1 MLGKNNYNER
11 LRKMEMQDKQDHFSI
26 RKLSIG
32 AASVLLGFTFFGLNS
47 QSVKADTV
55 EPAQQV
61 SEESNKDNS
70 TTETKE
76 TSTKDTTKAEATTS
90 KKKTETDLSTFS
102 GLSSFLKDSKT
113 SEVKDTTAKD
123 KADTTKDK
131 ADKDT
136 ADKDKQE
143 TTTAD
148 STGNSATTPAIGSDE
163 VNKGDTA
170 DKTPTDITSSDDQN
184 SDNSKLPTDVTG
196 DTTNSGKDTD
206 TTQDSKAN
214 EAKKLA
220 NDLANDD
227 KTGDTPTVING
238 VAHVYNWNQLVYALD
253 NKECFDKDR
262 QNPDE
267 TKRISEI
274 DIMNNITADNKG
286 GQNGLDVY
294 GRTLL
299 IKSYDADGRTN
310 KYKIDFNGYHPRIRG
325 NSSEVTNLTYSNL
338 ELWCADYWGIIMTDR
353 NNSTSKPHDNSGEKI
368 GISNLTFNNIDFH
381 GSQMVHSAS
390 DTHITFTGTNTA
402 ETIYTPYKDGGASS
416 ANHQQLF
423 EFGGSDN
430 SIDFKGDFTG
440 ATFGGNVIEMG
451 GSNCYVTVEKDVKV
465 TLNPRLNS
473 DGKTLGNNPAENT
486 GAVHAIYISGTGKV
500 DVKGELNI
508 NVGIEKGDN
517 AYQGK
522 LDANRATA
530 IRLNDKASQFT
541 VESGGSVKVTT
552 NGDISDSNSG
562 NLIYDG
568 GNFTVKP
575 DGKLSIIG
583 KHMGDY
589 KGTLVQIAG
598 VANVQNGTF
607 EIRLEEDPN
616 HPYDKSDPTSAQN
629 KDAQIFGA
637 GTNPIVLV
645 DVTGSDSKLIVNN
658 PQSLVLDSHLNTATG
673 TSIIGDSSAVTITNV
688 RQKLN
693 FLGNSL
699 TLPPFHT
706 LQVSKDKTT
715 KNIVVDKLVLLN
727 GQGGKNGEYMFTPE
741 LWEKVSQLPYF
752 KIPALKNIKTLL
764 DGLAGEGNPIN
775 YDTIFSKI
783 IDAAF
788 SDPKNIGYNDIAFG
802 PANSSGFL
810 DIKPENVTATANVDA
825 SGKKDGSWTI
835 SGTVD
840 GYKSDKDGPDSDL
853 KNPFREFL
861 KLPLGTKAY
870 IMAEIDYGKGT
881 PLSLNNEIPDPPY
894 EYTNNGDNDLPTAF
908 AGEVTKSENGNYI
921 FKVNVPADVVGKI
934 NSNTKIKLTPTA
946 NFIDYN
952 PLDKDSKERPVIVSI
967 LKIAQDTAAKN
978 IKSKID
984 AANDLD
990 SQFPKSN
997 PKSKEQV
1004 ALETAINN
1012 AAEVAKTALDSGY
1025 ESGKSVYG
1033 AGNVNEVS
1041 QREEDALTH
1050 LQTAMDAAQ
1059 KVVEQIQAAEK
1070 AKDDAQ
1076 KAITTA
1082 ANNAISRVKQQSAL
1096 TDAEKAQYIDTIN
1109 SAEKTALENPSTN
1122 KNSIYNP
1129 ANTPSDI
1136 KNIQNSFNDLVNKEA
1151 AKAEVEG
1158 YTENGK
1164 KTLGVSSDEI
1174 DKALSDQLT
1183 AIEGAT
1189 DIDAT
1194 EQNAKKAILDK
1205 LKTAAKAKVQ
1215 KDATAAE
1222 TGLGVKSDTN
1232 IDQAVSDAAKA
1243 IDGHTDFNDIKN
1255 DVATGQT
1262 NVLSKYRDAAKDQ
1275 LAEIAKS
1282 DKKALGVKSDSNI
1295 DQAVD
1300 NASSLIGQSSSI
1312 EMVTGNLSQGKTNVG
1327 NSFKDSAKK
1336 QVQDYADEAKSNLG
1350 VDADAGIDAA
1360 AKTAENAI
1368 GNDSSASDIGTDI
1381 TNGKEAILAAYK
1393 QSAKKQLDQAEKDV
1407 ESKLEKVK
1415 GLTANDIEKAKQAAK
1430 DLLTNDNKTGYKDQ
1444 IDDPKTN
1451 TLEDVNTATKDGI
1464 DALNNLLISNSSLG
1478 NKNDAINAI
1487 NQARDNAIKEINDKA
1502 KYPNLSDGDRNSLIN
1517 TIKADA
1523 TEGVDN
1529 VNKDTDPAK
1538 ITADK
1543 QAAID
1548 KINSVKVVASSKDLA
1563 GLNKEKSSQL
1573 KALQDAATN
1582 AKDAIDKLPDSNLS
1596 PSDKQYYKDLIDKHA
1611 ASATN
1616 AINSAS
1622 SKDDIDT
1629 AEKDGESN
1637 INGDLI
1643 SGQVTAAKAQAIEE
1657 LNKEKSVDKK
1667 VINNAHKDGTL
1678 GDDDWEKALDAID
1691 NAYTTAITAVSN
1703 DHTPADV
1710 VTDKNTGINAMKA
1723 VADSVSQDQDKADLA
1738 KAKNNAIADLE
1749 DQAQALHDHIQADPN
1764 LSNTEKN
1771 NYFDQI
1777 SSTLNNA
1784 KQAVS
1789 AADKNTVNSAHNAG
1803 IEDLNDIR
1811 NNADLQSARD
1821 KALTDLQHEFNTDNA
1836 AIDGLG
1842 NISTAGKA
1850 GIKTDLQNAYN
1861 EAVNKVKDPT
1871 SNTVAKINSQSDA
1884 GITNMENILGKA
1896 KGLDKTISDD
1906 KQKLNDYAQKAIN
1919 RINSSTMSDADK
1931 GAATTN
1937 IQKARDDAEALVGKQ
1952 LTVED
1957 ANKAEKDGETSI
1969 LQAEAKAN
1977 KDDMDKAKD
1986 AAKAKI
1992 DGAQKTALQNLNDAY
2007 DALTDDEKKQA
2018 QAAYDKA
2025 VKDIPALAKQAK
2037 SAIDK
2042 AFDKDTISGLTN
2054 DAINSINT
2062 AGDTANVA
2070 MTKVVAVQA
2079 VKDAAQA
2086 AKDKLTNKR
2095 DKDGVDDVAKLG
2107 IADINAA
2114 TTSSTVLQIK
2124 DNALNSIKNIKDSGT
2139 GDASAD
2145 DALWAKKNK
2154 ANAELAQE
2162 LADTDSAID
2171 KLTDLTADQKKQ
2183 FKDQA
2188 QAAHDR
2194 AHIRIEGAT
2203 EDQINS
2209 EKVTGK
2215 NNIDKALADANLQVA
2230 KNVAKADVD
2239 KTADDA
2245 IDQVN
2250 KDNTISKDDKDKIII
2265 NINKDRD
2272 NTKDKIDHA
2281 KTPDEIK
2288 NDQQNGKGDIQGEIN
2303 HHGDNGDGT
2312 DTAQIAKDKQTAKDS
2327 IQTAAN
2333 KINDRIDK
2341 DEKDGKLDHD
2351 QAKAL
2356 KDKVSGAVDAANG
2369 AISQAED
2376 PAAINQA
2383 QNDGNNALNG
2393 ISSDVD
2399 KTEEVN
2405 KALDQIA
2412 DAVNKANDAADKVAK
2427 EVGKTPEEQ
2436 QKLAK
2441 QMKDAIEQQRAKA
2454 GKNIQAAQDD
2464 PKEPLK
2470 AIGNAAQ
2477 DGVNAITGL
2486 TNDYTDKVDQIK
2498 TLKQK
2503 ADAAKDDLNKLKTDE
2518 TDENGNPVLTASDV
2532 AQGEADIDNAVQN
2545 GISNIYQASSKDAA
2559 IAEEQKAENAVELA
2573 KLPTKLLAEKNKQIA
2588 AINQYANDAD
2598 KTIDGLA
2605 QTDQNKDGLP
2615 ADTITELKAQ
2625 VEAAKKKAISKIN
2638 DVTLAEGASQDD
2650 FNNAKTKVE
2659 NAEKGVAEGDET
2671 VDFGEAGIDKVKTL
2685 AKQKADVI
2693 KAKNDAIA
2701 ELEQKQK
2708 DANNDIENSGMSPAD
2723 QKPLKD
2729 QVQKLVDKAKDQ
2741 IINISDTDD
2750 NGNVKTPEQVKD
2762 EAETIINNTVNGF
2775 EDQDNGGQEVPGINN
2790 IVDNAKLKGAQT
2802 TAETILND
2810 KRAQAHDIIKG
2821 SQLTADQKQKANEA
2835 IDKAFTDEKSDID
2848 GKTNIKDVPT
2858 NKDEIGKAIE
2868 AICTKPGEWFDD
2880 EQKNALSGS
2889 DGVAGLETGLN
2900 ELQDKLNPD
2909 DPDYK
2914 GYLDDIDNAIA
2925 AINKAENIKD
2935 ASSAYDKGMTSLN
2948 KLNALQEVK
2957 NKANKAKTDIDNND
2971 KLDDNT
2977 KDRLKGDVDKVVEDT
2992 KDKLNQI
2999 DSSNG
3004 TAASN
3009 KDKIDQINKDAQ
3021 NDINVV
3027 IDDAD
3032 AEGDPNISHANSEIS
3047 KNHSDAIDTI
3057 HNEFGDDS
3065 KTPKTD
3071 DAYEK
3076 NKHVHSS
3083 SQDGIN
3089 SDKTNADKEIS
3100 KGAIDDAVDIAK
3112 DKVNHLKH
3120 EDGTDY
3126 TDADKN
3132 KINEQI
3138 DKDAKDAKDK
3148 IDKSDNVTDID
3159 NIRDNGIHQIHQDC
3173 SDTSTIDKILHG
3185 DNNNNNNH
3193 GGGGIATPI
3202 QPANPAKNPT
3212 ADNTSNTNKDDGTKV
3227 DMSHSSDVTL
3237 MHNAYLYDETGKR
3250 ANKITLGVGSVLTTY
3265 GKKTINGKDYY
3276 VLVDKGA
3283 KNKVYYVAA
3292 GNIDHSTRKLKHN
3305 AYIYNQFGKRVKKT
3319 GVYKKGKLIKTF
3331 GAAVKIRGKKYF
3343 IIGKNRFVKA
3353 ANFAK
3358 GVVAAGTAKAEVVP
3372 TSAVTEKPQVTVEK
3386 TLMHNAYLYDKN
3398 GTRANKLIFQAG
3410 SQVETVGKKTVNGKV
3425 CYELPDGMFIAAGNI
3440 DAKKLKLKHNAY
3452 VYNQYGHRANKKVL
3466 KKRKSVKTY
3475 GNSVKINGKRYFIIS
3490 KGRFVKKANF

>member
-32 AASVLLGFTFFGLNS
+32 AASVLLGFTFFGWNS
-47 QSVKADTV
+47 QSVKADTIDPSQNV
-55 EPAQQV
+55 T
-61 SEESNKDNS
+61 EESNRDNS
-70 TTETKE
+70 NTETKE
-76 TSTKDTTKAEATTS
+76 TGTKDKTKADAAAS
-90 KKKTETDLSTFS
+90 KKKNETDLSTFS
-102 GLSSFLKDSKT
+102 GLSSFLKSSKT
-113 SEVKDTTAKD
+113 DEVKDTSSKDKTDTTAKD
-123 KADTTKDK
+123 KT
-131 ADKDT
+131 
-136 ADKDKQE
+136 DKDKQE
-143 TTTAD
+143 TSD
-148 STGNSATTPAIGSDE
+148 STGNSATTPATGSD
-163 VNKGDTA
+163 KGKQDTTT
-170 DKTPTDITSSDDQN
+170 DKTPTDITGSDDQN
-184 SDNSKLPTDVTG
+184 SDTSKLPTDVTG
-196 DTTNSGKDTD
+196 DTNSDKDTD

-253 NKECFDKDR
+253 NKDCFVKDA

-299 IKSYDADGRTN
+299 IKSYDADGSKN

-353 NNSTSKPHDNSGEKI
+353 NSSSSKPHDGKGEKI
-368 GISNLTFNNIDFH
+368 GVSNLTFNNIDFH

-451 GSNCYVTVEKDVKV
+451 GSNCYVTVEKGVTV

-473 DGKTLGNNPAENT
+473 DGKTLGNNPAET
-486 GAVHAIYISGTGKV
+486 THAVHAIYISGTGKV

-508 NVGIEKGDN
+508 NVGINSGDN

-541 VESGGSVKVTT
+541 VESGGSVNVTT
-552 NGDISDSNSG
+552 NGDISDYNSG
-562 NLIYDG
+562 NNLIYDG

-575 DGKLSIIG
+575 DGKLSITG

-598 VANVQNGTF
+598 IANVQNGTF

-645 DVTGSDSKLIVNN
+645 DVTGSDSELIVNN

-706 LQVSKDKTT
+706 LQVSKDSKT

-741 LWEKVSQLPYF
+741 LWAKVSELPYF

-764 DGLAGEGNPIN
+764 DGLAEKGNPIN
-775 YDTIFSKI
+775 YDTIFSNI

-835 SGTVD
+835 SGIVD

-881 PLSLNNEIPDPPY
+881 KPLSLNNNIEDPPY
-894 EYTNNGDNDLPTAF
+894 QYTNNGDNDLPTAF

-978 IKSKID
+978 INSKVH

-990 SQFPKSN
+990 RQFPKSD

-1012 AAEVAKTALDSGY
+1012 AAEVAKTALDPGY

-1041 QREEDALTH
+1041 QREENALKD

-1059 KVVEQIQAAEK
+1059 KVVKQIQDAKE
-1070 AKDDAQ
+1070 AKDKAQ
-1076 KAITTA
+1076 KAITDA
-1082 ANNAISRVKQQSAL
+1082 ANNAISRVNQQSIL
-1096 TDAEKAQYIDTIN
+1096 TDAEKAQYIDAIN
-1109 SAEKTALENPSTN
+1109 SAEKVALENPSTN

-1129 ANTPSDI
+1129 ANKPSDI
-1136 KNIQNSFNDLVNKEA
+1136 TNIQNAFENKVNKEA
-1151 AKAEVEG
+1151 AKAEVAG

-1164 KTLGVSSDEI
+1164 KTLGVSSDKI
-1174 DKALSDQLT
+1174 DNALSEQLK
-1183 AIEGAT
+1183 AIDNAT
-1189 DIDAT
+1189 DIAT
-1194 EQNAKKAILDK
+1194 AENDAKKAILDK
-1205 LKTAAKAKVQ
+1205 LKNAAKAKVEN
-1215 KDATAAE
+1215 DAKAARG
-1222 TGLGVKSDTN
+1222 GLGVESNTD
-1232 IDQAVSDAAKA
+1232 IDKAVKDAEDA
-1243 IDGHTDFNDIKN
+1243 IDGHTDFNEIKN
-1255 DVATGQT
+1255 DMTTGQT
-1262 NVLSKYRDAAKDQ
+1262 NVLTAYKKAAKDQ
-1275 LAEIAKS
+1275 LAKIAQN
-1282 DKKALGVKSDSNI
+1282 DKKALGVDSDSNI

-1300 NASSLIGQSSSI
+1300 NANTLIGQASSV
-1312 EMVTGNLSQGKTNVG
+1312 ELVTKDLNSAKSNVADK
-1327 NSFKDSAKK
+1327 FKDSAKK

-1350 VDADAGIDAA
+1350 VDTDTGIDDA
-1360 AKTAENAI
+1360 AKNAKSAIDGDTAA
-1368 GNDSSASDIGTDI
+1368 SAIGTDI
-1381 TNGKEAILAAYK
+1381 TNGKNAILAAYK
-1393 QSAKKQLDQAEKDV
+1393 DSAKKQLDQAEKDI
-1407 ESKLEKVK
+1407 ESKLENVK
-1415 GLTANDIEKAKQAAK
+1415 GLTADDIEKAKKVAK
-1430 DLLTNDNKTGYKDQ
+1430 GLLTNNEKTGYKDKV
-1444 IDDPKTN
+1444 DAAETF
-1451 TLEDVNTATKDGI
+1451 EDVNTATKDGI
-1464 DALNNLLISNSSLG
+1464 AALNKLLTDKSSLG
-1478 NKNDAINAI
+1478 NKNDAIDAI
-1487 NQARDNAIKEINDKA
+1487 NQARDKAINDINDKT
-1502 KYPNLSDGDRNSLIN
+1502 KYPNLSDEDRNSLIN
-1517 TIKADA
+1517 TIKDDA

-1529 VNKDTDPAK
+1529 VNKDTDPDK
-1538 ITADK
+1538 IKTDK

-1548 KINSVKVVASSKDLA
+1548 KINSVTATASSKDLA
-1563 GLNKEKSSQL
+1563 DLKNEQKSQTA
-1573 KALQDAATN
+1573 ALQDAAEK
-1582 AKDAIDKLPDSNLS
+1582 AKETIDQIDNKYLS

-1622 SKDDIDT
+1622 NKDDIDT

-1637 INGDLI
+1637 INSDLV
-1643 SGQVTAAKAQAIEE
+1643 SAQVAAAKSQAIAE
-1657 LNKEKSVDKK
+1657 LNKAKSDDKK
-1667 VINNAHKDGTL
+1667 AINDVHKNGTL
-1678 GDDDWEKALDAID
+1678 SDDDWEKALDAID

-1703 DHTPADV
+1703 DHTPADI
-1710 VTDKNTGINAMKA
+1710 VTDKNTGINAMQT
-1723 VADSVSQDQDKADLA
+1723 VVDSVSGNAEQAELA
-1738 KAKNNAIADLE
+1738 KTKNKAIADLK
-1749 DQAQALHDHIQADPN
+1749 DQAQELHDHIQADPN

-1771 NYFDQI
+1771 DYLDQVA
-1777 SSTLNNA
+1777 SALNNA
-1784 KQAVS
+1784 EQAVS

-1803 IEDLNDIR
+1803 IEELNNIR

-1821 KALTDLQHEFNTDNA
+1821 KALTDLQNEFNADSA
-1836 AIDGLG
+1836 AIDGLT
-1842 NISTAGKA
+1842 NISTAGKT

-1861 EAVNKVKDPT
+1861 EAVNKVKDPA
-1871 SNTVAKINSQSDA
+1871 SNTIALINSASDA

-1896 KGLDKTISDD
+1896 KGLDQTIADD
-1906 KQKLNDYAQKAIN
+1906 QQKLEDYAQKAID

-1931 GAATTN
+1931 GKAIKD
-1937 IQKARDDAEALVGKQ
+1937 IQNARDDAQGEVGNK

-1957 ANKAEKDGETSI
+1957 ANQAEKDGETSI
-1969 LQAEAKAN
+1969 QKAEATAN
-1977 KDDMDKAKD
+1977 KKDMDTARN
-1986 AAKAKI
+1986 AAKARI
-1992 DGAQKTALQNLNDAY
+1992 DGARDKALQNLEDVYN
-2007 DALTDDEKKQA
+2007 ALTADEKKQA

-2025 VKDIPALAKQAK
+2025 VKDIPEIAKQAEA
-2037 SAIDK
+2037 AIDK
-2042 AFDKDTISGLTN
+2042 SFDKGAISDLTN
-2054 DAINSINT
+2054 DTINSINST
-2062 AGDTANVA
+2062 GDTANVA

-2086 AKDKLTNKR
+2086 AKDKLTNER
-2095 DKDGVDDVAKLG
+2095 DKAGVDDVANLG

-2114 TTSSTVLQIK
+2114 TTSSTVLDIK

-2203 EDQINS
+2203 EDQIDS
-2209 EKVTGK
+2209 EKGLGK
-2215 NNIDKALADANLQVA
+2215 TNIDKALTDAKLQAV

-2245 IDQVN
+2245 IDKVN
-2250 KDNTISKDDKDKIII
+2250 KDDTINKDDKQNIIN

-2272 NTKDKIDHA
+2272 KTKEDIDNA
-2281 KTPDEIK
+2281 DTPDKVNNAKNDGEGEIK
-2288 NDQQNGKGDIQGEIN
+2288 G
-2303 HHGDNGDGT
+2303 HVDNGT
-2312 DTAQIAKDKQTAKDS
+2312 SSAKEKQTAKDKL
-2327 IQTAAN
+2327 AAAAD
-2333 KINDRIDK
+2333 KIYDRLKK
-2341 DEKDGKLDHD
+2341 DRDSGKLDYNQYQD
-2351 QAKAL
+2351 L
-2356 KDKVSGAVDAANG
+2356 KDKVDNAVDAANG
-2369 AISQAED
+2369 AISNADGTSNINGAESD
-2376 PAAINQA
+2376 GESALSGINTDIDKVEA
-2383 QNDGNNALNG
+2383 VNTALG
-2393 ISSDVD
+2393 KLS
-2399 KTEEVN
+2399 
-2405 KALDQIA
+2405 
-2412 DAVNKANDAADKVAK
+2412 DAVNKANDAADAVAK
-2427 EVGKTPEEQ
+2427 EVGKTEKEQ
-2436 QKLAK
+2436 KKLAK

-2454 GKNIQAAQDD
+2454 AKNIKDAQNAADD
-2464 PKEPLK
+2464 PLN
-2470 AIGNAAQ
+2470 AIKTAGQ
-2477 DGVNAITGL
+2477 KGVDAITGL

-2498 TLKQK
+2498 TLKEK
-2503 ADAAKDDLNKLKTDE
+2503 ADATKDDLNKLK

-2532 AQGEADIDNAVQN
+2532 AQGEADIDDAVQT
-2545 GISNIYQASSKDAA
+2545 GISDIYQASSVDDAKTA
-2559 IAEEQKAENAVELA
+2559 EQKAEDAVELA
-2573 KLPTKLLAEKNKQIA
+2573 KLPTELLAEKNKQIA
-2588 AINQYANDAD
+2588 AINQYAADAE
-2598 KTIDGLA
+2598 KTIDGFA
-2605 QTDQNKDGLP
+2605 QSDQNKDGLP
-2615 ADTITELKAQ
+2615 ADTITALKKQ
-2625 VEAAKKKAISKIN
+2625 VEAAKNKAISKIN
-2638 DVTLAEGASQDD
+2638 DVTLAKVASQAKFDE
-2650 FNNAKTKVE
+2650 AKTKVQ
-2659 NAEKGVAEGDET
+2659 NAEQGVAKGGET
-2671 VDFGEAGIDKVKTL
+2671 VDFGEAGIDKVKKL
-2685 AKQKADVI
+2685 AQQKADIV

-2701 ELEQKQK
+2701 KLEQKQEE
-2708 DANNDIENSGMSPAD
+2708 ANNTIENSGMSAAD

-2729 QVQKLVDKAKDQ
+2729 QVQELVDKAKDQ

-2750 NGNVKTPEQVKD
+2750 KGNIKTPKQVKD
-2762 EAETIINNTVNGF
+2762 EADTIINNTVNGF
-2775 EDQDNGGQEVPGINN
+2775 EDQDNSGNKVPGINN

-2810 KRAQAHDIIKG
+2810 KRAQAHDVING
-2821 SQLTADQKQKANEA
+2821 SQLTADQKQKATDA
-2835 IDKAFTDEKSDID
+2835 IDKAFNDEKSDID
-2848 GKTNIKDVPT
+2848 GKTDIKDVPT
-2858 NKDEIGKAIE
+2858 NKDEIGKAID
-2868 AICTKPGEWFDD
+2868 AICTKPSEWFAD
-2880 EQKNALSGS
+2880 EQKNALTGT
-2889 DGVAGLETGLN
+2889 DGVAGLQSGL
-2900 ELQDKLNPD
+2900 DKLTSGQKA

-2914 GYLDDIDNAIA
+2914 DYLDDINNAIA

-2948 KLNALQEVK
+2948 KLKALEQVK
-2957 NKANKAKTDIDNND
+2957 ADANKAESDIDDSDLND
-2971 KLDDNT
+2971 PA
-2977 KDRLKGDVDKVVEDT
+2977 KDRLKGDVDKIVEDT

-2999 DSSNG
+2999 DSSVGN
-3004 TAASN
+3004 ASTN
-3009 KDKIDQINKDAQ
+3009 KDKIDQITHDAQ
-3021 NDINVV
+3021 SDITTIENDFGVGDQDQSQDV
-3027 IDDAD
+3027 IDA
-3032 AEGDPNISHANSEIS
+3032 NNQISQ
-3047 KNHSDAIDTI
+3047 NHSDAIDTI

-3065 KTPKTD
+3065 QTPKTD

-3076 NKHVHSS
+3076 NKQVHSTT
-3083 SQDGIN
+3083 DEGIN

-3100 KGAIDDAVDIAK
+3100 KGAIDDAADIAK

-3148 IDKSDNVTDID
+3148 IDKADKVTDID

-3173 SDTSTIDKILHG
+3173 SDPATIDNILHG
-3185 DNNNNNNH
+3185 NSNNGNN
-3193 GGGGIATPI
+3193 GGGGVVAPI
-3202 QPANPAKNPT
+3202 QPANPAKKPT
-3212 ADNTSNTNKDDGTKV
+3212 TTNTSDKDKPNGTNV
-3227 DMSHSSDVTL
+3227 DLSNATDVTL

-3250 ANKITLGVGSVLTTY
+3250 ANKVTLGVGSVLTTY
-3265 GKKTINGKDYY
+3265 GTKTINGKDYY
-3276 VLVDKGA
+3276 LLVDKGA
-3283 KNKVYYVAA
+3283 NNKKYYVAV
-3292 GNIDHSTRKLKHN
+3292 GNVVAATRKLKHN
-3305 AYIYNQFGKRVKKT
+3305 AYIYNQFGKRVKNT
-3319 GVYKKGKLIKTF
+3319 GVFKKGKLIKTF
-3331 GAAVKIRGKKYF
+3331 GNAVKIRGKKYF
-3343 IIGKNRFVKA
+3343 IIDKNRFVKA

-3358 GVVAAGTAKAEVVP
+3358 GVVTVSTAKVEVVP
-3372 TSAVTEKPQVTVEK
+3372 TSAVAEKPKTIVEK
-3386 TLMHNAYLYDKN
+3386 TLMHNAYLYDQN

-3410 SQVETVGKKTVNGKV
+3410 SKVGTVGKKTVNGKV

>member
-76 TSTKDTTKAEATTS
+76 TSTKDTTKVEATAS

-102 GLSSFLKDSKT
+102 GLSSFLKDSKA
-113 SEVKDTTAKD
+113 SEVKDTAAKDKADTAKDKADKDTTAKD
-123 KADTTKDK
+123 K
-131 ADKDT
+131 
-136 ADKDKQE
+136 QE
-143 TTTAD
+143 TTTVD
-148 STGNSATTPAIGSDE
+148 STGNSATTPATGSDE
-163 VNKGDTA
+163 GKQDTTT

-184 SDNSKLPTDVTG
+184 SDNSKLPTDVNG
-196 DTTNSGKDTD
+196 DTNSDKDTTVSDED
-206 TTQDSKAN
+206 TTTVDKPGLDVKAVQTKVDDYTPLIIGN
-214 EAKKLA
+214 VAKVTTWHQFQTALTLNKKYLPE
-220 NDLANDD
+220 
-227 KTGDTPTVING
+227 GTVIN
-238 VAHVYNWNQLVYALD
+238 
-253 NKECFDKDR
+253 
-262 QNPDE
+262 
-267 TKRISEI
+267 EI
-274 DIMNNITADNKG
+274 DIMNNIVSDTTGTETNIHFP
-286 GQNGLDVY
+286 
-294 GRTLL
+294 GRKLL
-299 IKSYDADGRTN
+299 ITSGGSGRHIIDFKGSHPNLQGREKLDLTYKNVTIWSSDFYGVARTN
-310 KYKIDFNGYHPRIRG
+310 DYRY
-325 NSSEVTNLTYSNL
+325 TTYPDN
-338 ELWCADYWGIIMTDR
+338 TD
-353 NNSTSKPHDNSGEKI
+353 NTAVITLDDV
-368 GISNLTFNNIDFH
+368 DFH
-381 GSQMVHSAS
+381 GSQVLYVGDHNEIHIK
-390 DTHITFTGTNTA
+390 DTVTVDQVRNA
-402 ETIYTPYKDGGASS
+402 YTSLVDGSQAKGGGD
-416 ANHQQLF
+416 NQQIF
-423 EFGGSDN
+423 EFTSAYNSLYFDEGSK
-430 SIDFKGDFTG
+430 FV
-440 ATFGGNVIEMG
+440 GNTLDGTAIEMNG
-451 GSNCYVTVEKDVKV
+451 NNDNVYIAKGADV
-465 TLNPRLNS
+465 TLNPLKNN
-473 DGKTLGNNPAENT
+473 DGKFNANSGEHGTIY
-486 GAVHAIYISGTGKV
+486 AIWINGKGSV
-500 DVKGELNI
+500 NVKGHLTI
-508 NVGIEKGDN
+508 NLGQSDY
-517 AYQGK
+517 AGK
-522 LDANRATA
+522 LDKKQAQA
-530 IRLNDKASQFT
+530 INLNNGNTEFVIDSNGDGTGGT
-541 VESGGSVKVTT
+541 VDITT
-552 NGDISDSNSG
+552 NGDISGNNSG
-562 NLIYDG
+562 YLIKDK

-575 DGKLSIIG
+575 NGALNITGQD
-583 KHMGDY
+583 MGDY
-589 KGTLVQIAG
+589 KGTLVNIGNKADIE
-598 VANVQNGTF
+598 NGAF
-607 EIRLEEDPN
+607 NIRLN
-616 HPYDKSDPTSAQN
+616 GDKSIGAGT
-629 KDAQIFGA
+629 GA
-637 GTNPIVLV
+637 GTNDIILV
-645 DVTGSDSKLIVNN
+645 NVEGNGKLIVNN
-658 PQSLVLDSHLNTATG
+658 PTSLVLDCHLNTSPG
-673 TSIIGDSSAVTITNV
+673 TSIIGDNAITITNV

-693 FLGNSL
+693 FLGDQGL

-706 LQVSKDKTT
+706 LQVHKDKTI
-715 KNIVVDKLVLLN
+715 KVDKLVLLN

-741 LWEKVSQLPYF
+741 KWSKIQKLSYF
-752 KIPALKNIKTLL
+752 QDPKLANIKYYL
-764 DGLAGEGNPIN
+764 DQMAKLNTPISF
-775 YDTIFSKI
+775 DKIFSDI
-783 IDAAF
+783 ITAAF
-788 SDPKNIGYNDIAFG
+788 SDPSNVGYNDIAFG
-802 PANSSGFL
+802 PANTSGFL
-810 DIKPENVTATANVDA
+810 DIKPESVTATANVDA

-835 SGTVD
+835 SGIVD
-840 GYKSDKDGPDSDL
+840 GYKNDKDGPDSDP
-853 KNPFREFL
+853 KNPFKL
-861 KLPLGTKAY
+861 ILPLGTKAY
-870 IMAEIDYGKGT
+870 IMAEIDSGKGT
-881 PLSLNNEIPDPPY
+881 ISLNNKIDDPPY
-894 EYTNNGDNDLPTAF
+894 QYTNNDAKDLPTEF
-908 AGEVTKSENGNYI
+908 AGEVTQSGKNYI
-921 FKVNVPADVVGKI
+921 FNVKVPADIVSQI

-946 NFIDYN
+946 NFIEYN
-952 PLDKDSKERPVIVSI
+952 PLDVESKERPVIVSI
-967 LKIAQDTAAKN
+967 LKIAQDTAANN
-978 IKSKID
+978 IKSKIKD
-984 AANDLD
+984 ANTLD
-990 SQFPKSN
+990 SQFPKSD

-1004 ALETAINN
+1004 ALEEAIKSATKVAQTAK
-1012 AAEVAKTALDSGY
+1012 ESGY
-1025 ESGKSVYG
+1025 DSGKSVYG
-1033 AGNVNEVS
+1033 AGNVDEVS
-1041 QREEDALTH
+1041 KREEAALKA
-1050 LQTAMDAAQ
+1050 LKDAMDPAQ
-1059 KVVEQIQAAEK
+1059 KVVEQIQAAAQ
-1070 AKDDAQ
+1070 AK
-1076 KAITTA
+1076 
-1082 ANNAISRVKQQSAL
+1082 
-1096 TDAEKAQYIDTIN
+1096 EKAQQAIDTAAQDAINRVKTSGLTENEQEPYIDAIN
-1109 SAEKTALENPSTN
+1109 TAKNAALANPSN
-1122 KNSIYNP
+1122 DKNSIYNP
-1129 ANTPSDI
+1129 ANTIDDI
-1136 KNIQNSFNDLVNKEA
+1136 TRIQKAVNDKINKEA
-1151 AKAEVEG
+1151 AKAEVAG
-1158 YTENGK
+1158 YTEKGK
-1164 KTLGVSSDEI
+1164 SALGIPSPDSVI
-1174 DKALSDQLT
+1174 DPALKKELDN
-1183 AIEGAT
+1183 IDNAT
-1189 DIDAT
+1189 DVVKAENDAKST
-1194 EQNAKKAILDK
+1194 ILSK
-1205 LKTAAKAKVQ
+1205 LKDAAKAKVQ
-1215 KDATAAE
+1215 KDAKDAKD
-1222 TGLGVKSDTN
+1222 GLGVESDTN

-1243 IDGHTDFNDIKN
+1243 IDGHTDFTDIKN
-1255 DVATGQT
+1255 DMTTGQT
-1262 NVLSKYRDAAKDQ
+1262 NVLNNYKTAAKKQ
-1275 LAEIAKS
+1275 LTDMANT
-1282 DKKALGVKSDSNI
+1282 DKGALGVKSDDNI
-1295 DQAVD
+1295 DQAVN
-1300 NASSLIGQSSSI
+1300 NASSLIGQSSSVA
-1312 EMVTGNLSQGKTNVG
+1312 MVTGNLSKGKTNVG
-1327 NSFKDSAKK
+1327 NSFKESAKK

-1350 VDADAGIDAA
+1350 VDTDAGIDAA
-1360 AKTAENAI
+1360 AKKAEDAIAGHTA
-1368 GNDSSASDIGTDI
+1368 ASDIGSDI
-1381 TNGKEAILAAYK
+1381 TKGKEAILAAYK
-1393 QSAKKQLDQAEKDV
+1393 ESAKKQLDQAEKDV

-1430 DLLTNDNKTGYKDQ
+1430 DLLANSNKTGYEDQ

-1451 TLEDVNTATKDGI
+1451 TLDDVNTATKDGI

-1548 KINSVKVVASSKDLA
+1548 KINSVKATAASKDLA

-1582 AKDAIDKLPDSNLS
+1582 AKDTIDKIPDKYLS
-1596 PSDKQYYKDLIDKHA
+1596 PSNKQYYKDLIDKHA

-1622 SKDDIDT
+1622 NKDAMDT

-1637 INGDLI
+1637 INGDLVL
-1643 SGQVTAAKAQAIEE
+1643 GQVTAAKAQAIAE
-1657 LNKEKSVDKK
+1657 LNAEKDTDKGI
-1667 VINNAHKDGTL
+1667 VNDAHKNGTL
-1678 GDDDWEKALDAID
+1678 SDDDWVKDLDDID

-1723 VADSVSQDQDKADLA
+1723 VADSVSQDQDKVDLA

-1836 AIDGLG
+1836 AVDGLT

-1861 EAVNKVKDPT
+1861 DAVKKVKDPT

-1906 KQKLNDYAQKAIN
+1906 KQKLNDYAQQAIN

-1957 ANKAEKDGETSI
+1957 ANKAEKDGETGI

-1977 KDDMDKAKD
+1977 KADMDKAKNE
-1986 AAKAKI
+1986 AKSKI
-1992 DGAQKTALQNLNDAY
+1992 DGAQKTALQNLKDAY

-2025 VKDIPALAKQAK
+2025 VKDIPALAEQAEA
-2037 SAIDK
+2037 AIDK

-2054 DAINSINT
+2054 DAINSINS

-2194 AHIRIEGAT
+2194 AHIRIEGAAETDIET
-2203 EDQINS
+2203 E
-2209 EKVTGK
+2209 KGLGK
-2215 NNIDKALADANLQVA
+2215 DKIDKALSDAKFQAA

-2245 IDQVN
+2245 IDKVN

-2265 NINKDRD
+2265 NINNDRD
-2272 NTKDKIDHA
+2272 KAKDKIDHA
-2281 KTPDEIK
+2281 ETPDDI
-2288 NDQQNGKGDIQGEIN
+2288 NNAQQNGKDDINKEIN
-2303 HHGDNGDGT
+2303 HQGDNGNGT
-2312 DTAQIAKDKQTAKDS
+2312 DTAQIAKDKQTAKDN
-2327 IQTAAN
+2327 IQTAAD

-2341 DEKDGKLDHD
+2341 DEKDGKLSHD

-2356 KDKVSGAVDAANG
+2356 KDKVTEAVDKAKG
-2369 AISQAED
+2369 AISQAGD
-2376 PAAINQA
+2376 PTTINKA
-2383 QNDGNNALNG
+2383 QNDGNNALSQ
-2393 ISSDVD
+2393 ITSDVD
-2399 KTEEVN
+2399 KTEAVN
-2405 KALDQIA
+2405 NALGKIS
-2412 DAVNKANDAADKVAK
+2412 DAVNVANGKADELGKNDKD
-2427 EVGKTPEEQ
+2427 
-2436 QKLAK
+2436 LAK
-2441 QMKDAIEQQRAKA
+2441 QMKDAIEKERAKA
-2454 GKNIQAAQDD
+2454 AKNIQNAQNDAKD
-2464 PKEPLK
+2464 PIK
-2470 AIGNAAQ
+2470 AIDNAAQ

-2486 TNDYTDKVDQIK
+2486 TDNYGNKVDHIK
-2498 TLKQK
+2498 TLK
-2503 ADAAKDDLNKLKTDE
+2503 DAANKAKDDLNKLKTDE
-2518 TDENGNPVLTASDV
+2518 KGNNVLDGNEL

-2545 GISNIYQASSKDAA
+2545 GISNIYQASADDDLDKIEKDA
-2559 IAEEQKAENAVELA
+2559 EHAVELA

-2588 AINQYANDAD
+2588 AINQYAADAE
-2598 KTIDGLA
+2598 KTIDGFA
-2605 QTDQNKDGLP
+2605 QTDKNKAGLP
-2615 ADTITELKAQ
+2615 ADTIAELKAQ
-2625 VEAAKKKAISKIN
+2625 VEAAKNKAISKIN
-2638 DVTLAEGASQDD
+2638 DIALAEGASQDD
-2650 FNNAKTKVE
+2650 FDRAKDKVDK
-2659 NAEKGVAEGDET
+2659 AEKGVAESSET
-2671 VDFGEAGIDKVKTL
+2671 VDFGEAGIDKVKKL
-2685 AKQKADVI
+2685 AQQKADIV

-2701 ELEQKQK
+2701 RLEQKHQEEIN
-2708 DANNDIENSGMSPAD
+2708 AIENSGMSAAD

-2729 QVQKLVDKAKDQ
+2729 KVDKLVEQAKDQ
-2741 IINISDTDD
+2741 IINIPDKDE
-2750 NGNVKTPEQVKD
+2750 NGKDKTPEQVTS
-2762 EAETIINNTVNGF
+2762 EANTIIQNTVDGLDENG
-2775 EDQDNGGQEVPGINN
+2775 NKVTGIKD
-2790 IVDNAKLKGAQT
+2790 IVDQAKLAGAKT

-2821 SQLTADQKQKANEA
+2821 SQLTADQKQKATDA
-2835 IDKAFTDEKSDID
+2835 IDKAFSDEKSDID
-2848 GKTNIKDVPT
+2848 GKTDIKDVPT
-2858 NKDEIGKAIE
+2858 NKDEIGKAID
-2868 AICTKPGEWFDD
+2868 AIWTKPSDWFAD
-2880 EQKNALSGS
+2880 EQKNALTGT
-2889 DGVAGLETGLN
+2889 DGVAGLQAGLN
-2900 ELQDKLNPD
+2900 KLTSGQKA

-2914 GYLDDIDNAIA
+2914 DYLDDINNAIA

-2957 NKANKAKTDIDNND
+2957 NEANKAKTDIDNND

-2992 KDKLNQI
+2992 KDKINQI

-3009 KDKIDQINKDAQ
+3009 KDKIDQIKNDAH

-3027 IDDAD
+3027 INDAE
-3032 AEGDPNISHANSEIS
+3032 AEGDPNVSHANSEIS
-3047 KNHSDAIDTI
+3047 QNHSDAVDTI

-3083 SQDGIN
+3083 SQNGIN

-3148 IDKSDNVTDID
+3148 IDKADNVTDID
-3159 NIRDNGIHQIHQDC
+3159 NIRGNGIHQIHQDC

-3185 DNNNNNNH
+3185 DNNNN
-3193 GGGGIATPI
+3193 GGGIATPI
-3202 QPANPAKNPT
+3202 QPVIPAKNPT
-3212 ADNTSNTNKDDGTKV
+3212 ADNTSDTNKDDGTKV

-3250 ANKITLGVGSVLTTY
+3250 ANKITLGAGSVLTTY
-3265 GKKTINGKDYY
+3265 GTKTINGKDYY

-3358 GVVAAGTAKAEVVP
+3358 GVVAVSTAKAEVVP
-3372 TSAVTEKPQVTVEK
+3372 TSAVAEKPQVTVEK

-3398 GTRANKLIFQAG
+3398 GNRANKLIFQAG
-3410 SQVETVGKKTVNGKV
+3410 SQVGTVGKKTVNGKV

>member
-61 SEESNKDNS
+61 SEESNRDNS
-70 TTETKE
+70 TTETNE
-76 TSTKDTTKAEATTS
+76 TSTKDSTKAEATAS

-102 GLSSFLKDSKT
+102 GLSSFLKDSK
-113 SEVKDTTAKD
+113 SDEVKDTTAKD

-131 ADKDT
+131 AGKDT

-148 STGNSATTPAIGSDE
+148 STGNSTTTPATGSDE
-163 VNKGDTA
+163 GNQDTTT
-170 DKTPTDITSSDDQN
+170 DKTPTDITGSDDQN
-184 SDNSKLPTDVTG
+184 SDSSKLPADVTG
-196 DTTNSGKDTD
+196 DTNSDKDTAVSDED
-206 TTQDSKAN
+206 TTTT
-214 EAKKLA
+214 
-220 NDLANDD
+220 D
-227 KTGDTPTVING
+227 KTGLDGKAVQTKVDDNTPFIIGNVAKVTNWNQFRTALTLDKKYLPEGTVIN
-238 VAHVYNWNQLVYALD
+238 
-253 NKECFDKDR
+253 
-262 QNPDE
+262 
-267 TKRISEI
+267 EI
-274 DIMNNITADNKG
+274 DIMNNIVSDTTGTETNIHFP
-286 GQNGLDVY
+286 
-294 GRTLL
+294 GRKLL
-299 IKSYDADGRTN
+299 ITSGGSGRHIIDFKGSHPNLRGKEKLDLTYKNVTIWSSDFYGVARTN
-310 KYKIDFNGYHPRIRG
+310 DYRY
-325 NSSEVTNLTYSNL
+325 TTYPDN
-338 ELWCADYWGIIMTDR
+338 TD
-353 NNSTSKPHDNSGEKI
+353 NTAVITLDDV
-368 GISNLTFNNIDFH
+368 DFH
-381 GSQMVHSAS
+381 GSQVLYVGDHNEIHIK
-390 DTHITFTGTNTA
+390 DTVTVDQVRNA
-402 ETIYTPYKDGGASS
+402 YTSLVDGSQAKGGGD
-416 ANHQQLF
+416 NQQIF
-423 EFGGSDN
+423 EFTSAYNSLYFDEGSK
-430 SIDFKGDFTG
+430 FV
-440 ATFGGNVIEMG
+440 GNTLDGTAIEMNG
-451 GSNCYVTVEKDVKV
+451 NNDNVYIAKGADV
-465 TLNPRLNS
+465 TLNPLKNN
-473 DGKTLGNNPAENT
+473 DGKFNANSGEHGTIY
-486 GAVHAIYISGTGKV
+486 AIWINGKGSV
-500 DVKGELNI
+500 NVKGHLTI
-508 NVGIEKGDN
+508 NLGQSDY
-517 AYQGK
+517 AGK
-522 LDANRATA
+522 LDKKQAQA
-530 IRLNDKASQFT
+530 INLNNGNTEFVIDSNGDGTGGT
-541 VESGGSVKVTT
+541 VDITT
-552 NGDISDSNSG
+552 NGDISGNNSG
-562 NLIYDG
+562 YLIKDK

-575 DGKLSIIG
+575 NGALNITGQD
-583 KHMGDY
+583 MGDY
-589 KGTLVQIAG
+589 KGTLVNIGNKADIE
-598 VANVQNGTF
+598 NGAF
-607 EIRLEEDPN
+607 NIRLN
-616 HPYDKSDPTSAQN
+616 GDKSIGAGT
-629 KDAQIFGA
+629 GA
-637 GTNPIVLV
+637 GTNDIILV
-645 DVTGSDSKLIVNN
+645 NVEGNGKLIVNN
-658 PQSLVLDSHLNTATG
+658 PTSLVLNCSANHSSG
-673 TSIIGDSSAVTITNV
+673 TSIIGDNAITITNV

-693 FLGNSL
+693 FLGDQGL

-706 LQVSKDKTT
+706 LQVHKDKTI
-715 KNIVVDKLVLLN
+715 KVDKLVLLN
-727 GQGGKNGEYMFTPE
+727 GQGGKNGKYMFTSQT
-741 LWEKVSQLPYF
+741 WEQIKKLPYF
-752 KIPALKNIKTLL
+752 KDKHLQNIYDSLDTIARSGIPV
-764 DGLAGEGNPIN
+764 N
-775 YDTIFSKI
+775 YDTIFKNI
-783 IDAAF
+783 IEQAF
-788 SDPKNIGYNDIAFG
+788 ADPTNIGYNDIAFG

-810 DIKPENVTATANVDA
+810 DIKPESVTAKANVDA

-835 SGTVD
+835 SGIVD
-840 GYKSDKDGPDSDL
+840 GYKNEKDGPDSDP
-853 KNPFREFL
+853 KNPFKL
-861 KLPLGTKAY
+861 ILPLGTKAY
-870 IMAEIDYGKGT
+870 IMAEIDSGKGT
-881 PLSLNNEIPDPPY
+881 ISLNNKIDDPPY
-894 EYTNNGDNDLPTAF
+894 QYTNKDAKDLPTEF
-908 AGEVTKSENGNYI
+908 AGEVTQSGKNYI
-921 FKVNVPADVVGKI
+921 FNVKVPADIVSQI

-946 NFIDYN
+946 NFIEYN
-952 PLDKDSKERPVIVSI
+952 PLDVESKERPVIVSI
-967 LKIAQDTAAKN
+967 LKIAQDTAANN
-978 IKSKID
+978 IKSKIED
-984 AANDLD
+984 ANTLD
-990 SQFPKSN
+990 GQFPKSD

-1004 ALETAINN
+1004 DLENAINS
-1012 AAEVAKTALDSGY
+1012 AKKVAQTAKESGY
-1025 ESGKSVYG
+1025 DSGKSVYG
-1033 AGNVNEVS
+1033 AGNVDEVS
-1041 QREEDALTH
+1041 KREEAALKA
-1050 LQTAMDAAQ
+1050 LKDAMDPAQ

-1070 AKDDAQ
+1070 AKGDAQ
-1076 KAITTA
+1076 KAINTA
-1082 ANNAISRVKQQSAL
+1082 AQEAISRVKNSGLSENEQAP
-1096 TDAEKAQYIDTIN
+1096 YIDTIT
-1109 SAEKTALENPSTN
+1109 SAENAALANPSN
-1122 KNSIYNP
+1122 DKNSIYNP
-1129 ANTPSDI
+1129 ANTTDDI
-1136 KNIQNSFNDLVNKEA
+1136 TGIQKAVNDKINKEA
-1151 AKAEVEG
+1151 AKAEVAG
-1158 YTENGK
+1158 YTEKGK
-1164 KTLGVSSDEI
+1164 SALGIPSPDSVI
-1174 DKALSDQLT
+1174 DPALSKDLDN
-1183 AIEGAT
+1183 IDHAT
-1189 DIDAT
+1189 DIAT
-1194 EQNAKKAILDK
+1194 AEKKAKDDILGK
-1205 LKTAAKAKVQ
+1205 LKDAAKTKVENDAK
-1215 KDATAAE
+1215 AAKE
-1222 TGLGVKSDTN
+1222 GLGVKSDTN
-1232 IDQAVSDAAKA
+1232 IDQAFSDAAKA
-1243 IDGHTDFNDIKN
+1243 IDDHTDFTDIKN
-1255 DVATGQT
+1255 DMTKGQT
-1262 NVLSKYRDAAKDQ
+1262 NVLNNYKTAAKNQ
-1275 LAEIAKS
+1275 LTDMANT
-1282 DKKALGVKSDSNI
+1282 DKGALGVKSDDNI
-1295 DQAVD
+1295 DQAVN
-1300 NASSLIGQSSSI
+1300 NASSLIGQSSSVA
-1312 EMVTGNLSQGKTNVG
+1312 MVTGNLKDGKTNVG
-1327 NSFKDSAKK
+1327 NSFKESAKK

-1350 VDADAGIDAA
+1350 VDTDAGIDDA
-1360 AKTAENAI
+1360 AKTAEDAI
-1368 GNDSSASDIGTDI
+1368 AGHTAASDIGNDI
-1381 TNGKEAILAAYK
+1381 TKGKEAILAAYK
-1393 QSAKKQLDQAEKDV
+1393 ESAKKQLDQAEKDV

-1430 DLLTNDNKTGYKDQ
+1430 DLLANDNKTGYEDQ

-1487 NQARDNAIKEINDKA
+1487 NQARDNAIKEINDKT
-1502 KYPNLSDGDRNSLIN
+1502 KYPNLTDGDKNSLIN

-1548 KINSVKVVASSKDLA
+1548 KINSVKATAASKDLA

-1582 AKDAIDKLPDSNLS
+1582 AKDTIDKIPDKYLS
-1596 PSDKQYYKDLIDKHA
+1596 PSNKQYYKDLIDKHA

-1622 SKDDIDT
+1622 NKDAMDT

-1637 INGDLI
+1637 INVDLV
-1643 SGQVTAAKAQAIEE
+1643 SGQVTAAKAQAIAE
-1657 LNKEKSVDKK
+1657 LNAEKDTDKGI
-1667 VINNAHKDGTL
+1667 VNDAHKNGTL
-1678 GDDDWEKALDAID
+1678 SDDDWVKDLDDID

-1723 VADSVSQDQDKADLA
+1723 VADSVSQDQDKVDLA

-1777 SSTLNNA
+1777 SSTLSNA

-1836 AIDGLG
+1836 AIDGLT

-1861 EAVNKVKDPT
+1861 DAVKKVKDPT

-1906 KQKLNDYAQKAIN
+1906 KQKLNDYAQQAIN

-1937 IQKARDDAEALVGKQ
+1937 IQKARDDAQAVVGKQ

-1957 ANKAEKDGETSI
+1957 ANKAEKDGETGI

-1977 KDDMDKAKD
+1977 KADMDKARGE
-1986 AAKAKI
+1986 AKAKI
-1992 DGAQKTALQNLNDAY
+1992 DGAQNTALQNLKDAY

-2025 VKDIPALAKQAK
+2025 VKDIPEIAKQAE
-2037 SAIDK
+2037 SAIDN
-2042 AFDKDTISGLTN
+2042 AYDKDTISGLTN

-2070 MTKVVAVQA
+2070 ITKVVAVQA
-2079 VKDAAQA
+2079 VKDAAQT

-2194 AHIRIEGAT
+2194 AHIRIEGAAETDIET
-2203 EDQINS
+2203 E
-2209 EKVTGK
+2209 KGLGK
-2215 NNIDKALADANLQVA
+2215 DKIDKALSDAKFQAA

-2245 IDQVN
+2245 IDKVN

-2265 NINKDRD
+2265 NINNDRD
-2272 NTKDKIDHA
+2272 KAKDKIDHA
-2281 KTPDEIK
+2281 ETPDDI
-2288 NDQQNGKGDIQGEIN
+2288 NNAQQNGKDDINKEIN
-2303 HHGDNGDGT
+2303 HQGDNGNGT
-2312 DTAQIAKDKQTAKDS
+2312 DTAQIAKDKQTAKDN
-2327 IQTAAN
+2327 IQTAAD

-2341 DEKDGKLDHD
+2341 DEKDGKLNHD

-2356 KDKVSGAVDAANG
+2356 KDKVTEAVDKAKG
-2369 AISQAED
+2369 AISQAGD
-2376 PAAINQA
+2376 PTTINKA
-2383 QNDGNNALNG
+2383 QNDGNNALSQ
-2393 ISSDVD
+2393 ITSDVD
-2399 KTEEVN
+2399 KTEAVN
-2405 KALDQIA
+2405 NALSKIS
-2412 DAVNKANDAADKVAK
+2412 DAVNVANEKADELGKNDK
-2427 EVGKTPEEQ
+2427 E
-2436 QKLAK
+2436 LAK
-2441 QMKDAIEQQRAKA
+2441 QMKDAIEKERAKA
-2454 GKNIQAAQDD
+2454 AKNIQNAQNDAKN
-2464 PKEPLK
+2464 PIK
-2470 AIGNAAQ
+2470 AIENAAQ

-2486 TNDYTDKVDQIK
+2486 TDNYGNKVDHIK
-2498 TLKQK
+2498 TLK
-2503 ADAAKDDLNKLKTDE
+2503 DAANKAKDDLNKLKTDE
-2518 TDENGNPVLTASDV
+2518 NGNDVLDENEL

-2545 GISNIYQASSKDAA
+2545 GISNIYQASSDDDLDKIEKDA
-2559 IAEEQKAENAVELA
+2559 EHAVELA

-2588 AINQYANDAD
+2588 AINQYATAAE
-2598 KTIDGLA
+2598 KTIDGFA
-2605 QTDQNKDGLP
+2605 QTDKNKAGLP
-2615 ADTITELKAQ
+2615 ADTIAELKAQ
-2625 VEAAKKKAISKIN
+2625 VEAAKNKAISKIN
-2638 DVTLAEGASQDD
+2638 DVTLAKGATEDA
-2650 FNNAKTKVE
+2650 FNDANTKVD
-2659 NAEKGVAEGDET
+2659 NAEKGIPEGNET
-2671 VDFGEAGIDKVKTL
+2671 VDFGEAGIDKVKKL
-2685 AKQKADVI
+2685 AQQKADIV

-2701 ELEQKQK
+2701 RLEQKHQEEIN
-2708 DANNDIENSGMSPAD
+2708 AIENSGMSAAD

-2729 QVQKLVDKAKDQ
+2729 QVDKLVEQAKDQ
-2741 IINISDTDD
+2741 IINIPDKDE
-2750 NGNVKTPEQVKD
+2750 NGKDKTPEQVTS
-2762 EAETIINNTVNGF
+2762 EANTIIQNTVDGF
-2775 EDQDNGGQEVPGINN
+2775 DEEGNKVTGIKD
-2790 IVDNAKLKGAQT
+2790 IVDQAKLEGAKT

-2821 SQLTADQKQKANEA
+2821 SQLTADQKQKATDA
-2835 IDKAFTDEKSDID
+2835 IDKAFSDEKSDID
-2848 GKTNIKDVPT
+2848 AKKDIKDVPT
-2858 NKDEIGKAIE
+2858 NKDEIGKAID
-2868 AICTKPGEWFDD
+2868 AICTKPSEWFAD
-2880 EQKNALSGS
+2880 EQKNALTGT
-2889 DGVAGLETGLN
+2889 DGVAGLQSGL
-2900 ELQDKLNPD
+2900 DKLTSGQKA

-2914 GYLDDIDNAIA
+2914 DYLDDINNAIT

-2957 NKANKAKTDIDNND
+2957 NEANKAKTDIDNND

-2992 KDKLNQI
+2992 KDKINQI

-3009 KDKIDQINKDAQ
+3009 KDKIDQIKNDAH

-3027 IDDAD
+3027 INDAE
-3032 AEGDPNISHANSEIS
+3032 AEGDPNVSHANSEIS
-3047 KNHSDAIDTI
+3047 QNHSDAVDTI

-3083 SQDGIN
+3083 SQNGIN

-3148 IDKSDNVTDID
+3148 IDKADNVTDID
-3159 NIRDNGIHQIHQDC
+3159 NIRGNGIHQIHQDC

-3185 DNNNNNNH
+3185 DNNNN
-3193 GGGGIATPI
+3193 GGGIATPI
-3202 QPANPAKNPT
+3202 QPVIPAKNPT
-3212 ADNTSNTNKDDGTKV
+3212 ADNTSDTNKDDGTKV

-3250 ANKITLGVGSVLTTY
+3250 ANKITLGAGSVLTTY
-3265 GKKTINGKDYY
+3265 GTKTINGKDYY

-3358 GVVAAGTAKAEVVP
+3358 GVVAVSTAKAEVVP
-3372 TSAVTEKPQVTVEK
+3372 TSAVAEKPQVTVEK

-3398 GTRANKLIFQAG
+3398 GNRANKLIFQAG
-3410 SQVETVGKKTVNGKV
+3410 SQVGTVGKKTVNGKV
-3425 CYELPDGMFIAAGNI
+3425 YYELPDGMFIAAGNI

>member
-47 QSVKADTV
+47 QSVKADTIDPSQNV
-55 EPAQQV
+55 T
-61 SEESNKDNS
+61 EESNRDNS
-70 TTETKE
+70 NTETKE
-76 TSTKDTTKAEATTS
+76 KSTKDTTKVDTTVS

-131 ADKDT
+131 AGKET

-148 STGNSATTPAIGSDE
+148 STGNSATTPATGSDE
-163 VNKGDTA
+163 GNQDTTT
-170 DKTPTDITSSDDQN
+170 DKTPIDITSSDDQN

-196 DTTNSGKDTD
+196 DTPNSDKGTTTSGED
-206 TTQDSKAN
+206 TTTA
-214 EAKKLA
+214 
-220 NDLANDD
+220 D
-227 KTGDTPTVING
+227 KTGLDGKAIQTKVDDYTPLIVGNVALVTTWHQFKTALTLNKKYLPEGTVIN
-238 VAHVYNWNQLVYALD
+238 
-253 NKECFDKDR
+253 
-262 QNPDE
+262 
-267 TKRISEI
+267 EI
-274 DIMNNITADNKG
+274 DIMNNIVSDTTGTEDYTDFTF
-286 GQNGLDVY
+286 Q
-294 GRTLL
+294 GRKLL
-299 IKSYDADGRTN
+299 ITSGGTGRHI
-310 KYKIDFNGYHPRIRG
+310 IDFKGSHPYLTG
-325 NSSEVTNLTYSNL
+325 NQKLDLTYKNLTIWSSDFYGVAKTDGYSFTTYPDN
-338 ELWCADYWGIIMTDR
+338 TD
-353 NNSTSKPHDNSGEKI
+353 NTAKVTLDD
-368 GISNLTFNNIDFH
+368 IDFH
-381 GSQMVHSAS
+381 GSQVLYVGSHNEI
-390 DTHITFTGTNTA
+390 HIKNTVTVDQVRNA
-402 ETIYTPYKDGGASS
+402 YKSPVDGSQARGGGD
-416 ANHQQLF
+416 NQQIF
-423 EFGGSDN
+423 EFTSDYN
-430 SIDFKGDFTG
+430 SLYFDEGCKFV
-440 ATFGGNVIEMG
+440 GNTLDGTAIEMN
-451 GSNCYVTVEKDVKV
+451 GSNDNVYIAKGADV
-465 TLNPRLNS
+465 TLNPLKNNDGNFGANS
-473 DGKTLGNNPAENT
+473 GEHGTIYAIWINGKGSVN
-486 GAVHAIYISGTGKV
+486 
-500 DVKGELNI
+500 VKGHLTI
-508 NVGIEKGDN
+508 NLGQADY
-517 AYQGK
+517 AGK
-522 LDANRATA
+522 LDKKQAQA
-530 IRLNDKASQFT
+530 IILNNGDSQFVIDSNNDGTGGT
-541 VESGGSVKVTT
+541 VDITT
-552 NGDISDSNSG
+552 NGDISGNNSG
-562 NLIYDG
+562 YLIKDQ

-575 DGKLSIIG
+575 NGALNITGQD
-583 KHMGDY
+583 MGDY
-589 KGTLVQIAG
+589 KGTLVNIGNKADIE
-598 VANVQNGTF
+598 NGAF
-607 EIRLEEDPN
+607 NIRLN
-616 HPYDKSDPTSAQN
+616 GDKSIGAGT
-629 KDAQIFGA
+629 GA
-637 GTNPIVLV
+637 GTNDIILV
-645 DVTGSDSKLIVNN
+645 NVAGSGKLIVNN
-658 PQSLVLDSHLNTATG
+658 PTSLVLNCSANNSSG
-673 TSIIGDSSAVTITNV
+673 TSIIGNNAITITNV

-693 FLGNSL
+693 FLGDKGL
-699 TLPPFHT
+699 TLPPFHI
-706 LQVSKDKTT
+706 LKVHKEKSIK
-715 KNIVVDKLVLLN
+715 VDDLVLLN
-727 GQGGKNGEYMFTPE
+727 GQGSEDGKYMFTNQT
-741 LWEKVSQLPYF
+741 WEQIKKLPYF
-752 KIPALKNIKTLL
+752 KDKRLQKIYDSLDAIARSGIPV
-764 DGLAGEGNPIN
+764 N
-775 YDTIFSKI
+775 YDTIFKNI
-783 IDAAF
+783 IEQAF
-788 SDPKNIGYNDIAFG
+788 ADPTNIGYNDIAFG

-810 DIKPENVTATANVDA
+810 DIKPESVTAKANVDA

-835 SGTVD
+835 SGIVD
-840 GYKSDKDGPDSDL
+840 GYKNEYDGPDSDP
-853 KNPFREFL
+853 KNPFRL
-861 KLPLGTKAY
+861 ILPLGTKAY
-870 IMAEIDYGKGT
+870 IMAEIDNGKGT
-881 PLSLNNEIPDPPY
+881 IPLSLNNNIADPPY
-894 EYTNNGDNDLPTAF
+894 QYTKNGDNDKDKDLPTEF
-908 AGEVTKSENGNYI
+908 AGEVTKAENGNYI
-921 FKVNVPADVVGKI
+921 FKVNVPVDVVKKI
-934 NSNTKIKLTPTA
+934 NSNTRIKLTPTA

-952 PLDKDSKERPVIVSI
+952 PLDVESKERPVIVSI

-984 AANDLD
+984 EATALD
-990 SQFPKSN
+990 SKFPKSD

-1004 ALETAINN
+1004 ALENAINS
-1012 AAEVAKTALDSGY
+1012 AKEVAQTALESGY
-1025 ESGKSVYG
+1025 DSGKSVYG
-1033 AGNVNEVS
+1033 AVNVDEVS
-1041 QREEDALTH
+1041 KREENALKA
-1050 LQTAMDAAQ
+1050 LNDAMDPAQ
-1059 KVVEQIQAAEK
+1059 KVIDQLQAAEE
-1070 AKDDAQ
+1070 AKDKAQ
-1076 KAITTA
+1076 QAINTAAQEAIT
-1082 ANNAISRVKQQSAL
+1082 RVKTSGL
-1096 TDAEKAQYIDTIN
+1096 SDAEQAQYIDAIN
-1109 SAEKTALENPSTN
+1109 SAESTALANPSN
-1122 KNSIYNP
+1122 DKNSIYNP
-1129 ANTPSDI
+1129 ANTPTDITNI
-1136 KNIQNSFNDLVNKEA
+1136 KNAFNDKVNKEA
-1151 AKAEVEG
+1151 AKAEVAG

-1164 KTLGVSSDEI
+1164 KALGISSPDDVI
-1174 DKALSDQLT
+1174 DPALSKDLDN
-1183 AIEGAT
+1183 IDHAT
-1189 DIDAT
+1189 DVAT
-1194 EQNAKKAILDK
+1194 AEKNAKDDILGK
-1205 LKTAAKAKVQ
+1205 LKASAKAKVENDAKAAK
-1215 KDATAAE
+1215 KD
-1222 TGLGVKSDTN
+1222 GLGVDSDPD
-1232 IDQAVSDAAKA
+1232 IDKAVSDAETA
-1243 IDGHTDFNDIKN
+1243 IEGHTDFNDIKN
-1255 DVATGQT
+1255 DMTNGQT
-1262 NVLSKYRDAAKDQ
+1262 NVLTAYKTAAKKQ
-1275 LAEIAKS
+1275 LTDMAKT
-1282 DKKALGVKSDSNI
+1282 DKDALGVDSDSNI

-1312 EMVTGNLSQGKTNVG
+1312 KMVTDNLSDGKTKIG
-1327 NSFKDSAKK
+1327 NNFKESAKK
-1336 QVQDYADEAKSNLG
+1336 QVQDYADKAKSNLG
-1350 VDADAGIDAA
+1350 VDTDTGIDAA
-1360 AKTAENAI
+1360 AKKAEDAIAGHTA
-1368 GNDSSASDIGTDI
+1368 ASDIGTDI
-1381 TNGKEAILAAYK
+1381 TNGKNDILAAYK
-1393 QSAKKQLDQAEKDV
+1393 DSAKKQLDQAEKDV

-1430 DLLTNDNKTGYKDQ
+1430 DLLANDNKTGYEDQ

-1464 DALNNLLISNSSLG
+1464 DALNNLLINKSSLG

-1487 NQARDNAIKEINDKA
+1487 NQARDNAIKEINDKT
-1502 KYPNLSDGDRNSLIN
+1502 KYPNLSDEDRNSLIN
-1517 TIKADA
+1517 TIKDDA

-1538 ITADK
+1538 ITSDK

-1548 KINSVKVVASSKDLA
+1548 KINSVKATASSKDLA

-1582 AKDAIDKLPDSNLS
+1582 AKDAIDKIDDKYLS
-1596 PSDKQYYKDLIDKHA
+1596 PSNKQYYKDLIDKHA

-1622 SKDDIDT
+1622 NKDAMDT

-1637 INGDLI
+1637 INGDLV
-1643 SGQVTAAKAQAIEE
+1643 SGQVTAAKAQAIAE
-1657 LNKEKSVDKK
+1657 LNQAKSDDKGI
-1667 VINNAHKDGTL
+1667 VNDAHKNGTL

-1723 VADSVSQDQDKADLA
+1723 VADSVSQDQDKVDLA

-1836 AIDGLG
+1836 AVDGLT

-1861 EAVNKVKDPT
+1861 DAVKKVKDPT

-1906 KQKLNDYAQKAIN
+1906 KQKLNDYAQQAIN

-1957 ANKAEKDGETSI
+1957 ANKAEKDGETGI

-1977 KDDMDKAKD
+1977 KADMDKAKGE
-1986 AAKAKI
+1986 AKAKI
-1992 DGAQKTALQNLNDAY
+1992 DGARDKALQNLKDAY
-2007 DALTDDEKKQA
+2007 DTLTDDEKKQA

-2025 VKDIPALAKQAK
+2025 VKDIPALAEQAE
-2037 SAIDK
+2037 SAIDN
-2042 AFDKDTISGLTN
+2042 AYDKGAISDLTN
-2054 DAINSINT
+2054 DAINSINS

-2070 MTKVVAVQA
+2070 ITKVVAVQA

-2095 DKDGVDDVAKLG
+2095 DKDGVDDVANLG
-2107 IADINAA
+2107 IADINSA
-2114 TTSSTVLQIK
+2114 TTSSTVLDIK

-2145 DALWAKKNK
+2145 DALWDKKNA
-2154 ANAELAQE
+2154 ANKELAQE
-2162 LADTDSAID
+2162 LADIDSAID
-2171 KLTDLTADQKKQ
+2171 KLTDLTDKQKQQ

-2239 KTADDA
+2239 KTADNA

-2250 KDNTISKDDKDKIII
+2250 KDNTINKDDKQNIID

-2272 NTKDKIDHA
+2272 KTKDKIDHA
-2281 KTPDEIK
+2281 ETPDDINNAK
-2288 NDQQNGKGDIQGEIN
+2288 NNGKDDINKEIN

-2312 DTAQIAKDKQTAKDS
+2312 DTDQIAKDKQVAKNN
-2327 IQTAAN
+2327 IQTAAD

-2341 DEKDGKLDHD
+2341 DEKDGKLNHD
-2351 QAKAL
+2351 QANDL

-2376 PAAINQA
+2376 PATINQA
-2383 QNDGNNALNG
+2383 QNDGNNALNE

-2399 KTEEVN
+2399 KTEAVN
-2405 KALDQIA
+2405 NALGKLS
-2412 DAVNKANDAADKVAK
+2412 DAVNKANENADELSKND
-2427 EVGKTPEEQ
+2427 EE
-2436 QKLAK
+2436 LAK
-2441 QMKDAIEQQRAKA
+2441 QMKDAIEKERAKA
-2454 GKNIQAAQDD
+2454 AQNIQNAQNDAKD
-2464 PKEPLK
+2464 PIK

-2477 DGVNAITGL
+2477 DGVNAITSL
-2486 TNDYTDKVDQIK
+2486 TDDYGNKVDHIK
-2498 TLKQK
+2498 TLK
-2503 ADAAKDDLNKLKTDE
+2503 DAANKAKDDLNKFKTDE
-2518 TDENGNPVLTASDV
+2518 KGNTVLDENEL
-2532 AQGEADIDNAVQN
+2532 AQGEADIDNAVQK
-2545 GISNIYQASSKDAA
+2545 GISNIYQASANDDLDKIEKDA
-2559 IAEEQKAENAVELA
+2559 EQAVELA
-2573 KLPTKLLAEKNKQIA
+2573 ELPTQLLAEKNKQIA
-2588 AINQYANDAD
+2588 AINQYAADAD

-2605 QTDQNKDGLP
+2605 QTAQNKDGLP

-2638 DVTLAEGASQDD
+2638 GVTLAEGASQDD
-2650 FNNAKTKVE
+2650 FDKDKTKVE
-2659 NAEKGVAEGDET
+2659 NAEKGVPEDGET
-2671 VDFGEAGIDKVKTL
+2671 VDFGEAGIDKVKKL
-2685 AKQKADVI
+2685 AQQKADIV

-2701 ELEQKQK
+2701 RLEQEHEKEIN
-2708 DANNDIENSGMSPAD
+2708 AIENSGMSDAD

-2729 QVQKLVDKAKDQ
+2729 QVQKLVDQAKDQ

-2750 NGNVKTPEQVKD
+2750 KGEVKTPEQVTS
-2762 EAETIINNTVNGF
+2762 EANTIIQNTVDGFDENG
-2775 EDQDNGGQEVPGINN
+2775 NKVTGIKD
-2790 IVDNAKLKGAQT
+2790 IVDQAKLEGAKT
-2802 TAETILND
+2802 SAETILND

-2835 IDKAFTDEKSDID
+2835 IDDAFNTEKSAID

-2868 AICTKPGEWFDD
+2868 AICTKPSEWFDD
-2880 EQKNALSGS
+2880 EQKNALSGK
-2889 DGVAGLETGLN
+2889 DDVAGLQAGL
-2900 ELQDKLNPD
+2900 DKLTAGQKA

-2914 GYLDDIDNAIA
+2914 DYLNDINNAIA

-2957 NKANKAKTDIDNND
+2957 NEANKAKTDIDNND

-2992 KDKLNQI
+2992 KDKINQI

-3009 KDKIDQINKDAQ
+3009 KDKIDQIKNDAH

-3027 IDDAD
+3027 INDAE
-3032 AEGDPNISHANSEIS
+3032 AEGDPNVSHANSEIS
-3047 KNHSDAIDTI
+3047 QNHSDAVDTI

-3083 SQDGIN
+3083 SQNGIN

-3185 DNNNNNNH
+3185 DNNNNNNNGNN
-3193 GGGGIATPI
+3193 GGGGVVAPV
-3202 QPANPAKNPT
+3202 QPVNPAKNPT
-3212 ADNTSNTNKDDGTKV
+3212 TNPSNPSNPSNTNKDDGTI
-3227 DMSHSSDVTL
+3227 DHSSDVTL

-3250 ANKITLGVGSVLTTY
+3250 ANKITLGASSVLTTY
-3265 GKKTINGKDYY
+3265 GTKTINGKDYY

-3283 KNKVYYVAA
+3283 NNKKYYVAV
-3292 GNIDHSTRKLKHN
+3292 GNVVAATRKLKHN
-3305 AYIYNQFGKRVKKT
+3305 AYIYNQFGKRVKNS

-3343 IIGKNRFVKA
+3343 IIAKNRFVKA

-3410 SQVETVGKKTVNGKV
+3410 SKVGTVGKKTVNGKV

>member
-76 TSTKDTTKAEATTS
+76 TSTKDTTKVEATAS
-90 KKKTETDLSTFS
+90 KKRTETDLSTFS
-102 GLSSFLKDSKT
+102 GLSSFLKDSKA
-113 SEVKDTTAKD
+113 SEVKDTAAKD
-123 KADTTKDK
+123 KADTAKDK
-131 ADKDT
+131 AHKNT
-136 ADKDKQE
+136 VDKDKQE
-143 TTTAD
+143 TTTAN
-148 STGNSATTPAIGSDE
+148 STGNSATTPVTGSDE
-163 VNKGDTA
+163 GNQDTTTA
-170 DKTPTDITSSDDQN
+170 KTPTDITSSDDHN
-184 SDNSKLPTDVTG
+184 SDNTKLPTDVAG
-196 DTTNSGKDTD
+196 DTNSDKDTD
-206 TTQDSKAN
+206 TTQDSKVN
-214 EAKKLA
+214 ESKKLA
-220 NDLANDD
+220 FDDTILDD

-253 NKECFDKDR
+253 NKECFDKDA

-274 DIMNNITADNKG
+274 DIMNNIVGDKVS

-299 IKSYDADGRTN
+299 IKSYDADGSKN
-310 KYKIDFNGYHPRIRG
+310 KYKVDFNGWHPRIRN

-338 ELWCADYWGIIMTDR
+338 ELWSADYWGIIMTDR
-353 NNSTSKPHDNSGEKI
+353 NSSSNKPHDNSGDKV
-368 GISNLTFNNIDFH
+368 GVSNLTFENIEFH

-390 DTHITFTGTNTA
+390 DTHITFKGTNTA
-402 ETIYTPYKDGGASS
+402 ETIHTPYKTGGASS
-416 ANHQQLF
+416 SDNQQLF
-423 EFGGSDN
+423 EFGGSNN
-430 SIDFKGDFTG
+430 SINFEGDFTG
-440 ATFGGNVIEMG
+440 TTFGGNVIEMR
-451 GSNCYVTVEKDVKV
+451 GSNCNVTVEKGAKV
-465 TLNPRLNS
+465 TLNPRHNS
-473 DGKTLGNNPAENT
+473 DGSLGNDPAENT
-486 GAVHAIYISGTGKV
+486 STVHAIYISGAGTV
-500 DVKGELNI
+500 DVKGKLNI

-517 AYQGK
+517 AYQGT
-522 LDANRATA
+522 LDRNRAKA
-530 IRLNDKASQFT
+530 IRLNDSSAQFT
-541 VESGGSVKVTT
+541 VENGGSVNVTT
-552 NGDISDSNSG
+552 NGDISGNNG
-562 NLIYDG
+562 NNLIYDG

-575 DGKLSIIG
+575 NGKLIITG

-589 KGTLVQIAG
+589 SGTLVYINN
-598 VANVQNGTF
+598 VADIENGTF
-607 EIRLEEDPN
+607 EIRLEADPN
-616 HPYDKSDPTSAQN
+616 HPYDKNDPTSAQN
-629 KDAQIFGA
+629 KDAQIYGA
-637 GTNPIVLV
+637 GTGKITLV
-645 DVTGSDSKLIVNN
+645 DAPGNLIVNN
-658 PQSLVLDSHLNTATG
+658 PYSLVLDCHLNTASG
-673 TSIIGDSSAVTITNV
+673 TSIIGQNKITITNV
-688 RQKLN
+688 RQILTPPGATKPN
-693 FLGNSL
+693 ENL
-699 TLPPFHT
+699 TLPPFHV
-706 LQVSKDKTT
+706 LQVQNSGTT
-715 KNIVVDKLVLLN
+715 SNGINMNVLNLELLN
-727 GQGGKNGEYMFTPE
+727 GKTTLDDTTLAKLLTGKDEHGKDIPNYSEIKKILDNY
-741 LWEKVSQLPYF
+741 KDVQA
-752 KIPALKNIKTLL
+752 KIPGWRNKK
-764 DGLAGEGNPIN
+764 
-775 YDTIFSKI
+775 YDDIFKEVI
-783 IDAAF
+783 TTAF
-788 SDPKNIGYNDIAFG
+788 SDAKYPGYNNIAFG
-802 PANSSGFL
+802 PANPDGFL
-810 DIKPENVTATANVDA
+810 DIDPDSVHVTYN
-825 SGKKDGSWTI
+825 SDGSSTI
-835 SGTVD
+835 SGRVLNYKEETD
-840 GYKSDKDGPDSDL
+840 GESSDGIFGL
-853 KNPFREFL
+853 I
-861 KLPLGTKAY
+861 LPGGTKAY
-870 IMAEIDYGKGT
+870 VQAFIKDPSGNEKVWTPESKIPSPYAATDDTYSDKSLRPLQHDFAAEVKEDGT
-881 PLSLNNEIPDPPY
+881 FEFTMPKADTDALRKNYKITLYPD
-894 EYTNNGDNDLPTAF
+894 
-908 AGEVTKSENGNYI
+908 
-921 FKVNVPADVVGKI
+921 
-934 NSNTKIKLTPTA
+934 A
-946 NFIDYN
+946 NFVQYN
-952 PLDKDSKERPVIVSI
+952 PLALQIKDTNSPDYRPIIKDVLQV
-967 LKIAQDTAAKN
+967 AQNTAAQEIQNK
-978 IKSKID
+978 
-984 AANDLD
+984 L
-990 SQFPKSN
+990 
-997 PKSKEQV
+997 KEIQSEQ
-1004 ALETAINN
+1004 LTLTDDERTQLNN
-1012 AAEVAKTALDSGY
+1012 AIAAGEAAIAKPGEKDTSIYASDVNDIKTVNDRKNNALS
-1025 ESGKSVYG
+1025 K
-1033 AGNVNEVS
+1033 
-1041 QREEDALTH
+1041 L
-1050 LQTAMDAAQ
+1050 
-1059 KVVEQIQAAEK
+1059 KQAYEK
-1070 AKDDAQ
+1070 AKEASE
-1076 KAITTA
+1076 KA
-1082 ANNAISRVKQQSAL
+1082 NAIKDTQTKAKTNISNAAQEARGRVNRSGL
-1096 TDAEKAQYIDTIN
+1096 TESEQAQYIDAIN
-1109 SAEKTALENPSTN
+1109 SAENVALQNPSTN

-1129 ANTPSDI
+1129 DNSATAI
-1136 KNIQNSFNDLVNKEA
+1136 TNIQQAFNDLVNREA
-1151 AKAEVEG
+1151 AKAEVAG
-1158 YTENGK
+1158 YTEKGK
-1164 KTLGVSSDEI
+1164 NALGISSPDDVI
-1174 DKALSDQLT
+1174 DPALSAQLK
-1183 AIEGAT
+1183 AIDNAT

-1194 EQNAKKAILDK
+1194 EQHAKDDILGK
-1205 LKTAAKAKVQ
+1205 LKASAKAKVEN
-1215 KDATAAE
+1215 DAKAARG
-1222 TGLGVKSDTN
+1222 GLGVESNTD
-1232 IDQAVSDAAKA
+1232 IDKAVKAAEDA
-1243 IDGHTDFNDIKN
+1243 IDSHTDFDDIKN
-1255 DVATGQT
+1255 DMTNGQT
-1262 NVLSKYRDAAKDQ
+1262 NVLNNYKTAAKKQ
-1275 LAEIAKS
+1275 LTDIAKT
-1282 DKKALGVKSDSNI
+1282 DKGALGVESDSNI
-1295 DQAVD
+1295 DQALD

-1312 EMVTGNLSQGKTNVG
+1312 KMVTDNLSDGKTKIG
-1327 NSFKDSAKK
+1327 NNFKDSAKN

-1350 VDADAGIDAA
+1350 VDSDAGIDDA
-1360 AKTAENAI
+1360 AKAAKDAIAGHTA
-1368 GNDSSASDIGTDI
+1368 ASDIGTDI

-1393 QSAKKQLDQAEKDV
+1393 ESAKKQLDQAEKDV

-1464 DALNNLLISNSSLG
+1464 DALNNLLINKSSLG

-1487 NQARDNAIKEINDKA
+1487 NQARDNAIKEINDKT
-1502 KYPNLSDGDRNSLIN
+1502 KYPNLSDEDRNSLIN
-1517 TIKADA
+1517 TIKDDA

-1548 KINSVKVVASSKDLA
+1548 KINSVKATASSKDLA

-1582 AKDAIDKLPDSNLS
+1582 AKDAIDQIDDKYLS
-1596 PSDKQYYKDLIDKHA
+1596 PSNKQYYKDLIDKHA

-1622 SKDDIDT
+1622 NKDDIDT

-1637 INGDLI
+1637 INGDLVL
-1643 SGQVTAAKAQAIEE
+1643 GQVTAAKAQAIAE
-1657 LNKEKSVDKK
+1657 LNKAKTDDKGI
-1667 VINNAHKDGTL
+1667 VNEAHKNGTL
-1678 GDDDWEKALDAID
+1678 PDDDWEKALDAID

-1710 VTDKNTGINAMKA
+1710 VTDKNTGINAMNA
-1723 VADSVSQDQDKADLA
+1723 VADSVSQDKDKAKLA
-1738 KAKNNAIADLE
+1738 ADKNKAIADLE

-1771 NYFDQI
+1771 NYYDQI

-1861 EAVNKVKDPT
+1861 DAVKKVKDPT

-1906 KQKLNDYAQKAIN
+1906 KQKLNDYAQKAID

-1931 GAATTN
+1931 SAATTN
-1937 IQKARDDAEALVGKQ
+1937 IQKARDDAQALVGQQ

-1977 KDDMDKAKD
+1977 KADMDNAKGE
-1986 AAKAKI
+1986 AKAKI
-1992 DGAQKTALQNLNDAY
+1992 NGARDKALQNLKDAY
-2007 DALTDDEKKQA
+2007 DTLTDDEKKQA
-2018 QAAYDKA
+2018 KDAYDKA
-2025 VKDIPALAKQAK
+2025 VKDIPALAEQAE
-2037 SAIDK
+2037 SAIDN
-2042 AFDKDTISGLTN
+2042 AYDKGAISDLTN
-2054 DAINSINT
+2054 DAINSINS

-2070 MTKVVAVQA
+2070 ITKVVAVQA

-2095 DKDGVDDVAKLG
+2095 DKDGVDDVANLG

-2114 TTSSTVLQIK
+2114 TTSSTVLDIK

-2139 GDASAD
+2139 GDTD
-2145 DALWAKKNK
+2145 KDNALWDKKNA
-2154 ANAELAQE
+2154 ANKELAQE
-2162 LADTDSAID
+2162 LADIDSAID
-2171 KLTDLTADQKKQ
+2171 KLTDLTSDQKKQ

-2215 NNIDKALADANLQVA
+2215 NNIDKALADAKLQVA

-2245 IDQVN
+2245 IDKVN

-2272 NTKDKIDHA
+2272 NTKDKIDNA
-2281 KTPDEIK
+2281 ETPDDINNAK
-2288 NDQQNGKGDIQGEIN
+2288 NNGKDDINKEIN

-2327 IQTAAN
+2327 IKAAAG
-2333 KINDRIDK
+2333 KINDRIDN
-2341 DEKDGKLDHD
+2341 DEKAGKLDHD

-2356 KDKVSGAVDAANG
+2356 KVKVSGAVDAANG

-2376 PAAINQA
+2376 PAAISTA
-2383 QNDGNNALNG
+2383 ENDGNNALNG
-2393 ISSDVD
+2393 ISSEVD
-2399 KTEEVN
+2399 KTEAVN
-2405 KALDQIA
+2405 KALGKLT
-2412 DAVNKANDAADKVAK
+2412 DAVNVANGKADELSKNDKD
-2427 EVGKTPEEQ
+2427 
-2436 QKLAK
+2436 LAK
-2441 QMKDAIEQQRAKA
+2441 QMKDAIEKERAKA
-2454 GKNIQAAQDD
+2454 AKNIQNAQNDAKD
-2464 PKEPLK
+2464 PIK
-2470 AIGNAAQ
+2470 AIENAAQ

-2486 TNDYTDKVDQIK
+2486 TDNYGNKVDHIK
-2498 TLKQK
+2498 TLK
-2503 ADAAKDDLNKLKTDE
+2503 DAANKAKDDLNKLKTDE
-2518 TDENGNPVLTASDV
+2518 NGNDVLDENEL
-2532 AQGEADIDNAVQN
+2532 AQGETDIDNAVQN
-2545 GISNIYQASSKDAA
+2545 GISNIYQASADDDLDKIEKDA
-2559 IAEEQKAENAVELA
+2559 EHAVELA
-2573 KLPTKLLAEKNKQIA
+2573 KLPTKLLAEKNKQID
-2588 AINQYANDAD
+2588 AINKYATAAESDID
-2598 KTIDGLA
+2598 KFA

-2615 ADTITELKAQ
+2615 ADTIAELKAQ

-2638 DVTLAEGASQDD
+2638 GVTLAEGASQDNFD
-2650 FNNAKTKVE
+2650 KAKDKVDK
-2659 NAEKGVAEGDET
+2659 AEKGVAESNET
-2671 VDFGEAGIDKVKTL
+2671 VDFGEAGIDKVTKL
-2685 AKQKADVI
+2685 AQQKADII

-2701 ELEQKQK
+2701 ELEQKEK

-2723 QKPLKD
+2723 QGPLKD

-2750 NGNVKTPEQVKD
+2750 NGNVKTPEQVKE
-2762 EAETIINNTVNGF
+2762 EAETIINNTVDGF
-2775 EDQDNGGQEVPGINN
+2775 KDQDNDGKEVPGINN

-2821 SQLTADQKQKANEA
+2821 SQLTADQKQKATEA
-2835 IDKAFTDEKSDID
+2835 IDKAFTDEKSEID

-2858 NKDEIGKAIE
+2858 NKDEIGKAIND
-2868 AICTKPGEWFDD
+2868 ICTKPSEWFDD
-2880 EQKNALSGS
+2880 EQKNALSGK
-2889 DGVAGLETGLN
+2889 DDVAGLQAGL
-2900 ELQDKLNPD
+2900 DKLTAGQKA

-2914 GYLDDIDNAIA
+2914 GYLDDINNAIA

-2948 KLNALQEVK
+2948 KLNALDKVK
-2957 NKANKAKTDIDNND
+2957 VEANNAKTDIDNND

-3009 KDKIDQINKDAQ
+3009 KDKIDQIKNDAH

-3027 IDDAD
+3027 INDAE
-3032 AEGDPNISHANSEIS
+3032 AEGDPNVSHANSEIS
-3047 KNHSDAIDTI
+3047 QNHSDAVDTI

-3083 SQDGIN
+3083 KQDGIN

-3202 QPANPAKNPT
+3202 QPATPAKNPT

-3227 DMSHSSDVTL
+3227 DMSNSSDVTL

-3250 ANKITLGVGSVLTTY
+3250 ANKITLGAGSVLTTY
-3265 GKKTINGKDYY
+3265 GTKTINGKDYY

-3358 GVVAAGTAKAEVVP
+3358 GVVAVSTAKAEVVP
-3372 TSAVTEKPQVTVEK
+3372 TSAVAEKPQVTVEK

-3398 GTRANKLIFQAG
+3398 GNRANKLIFQAG
-3410 SQVETVGKKTVNGKV
+3410 SQVGTVGKKIVNGKV

-3475 GNSVKINGKRYFIIS
+3475 GNSVKISGKRYFIIS

>member
-47 QSVKADTV
+47 QSVKADTIDPSQNV
-55 EPAQQV
+55 T
-61 SEESNKDNS
+61 EESNRDNS
-70 TTETKE
+70 NTEIKE
-76 TSTKDTTKAEATTS
+76 TSTKNTTKADVAAS
-90 KKKTETDLSTFS
+90 KKKNETDLSTFS
-102 GLSSFLKDSKT
+102 GLSSFLKSSKT
-113 SEVKDTTAKD
+113 DEVKDTSSKDKTDTTAKD
-123 KADTTKDK
+123 KT
-131 ADKDT
+131 
-136 ADKDKQE
+136 DKDKQE
-143 TTTAD
+143 TPD
-148 STGNSATTPAIGSDE
+148 STGDSATTPATGSD
-163 VNKGDTA
+163 KGKQDTTT
-170 DKTPTDITSSDDQN
+170 DKTPTDITGSDDQN
-184 SDNSKLPTDVTG
+184 SDTGKLPTDVTG

-220 NDLANDD
+220 NDTANDD
-227 KTGDTPTVING
+227 KTGDYATVVNG
-238 VAHVYNWNQLVYALD
+238 VAHAYNWNQFLNAFKND
-253 NKECFDKDR
+253 ECFKNVN
-262 QNPDE
+262 QPDE

-274 DIMNNITADNKG
+274 DIMQDIYADNGSSNSSYKYI
-286 GQNGLDVY
+286 Y
-294 GRTLL
+294 GRKLL
-299 IKSYDADGRTN
+299 VKSYGN
-310 KYKIDFNGYHPRIRG
+310 KRRKIDFNGYDPCVRAS
-325 NSSEVTNLTYSNL
+325 SSEALDLTYENL
-338 ELWCADYWGIIMTDR
+338 NLYSGDDYGVIRTD
-353 NNSTSKPHDNSGEKI
+353 NYTKGCDVTFKNVEYHGTQLVHSTSGARI
-368 GISNLTFNNIDFH
+368 
-381 GSQMVHSAS
+381 
-390 DTHITFTGTNTA
+390 HIKGNVFA
-402 ETIYTPYKDGGASS
+402 ETIYVPYVRDDGTNS
-416 ANHQQLF
+416 AYADNKQQLF
-423 EFGGSDN
+423 EFTGSNN
-430 SIDFKGDFTG
+430 SIDFESNCTFTG
-440 ATFGGNVIEMG
+440 TTFGGNVIEMRG
-451 GSNCYVTVEKDVKV
+451 DNCNVTVEKGAKV

-486 GAVHAIYISGTGKV
+486 GVVHAIYISGTGKV

-508 NVGIEKGDN
+508 NVGINSGDN

-541 VESGGSVKVTT
+541 VESGGSVNVTT

-598 VANVQNGTF
+598 IANVQNGTF

-673 TSIIGDSSAVTITNV
+673 TSIIGDGNDVTITNV

-706 LQVSKDKTT
+706 LQVSKDKKT
-715 KNIVVDKLVLLN
+715 KNIIVDKLVLLN

-741 LWEKVSQLPYF
+741 LWAKVSELPYF

-764 DGLAGEGNPIN
+764 DELAAEGNPIN
-775 YDTIFSKI
+775 YDTIFSNI

-835 SGTVD
+835 SGIVD
-840 GYKSDKDGPDSDL
+840 GYKSENDGPDSDL
-853 KNPFREFL
+853 KNPFRQYL
-861 KLPLGTKAY
+861 NLPLGTKAY
-870 IMAEIDYGKGT
+870 IMAEIDYGKGA

-894 EYTNNGDNDLPTAF
+894 QYTNNDDKDLPTAF

-921 FKVNVPADVVGKI
+921 FKVNVPAEVVGKI

-967 LKIAQDTAAKN
+967 LKIAQDTAANN
-978 IKSKID
+978 INSKVH

-990 SQFPKSN
+990 RQFPKSD

-1012 AAEVAKTALDSGY
+1012 AAEVAKTALDPGY

-1041 QREEDALTH
+1041 QREENALKD

-1059 KVVEQIQAAEK
+1059 KVVKQIHDAEK
-1070 AKDDAQ
+1070 AKEEAQ

-1082 ANNAISRVKQQSAL
+1082 ANNAISRVEQQSAL
-1096 TDAEKAQYIDTIN
+1096 TDAEKAQYIDAIN
-1109 SAEKTALENPSTN
+1109 SAEKVALENPSTN

-1129 ANTPSDI
+1129 ANKPSDI
-1136 KNIQNSFNDLVNKEA
+1136 TNIQNAFENKVNKEA
-1151 AKAEVEG
+1151 AKAEVAG
-1158 YTENGK
+1158 YTEKGK
-1164 KTLGVSSDEI
+1164 TALGISSPNAEI

-1183 AIEGAT
+1183 NIEGAT
-1189 DIDAT
+1189 DIAT
-1194 EQNAKKAILDK
+1194 AEQNAKKAILDK
-1205 LKTAAKAKVQ
+1205 LKAAAKAKVQ
-1215 KDATAAE
+1215 KDATAAK
-1222 TGLGVKSDTN
+1222 TGLGVESDTN

-1243 IDGHTDFNDIKN
+1243 IDDHTDFNDIKN
-1255 DVATGQT
+1255 EMTNGQT
-1262 NVLSKYRDAAKDQ
+1262 NVLTAYKTAAKKQ
-1275 LAEIAKS
+1275 LTDIAKT
-1282 DKKALGVKSDSNI
+1282 DKDALGVDSDSNI

-1300 NASSLIGQSSSI
+1300 NANTLIGQASSV
-1312 EMVTGNLSQGKTNVG
+1312 ELVTEDL
-1327 NSFKDSAKK
+1327 NSAKSNIADKFKDSAKK

-1350 VDADAGIDAA
+1350 VDTDTGIDAA
-1360 AKTAENAI
+1360 AKTAEDAI
-1368 GNDSSASDIGTDI
+1368 DGDTAASAIGTDI
-1381 TNGKEAILAAYK
+1381 TNGKNDILAAYK
-1393 QSAKKQLDQAEKDV
+1393 DSAKKQLDQAEKDV

-1430 DLLTNDNKTGYKDQ
+1430 DLLVNDNKTGYKDQ

-1464 DALNNLLISNSSLG
+1464 DALNNLLINKSSLG

-1487 NQARDNAIKEINDKA
+1487 NQARDNAIKEINDKT
-1502 KYPNLSDGDRNSLIN
+1502 KYPNLSDEDRNSLIN
-1517 TIKADA
+1517 TIKDDA

-1538 ITADK
+1538 ITSDK

-1548 KINSVKVVASSKDLA
+1548 KINSVKATASSKDLA

-1582 AKDAIDKLPDSNLS
+1582 AKDAIDKIDDKYLS
-1596 PSDKQYYKDLIDKHA
+1596 PSNKQYYKDLIDKHA

-1622 SKDDIDT
+1622 NKDAMDT

-1637 INGDLI
+1637 INGDLV
-1643 SGQVTAAKAQAIEE
+1643 SGQVTAAKAQAIAE
-1657 LNKEKSVDKK
+1657 LNQAKSDDKGI
-1667 VINNAHKDGTL
+1667 VNDAHKNGTL

-1710 VTDKNTGINAMKA
+1710 VTDKNTGINAMNA
-1723 VADSVSQDQDKADLA
+1723 VADGISQDKDKADLA
-1738 KAKNNAIADLE
+1738 KTKNKAIADLE

-1861 EAVNKVKDPT
+1861 DAVKKVKDPT

-1906 KQKLNDYAQKAIN
+1906 KQKLNDYAQQAIN

-1931 GAATTN
+1931 SAATTN

-1957 ANKAEKDGETSI
+1957 ANKAEKDGETGI

-1977 KDDMDKAKD
+1977 KADMDEAKNT
-1986 AAKAKI
+1986 AKAKI
-1992 DGAQKTALQNLNDAY
+1992 DGARDKALQNLKDVY
-2007 DALTDDEKKQA
+2007 DTLTDDEKKQA
-2018 QAAYDKA
+2018 QAAYNKA
-2025 VKDIPALAKQAK
+2025 VKDIPALAEQAEA
-2037 SAIDK
+2037 AIDN
-2042 AFDKDTISGLTN
+2042 AFDKGAISDLTN
-2054 DAINSINT
+2054 DTINSINST
-2062 AGDTANVA
+2062 GDTANVA

-2086 AKDKLTNKR
+2086 AKDKLTNPR
-2095 DKDGVDDVAKLG
+2095 DKAGVDDVANLG

-2114 TTSSTVLQIK
+2114 TTSSTVLDIK

-2139 GDASAD
+2139 GDTD
-2145 DALWAKKNK
+2145 KDNALWDKKNK

-2162 LADTDSAID
+2162 LADTTAAID
-2171 KLTDLTADQKKQ
+2171 KLTDLTSDQKKQ
-2183 FKDQA
+2183 FKAQA

-2203 EDQINS
+2203 EDQIDS
-2209 EKVTGK
+2209 EKGLGK
-2215 NNIDKALADANLQVA
+2215 TNIDKALTDAKLQAV

-2250 KDNTISKDDKDKIII
+2250 KDDTINKDDKQNIID

-2272 NTKDKIDHA
+2272 KTKEDIDNA
-2281 KTPDEIK
+2281 DTPDKVNNAKNDGEGEIK
-2288 NDQQNGKGDIQGEIN
+2288 G
-2303 HHGDNGDGT
+2303 HVDNGT
-2312 DTAQIAKDKQTAKDS
+2312 SSAKEKQTAKDKL
-2327 IQTAAN
+2327 AAAAD
-2333 KINDRIDK
+2333 KIYDRLKNDRDS
-2341 DEKDGKLDHD
+2341 GKLDYNQYQD
-2351 QAKAL
+2351 L
-2356 KDKVSGAVDAANG
+2356 KDKVDNAVDAANG
-2369 AISQAED
+2369 AISNADGTSNINGAESD
-2376 PAAINQA
+2376 GESALSGINTDIDKVEA
-2383 QNDGNNALNG
+2383 VNTALG
-2393 ISSDVD
+2393 KLS
-2399 KTEEVN
+2399 
-2405 KALDQIA
+2405 
-2412 DAVNKANDAADKVAK
+2412 DAVNKANDAADAVAK
-2427 EVGKTPEEQ
+2427 EVGKTEKEQ
-2436 QKLAK
+2436 KKLAK
-2441 QMKDAIEQQRAKA
+2441 QMKDAIEKQRAA
-2454 GKNIQAAQDD
+2454 AAKNIKDAQNAADD
-2464 PKEPLK
+2464 PLN
-2470 AIGNAAQ
+2470 AIKTAGQ
-2477 DGVNAITGL
+2477 KGVDAITGL
-2486 TNDYTDKVDQIK
+2486 TNDYTAKVDQIK

-2503 ADAAKDDLNKLKTDE
+2503 ADAAKDDLNNLK

-2532 AQGEADIDNAVQN
+2532 AQGEADIDDAVQT
-2545 GISNIYQASSKDAA
+2545 GISDIYQASSVDDAKTA
-2559 IAEEQKAENAVELA
+2559 EQKAEEAVELA
-2573 KLPTKLLAEKNKQIA
+2573 KLPTELLAEKNKQIA
-2588 AINQYANDAD
+2588 AINQYAADAD
-2598 KTIDGLA
+2598 KTIDGFA

-2615 ADTITELKAQ
+2615 ADTIAELKAQ

-2638 DVTLAEGASQDD
+2638 GVTLAEGASQDD
-2650 FNNAKTKVE
+2650 FDKDKTKVE
-2659 NAEKGVAEGDET
+2659 NAEKGVPEDGET
-2671 VDFGEAGIDKVKTL
+2671 VDFGEAGIDKVKKL
-2685 AKQKADVI
+2685 AQQKADIV
-2693 KAKNDAIA
+2693 KAKNGAIA
-2701 ELEQKQK
+2701 RLEQEHEKEIN
-2708 DANNDIENSGMSPAD
+2708 AIENSGMSDAD

-2762 EAETIINNTVNGF
+2762 EADTIINNTVNGF
-2775 EDQDNGGQEVPGINN
+2775 KDQDNDGKEVPGINN
-2790 IVDNAKLKGAQT
+2790 IVDQAKLEGAKT

-2810 KRAQAHDIIKG
+2810 KRAQAHDVIKG
-2821 SQLTADQKQKANEA
+2821 SQLTADQKQKATDA
-2835 IDKAFTDEKSDID
+2835 IDKAFTNEKSDID
-2848 GKTNIKDVPT
+2848 GKTDIKDVPT
-2858 NKDEIGKAIE
+2858 NKDEIGKAID
-2868 AICTKPGEWFDD
+2868 AIWTKPSDWFAD
-2880 EQKNALSGS
+2880 EQKNALSGT
-2889 DGVAGLETGLN
+2889 DGIAGLQAGLN
-2900 ELQDKLNPD
+2900 KLTSGQKA

-2914 GYLDDIDNAIA
+2914 DYLDDINNAIA

-2948 KLNALQEVK
+2948 KLNALQEIK
-2957 NKANKAKTDIDNND
+2957 NEANKAKTDIDNSD

-2992 KDKLNQI
+2992 KDKINQI

-3009 KDKIDQINKDAQ
+3009 KDKIDQIKNDAH

-3027 IDDAD
+3027 IKDAE
-3032 AEGDPNISHANSEIS
+3032 AEGDPNVSHANSEIS
-3047 KNHSDAIDTI
+3047 QNHSDAVDKI

-3083 SQDGIN
+3083 KQDGIN

-3148 IDKSDNVTDID
+3148 INKSDNVTDID

-3185 DNNNNNNH
+3185 DNNNNNNNGNN
-3193 GGGGIATPI
+3193 GGGGVVAPV
-3202 QPANPAKNPT
+3202 QPVNPAKNPT
-3212 ADNTSNTNKDDGTKV
+3212 TNPSNPSNPSNTNKDDGTI
-3227 DMSHSSDVTL
+3227 DHSSDVTL

-3250 ANKITLGVGSVLTTY
+3250 ANKITLGASSVLTTY
-3265 GKKTINGKDYY
+3265 GIKTINGKDYY

-3283 KNKVYYVAA
+3283 NNKKYYVAV
-3292 GNIDHSTRKLKHN
+3292 GNVVAATRKLKHN
-3305 AYIYNQFGKRVKKT
+3305 AYIYNQFGKRVKNT
-3319 GVYKKGKLIKTF
+3319 GVFKKGKLIKTF
-3331 GAAVKIRGKKYF
+3331 GNAVKIRGKKYF
-3343 IIGKNRFVKA
+3343 IIDKNRFVKA

-3358 GVVAAGTAKAEVVP
+3358 GVVTVSTAKVEVVP
-3372 TSAVTEKPQVTVEK
+3372 TSAVAEKPQTVVEK
-3386 TLMHNAYLYDKN
+3386 TLMHNAYLYDQN

-3410 SQVETVGKKTVNGKV
+3410 SKVGTVGRKTVNGKV

>member
-47 QSVKADTV
+47 QSVKADTIDPSQNV
-55 EPAQQV
+55 T
-61 SEESNKDNS
+61 EESNRDNS
-70 TTETKE
+70 NTETKE
-76 TSTKDTTKAEATTS
+76 KSTKDTTKVDTTVS

-102 GLSSFLKDSKT
+102 GLSSFLKDSK
-113 SEVKDTTAKD
+113 SDEVKDTSSKDKTDTTAKD
-123 KADTTKDK
+123 KT
-131 ADKDT
+131 
-136 ADKDKQE
+136 DKDKQE

-148 STGNSATTPAIGSDE
+148 PTGNNATTPVTGSDE
-163 VNKGDTA
+163 GNQDTTT
-170 DKTPTDITSSDDQN
+170 DKTPTDITGSADHN
-184 SDNSKLPTDVTG
+184 SDTSTLPTDVTG
-196 DTTNSGKDTD
+196 DTSTSDENSSSAVDSESKATISKK
-206 TTQDSKAN
+206 DSK
-214 EAKKLA
+214 ELK
-220 NDLANDD
+220 
-227 KTGDTPTVING
+227 IENG
-238 VAHVYNWNQLVYALD
+238 VAEIYNWADFEKAFQNKDVSEIHIMRDIVSTHGGTEDYFSFTGRKITVQSGD
-253 NKECFDKDR
+253 NKR
-262 QNPDE
+262 H
-267 TKRISEI
+267 I
-274 DIMNNITADNKG
+274 
-286 GQNGLDVY
+286 
-294 GRTLL
+294 
-299 IKSYDADGRTN
+299 
-310 KYKIDFNGYHPRIRG
+310 IDFKGSHPYLVG
-325 NSSEVTNLTYSNL
+325 NKQLDLTYKNLTIWSSDFYGVAKTDGYSYVTYPDN
-338 ELWCADYWGIIMTDR
+338 TD
-353 NNSTSKPHDNSGEKI
+353 NTAKVTLDD
-368 GISNLTFNNIDFH
+368 IDFH
-381 GSQMVHSAS
+381 GSQVLYVGSHNEI
-390 DTHITFTGTNTA
+390 HIKNTV
-402 ETIYTPYKDGGASS
+402 TVDQVRNTYTSPVDGSQAHGGGD
-416 ANHQQLF
+416 NQQIF
-423 EFGGSDN
+423 EFTSNYNSLYFDEGSK
-430 SIDFKGDFTG
+430 FV
-440 ATFGGNVIEMG
+440 GNTLDGTAIEMN
-451 GSNCYVTVEKDVKV
+451 GSNDNVYIAKGAEV
-465 TLNPRLNS
+465 TLNPLKNNDGNFGANS
-473 DGKTLGNNPAENT
+473 GEHGTIYAIWINGKGLVN
-486 GAVHAIYISGTGKV
+486 
-500 DVKGELNI
+500 VKGHLTI
-508 NVGIEKGDN
+508 NLGQPDY
-517 AYQGK
+517 AGK
-522 LDANRATA
+522 LDKKQAQA
-530 IRLNDKASQFT
+530 IILNNGDSQFVIDSNNGGNGGT
-541 VESGGSVKVTT
+541 VDITT
-552 NGDISDSNSG
+552 NGDISGNNGS
-562 NLIYDG
+562 NLINDK
-568 GNFTVKP
+568 GNFIVKP
-575 DGKLSIIG
+575 NGALNITGQD
-583 KHMGDY
+583 MGDY
-589 KGTLVQIAG
+589 KGTLVSIGGKADIE
-598 VANVQNGTF
+598 NGAF
-607 EIRLEEDPN
+607 NIRLTGEG
-616 HPYDKSDPTSAQN
+616 KT
-629 KDAQIFGA
+629 GA
-637 GTNPIVLV
+637 GSGNIILV
-645 DVTGSDSKLIVNN
+645 DATGGKLTVNN
-658 PQSLVLDSHLNTATG
+658 PTSLILDCHLNHIPG
-673 TSIIGDSSAVTITNV
+673 TSIIGTSNINITNV
-688 RQKLN
+688 RQI
-693 FLGNSL
+693 L
-699 TLPPFHT
+699 TPDESHPDQQLALPPFHI
-706 LQVSKDKTT
+706 LQVKNNGKTDAG
-715 KNIVVDKLVLLN
+715 VDMQVNKVELLN
-727 GQGGKNGEYMFTPE
+727 GKRILTLQM
-741 LWEKVSQLPYF
+741 LA
-752 KIPALKNIKTLL
+752 ALT
-764 DGLAGEGNPIN
+764 DPSSPN
-775 YDTIFSKI
+775 YDYVQTILQKYPIVAGKLTSYVGKDFDYIFSDVI
-783 IDAAF
+783 HTAF
-788 SDPKNIGYNDIAFG
+788 SNSTYPGYNNIAFK
-802 PANSSGFL
+802 PANQSGFL
-810 DIKPENVTATANVDA
+810 DIDTEEYPVSVEYNDQDKTAKITGYIKNYNETSDGPTTSGIFNTALNLPGGTTPHVKVIIKDPSGSEKVWTPENPI
-825 SGKKDGSWTI
+825 KDPYIETDDTI
-835 SGTVD
+835 SPLQHDFAAEATYDATSKMYKFTVTLPAAQTAKLTK
-840 GYKSDKDGPDSDL
+840 GYKVELYPD
-853 KNPFREFL
+853 
-861 KLPLGTKAY
+861 
-870 IMAEIDYGKGT
+870 
-881 PLSLNNEIPDPPY
+881 
-894 EYTNNGDNDLPTAF
+894 
-908 AGEVTKSENGNYI
+908 
-921 FKVNVPADVVGKI
+921 
-934 NSNTKIKLTPTA
+934 A
-946 NFIDYN
+946 NFVEYN
-952 PLDKDSKERPVIVSI
+952 PLSIGVDRPIVEDI
-967 LKIAQDTAAKN
+967 LLTAQNTAAQE
-978 IKSKID
+978 IKDELDKI
-984 AANDLD
+984 
-990 SQFPKSN
+990 
-997 PKSKEQV
+997 
-1004 ALETAINN
+1004 TN
-1012 AAEVAKTALDSGY
+1012 AGL
-1025 ESGKSVYG
+1025 
-1033 AGNVNEVS
+1033 N
-1041 QREEDALTH
+1041 
-1050 LQTAMDAAQ
+1050 
-1059 KVVEQIQAAEK
+1059 
-1070 AKDDAQ
+1070 
-1076 KAITTA
+1076 
-1082 ANNAISRVKQQSAL
+1082 L
-1096 TDAEKAQYIDTIN
+1096 TDAEKEELDKAITIGNAAIAKGPNNNGSSVYDSDVNDIKTVNDRKDKAIDALNKAYEKAKAASDAANAIKDTQTTAKNTISKAATAAIKRVQESGLSPDKQKDYIDAIN
-1109 SAEKTALENPSTN
+1109 TAENKALENPATD
-1122 KNSIYNP
+1122 KDSIYYP
-1129 ANTPSDI
+1129 GKTEKQIEDI
-1136 KNIQNSFNDLVNKEA
+1136 QKATTDRINKEA
-1151 AKAEVEG
+1151 AKAEVAG

-1164 KTLGVSSDEI
+1164 KALGISSPDDVI
-1174 DKALSDQLT
+1174 DPALSKELDN
-1183 AIEGAT
+1183 IDNAT
-1189 DIDAT
+1189 DITTT
-1194 EQNAKKAILDK
+1194 EKNAKDDILGI
-1205 LKTAAKAKVQ
+1205 LKTSAKGKVENDAKAAKG
-1215 KDATAAE
+1215 
-1222 TGLGVKSDTN
+1222 GLGVDSDTD

-1255 DVATGQT
+1255 DMTTGQT
-1262 NVLSKYRDAAKDQ
+1262 NVLTAYKTAAKKQ
-1275 LAEIAKS
+1275 LTDMAKT
-1282 DKKALGVKSDSNI
+1282 DKGALGVDSDPNI
-1295 DQAVD
+1295 DQSVD

-1312 EMVTGNLSQGKTNVG
+1312 EMVTGNLSDGKTKIG
-1327 NSFKDSAKK
+1327 NNFKDSAKK

-1350 VDADAGIDAA
+1350 VDTDAGIDDA
-1360 AKTAENAI
+1360 AKTAEDNIA
-1368 GNDSSASDIGTDI
+1368 GHTAASDIGTDI
-1381 TNGKEAILAAYK
+1381 TKGKEAILAAYK
-1393 QSAKKQLDQAEKDV
+1393 KSAKKQLDQAEKDV

-1430 DLLTNDNKTGYKDQ
+1430 NLLTNDNKTGYKDQ

-1464 DALNNLLISNSSLG
+1464 DALNNLLINKSSLG

-1487 NQARDNAIKEINDKA
+1487 NQARDNAINEINDKT
-1502 KYPNLSDGDRNSLIN
+1502 KYPNLSDEDRNSLIN
-1517 TIKADA
+1517 TIKDDA

-1538 ITADK
+1538 ITSDK

-1548 KINSVKVVASSKDLA
+1548 KINSVKATASSKDLA

-1582 AKDAIDKLPDSNLS
+1582 AKDAIDKIDDKYLS
-1596 PSDKQYYKDLIDKHA
+1596 PSNKQYYKDLIDKHA

-1616 AINSAS
+1616 AINSANN
-1622 SKDDIDT
+1622 KDAMDT

-1637 INGDLI
+1637 INGDLV
-1643 SGQVTAAKAQAIEE
+1643 SGQVTAAKAQAIAE
-1657 LNKEKSVDKK
+1657 LNQAKTVDKGI
-1667 VINNAHKDGTL
+1667 VNDAHKNNTL
-1678 GDDDWEKALDAID
+1678 SDDDWEKALDDID

-1723 VADSVSQDQDKADLA
+1723 VADSVSQDQDKVDLA

-1777 SSTLNNA
+1777 SSTLSNA

-1836 AIDGLG
+1836 AIDGLT

-1861 EAVNKVKDPT
+1861 DAVKKVKDPT

-1906 KQKLNDYAQKAIN
+1906 KQKLNDYAQKAID
-1919 RINSSTMSDADK
+1919 RINSSTMSDTDK
-1931 GAATTN
+1931 DAATTN

-1957 ANKAEKDGETSI
+1957 ANRAEKDGETGI

-1977 KDDMDKAKD
+1977 KADMDKARGE
-1986 AAKAKI
+1986 AKAKI
-1992 DGAQKTALQNLNDAY
+1992 EGAQNTALQNLKDAY

-2025 VKDIPALAKQAK
+2025 VKDIPALAEQAEA
-2037 SAIDK
+2037 AIDK

-2095 DKDGVDDVAKLG
+2095 DKDGVDDVTKLG

-2114 TTSSTVLQIK
+2114 NTSSTVLQIK

-2145 DALWAKKNK
+2145 NALWAKKNK
-2154 ANAELAQE
+2154 ANAELDQE
-2162 LADTDSAID
+2162 LADIDSAID

-2194 AHIRIEGAT
+2194 AHIRIEGAAETDIET
-2203 EDQINS
+2203 E
-2209 EKVTGK
+2209 KGLGK
-2215 NNIDKALADANLQVA
+2215 DKIDKALSDAKFQAA

-2239 KTADDA
+2239 KTADNA

-2265 NINKDRD
+2265 NINNDRD
-2272 NTKDKIDHA
+2272 KAKDKIDHA
-2281 KTPDEIK
+2281 ETPDDI
-2288 NDQQNGKGDIQGEIN
+2288 NNAQQNGKDDINKEIN
-2303 HHGDNGDGT
+2303 HQGDNGNGT
-2312 DTAQIAKDKQTAKDS
+2312 DTAQIVKDKKTAKDK
-2327 IQTAAN
+2327 IQTAAD

-2369 AISQAED
+2369 AISQAEN

-2399 KTEEVN
+2399 KTEAVN
-2405 KALDQIA
+2405 NALGKLS
-2412 DAVNKANDAADKVAK
+2412 DAVNVANGKADELSKNDK
-2427 EVGKTPEEQ
+2427 E
-2436 QKLAK
+2436 LAK
-2441 QMKDAIEQQRAKA
+2441 QMKDAIEKERAKA
-2454 GKNIQAAQDD
+2454 AKNIQNAQNDAKD
-2464 PKEPLK
+2464 PIK

-2477 DGVNAITGL
+2477 DGVNAITSL
-2486 TNDYTDKVDQIK
+2486 TDDYGNKVDHIK
-2498 TLKQK
+2498 TLK
-2503 ADAAKDDLNKLKTDE
+2503 DAANKAKDDLNKFK
-2518 TDENGNPVLTASDV
+2518 TDENGNTVLDENEL
-2532 AQGEADIDNAVQN
+2532 AQGEADIDNAVQK
-2545 GISNIYQASSKDAA
+2545 GISNIYQASANDDLDKIEKDA
-2559 IAEEQKAENAVELA
+2559 EHAVELA
-2573 KLPTKLLAEKNKQIA
+2573 ELPTKLLAEKNKQIA
-2588 AINQYANDAD
+2588 AINKYATDSESDID
-2598 KTIDGLA
+2598 KFA

-2625 VEAAKKKAISKIN
+2625 VEAAKKKAISKI
-2638 DVTLAEGASQDD
+2638 DGVTLAEGASQDD

-2659 NAEKGVAEGDET
+2659 NAEKGVPEDSET
-2671 VDFGEAGIDKVKTL
+2671 VDFGEAGIDKVKKL
-2685 AKQKADVI
+2685 AQQKADIV

-2701 ELEQKQK
+2701 RLEQEHEKEIN
-2708 DANNDIENSGMSPAD
+2708 AIENSGMSDAD

-2729 QVQKLVDKAKDQ
+2729 QVQQLVDQAKDQ

-2750 NGNVKTPEQVKD
+2750 KGEVKTPEQVTS
-2762 EAETIINNTVNGF
+2762 EANTIIKNTVDGFDENG
-2775 EDQDNGGQEVPGINN
+2775 NKVTGIKD
-2790 IVDNAKLKGAQT
+2790 IVDNAKLNGAQT
-2802 TAETILND
+2802 TAEKTLND

-2858 NKDEIGKAIE
+2858 NKDEIGKAID
-2868 AICTKPGEWFDD
+2868 AILTKPSEWFVD
-2880 EQKNALSGS
+2880 EHDNALSGT
-2889 DGVAGLETGLN
+2889 DGVAGLRAGLN
-2900 ELQDKLNPD
+2900 KLTAGQKA

-2914 GYLDDIDNAIA
+2914 DYLNDINNAIA
-2925 AINKAENIKD
+2925 AINKADNIKD

-2957 NKANKAKTDIDNND
+2957 NKANKAKTDIDNSD

-2977 KDRLKGDVDKVVEDT
+2977 KDRLKGEVDKVVEDT

-3009 KDKIDQINKDAQ
+3009 KDQIDQIKNDAQ
-3021 NDINVV
+3021 NDITVV
-3027 IDDAD
+3027 TDDGID
-3032 AEGDPNISHANSEIS
+3032 EGKNPDVSHANSEIS
-3047 KNHSDAIDTI
+3047 QNHSDAVDKI

-3065 KTPKTD
+3065 KTSKTD

-3148 IDKSDNVTDID
+3148 IDKADNVTDID

-3185 DNNNNNNH
+3185 DNNNNNNNNSNN

-3202 QPANPAKNPT
+3202 PPATPAKNPT
-3212 ADNTSNTNKDDGTKV
+3212 TTNTSDKDKPNGTNDVGNSV
-3227 DMSHSSDVTL
+3227 DVTL

-3250 ANKITLGVGSVLTTY
+3250 ANKITLGAGSVLTTY
-3265 GKKTINGKDYY
+3265 GTKTINGKDYY

-3372 TSAVTEKPQVTVEK
+3372 TSAVTEKPQVTLEK
-3386 TLMHNAYLYDKN
+3386 TLMHNAYLYNKN

-3410 SQVETVGKKTVNGKV
+3410 SQVETVGKKTVNGKF

>member
-76 TSTKDTTKAEATTS
+76 TSTKDATKAEATVS
-90 KKKTETDLSTFS
+90 KKKTGTDLSTFS

-123 KADTTKDK
+123 KPDTTKDK

-143 TTTAD
+143 ATTAD
-148 STGNSATTPAIGSDE
+148 SNNSATTPATGSDE
-163 VNKGDTA
+163 GKQDTTT
-170 DKTPTDITSSDDQN
+170 DKTPTDITGSDDQN
-184 SDNSKLPTDVTG
+184 SDSSKLPTDVTG
-196 DTTNSGKDTD
+196 DTTNSDKDTAVSDED
-206 TTQDSKAN
+206 TTTTT
-214 EAKKLA
+214 
-220 NDLANDD
+220 D
-227 KTGDTPTVING
+227 KTGLDGKAVQTKVDDNTPFIIGNVAKVTNWNQFRTALTLDKKYLPEGTVIN
-238 VAHVYNWNQLVYALD
+238 
-253 NKECFDKDR
+253 
-262 QNPDE
+262 
-267 TKRISEI
+267 EI
-274 DIMNNITADNKG
+274 DIMNNIVSDTTGTETNIHFP
-286 GQNGLDVY
+286 
-294 GRTLL
+294 GRKLL
-299 IKSYDADGRTN
+299 ITSGGSGRHIIDFKGSHPNLRGKEKLDLTYKNVTIWSSDFYGVARTN
-310 KYKIDFNGYHPRIRG
+310 DYRY
-325 NSSEVTNLTYSNL
+325 TTYPDN
-338 ELWCADYWGIIMTDR
+338 TD
-353 NNSTSKPHDNSGEKI
+353 NTAVITLDDV
-368 GISNLTFNNIDFH
+368 DFH
-381 GSQMVHSAS
+381 GSQVLYVGDHNEIHIK
-390 DTHITFTGTNTA
+390 DTVTVDQVRNA
-402 ETIYTPYKDGGASS
+402 YTSLVDGSQAKGGGD
-416 ANHQQLF
+416 NQQIF
-423 EFGGSDN
+423 EFTSTYNSLYFDEGSK
-430 SIDFKGDFTG
+430 FV
-440 ATFGGNVIEMG
+440 GNTLDGTAIEMNG
-451 GSNCYVTVEKDVKV
+451 NNDNVYIAKGADV
-465 TLNPRLNS
+465 TLNPLKNN
-473 DGKTLGNNPAENT
+473 DGKFNPNSGEHGT
-486 GAVHAIYISGTGKV
+486 IYAIWINGKGSV
-500 DVKGELNI
+500 NVKGHLTI
-508 NVGIEKGDN
+508 NLGQSDY
-517 AYQGK
+517 AGK
-522 LDANRATA
+522 LDKKQAQA
-530 IRLNDKASQFT
+530 INLNNGNTEFVIDSNGDGTGGT
-541 VESGGSVKVTT
+541 VDITT
-552 NGDISDSNSG
+552 NGDISGNNSG
-562 NLIYDG
+562 YLIKDK

-575 DGKLSIIG
+575 NGALNITGQD
-583 KHMGDY
+583 MGEY
-589 KGTLVQIAG
+589 KGTLVNIGNKADIE
-598 VANVQNGTF
+598 NGAF
-607 EIRLEEDPN
+607 NIRLN
-616 HPYDKSDPTSAQN
+616 GDKSIGAGT
-629 KDAQIFGA
+629 GA
-637 GTNPIVLV
+637 GTNDIILV
-645 DVTGSDSKLIVNN
+645 NVEGNGKLIVNN
-658 PQSLVLDSHLNTATG
+658 PTSLVLDCHLNTSPG
-673 TSIIGDSSAVTITNV
+673 TSIIGDNAITITNV

-693 FLGNSL
+693 FLGDQGL

-706 LQVSKDKTT
+706 LQVHKDKTI
-715 KNIVVDKLVLLN
+715 KVDKLVLLN
-727 GQGGKNGEYMFTPE
+727 GQGGKNGKYMFTSQT
-741 LWEKVSQLPYF
+741 WEQIKKLPYF
-752 KIPALKNIKTLL
+752 KDKHLQNIYDSLDTIARSGIPV
-764 DGLAGEGNPIN
+764 N
-775 YDTIFSKI
+775 YDTIFKNI
-783 IDAAF
+783 IEQAF
-788 SDPKNIGYNDIAFG
+788 ADPTNIGYNDIAFG

-810 DIKPENVTATANVDA
+810 DIKPESVTAKANVDA

-835 SGTVD
+835 SGIVD
-840 GYKSDKDGPDSDL
+840 GYKNEKDGPDSDP
-853 KNPFREFL
+853 KNPFKL
-861 KLPLGTKAY
+861 ILPLGTKAY
-870 IMAEIDYGKGT
+870 IMAEIDSGKGGKGT
-881 PLSLNNEIPDPPY
+881 ISLNNKIDDPPY
-894 EYTNNGDNDLPTAF
+894 QYTNNDATDLPTEF
-908 AGEVTKSENGNYI
+908 AGEVTQSGKNYI
-921 FKVNVPADVVGKI
+921 FNVKVPADIVSQI

-946 NFIDYN
+946 NFIEYN
-952 PLDKDSKERPVIVSI
+952 PLDVDSKERPVIVSI
-967 LKIAQDTAAKN
+967 LKIAQDTAANN
-978 IKSKID
+978 IKSKIQD
-984 AANDLD
+984 ANNLD
-990 SQFPKSN
+990 GQFPKSD

-1004 ALETAINN
+1004 DLENAINS
-1012 AAEVAKTALDSGY
+1012 AKKVAQTASDPGY
-1025 ESGKSVYG
+1025 DSGKSVYG
-1033 AGNVNEVS
+1033 AGNVDEVS
-1041 QREEDALTH
+1041 KREEAALKA
-1050 LQTAMDAAQ
+1050 LKDAMDPAQ
-1059 KVVEQIQAAEK
+1059 KVVEQIQAAAQ

-1076 KAITTA
+1076 KAINTA
-1082 ANNAISRVKQQSAL
+1082 AQEAISRVKNSGLSENEQAP
-1096 TDAEKAQYIDTIN
+1096 YIDTIT
-1109 SAEKTALENPSTN
+1109 SAENAALANPSN
-1122 KNSIYNP
+1122 DKNSIYNP
-1129 ANTPSDI
+1129 ANTTDDI
-1136 KNIQNSFNDLVNKEA
+1136 TGIQKAVNDKINKEA
-1151 AKAEVEG
+1151 AKAEVAG
-1158 YTENGK
+1158 YTKKGK
-1164 KTLGVSSDEI
+1164 SALGIPSPDSVI
-1174 DKALSDQLT
+1174 DPALSKDLDN
-1183 AIEGAT
+1183 IDHAT
-1189 DIDAT
+1189 DIAT
-1194 EQNAKKAILDK
+1194 AEKKAKDDILGK
-1205 LKTAAKAKVQ
+1205 LKDAAKTKVENDANAAK
-1215 KDATAAE
+1215 E
-1222 TGLGVKSDTN
+1222 GLGVKSDTN
-1232 IDQAVSDAAKA
+1232 IDQAFSDAAKA
-1243 IDGHTDFNDIKN
+1243 IDDHTDFTDIKN
-1255 DVATGQT
+1255 DMTKGQT
-1262 NVLSKYRDAAKDQ
+1262 NVLNNYKTAAKNQ
-1275 LAEIAKS
+1275 LTDMANT
-1282 DKKALGVKSDSNI
+1282 DKDALGVKSDDNI
-1295 DQAVD
+1295 DQAVN
-1300 NASSLIGQSSSI
+1300 NASSLIGQSSSVA
-1312 EMVTGNLSQGKTNVG
+1312 MVTGNLKDGKTNVG
-1327 NSFKDSAKK
+1327 NSFKESAKK

-1350 VDADAGIDAA
+1350 VDTDAGIDAA
-1360 AKTAENAI
+1360 AKKAEDAIAGHTA
-1368 GNDSSASDIGTDI
+1368 ASDIGSDI
-1381 TNGKEAILAAYK
+1381 TKGKEAILAAYK
-1393 QSAKKQLDQAEKDV
+1393 DSAKKQLDQAEKDV

-1415 GLTANDIEKAKQAAK
+1415 GLTADNIEDAKQAAK
-1430 DLLTNDNKTGYKDQ
+1430 DLLANSNKTGYKDQ

-1451 TLEDVNTATKDGI
+1451 TLDDVNTATKDGI
-1464 DALNNLLISNSSLG
+1464 DALNNLLINKSSLG

-1548 KINSVKVVASSKDLA
+1548 KINSVKATAASKDLA

-1573 KALQDAATN
+1573 KALQDAAKN
-1582 AKDAIDKLPDSNLS
+1582 AKDAIDKFEDKYLS
-1596 PSDKQYYKDLIDKHA
+1596 PSNKQYYKDLIDKHA

-1622 SKDDIDT
+1622 NKDAMDT

-1637 INGDLI
+1637 INGDLVL
-1643 SGQVTAAKAQAIEE
+1643 GQVTAAKAQAIAE
-1657 LNKEKSVDKK
+1657 LNQAKSDDKGT
-1667 VINNAHKDGTL
+1667 VNDAHKNGTL
-1678 GDDDWEKALDAID
+1678 SDDDWVKDLDAID

-1723 VADSVSQDQDKADLA
+1723 VADSVSQDKDKAKLA
-1738 KAKNNAIADLE
+1738 ADKNKAIADLE

-1777 SSTLNNA
+1777 SSTLSNA

-1836 AIDGLG
+1836 AIDGLT

-1861 EAVNKVKDPT
+1861 DAVKKVKDPT

-1906 KQKLNDYAQKAIN
+1906 KQKLNDYAQQAIN

-1937 IQKARDDAEALVGKQ
+1937 IQKARDDAEALVGQK

-1969 LQAEAKAN
+1969 LQAEATAN
-1977 KDDMDKAKD
+1977 KADMDKAKNE
-1986 AAKAKI
+1986 AKAKI
-1992 DGAQKTALQNLNDAY
+1992 EGAQNTALQNLKDAY

-2025 VKDIPALAKQAK
+2025 VKDIPALAEQAEA
-2037 SAIDK
+2037 AIDK

-2070 MTKVVAVQA
+2070 MTKVVAVQT

-2086 AKDKLTNKR
+2086 AKDKLTSQR

-2162 LADTDSAID
+2162 LADIDSAID
-2171 KLTDLTADQKKQ
+2171 KLTDLTSDQKKQ

-2194 AHIRIEGAT
+2194 AHIRIEGAAETDIET
-2203 EDQINS
+2203 E
-2209 EKVTGK
+2209 KGLGK
-2215 NNIDKALADANLQVA
+2215 DKIDKALSDAKLQVA

-2250 KDNTISKDDKDKIII
+2250 KDNTISKDDKDNIII

-2281 KTPDEIK
+2281 ETPDDI
-2288 NDQQNGKGDIQGEIN
+2288 NNAQQNGKDDINKEIN
-2303 HHGDNGDGT
+2303 QHGDNGDNGT
-2312 DTAQIAKDKQTAKDS
+2312 DTDKEIAKDKQTAKDK
-2327 IQTAAN
+2327 IQTAAD

-2341 DEKDGKLDHD
+2341 DEKDGKLNHD

-2356 KDKVSGAVDAANG
+2356 KDKVTEAVDKAKG
-2369 AISQAED
+2369 AISQAGD
-2376 PAAINQA
+2376 PTTINKA
-2383 QNDGNNALNG
+2383 QNDGNNALSQ
-2393 ISSDVD
+2393 ITSDVE
-2399 KTEEVN
+2399 KTEAVN
-2405 KALDQIA
+2405 KALGKLT
-2412 DAVNKANDAADKVAK
+2412 DAVNVANGKADELGKNDKD
-2427 EVGKTPEEQ
+2427 
-2436 QKLAK
+2436 LAK
-2441 QMKDAIEQQRAKA
+2441 QMKDAIEKERAKA
-2454 GKNIQAAQDD
+2454 AKNIQNAQNDAKD
-2464 PKEPLK
+2464 PIK
-2470 AIGNAAQ
+2470 AIDNAAQ

-2486 TNDYTDKVDQIK
+2486 TDNYGNKVDHIK
-2498 TLKQK
+2498 TLK
-2503 ADAAKDDLNKLKTDE
+2503 DAANKAKDDLNKLKTDE
-2518 TDENGNPVLTASDV
+2518 NGNDVLDENEL

-2545 GISNIYQASSKDAA
+2545 GISNIYQASADDDLDKIENDA
-2559 IAEEQKAENAVELA
+2559 EHAVELA

-2588 AINQYANDAD
+2588 AINQYAADAE

-2605 QTDQNKDGLP
+2605 QTDKNKAGLP
-2615 ADTITELKAQ
+2615 ADTIAELKAQ
-2625 VEAAKKKAISKIN
+2625 VEAAKNKAISKIN
-2638 DVTLAEGASQDD
+2638 DVTLAKGASEDAFKD
-2650 FNNAKTKVE
+2650 ANTKVD
-2659 NAEKGVAEGDET
+2659 NAEKGVAESNET
-2671 VDFGEAGIDKVKTL
+2671 VDFGEAGIDKVKKL
-2685 AKQKADVI
+2685 AQQKADIV

-2701 ELEQKQK
+2701 RLEQKHQEEIN
-2708 DANNDIENSGMSPAD
+2708 AIENSGMSAAD

-2729 QVQKLVDKAKDQ
+2729 KVDKLVEQAKDQ
-2741 IINISDTDD
+2741 IINIPDKDE
-2750 NGNVKTPEQVKD
+2750 NGKDKTPEQVTS
-2762 EAETIINNTVNGF
+2762 EANTIIQNTVDGLDENG
-2775 EDQDNGGQEVPGINN
+2775 NKVTGIKD
-2790 IVDNAKLKGAQT
+2790 IVDQAKLAGAKT

-2810 KRAQAHDIIKG
+2810 KRAQAHDVIKG
-2821 SQLTADQKQKANEA
+2821 SQLTADQKQKATDA
-2835 IDKAFTDEKSDID
+2835 IDKAFSDEKSDID
-2848 GKTNIKDVPT
+2848 GKTDIKDVPT
-2858 NKDEIGKAIE
+2858 NKDEIGKAID
-2868 AICTKPGEWFDD
+2868 AIWTKPSDWFAD
-2880 EQKNALSGS
+2880 EQKNALSGT
-2889 DGVAGLETGLN
+2889 DGIAGLQAGLN
-2900 ELQDKLNPD
+2900 KLTSGQKA

-2914 GYLDDIDNAIA
+2914 DYLDDINNAIA

-2957 NKANKAKTDIDNND
+2957 NEANKAKTDIDNND

-2992 KDKLNQI
+2992 KDKINQI

-3009 KDKIDQINKDAQ
+3009 KDKIDQIKNDAH

-3027 IDDAD
+3027 INDAD
-3032 AEGDPNISHANSEIS
+3032 AESDPNVSHANSEIS
-3047 KNHSDAIDTI
+3047 QNHSDAVDTI

-3083 SQDGIN
+3083 SQNGIN

-3148 IDKSDNVTDID
+3148 IDKADNVTDID
-3159 NIRDNGIHQIHQDC
+3159 NIRGNGIHQIHQDC

-3185 DNNNNNNH
+3185 DNNNN
-3193 GGGGIATPI
+3193 GGGIATPI
-3202 QPANPAKNPT
+3202 QPVIPAKNPA

-3250 ANKITLGVGSVLTTY
+3250 ANKITLGAGSVLTTY
-3265 GKKTINGKDYY
+3265 GTKTINGKDYY

-3358 GVVAAGTAKAEVVP
+3358 GVVAVSTAKAEVVP
-3372 TSAVTEKPQVTVEK
+3372 TSAVAEKPQVTVEK

-3398 GTRANKLIFQAG
+3398 GNRANKLIFQAG
-3410 SQVETVGKKTVNGKV
+3410 SQVGTVGKKTVNGKV

>member
-76 TSTKDTTKAEATTS
+76 TSTKDATKAEATVS
-90 KKKTETDLSTFS
+90 KKKTSTDLSTFS

-136 ADKDKQE
+136 ADEDKQE

-148 STGNSATTPAIGSDE
+148 SNNSATTPVTDSD
-163 VNKGDTA
+163 KGNQDTNT
-170 DKTPTDITSSDDQN
+170 DKTPTDITGSDDQN
-184 SDNSKLPTDVTG
+184 SDSSKLPADVTG
-196 DTTNSGKDTD
+196 DTNSDED
-206 TTQDSKAN
+206 TTVSDEDTTTADKIGLDGKAVQTKVDDN
-214 EAKKLA
+214 TPFIIGNVAKVTNWNQFRTALT
-220 NDLANDD
+220 LD
-227 KTGDTPTVING
+227 KKYLPEGTVIN
-238 VAHVYNWNQLVYALD
+238 
-253 NKECFDKDR
+253 
-262 QNPDE
+262 
-267 TKRISEI
+267 EI
-274 DIMNNITADNKG
+274 DIMNNIVSDTTGTETNIHFP
-286 GQNGLDVY
+286 
-294 GRTLL
+294 GRKLL
-299 IKSYDADGRTN
+299 ITSGGSGRHIIDFKGSHPNLRGKEKLDLTYKNVTIWSSDFYGVARTN
-310 KYKIDFNGYHPRIRG
+310 DYRY
-325 NSSEVTNLTYSNL
+325 TTYPDN
-338 ELWCADYWGIIMTDR
+338 TD
-353 NNSTSKPHDNSGEKI
+353 NTAVITLDDV
-368 GISNLTFNNIDFH
+368 DFH
-381 GSQMVHSAS
+381 GSQVLYVGDHNEIHIK
-390 DTHITFTGTNTA
+390 DTVTVDQVRNA
-402 ETIYTPYKDGGASS
+402 YTSLVDGSQAKGGGD
-416 ANHQQLF
+416 NQQIF
-423 EFGGSDN
+423 EFTSAYNSLYFDEGSK
-430 SIDFKGDFTG
+430 FV
-440 ATFGGNVIEMG
+440 GNTLDGTAIEMNG
-451 GSNCYVTVEKDVKV
+451 NNDNVYIAKGADV
-465 TLNPRLNS
+465 TLNPLKNN
-473 DGKTLGNNPAENT
+473 DGKFNANSGEHGTIY
-486 GAVHAIYISGTGKV
+486 AIWINGKGSV
-500 DVKGELNI
+500 NVKGHLTI
-508 NVGIEKGDN
+508 NLGQSDY
-517 AYQGK
+517 AGK
-522 LDANRATA
+522 LDKKQAQA
-530 IRLNDKASQFT
+530 INLNNGNTEFVIDSNGDGTGGT
-541 VESGGSVKVTT
+541 VDITT
-552 NGDISDSNSG
+552 NGDISGNNSG
-562 NLIYDG
+562 YLIKDK

-575 DGKLSIIG
+575 NGALNITGQD
-583 KHMGDY
+583 MGDY
-589 KGTLVQIAG
+589 KGTLVNIGNKADIE
-598 VANVQNGTF
+598 NGAF
-607 EIRLEEDPN
+607 NIRLN
-616 HPYDKSDPTSAQN
+616 GDKSIGAGT
-629 KDAQIFGA
+629 GA
-637 GTNPIVLV
+637 GTNDIILV
-645 DVTGSDSKLIVNN
+645 NVEGNGKLIVNN
-658 PQSLVLDSHLNTATG
+658 PTSLVLNCSANHSSG
-673 TSIIGDSSAVTITNV
+673 TSIIGDNAITITNV

-693 FLGNSL
+693 FLGDEGL
-699 TLPPFHT
+699 TLPPFHV
-706 LQVSKDKTT
+706 LQVH
-715 KNIVVDKLVLLN
+715 KNKSIVVDKLVLLN
-727 GQGGKNGEYMFTPE
+727 GKGGENGKYMFTPE
-741 LWEKVSQLPYF
+741 VWSNIQKLPYF
-752 KIPALKNIKTLL
+752 NNPKLTNIKDYLNQMAQLNT
-764 DGLAGEGNPIN
+764 PISF
-775 YDTIFSKI
+775 DKIFSDI
-783 IDAAF
+783 ITAAF
-788 SDPKNIGYNDIAFG
+788 SDPTNIGYNDIAFG

-810 DIKPENVTATANVDA
+810 DIKPESVTAKANVDA

-835 SGTVD
+835 SGIVD
-840 GYKSDKDGPDSDL
+840 GYKNEKDGPDSDP
-853 KNPFREFL
+853 KNPFKL
-861 KLPLGTKAY
+861 ILPLGTKAY
-870 IMAEIDYGKGT
+870 IMAEIDSGKGT
-881 PLSLNNEIPDPPY
+881 ISLNNKIDDPPY
-894 EYTNNGDNDLPTAF
+894 QYTNNDAKDLPTEF
-908 AGEVTKSENGNYI
+908 AGEVTQSGKNYI
-921 FKVNVPADVVGKI
+921 FNVKVPADIVSQI

-946 NFIDYN
+946 NFIEYN
-952 PLDKDSKERPVIVSI
+952 PLDVDSKERPVIVSI
-967 LKIAQDTAAKN
+967 LKIAQDTAANN
-978 IKSKID
+978 IKSKIED
-984 AANDLD
+984 ANNLD
-990 SQFPKSN
+990 SQFPKSD

-1004 ALETAINN
+1004 DLENAINS
-1012 AAEVAKTALDSGY
+1012 AKKVAQTAKESGY
-1025 ESGKSVYG
+1025 DSGKSVYG
-1033 AGNVNEVS
+1033 AGNVDEVS
-1041 QREEDALTH
+1041 KREEAALKA
-1050 LQTAMDAAQ
+1050 LKDAMDPAQ
-1059 KVVEQIQAAEK
+1059 KVVEQIHAAAQ
-1070 AKDDAQ
+1070 AKDEAQ
-1076 KAITTA
+1076 KAINTA
-1082 ANNAISRVKQQSAL
+1082 AQDAISRVKNSGL
-1096 TDAEKAQYIDTIN
+1096 TENEQAPYIDAIT
-1109 SAEKTALENPSTN
+1109 SAENAALANPSN
-1122 KNSIYNP
+1122 DKNSIYNP
-1129 ANTPSDI
+1129 ANTIDDI
-1136 KNIQNSFNDLVNKEA
+1136 TGIQKAVNDKINKEA
-1151 AKAEVEG
+1151 AKAEVAG
-1158 YTENGK
+1158 YTEKGK
-1164 KTLGVSSDEI
+1164 SDLGIPSPDSVI
-1174 DKALSDQLT
+1174 DQALKKELDN
-1183 AIEGAT
+1183 IDNAT
-1189 DIDAT
+1189 DVVKAENDAKST
-1194 EQNAKKAILDK
+1194 ILGK
-1205 LKTAAKAKVQ
+1205 LKDAAKTKVENDANAAK
-1215 KDATAAE
+1215 E
-1222 TGLGVKSDTN
+1222 GLGVKSDTK

-1243 IDGHTDFNDIKN
+1243 IDDHTDFTDIKN
-1255 DVATGQT
+1255 DMTKGQT
-1262 NVLSKYRDAAKDQ
+1262 NVLNNYKTAAKNQ
-1275 LAEIAKS
+1275 LTDMANT
-1282 DKKALGVKSDSNI
+1282 DKDALGVKSDDNI
-1295 DQAVD
+1295 DQAVN
-1300 NASSLIGQSSSI
+1300 NASSLIGQSSSVA
-1312 EMVTGNLSQGKTNVG
+1312 MVTGNLKDGKTNVG
-1327 NSFKDSAKK
+1327 NSFKESAKK

-1350 VDADAGIDAA
+1350 VDTDAGIDAA
-1360 AKTAENAI
+1360 AKKAEDAIAGHTA
-1368 GNDSSASDIGTDI
+1368 ASDIGSDI
-1381 TNGKEAILAAYK
+1381 TKGKEAILAAYK
-1393 QSAKKQLDQAEKDV
+1393 ESAKKQLDQAEKDV

-1430 DLLTNDNKTGYKDQ
+1430 DLLVNDNKTGYKDQ

-1487 NQARDNAIKEINDKA
+1487 NQARDNAIKEINDKT
-1502 KYPNLSDGDRNSLIN
+1502 KYPNLTDGDRNSLIN

-1548 KINSVKVVASSKDLA
+1548 KINSVKATAASKDLA

-1582 AKDAIDKLPDSNLS
+1582 AKDTIDKIPDKYLS
-1596 PSDKQYYKDLIDKHA
+1596 PSNKQYYKDLIDKHA

-1622 SKDDIDT
+1622 NKDAMDT

-1637 INGDLI
+1637 INGDLVL
-1643 SGQVTAAKAQAIEE
+1643 GQVTAAKAQAIAE
-1657 LNKEKSVDKK
+1657 LNAEKDTDKGI
-1667 VINNAHKDGTL
+1667 VNDAHKNGTL
-1678 GDDDWEKALDAID
+1678 SDDDWVKDLDDID

-1723 VADSVSQDQDKADLA
+1723 VADSVSQDQDKVDLA

-1906 KQKLNDYAQKAIN
+1906 KQKLNDYAQKAID
-1919 RINSSTMSDADK
+1919 RINSSTMLDADK

-1992 DGAQKTALQNLNDAY
+1992 DGARDKALQNLKDVY
-2007 DALTDDEKKQA
+2007 DTLTDDEKKQA

-2025 VKDIPALAKQAK
+2025 VKDIPALAEQAE
-2037 SAIDK
+2037 SAIDN
-2042 AFDKDTISGLTN
+2042 AYDKGAISDLTN
-2054 DAINSINT
+2054 DAINSINS

-2145 DALWAKKNK
+2145 DALWDKKNK

-2215 NNIDKALADANLQVA
+2215 NNIDKALSDAKLQVA

-2250 KDNTISKDDKDKIII
+2250 KDNTISKDDKDNIII

-2281 KTPDEIK
+2281 ETPDDI
-2288 NDQQNGKGDIQGEIN
+2288 NNAQQNGKDDINKEIN
-2303 HHGDNGDGT
+2303 HHGDNGDNGT
-2312 DTAQIAKDKQTAKDS
+2312 DTDKEIAKDKQTAKDK
-2327 IQTAAN
+2327 IQTAAD

-2341 DEKDGKLDHD
+2341 DEKDGKLNHD

-2356 KDKVSGAVDAANG
+2356 KDKVTEAVDKAKG
-2369 AISQAED
+2369 AISQAGD
-2376 PAAINQA
+2376 PTTINKA
-2383 QNDGNNALNG
+2383 QNDGNNALNE
-2393 ISSDVD
+2393 ITSDVE
-2399 KTEEVN
+2399 KTEAVN
-2405 KALDQIA
+2405 KALGKLT
-2412 DAVNKANDAADKVAK
+2412 DAVNVANGKADELGKNDKD
-2427 EVGKTPEEQ
+2427 
-2436 QKLAK
+2436 LAK
-2441 QMKDAIEQQRAKA
+2441 QMKDAIEKERAKA
-2454 GKNIQAAQDD
+2454 AKNIQNAQNDAKD
-2464 PKEPLK
+2464 PIK
-2470 AIGNAAQ
+2470 AIDNAAQ

-2486 TNDYTDKVDQIK
+2486 TDNYGNKVDHIK
-2498 TLKQK
+2498 TLK
-2503 ADAAKDDLNKLKTDE
+2503 DAANKAKDDLNKLKTDE
-2518 TDENGNPVLTASDV
+2518 NGNDVLDENEL

-2545 GISNIYQASSKDAA
+2545 GISNIYQASADDDLDKIEKDA
-2559 IAEEQKAENAVELA
+2559 EHAVELA

-2588 AINQYANDAD
+2588 AINQYAADAE
-2598 KTIDGLA
+2598 KTIDGFA
-2605 QTDQNKDGLP
+2605 QTDKNKAGLP
-2615 ADTITELKAQ
+2615 ADTIAELKAQ
-2625 VEAAKKKAISKIN
+2625 VEAAKNKAISKIN
-2638 DVTLAEGASQDD
+2638 DVTLAKGASEDA
-2650 FNNAKTKVE
+2650 FNDANTKVD
-2659 NAEKGVAEGDET
+2659 NAEKGIPEGNET

-2685 AKQKADVI
+2685 AQQKADIV

-2701 ELEQKQK
+2701 RLEQKHQEEIN
-2708 DANNDIENSGMSPAD
+2708 AIENSGMSAAD

-2729 QVQKLVDKAKDQ
+2729 KVDKLVEQAKDQ
-2741 IINISDTDD
+2741 IINIPDKDE
-2750 NGNVKTPEQVKD
+2750 NGKDKTPEQVTS
-2762 EAETIINNTVNGF
+2762 EANTIIQNTVDGFDENG
-2775 EDQDNGGQEVPGINN
+2775 NKVTGIKD
-2790 IVDNAKLKGAQT
+2790 IVDQAKLAGAKT

-2810 KRAQAHDIIKG
+2810 KRAQAHDVIKG
-2821 SQLTADQKQKANEA
+2821 SQLTADQKQKATDA
-2835 IDKAFTDEKSDID
+2835 IDKAFSDEKSDID
-2848 GKTNIKDVPT
+2848 GKTDIKDVPT
-2858 NKDEIGKAIE
+2858 NKDEIGKAID
-2868 AICTKPGEWFDD
+2868 AIWTKPSEWFAD
-2880 EQKNALSGS
+2880 EQKNALTGT
-2889 DGVAGLETGLN
+2889 DGVAGLQAGLN
-2900 ELQDKLNPD
+2900 KLTSGQKA

-2914 GYLDDIDNAIA
+2914 DYLDDINNAIA

-2957 NKANKAKTDIDNND
+2957 NEANKAKTDIDNND

-2992 KDKLNQI
+2992 KDKINQI

-3009 KDKIDQINKDAQ
+3009 KDKIDQIKNDAH

-3027 IDDAD
+3027 INDAD
-3032 AEGDPNISHANSEIS
+3032 AESDPNVSHANSEIS
-3047 KNHSDAIDTI
+3047 QNHSDAVDTI

-3148 IDKSDNVTDID
+3148 IDKADNVTDID
-3159 NIRDNGIHQIHQDC
+3159 NIRGNGIHQIHQDC

-3185 DNNNNNNH
+3185 DNNNN
-3193 GGGGIATPI
+3193 GGGIATPI
-3202 QPANPAKNPT
+3202 QPVIPAKNPT
-3212 ADNTSNTNKDDGTKV
+3212 ADNTSDTNKDDGTKV

-3250 ANKITLGVGSVLTTY
+3250 ANKITLGAGSVLTTY
-3265 GKKTINGKDYY
+3265 GTKTINGKDYY

-3358 GVVAAGTAKAEVVP
+3358 GVVAVSTAKAEVVP
-3372 TSAVTEKPQVTVEK
+3372 TSAVAEKPQVTVEK

-3398 GTRANKLIFQAG
+3398 GNRANKLIFQAG
-3410 SQVETVGKKTVNGKV
+3410 SQVGTVGKKTVNGKV

>member
-32 AASVLLGFTFFGLNS
+32 AASVLLGFTFFGWNS
-47 QSVKADTV
+47 QSVKADTIDPSQNV
-55 EPAQQV
+55 T
-61 SEESNKDNS
+61 EESNRDNS
-70 TTETKE
+70 NTETKE
-76 TSTKDTTKAEATTS
+76 TGTKDTTKSDAAAS
-90 KKKTETDLSTFS
+90 KKKNETDLSTFS
-102 GLSSFLKDSKT
+102 GLSSFLKSSKT
-113 SEVKDTTAKD
+113 DEVKDTSSKDKTDTTAKD
-123 KADTTKDK
+123 KT
-131 ADKDT
+131 
-136 ADKDKQE
+136 DKDKQE
-143 TTTAD
+143 TSD
-148 STGNSATTPAIGSDE
+148 STGNSATTPATGSDE
-163 VNKGDTA
+163 GNQDTTT
-170 DKTPTDITSSDDQN
+170 DKTPTDITGSDDQN
-184 SDNSKLPTDVTG
+184 SDSSKLPTDVTS
-196 DTTNSGKDTD
+196 DTTNSDKDTD

-220 NDLANDD
+220 NDTANDD

-238 VAHVYNWNQLVYALD
+238 IAHVYNWNQLVYALD

-299 IKSYDADGRTN
+299 IKSYDADGRKN

-353 NNSTSKPHDNSGEKI
+353 NNSSRKPHDGKGEKI
-368 GISNLTFNNIDFH
+368 GVSNLTFNNIDFH

-423 EFGGSDN
+423 EFGGSNN

-451 GSNCYVTVEKDVKV
+451 GSNCYVTVEKDVTV

-541 VESGGSVKVTT
+541 VESGGSVNVTT

-598 VANVQNGTF
+598 IANVQNGTF

-645 DVTGSDSKLIVNN
+645 DVTGSDSELIVNN

-741 LWEKVSQLPYF
+741 LWEKVSQLSYF

-764 DGLAGEGNPIN
+764 DGLAEKGNPIN
-775 YDTIFSKI
+775 YDTIFSNI

-835 SGTVD
+835 SGIVD

-881 PLSLNNEIPDPPY
+881 KPLSLNNNIEDPPY
-894 EYTNNGDNDLPTAF
+894 QYTNNGDNDLPTAF

-978 IKSKID
+978 IKSKVN

-990 SQFPKSN
+990 RQFSKSD

-1012 AAEVAKTALDSGY
+1012 AAEVAKTALDPGY

-1041 QREEDALTH
+1041 QREENALKD

-1059 KVVEQIQAAEK
+1059 KVVEQIQAAKK
-1070 AKDDAQ
+1070 AKEEAQ

-1082 ANNAISRVKQQSAL
+1082 ANNAISRVKQQRDLS
-1096 TDAEKAQYIDTIN
+1096 DAEKAHYIDAIN
-1109 SAEKTALENPSTN
+1109 NAESVALANPSN
-1122 KNSIYNP
+1122 DKNSIYNP
-1129 ANTPSDI
+1129 ANTPTDI
-1136 KNIQNSFNDLVNKEA
+1136 TQIQNAFENKVNKEA
-1151 AKAEVEG
+1151 AKAEVAG

-1164 KTLGVSSDEI
+1164 KTLGVSSDKI
-1174 DKALSDQLT
+1174 DNALSDQLT
-1183 AIEGAT
+1183 AIDNAT
-1189 DIDAT
+1189 DIAT
-1194 EQNAKKAILDK
+1194 AEKNAKVAILGK
-1205 LKTAAKAKVQ
+1205 LKASAKDKVEN
-1215 KDATAAE
+1215 DARVARG
-1222 TGLGVKSDTN
+1222 GLGVESNTDINK
-1232 IDQAVSDAAKA
+1232 AVKDAEDA

-1262 NVLSKYRDAAKDQ
+1262 NVLTAYKKAAKDQ
-1275 LAEIAKS
+1275 LAKIAQN
-1282 DKKALGVKSDSNI
+1282 DKKALGVDSDSNI

-1300 NASSLIGQSSSI
+1300 NANTLIGQASSV
-1312 EMVTGNLSQGKTNVG
+1312 ELVTEDL
-1327 NSFKDSAKK
+1327 NSAKSNIADKFKDSAKK

-1350 VDADAGIDAA
+1350 VDTDAGIDAA
-1360 AKTAENAI
+1360 AKTAEDAI
-1368 GNDSSASDIGTDI
+1368 DGDTAASAIGTDI
-1381 TNGKEAILAAYK
+1381 TNGKNDILAAYK
-1393 QSAKKQLDQAEKDV
+1393 GSAKKQLDQAEKDI
-1407 ESKLEKVK
+1407 ESKLENVK
-1415 GLTANDIEKAKQAAK
+1415 GLTADDIEKAKKVAK
-1430 DLLTNDNKTGYKDQ
+1430 GLLTNNEKTGYKDKV
-1444 IDDPKTN
+1444 DAAETF
-1451 TLEDVNTATKDGI
+1451 EDVNTATKDGI
-1464 DALNNLLISNSSLG
+1464 AALNKLLTDKSSLG
-1478 NKNDAINAI
+1478 NKNDAIDAI
-1487 NQARDNAIKEINDKA
+1487 NQARDKAINDINDKT
-1502 KYPNLSDGDRNSLIN
+1502 KYPNLSDEDRNSLIN
-1517 TIKADA
+1517 TIKDDA

-1529 VNKDTDPAK
+1529 VNKDTDPDK
-1538 ITADK
+1538 IKTDK

-1548 KINSVKVVASSKDLA
+1548 KINSVTATASSKDLA
-1563 GLNKEKSSQL
+1563 DLKNEQKSQTA
-1573 KALQDAATN
+1573 ALQDAAEK
-1582 AKDAIDKLPDSNLS
+1582 AKETIDQIDNKYLS

-1622 SKDDIDT
+1622 NKDDIDT

-1637 INGDLI
+1637 INSDLV
-1643 SGQVTAAKAQAIEE
+1643 SAQVAAAKSQAIAE
-1657 LNKEKSVDKK
+1657 LNKAKSDDKK
-1667 VINNAHKDGTL
+1667 AINDVHKNGTL
-1678 GDDDWEKALDAID
+1678 SDDDWEKALDAID

-1703 DHTPADV
+1703 DHTPADI
-1710 VTDKNTGINAMKA
+1710 VTDKNTGINAMQT
-1723 VADSVSQDQDKADLA
+1723 VVDSVSGNAEQAELA
-1738 KAKNNAIADLE
+1738 KTKNKAIADLK
-1749 DQAQALHDHIQADPN
+1749 DQAQELHDHIQADPN

-1771 NYFDQI
+1771 DYLDQVA
-1777 SSTLNNA
+1777 SALNNA
-1784 KQAVS
+1784 EQAVS

-1803 IEDLNDIR
+1803 IEELNNIR

-1821 KALTDLQHEFNTDNA
+1821 KALTDLQNEFNADSA
-1836 AIDGLG
+1836 AIDGLT
-1842 NISTAGKA
+1842 NISTAGKT

-1861 EAVNKVKDPT
+1861 EAVNKVKDPA
-1871 SNTVAKINSQSDA
+1871 SNTIALINSASDA

-1896 KGLDKTISDD
+1896 KGLDQTIADD
-1906 KQKLNDYAQKAIN
+1906 QQKLEDYAQKAVD

-1931 GAATTN
+1931 GKAIN
-1937 IQKARDDAEALVGKQ
+1937 DIQKARDDAQAEVGNK

-1957 ANKAEKDGETSI
+1957 ANQAEKDGETSI
-1969 LQAEAKAN
+1969 QKAEATAN
-1977 KDDMDKAKD
+1977 KKDMDTARN
-1986 AAKAKI
+1986 AAKARI
-1992 DGAQKTALQNLNDAY
+1992 DGARDKALQNLEDVYN
-2007 DALTDDEKKQA
+2007 ALTADEKKQA

-2025 VKDIPALAKQAK
+2025 VKDIPEIAKQAEA
-2037 SAIDK
+2037 AIDK
-2042 AFDKDTISGLTN
+2042 SFDKGAISDLTN
-2054 DAINSINT
+2054 DTINSINST
-2062 AGDTANVA
+2062 GDTANVA

-2086 AKDKLTNKR
+2086 AKDKLTNER
-2095 DKDGVDDVAKLG
+2095 DKTGVDDVANLG

-2114 TTSSTVLQIK
+2114 TTSSTVLDIK

-2139 GDASAD
+2139 GDVD
-2145 DALWAKKNK
+2145 KDNALWDKKNA
-2154 ANAELAQE
+2154 ANKELAQE
-2162 LADTDSAID
+2162 LADTTAAID
-2171 KLTDLTADQKKQ
+2171 KLTDLTAEQKKQ
-2183 FKDQA
+2183 FKAQA

-2194 AHIRIEGAT
+2194 AHIRIEGAAET
-2203 EDQINS
+2203 DIQS
-2209 EKVTGK
+2209 EKGIGID
-2215 NNIDKALADANLQVA
+2215 NIDKALTDAKLQAV

-2250 KDNTISKDDKDKIII
+2250 KDDTINKDDKQNIID

-2272 NTKDKIDHA
+2272 KTKEDIDNA
-2281 KTPDEIK
+2281 DTPDKVNNAKNDGEGEIK
-2288 NDQQNGKGDIQGEIN
+2288 G
-2303 HHGDNGDGT
+2303 HVDNGT
-2312 DTAQIAKDKQTAKDS
+2312 SSAKEKQTAKDKL
-2327 IQTAAN
+2327 AAAAD
-2333 KINDRIDK
+2333 KIYDRLKNDRNS
-2341 DEKDGKLDHD
+2341 GKLDYNQYQD
-2351 QAKAL
+2351 L
-2356 KDKVSGAVDAANG
+2356 KDKVDNAVDAANG
-2369 AISQAED
+2369 AISNADGTSNINGAESD
-2376 PAAINQA
+2376 GESALSGINTDIDKVEA
-2383 QNDGNNALNG
+2383 VNTALG
-2393 ISSDVD
+2393 KLS
-2399 KTEEVN
+2399 
-2405 KALDQIA
+2405 
-2412 DAVNKANDAADKVAK
+2412 DAVNKANDAADAVAK
-2427 EVGKTPEEQ
+2427 EVGKTEKEQ
-2436 QKLAK
+2436 KKLAK
-2441 QMKDAIEQQRAKA
+2441 QMKDAIEKQRAA
-2454 GKNIQAAQDD
+2454 AAKNIKDAQNAADD
-2464 PKEPLK
+2464 PLN
-2470 AIGNAAQ
+2470 AIKTAGQ
-2477 DGVNAITGL
+2477 KGVDAITGL
-2486 TNDYTDKVDQIK
+2486 TNDYTAKVDQIK

-2503 ADAAKDDLNKLKTDE
+2503 ADAAKDDLNNLKTDE
-2518 TDENGNPVLTASDV
+2518 NHNPVLTASDV
-2532 AQGEADIDNAVQN
+2532 AQGEADIDDAVQT
-2545 GISNIYQASSKDAA
+2545 GISDIYQASSADDAKTA
-2559 IAEEQKAENAVELA
+2559 EQKAEDAVELA
-2573 KLPTKLLAEKNKQIA
+2573 KLPTELLAEKNKQIA
-2588 AINQYANDAD
+2588 AINQYAADAESDID
-2598 KTIDGLA
+2598 KFT
-2605 QTDQNKDGLP
+2605 QSDQNKDGLP
-2615 ADTITELKAQ
+2615 ADTIAELKAQ

-2638 DVTLAEGASQDD
+2638 AVTLAKGASQDD
-2650 FNNAKTKVE
+2650 FDKAKTNVQ
-2659 NAEKGVAEGDET
+2659 NAEKGVAESNET

-2693 KAKNDAIA
+2693 KAKNDKIA
-2701 ELEQKQK
+2701 ELEQKQEE
-2708 DANNDIENSGMSPAD
+2708 ANNKIKDSGMSPAD

-2762 EAETIINNTVNGF
+2762 EADTIINNTVNGF
-2775 EDQDNGGQEVPGINN
+2775 EDQDNGGNKVPGISDIINN
-2790 IVDNAKLKGAQT
+2790 AQLEGAKT
-2802 TAETILND
+2802 TAEKILNN

-2835 IDKAFTDEKSDID
+2835 IDDAFNTEKSAID
-2848 GKTNIKDVPT
+2848 AKTNINDVP
-2858 NKDEIGKAIE
+2858 KDEDQIGQEIDAIWN
-2868 AICTKPGEWFDD
+2868 KPTSSDEKNEWFND
-2880 EQKNALSGS
+2880 EENNALSGTEGT
-2889 DGVAGLETGLN
+2889 DGVAGLQAGL
-2900 ELQDKLNPD
+2900 DKLTD
-2909 DPDYK
+2909 TQKADPDYK
-2914 GYLDDIDNAIA
+2914 EYLNDINNAIT
-2925 AINKAENIKD
+2925 AIKDAKNIKD

-2948 KLNALQEVK
+2948 KLKALEQVK
-2957 NKANKAKTDIDNND
+2957 ADANKAKGDIDKSDLND
-2971 KLDDNT
+2971 T
-2977 KDRLKGDVDKVVEDT
+2977 AKDRLKGDVEKVVEDT

-2999 DSSNG
+2999 DSSVGN
-3004 TAASN
+3004 ASTN
-3009 KDKIDQINKDAQ
+3009 KDKIDQITHDAQ
-3021 NDINVV
+3021 SDITAIENDFGIEDQSNDVV
-3027 IDDAD
+3027 NAD
-3032 AEGDPNISHANSEIS
+3032 EEIS
-3047 KNHSDAIDTI
+3047 QNHSDAIDTI

-3076 NKHVHSS
+3076 NKHVHSTT
-3083 SQDGIN
+3083 DEGIN

-3100 KGAIDDAVDIAK
+3100 KGAIDDAADIAK

-3148 IDKSDNVTDID
+3148 IDKADNITDID
-3159 NIRDNGIHQIHQDC
+3159 NIRNNGIHQIHQDC
-3173 SDTSTIDKILHG
+3173 SDPATIDNILHG
-3185 DNNNNNNH
+3185 NNSNDNN
-3193 GGGGIATPI
+3193 GGGGVVAPI
-3202 QPANPAKNPT
+3202 QPANPAKKPT
-3212 ADNTSNTNKDDGTKV
+3212 TTNTSDKDKPNGTNDID
-3227 DMSHSSDVTL
+3227 HSSDVTL

-3250 ANKITLGVGSVLTTY
+3250 ANKITLGAGSVLTTY
-3265 GKKTINGKDYY
+3265 GTKTINGKDYY

-3283 KNKVYYVAA
+3283 NNKKYYVAV
-3292 GNIDHSTRKLKHN
+3292 GNVVAATRKLKHN
-3305 AYIYNQFGKRVKKT
+3305 AYIYNQFGKRVKNT
-3319 GVYKKGKLIKTF
+3319 GVFKKGKLIKTF
-3331 GAAVKIRGKKYF
+3331 GNAVKIRGKKYF
-3343 IIGKNRFVKA
+3343 IIDKNRFVKA

-3358 GVVAAGTAKAEVVP
+3358 GVVTVSTAKVEVVP
-3372 TSAVTEKPQVTVEK
+3372 TSAVAEKPQTVVEK
-3386 TLMHNAYLYDKN
+3386 TLMHNAYLYDQN

-3410 SQVETVGKKTVNGKV
+3410 SQVGTVGKKTVNGKV

-3490 KGRFVKKANF
+3490 KGRFVKKTNF

>member
-61 SEESNKDNS
+61 SEESNRDNS

-76 TSTKDTTKAEATTS
+76 TSTKDATKVDATTS

-143 TTTAD
+143 ATTAD
-148 STGNSATTPAIGSDE
+148 SNNSATTPATGSD
-163 VNKGDTA
+163 KGNQDTTT
-170 DKTPTDITSSDDQN
+170 DKTPTDITGSDDQN
-184 SDNSKLPTDVTG
+184 SDSSKLPADVTG
-196 DTTNSGKDTD
+196 DTNSDKDTTVSDED
-206 TTQDSKAN
+206 TTTT
-214 EAKKLA
+214 
-220 NDLANDD
+220 D
-227 KTGDTPTVING
+227 KTGLDGKAVQTKVDDNTPEIIGTVAKVRTWNQFVNALELNTPYIPKGTVI
-238 VAHVYNWNQLVYALD
+238 D
-253 NKECFDKDR
+253 
-262 QNPDE
+262 
-267 TKRISEI
+267 EI
-274 DIMNNITADNKG
+274 DIMNNIEAPDGSSRTP
-286 GQNGLDVY
+286 LPFE
-294 GRTLL
+294 GRKLT
-299 IKSYDADGRTN
+299 IKSDPNSN
-310 KYKIDFNGYHPRIRG
+310 KRYKLDFISNHPRLDG
-325 NSSEVTNLTYSNL
+325 DSKEELDLHYENL
-338 ELWCADYWGIIMTDR
+338 ELWSADYWGVIMTDR
-353 NNSTSKPHDNSGEKI
+353 YNPGDNQHFATV
-368 GISNLTFNNIDFH
+368 TFKDCDFH
-381 GSQMVHSAS
+381 GTQMVHCHFN
-390 DTHITFTGTNTA
+390 TKIIFEGVNTA
-402 ETIYTPYKDGGASS
+402 ETVYLPYGGHNTNKDED
-416 ANHQQLF
+416 QQLF
-423 EFGGSDN
+423 EFTRDN
-430 SIDFKGDFTG
+430 NTIDFRGTFTG
-440 ATFGGNVIEMG
+440 TTFGGNVIEMRG
-451 GSNCYVTVEKDVKV
+451 NNNKVIVEKNANV
-465 TLNPRLNS
+465 TFNPAGNY
-473 DGKTLGNNPAENT
+473 DKTLYTKTNSAENT
-486 GAVHAIYISGTGKV
+486 HTIFGIVMTGGSE
-500 DVKGELNI
+500 DVEVEGKLNI
-508 NVGIEKGDN
+508 NVGQDFSGNTPYTGDYDYKQ
-517 AYQGK
+517 ASGIFIK
-522 LDANRATA
+522 DDATN
-530 IRLNDKASQFT
+530 QFNIL
-541 VESGGSVKVTT
+541 SGGYVGVTT
-552 NGDISDSNSG
+552 NGNIATYNGYSG
-562 NLIYDG
+562 RTLIYDG
-568 GNFTVKP
+568 GSFTINP
-575 DGKLSIIG
+575 NGKLDVTG
-583 KHMGDY
+583 NDMGDY
-589 KGTLVQIAG
+589 EGTLVYIKGKAD
-598 VANVQNGTF
+598 VENGAF
-607 EIRLEEDPN
+607 NIRLTD
-616 HPYDKSDPTSAQN
+616 DKNVGAKT
-629 KDAQIFGA
+629 GA
-637 GTNPIVLV
+637 GNGKITLV
-645 DVTGSDSKLIVNN
+645 DAKGDLIVNN
-658 PQSLVLDSHLNTATG
+658 PTSLVLDCHLNHIAG
-673 TSIIGDSSAVTITNV
+673 TSIIGNSNAVTITNV
-688 RQKLN
+688 RQILTPDESHPDVK
-693 FLGNSL
+693 L
-699 TLPPFHT
+699 TLPPFHV
-706 LQVSKDKTT
+706 LQVKNGGTT
-715 KNIVVDKLVLLN
+715 STGINMNVSALELLN
-727 GQGGKNGEYMFTPE
+727 GKRTLDLGTVNKLLNGKDEQGNAIPNYADIQYILGKYPD
-741 LWEKVSQLPYF
+741 V
-752 KIPALKNIKTLL
+752 KNKIKTWL
-764 DGLAGEGNPIN
+764 GST
-775 YDTIFSKI
+775 YDDIFKEVI
-783 IDAAF
+783 TTAF
-788 SDPKNIGYNDIAFG
+788 SSSNYPGYNDIAFG
-802 PANSSGFL
+802 PANPSGFL
-810 DIKPENVTATANVDA
+810 DIDPNTVHVTYNSDGTSTI
-825 SGKKDGSWTI
+825 SGHVLNYEEKKDGETS
-835 SGTVD
+835 D
-840 GYKSDKDGPDSDL
+840 GIFGL
-853 KNPFREFL
+853 L
-861 KLPLGTKAY
+861 LPGGTKAHVQAV
-870 IMAEIDYGKGT
+870 ITDPNGKETVWKPETWDSKKDDPYADTNDTFKDPKNRSLKPLEHEFSAKVKSDGT
-881 PLSLNNEIPDPPY
+881 FELTIPKD
-894 EYTNNGDNDLPTAF
+894 ETDHL
-908 AGEVTKSENGNYI
+908 TKGY
-921 FKVNVPADVVGKI
+921 KI
-934 NSNTKIKLTPTA
+934 ALYPDA
-946 NFIDYN
+946 NFVQYN
-952 PLDKDSKERPVIVSI
+952 PLAKDRPIIKDVFVA
-967 LKIAQDTAAKN
+967 AQDTAAQE
-978 IKSKID
+978 IKDELKKID
-984 AANDLD
+984 DDHLNLTQDQEKNLNDAIAAAKAAIDSPGQNGTSIYANDVKTIKTVNDRKNNALD
-990 SQFPKSN
+990 
-997 PKSKEQV
+997 
-1004 ALETAINN
+1004 ALKQAYETAKAASDKANAIKDTQTKAEDKISKAAQDAINRVKTSGLSPDKQKDYIDAITSAEN
-1012 AAEVAKTALDSGY
+1012 AALA
-1025 ESGKSVYG
+1025 
-1033 AGNVNEVS
+1033 
-1041 QREEDALTH
+1041 
-1050 LQTAMDAAQ
+1050 
-1059 KVVEQIQAAEK
+1059 
-1070 AKDDAQ
+1070 
-1076 KAITTA
+1076 
-1082 ANNAISRVKQQSAL
+1082 
-1096 TDAEKAQYIDTIN
+1096 
-1109 SAEKTALENPSTN
+1109 NPSN
-1122 KNSIYNP
+1122 DKNSIYNP
-1129 ANTPSDI
+1129 ANTIDDI
-1136 KNIQNSFNDLVNKEA
+1136 TGIQKAVNDKINKEA
-1151 AKAEVEG
+1151 AKAEVAG
-1158 YTENGK
+1158 YTERGK
-1164 KTLGVSSDEI
+1164 SALGIPSPDDVI
-1174 DKALSDQLT
+1174 DPALSKDLDN
-1183 AIEGAT
+1183 IDHAT
-1189 DIDAT
+1189 DIAT
-1194 EQNAKKAILDK
+1194 AEKNAKDDILSK
-1205 LKTAAKAKVQ
+1205 LKDAAKAKVEN
-1215 KDATAAE
+1215 DAKAAKE
-1222 TGLGVKSDTN
+1222 GLGVKSDTK

-1243 IDGHTDFNDIKN
+1243 IDDHTDFTDIKN
-1255 DVATGQT
+1255 DMTKGQT
-1262 NVLSKYRDAAKDQ
+1262 NVLNSYKTAAKNQ
-1275 LAEIAKS
+1275 LTDMANT
-1282 DKKALGVKSDSNI
+1282 DKGALGVTSDSNI

-1300 NASSLIGQSSSI
+1300 NANTLIGQSSSVA
-1312 EMVTGNLSQGKTNVG
+1312 MVTGNLKDGKTNVG
-1327 NSFKDSAKK
+1327 NSFKESAKK

-1350 VDADAGIDAA
+1350 VDTDAGIDAA
-1360 AKTAENAI
+1360 AKKAEDDIAGHTA
-1368 GNDSSASDIGTDI
+1368 ASDIGSDI
-1381 TNGKEAILAAYK
+1381 TKGKEAILAAYK
-1393 QSAKKQLDQAEKDV
+1393 ESAKKQLDQAEKDV

-1430 DLLTNDNKTGYKDQ
+1430 DLLANSNKTGYEDQ

-1451 TLEDVNTATKDGI
+1451 TLDDVNTATKDGI
-1464 DALNNLLISNSSLG
+1464 DALNNLLINKSSLG

-1487 NQARDNAIKEINDKA
+1487 NQARDNAIKEINDKT

-1548 KINSVKVVASSKDLA
+1548 KINSVKATAASKDLA

-1582 AKDAIDKLPDSNLS
+1582 AKDTIDKIPDKYLS
-1596 PSDKQYYKDLIDKHA
+1596 PSNKQYYKDLIDKHA

-1622 SKDDIDT
+1622 NKDAMDT

-1637 INGDLI
+1637 INGDLVL
-1643 SGQVTAAKAQAIEE
+1643 GQVTAAKAQAIAE
-1657 LNKEKSVDKK
+1657 LNAEKDTDKK
-1667 VINNAHKDGTL
+1667 IVNDAHKNGTL
-1678 GDDDWEKALDAID
+1678 SDDDWVKDLDDID

-1723 VADSVSQDQDKADLA
+1723 VADSVSQDEDKVDLA

-1777 SSTLNNA
+1777 SSTLSNA

-1836 AIDGLG
+1836 AIDGLT

-1861 EAVNKVKDPT
+1861 DAVKKVKDPT

-1906 KQKLNDYAQKAIN
+1906 KQKLNDYAQQAIN

-1937 IQKARDDAEALVGKQ
+1937 IQKARDDAQALVGKQ

-1977 KDDMDKAKD
+1977 KADMDKAKGE
-1986 AAKAKI
+1986 AKAKI
-1992 DGAQKTALQNLNDAY
+1992 DGAQKTALQNLKDAY

-2025 VKDIPALAKQAK
+2025 VKDIPALAEQAEA
-2037 SAIDK
+2037 AIDK

-2054 DAINSINT
+2054 DAINSINS

-2145 DALWAKKNK
+2145 DALWDKKNK

-2194 AHIRIEGAT
+2194 AHIRIEGAA

-2215 NNIDKALADANLQVA
+2215 NNIDKALSDAKLQVA

-2250 KDNTISKDDKDKIII
+2250 KDNTISKDDKDNIII

-2281 KTPDEIK
+2281 ETPDDI
-2288 NDQQNGKGDIQGEIN
+2288 NNAQQNGKDDINKEIN
-2303 HHGDNGDGT
+2303 HQGDNGNGT
-2312 DTAQIAKDKQTAKDS
+2312 DTAQIAKDKQTAKDN
-2327 IQTAAN
+2327 IQTAAD

-2341 DEKDGKLDHD
+2341 DEKDGKLNHD

-2356 KDKVSGAVDAANG
+2356 KDKVTEAVDKAKG

-2376 PAAINQA
+2376 PTTINKA
-2383 QNDGNNALNG
+2383 QNDGNNALNE
-2393 ISSDVD
+2393 ITSDVE
-2399 KTEEVN
+2399 KTEAVN
-2405 KALDQIA
+2405 KALGKLT
-2412 DAVNKANDAADKVAK
+2412 DAVNVANGKADELGKNDK
-2427 EVGKTPEEQ
+2427 E
-2436 QKLAK
+2436 LAK
-2441 QMKDAIEQQRAKA
+2441 QMKDAIEKERAKA
-2454 GKNIQAAQDD
+2454 AKNIQNAQNDAKD
-2464 PKEPLK
+2464 PIK
-2470 AIGNAAQ
+2470 AIDNAAQ

-2486 TNDYTDKVDQIK
+2486 TNNYGNKVDHIK
-2498 TLKQK
+2498 TLK
-2503 ADAAKDDLNKLKTDE
+2503 DAANKAKDDLNNLK
-2518 TDENGNPVLTASDV
+2518 TDENGNDVLDENEL

-2545 GISNIYQASSKDAA
+2545 GISNIYQASSDDDLDKIEKDA
-2559 IAEEQKAENAVELA
+2559 EHAVELA

-2588 AINQYANDAD
+2588 AINKYAADAD
-2598 KTIDGLA
+2598 KTIDGFA
-2605 QTDQNKDGLP
+2605 QTDKNKAGLP
-2615 ADTITELKAQ
+2615 ADTIAELKAQ
-2625 VEAAKKKAISKIN
+2625 VEAAKNKAISKIN
-2638 DVTLAEGASQDD
+2638 DVTLAKGATEDA
-2650 FNNAKTKVE
+2650 FNDANTKVD
-2659 NAEKGVAEGDET
+2659 NAEKGVAKGGET
-2671 VDFGEAGIDKVKTL
+2671 VDFGEAGIDKVTKL
-2685 AKQKADVI
+2685 AQQKADIV

-2701 ELEQKQK
+2701 RLEQKHQEEIN
-2708 DANNDIENSGMSPAD
+2708 AIENSGMSPAD

-2729 QVQKLVDKAKDQ
+2729 QVDKLVEQAKDQ
-2741 IINISDTDD
+2741 IINIPDKDE
-2750 NGNVKTPEQVKD
+2750 NGKDKTPEQVTS
-2762 EAETIINNTVNGF
+2762 EANTIIQNTVDGLDENG
-2775 EDQDNGGQEVPGINN
+2775 NKVTGIKD
-2790 IVDNAKLKGAQT
+2790 IVDQAKLAGAKT

-2821 SQLTADQKQKANEA
+2821 SQLTADQKQKATDA
-2835 IDKAFTDEKSDID
+2835 IDKAFSDEKSDID
-2848 GKTNIKDVPT
+2848 GKKDIKDVPT
-2858 NKDEIGKAIE
+2858 NKDEIGKAID
-2868 AICTKPGEWFDD
+2868 AICTKPSEWFAD
-2880 EQKNALSGS
+2880 EQKNALSGT
-2889 DGVAGLETGLN
+2889 DGVAGLQSGL
-2900 ELQDKLNPD
+2900 DKLTSGQKA

-2914 GYLDDIDNAIA
+2914 DYLDDINNAIT

-2957 NKANKAKTDIDNND
+2957 NEANKAKTDIDNND

-2992 KDKLNQI
+2992 KDKINQI

-3009 KDKIDQINKDAQ
+3009 KDKIDQIKNDAH

-3027 IDDAD
+3027 INDAE
-3032 AEGDPNISHANSEIS
+3032 AEGDPNVSHANSEIS
-3047 KNHSDAIDTI
+3047 QNHSDAVDTI

-3083 SQDGIN
+3083 SQNGIN

-3120 EDGTDY
+3120 DDGTDY

-3148 IDKSDNVTDID
+3148 IDKAENVTDID

-3185 DNNNNNNH
+3185 DNNNN
-3193 GGGGIATPI
+3193 GGGIATPI
-3202 QPANPAKNPT
+3202 QPVIPAKNPT
-3212 ADNTSNTNKDDGTKV
+3212 VDNTSNTNKDDGGKGV
-3227 DMSHSSDVTL
+3227 IGDPSDVTL

-3265 GKKTINGKDYY
+3265 GTKTINGKVYY
-3276 VLVDKGA
+3276 ILVDKGA

-3358 GVVAAGTAKAEVVP
+3358 GVVAAGTAKAEVIP
-3372 TSAVTEKPQVTVEK
+3372 TSAVAEKPQVTVEK

-3410 SQVETVGKKTVNGKV
+3410 SQVGTVGKKTVNGKV
-3425 CYELPDGMFIAAGNI
+3425 YYELPDGMFIAAGNI

>member
-47 QSVKADTV
+47 QSVKADTIDPSQNV
-55 EPAQQV
+55 T
-61 SEESNKDNS
+61 EESNRDKSN
-70 TTETKE
+70 TETKE
-76 TSTKDTTKAEATTS
+76 TGTKDKTKSDAAAS
-90 KKKTETDLSTFS
+90 KKKNEMDLSTFS
-102 GLSSFLKDSKT
+102 GLSSFLKSSNSD
-113 SEVKDTTAKD
+113 EVKDTTGKD
-123 KADTTKDK
+123 KTDTTAKDK

-143 TTTAD
+143 ATTAD
-148 STGNSATTPAIGSDE
+148 SNNSATTPATGSDE
-163 VNKGDTA
+163 VNQDTTT
-170 DKTPTDITSSDDQN
+170 DKTPTDITDSDDQN
-184 SDNSKLPTDVTG
+184 SDTNKLPTDVTG
-196 DTTNSGKDTD
+196 DTTNSDKDTD

-541 VESGGSVKVTT
+541 VESGGSVNVTT

-870 IMAEIDYGKGT
+870 IMAEIDYGKGA
-881 PLSLNNEIPDPPY
+881 PLSLNNNIEDPPY
-894 EYTNNGDNDLPTAF
+894 QYTNNGDNDLPTAF

-978 IKSKID
+978 INSKVH

-990 SQFPKSN
+990 RQFPKSD

-1012 AAEVAKTALDSGY
+1012 AAEVAKTALDPGY

-1041 QREEDALTH
+1041 QREENALKD
-1050 LQTAMDAAQ
+1050 LQTSMDAAQ
-1059 KVVEQIQAAEK
+1059 KVVKQIQDAKE
-1070 AKDDAQ
+1070 AKDKAQ
-1076 KAITTA
+1076 KAITDA

-1096 TDAEKAQYIDTIN
+1096 TNAEKAQYIDAIN
-1109 SAEKTALENPSTN
+1109 SAEKVALENPSTN

-1129 ANTPSDI
+1129 ANKPSDI
-1136 KNIQNSFNDLVNKEA
+1136 TNIQNAFENKVNKEA
-1151 AKAEVEG
+1151 AKAEVAG

-1174 DKALSDQLT
+1174 DEALSDQLT

-1194 EQNAKKAILDK
+1194 EKNAKNAILDK
-1205 LKTAAKAKVQ
+1205 LKDAAKAKVQ
-1215 KDATAAE
+1215 KDARDAKE
-1222 TGLGVKSDTN
+1222 GLGVKSDTK
-1232 IDQAVSDAAKA
+1232 IDQAVSEAAKA
-1243 IDGHTDFNDIKN
+1243 IDDHTDFNQIKN
-1255 DVATGQT
+1255 DMTTGQT
-1262 NVLSKYRDAAKDQ
+1262 NVLTAYKDAAKDQ
-1275 LAEIAKS
+1275 LAKIAQN
-1282 DKKALGVKSDSNI
+1282 DKKALGVDSDSNI
-1295 DQAVD
+1295 DQTVE
-1300 NASSLIGQSSSI
+1300 NANTLIGQASSV
-1312 EMVTGNLSQGKTNVG
+1312 ELVTEDLNSAKSNVADK
-1327 NSFKDSAKK
+1327 FKDSAKK
-1336 QVQDYADEAKSNLG
+1336 QVQDYADEAKSNLN
-1350 VDADAGIDAA
+1350 VDTDADIDDAA
-1360 AKTAENAI
+1360 KNAKSAIDGDTAA
-1368 GNDSSASDIGTDI
+1368 SAIGTDI
-1381 TNGKEAILAAYK
+1381 TNGKNAILAAYK
-1393 QSAKKQLDQAEKDV
+1393 DSAKKQLDQAEKDI
-1407 ESKLEKVK
+1407 ESKLENVK
-1415 GLTANDIEKAKQAAK
+1415 GLTADDIEKAKKVAK
-1430 DLLTNDNKTGYKDQ
+1430 GLLTNNEKTGYKDKV
-1444 IDDPKTN
+1444 DAAETF
-1451 TLEDVNTATKDGI
+1451 EDVNTATKDGI
-1464 DALNNLLISNSSLG
+1464 AALNKLLTDKSSLG
-1478 NKNDAINAI
+1478 NKNDAIDAI
-1487 NQARDNAIKEINDKA
+1487 NQARDKAINDINDKT
-1502 KYPNLSDGDRNSLIN
+1502 KYPNLSDEDRNSLIN
-1517 TIKADA
+1517 TIKDDA

-1538 ITADK
+1538 IKTDK

-1548 KINSVKVVASSKDLA
+1548 KINSVKATASSKDLA
-1563 GLNKEKSSQL
+1563 DL
-1573 KALQDAATN
+1573 KNEQKTQTAALQDAA
-1582 AKDAIDKLPDSNLS
+1582 AKAKETIDQIDNKYLS

-1622 SKDDIDT
+1622 NKDDIDT

-1637 INGDLI
+1637 INSDLV
-1643 SGQVTAAKAQAIEE
+1643 SAQVAAAKSQAIAE
-1657 LNKEKSVDKK
+1657 LNKAKSDDKK
-1667 VINNAHKDGTL
+1667 AINAAHKNGSL
-1678 GDDDWEKALDAID
+1678 PDDDWEKALDAID

-1703 DHTPADV
+1703 DHTPADI
-1710 VTDKNTGINAMKA
+1710 VTDKNTGINAMQT
-1723 VADSVSQDQDKADLA
+1723 VVDSVSGNAEQAELA
-1738 KAKNNAIADLE
+1738 KTKNKAIADLK
-1749 DQAQALHDHIQADPN
+1749 DQAQKLHDHIQADPN

-1771 NYFDQI
+1771 DYLDQI
-1777 SSTLNNA
+1777 ASALNNA
-1784 KQAVS
+1784 EQAVS

-1803 IEDLNDIR
+1803 IEELNNIR

-1821 KALTDLQHEFNTDNA
+1821 KALTDLQNEFNADSA
-1836 AIDGLG
+1836 AIDGLT
-1842 NISTAGKA
+1842 NISTAGKT

-1871 SNTVAKINSQSDA
+1871 SNTIALINSASDA

-1896 KGLDKTISDD
+1896 KGLDQTIADD
-1906 KQKLNDYAQKAIN
+1906 QQKLEDYAQKAID

-1931 GAATTN
+1931 GKAIKD
-1937 IQKARDDAEALVGKQ
+1937 IQNARDDAQGEVGNK

-1957 ANKAEKDGETSI
+1957 ANQAEKDGETSI
-1969 LQAEAKAN
+1969 QKAEANAN
-1977 KDDMDKAKD
+1977 QTDLNKAKD
-1986 AAKAKI
+1986 AAKARI
-1992 DGAQKTALQNLNDAY
+1992 NGARDKALQNLKDVY
-2007 DALTDDEKKQA
+2007 DTLTDDEKKQA
-2018 QAAYDKA
+2018 QDAYNKA
-2025 VKDIPALAKQAK
+2025 VKDIPALAEQAEA
-2037 SAIDK
+2037 AIDK
-2042 AFDKDTISGLTN
+2042 SFNKGAISDLTN
-2054 DAINSINT
+2054 DTINSINST
-2062 AGDTANVA
+2062 GDTANVA

-2086 AKDKLTNKR
+2086 AKDKLTNER
-2095 DKDGVDDVAKLG
+2095 DKTGVDDVANLG

-2114 TTSSTVLQIK
+2114 TTSSTVLDIK

-2139 GDASAD
+2139 GDTD
-2145 DALWAKKNK
+2145 KDNALWDKKNA
-2154 ANAELAQE
+2154 ANKELAQE
-2162 LADTDSAID
+2162 LADTTGAID
-2171 KLTDLTADQKKQ
+2171 KLTDLTDEQKKQ

-2203 EDQINS
+2203 EDQIDS
-2209 EKVTGK
+2209 EKGLGK
-2215 NNIDKALADANLQVA
+2215 TNIDKALTDAKLQAV

-2250 KDNTISKDDKDKIII
+2250 KDDTINKDDKQNIID

-2272 NTKDKIDHA
+2272 KTKEDIDNA
-2281 KTPDEIK
+2281 DTPDKVNNAKNDGEGEIK
-2288 NDQQNGKGDIQGEIN
+2288 G
-2303 HHGDNGDGT
+2303 HVDNGSSS
-2312 DTAQIAKDKQTAKDS
+2312 AKEKQTAKDKL
-2327 IQTAAN
+2327 AAAAD
-2333 KINDRIDK
+2333 KIYDRLKK
-2341 DEKDGKLDHD
+2341 DRDSGKLDYNQYQD
-2351 QAKAL
+2351 L
-2356 KDKVSGAVDAANG
+2356 KDKVDNAVDAANG
-2369 AISQAED
+2369 AISNADGTSNINGAESD
-2376 PAAINQA
+2376 GESALSGINTDIDKVEA
-2383 QNDGNNALNG
+2383 VNTALG
-2393 ISSDVD
+2393 KLS
-2399 KTEEVN
+2399 
-2405 KALDQIA
+2405 
-2412 DAVNKANDAADKVAK
+2412 DAVNKANDAADAVAK
-2427 EVGKTPEEQ
+2427 EVGKTEKEQ
-2436 QKLAK
+2436 KKLAK
-2441 QMKDAIEQQRAKA
+2441 QMKDAIEKQRAA
-2454 GKNIQAAQDD
+2454 AAKNIKDAQNAADD
-2464 PKEPLK
+2464 PLN
-2470 AIGNAAQ
+2470 AIKTAGQ
-2477 DGVNAITGL
+2477 KGVDAITGL
-2486 TNDYTDKVDQIK
+2486 TNDYTAKVDQIK

-2503 ADAAKDDLNKLKTDE
+2503 ADAAKDDLNNLK

-2532 AQGEADIDNAVQN
+2532 AQGEADIDDAVQT
-2545 GISNIYQASSKDAA
+2545 GISDIYQASSVDDAKTA
-2559 IAEEQKAENAVELA
+2559 EQKAEDAVGLA
-2573 KLPTKLLAEKNKQIA
+2573 KLPTELLAEKNKQIA
-2588 AINQYANDAD
+2588 AINQYAADAD
-2598 KTIDGLA
+2598 KTIDGFA
-2605 QTDQNKDGLP
+2605 QSDQNKDGLP
-2615 ADTITELKAQ
+2615 ADTITTLKAQ
-2625 VEAAKKKAISKIN
+2625 VEAAKNKAISKIN
-2638 DVTLAEGASQDD
+2638 DVTLAKGASQAKFDE
-2650 FNNAKTKVE
+2650 AKTNVQ
-2659 NAEKGVAEGDET
+2659 NAEKGVAENNET

-2685 AKQKADVI
+2685 AKQKADIV

-2708 DANNDIENSGMSPAD
+2708 DANSDIENSGMSPAD
-2723 QKPLKD
+2723 QGPLKD

-2750 NGNVKTPEQVKD
+2750 KGNVKTPEQVKD
-2762 EAETIINNTVNGF
+2762 EADTIINNTVDGF
-2775 EDQDNGGQEVPGINN
+2775 KDPDDNNKVPGISDIINN
-2790 IVDNAKLKGAQT
+2790 AQLEGAKT
-2802 TAETILND
+2802 TAEKTLNN
-2810 KRAQAHDIIKG
+2810 KRAQAHDIING
-2821 SQLTADQKQKANEA
+2821 SQLTADQKQKANKA
-2835 IDKAFTDEKSDID
+2835 IDDAFNTEKSAID
-2848 GKTNIKDVPT
+2848 AKTNINDVPT
-2858 NKDEIGKAIE
+2858 NKEEIGKAIE
-2868 AICTKPGEWFDD
+2868 AICTKPSEWFDD
-2880 EQKNALSGS
+2880 EQKNALSGK
-2889 DGVAGLETGLN
+2889 DDVAGLQDGL
-2900 ELQDKLNPD
+2900 DKLTD
-2909 DPDYK
+2909 KQKADYK
-2914 GYLDDIDNAIA
+2914 DYIDDITNAIA
-2925 AINKAENIKD
+2925 TIKDVKNIKD

-2948 KLNALQEVK
+2948 KLKALEQVK
-2957 NKANKAKTDIDNND
+2957 TDANKAKGDIDESDLNE
-2971 KLDDNT
+2971 T
-2977 KDRLKGDVDKVVEDT
+2977 AKDRLKGDVDKVVEDT

-2999 DSSNG
+2999 DSSVGN
-3004 TAASN
+3004 ASTN
-3009 KDKIDQINKDAQ
+3009 KDKIDQIIHDAQ
-3021 NDINVV
+3021 SDITTIEDDFGIEDQSNDVV
-3027 IDDAD
+3027 
-3032 AEGDPNISHANSEIS
+3032 NANEEIS

-3076 NKHVHSS
+3076 NKHVHSTT
-3083 SQDGIN
+3083 DEGIN

-3100 KGAIDDAVDIAK
+3100 KGAIDDAADIAK

-3148 IDKSDNVTDID
+3148 IDKADKVTDID

-3173 SDTSTIDKILHG
+3173 SDPATIDNILHG
-3185 DNNNNNNH
+3185 NSNNGNN
-3193 GGGGIATPI
+3193 GGGGVVAPI
-3202 QPANPAKNPT
+3202 QPANPAKKPT
-3212 ADNTSNTNKDDGTKV
+3212 TTNTSDKDKPNGTNDID
-3227 DMSHSSDVTL
+3227 HSSDVTL

-3250 ANKITLGVGSVLTTY
+3250 ANKITLGAGSVLTTY
-3265 GKKTINGKDYY
+3265 GTKTINGKDYY

-3283 KNKVYYVAA
+3283 NNKKYYVAV
-3292 GNIDHSTRKLKHN
+3292 GNVVAATRKLKHN
-3305 AYIYNQFGKRVKKT
+3305 AYIYNQFGKRVKNT
-3319 GVYKKGKLIKTF
+3319 GVFKKGKLIKTF
-3331 GAAVKIRGKKYF
+3331 GNAVKIRGKKYF
-3343 IIGKNRFVKA
+3343 IIDKNRFVKA

-3358 GVVAAGTAKAEVVP
+3358 GVVTVSTAKVEVVP
-3372 TSAVTEKPQVTVEK
+3372 TSAVAEKPKTIVEK
-3386 TLMHNAYLYDKN
+3386 TLMHNAYLYDQN

-3410 SQVETVGKKTVNGKV
+3410 SKVGTVGKKTVNGKV

>member
-61 SEESNKDNS
+61 SEESNKDNF

-76 TSTKDTTKAEATTS
+76 TSTKDATKAEATAS
-90 KKKTETDLSTFS
+90 KKKTSTDLSTFS

-136 ADKDKQE
+136 ADEDKQE

-148 STGNSATTPAIGSDE
+148 SNNSAATPVTDSD
-163 VNKGDTA
+163 KGNQDTNT
-170 DKTPTDITSSDDQN
+170 DKTPTDITGSDDQN
-184 SDNSKLPTDVTG
+184 SDSSKLPADVTG
-196 DTTNSGKDTD
+196 DTNSDED
-206 TTQDSKAN
+206 TTVSDEDTSTADKIGLDGKAVQTKVDDN
-214 EAKKLA
+214 TPFIIGNVAKVTNWNQFRTALT
-220 NDLANDD
+220 LD
-227 KTGDTPTVING
+227 KKYLPEGTVIN
-238 VAHVYNWNQLVYALD
+238 
-253 NKECFDKDR
+253 
-262 QNPDE
+262 
-267 TKRISEI
+267 EI
-274 DIMNNITADNKG
+274 DIMNNIVSDTTGTETNIHFP
-286 GQNGLDVY
+286 
-294 GRTLL
+294 GRKLL
-299 IKSYDADGRTN
+299 ITSGGSGRHIIDFKGSHPNLRGKEKLDLTYKNVTIWSSDFYGVARTN
-310 KYKIDFNGYHPRIRG
+310 DYRY
-325 NSSEVTNLTYSNL
+325 TTYPDN
-338 ELWCADYWGIIMTDR
+338 TD
-353 NNSTSKPHDNSGEKI
+353 NTAVITLDDV
-368 GISNLTFNNIDFH
+368 DFH
-381 GSQMVHSAS
+381 GSQVLYVGDHNEIHIK
-390 DTHITFTGTNTA
+390 DTVTVDQVRNA
-402 ETIYTPYKDGGASS
+402 YTSLVDGSQAKGGGD
-416 ANHQQLF
+416 NQQIF
-423 EFGGSDN
+423 EFTSAYNSLYFDEGSK
-430 SIDFKGDFTG
+430 FV
-440 ATFGGNVIEMG
+440 GNTLDGTAIEMNG
-451 GSNCYVTVEKDVKV
+451 NNDNVYIAKGADV
-465 TLNPRLNS
+465 TLNPLKNN
-473 DGKTLGNNPAENT
+473 DGKFNANSGEHGTIY
-486 GAVHAIYISGTGKV
+486 AIWINGKGSV
-500 DVKGELNI
+500 NVKGHLTI
-508 NVGIEKGDN
+508 NLGQSDY
-517 AYQGK
+517 AGK
-522 LDANRATA
+522 LDKKQAQA
-530 IRLNDKASQFT
+530 INLNNGNTEFVIDSNGDGTGGT
-541 VESGGSVKVTT
+541 VDITT
-552 NGDISDSNSG
+552 NGDISGNNSG
-562 NLIYDG
+562 YLIKDK

-575 DGKLSIIG
+575 NGALNITGQD
-583 KHMGDY
+583 MGDY
-589 KGTLVQIAG
+589 KGTLVNIGNKADIE
-598 VANVQNGTF
+598 NGAF
-607 EIRLEEDPN
+607 NIRLN
-616 HPYDKSDPTSAQN
+616 GDKSIGAGT
-629 KDAQIFGA
+629 GA
-637 GTNPIVLV
+637 GTNDIILV
-645 DVTGSDSKLIVNN
+645 NVEGNGKLIVNN
-658 PQSLVLDSHLNTATG
+658 PTSLVLNCSANHSSG
-673 TSIIGDSSAVTITNV
+673 TSIIGDNAITITNV

-693 FLGNSL
+693 FLGDEGL
-699 TLPPFHT
+699 TLPPFHV
-706 LQVSKDKTT
+706 LQVH
-715 KNIVVDKLVLLN
+715 KNKSIVVDKLVLLN
-727 GQGGKNGEYMFTPE
+727 GKGGENGKYMFTPE
-741 LWEKVSQLPYF
+741 VWSNIQKLPYF
-752 KIPALKNIKTLL
+752 NNPKLTNIKDYLNQMAQLNT
-764 DGLAGEGNPIN
+764 PISF
-775 YDTIFSKI
+775 DKIFSDI
-783 IDAAF
+783 ITAAF
-788 SDPKNIGYNDIAFG
+788 SDPTNIGYNDIAFG

-810 DIKPENVTATANVDA
+810 DIKPESVTAKANVDA

-835 SGTVD
+835 SGIVD
-840 GYKSDKDGPDSDL
+840 GYKNEKDGPDSDP
-853 KNPFREFL
+853 KNPFKL
-861 KLPLGTKAY
+861 ILPLGTKAY
-870 IMAEIDYGKGT
+870 IMAEIDSGKGT
-881 PLSLNNEIPDPPY
+881 ISLNNKIDDPPY
-894 EYTNNGDNDLPTAF
+894 QYTNNDAKDLPTEF
-908 AGEVTKSENGNYI
+908 AGEVTQSGKNYI
-921 FKVNVPADVVGKI
+921 FNVKVPADIVSQI

-946 NFIDYN
+946 NFIEYN
-952 PLDKDSKERPVIVSI
+952 PLDVESKERPVIVSI

-978 IKSKID
+978 IKSKVN

-1004 ALETAINN
+1004 ALENAISK
-1012 AAEVAKTALDSGY
+1012 AAEVAKTASDPGY
-1025 ESGKSVYG
+1025 DSGKSVYG
-1033 AGNVNEVS
+1033 AGTVDEVS
-1041 QREEDALTH
+1041 KREEAALKA
-1050 LQTAMDAAQ
+1050 LKDAMDPAQ
-1059 KVVEQIQAAEK
+1059 KAVEQIHAAEK

-1076 KAITTA
+1076 KAISTA
-1082 ANNAISRVKQQSAL
+1082 ADKAISRVKQSGLSENEQAP
-1096 TDAEKAQYIDTIN
+1096 YIDAIN
-1109 SAEKTALENPSTN
+1109 TAKNAALENPSTD

-1129 ANTPSDI
+1129 ANTIDDI
-1136 KNIQNSFNDLVNKEA
+1136 TGIQKAVNDKINKEA
-1151 AKAEVEG
+1151 AKAEVAG
-1158 YTENGK
+1158 YTEKGK
-1164 KTLGVSSDEI
+1164 SALGIPSRDSVI
-1174 DKALSDQLT
+1174 DPALSEQLK
-1183 AIEGAT
+1183 AIDDANAT

-1194 EQNAKKAILDK
+1194 EQKAKDDILGK
-1205 LKTAAKAKVQ
+1205 LKDAAKTKVENDANAAK
-1215 KDATAAE
+1215 E
-1222 TGLGVKSDTN
+1222 GLGVKSDTK

-1243 IDGHTDFNDIKN
+1243 IDDHTDFTDIKN
-1255 DVATGQT
+1255 DMTKGQT
-1262 NVLSKYRDAAKDQ
+1262 NVLNNYKTAAKNQ
-1275 LAEIAKS
+1275 LTDMANT
-1282 DKKALGVKSDSNI
+1282 DKGALGVKSDDNI
-1295 DQAVD
+1295 DQAVN

-1312 EMVTGNLSQGKTNVG
+1312 AMVTGNLKDGKTNVG
-1327 NSFKDSAKK
+1327 NSFKESAKK

-1350 VDADAGIDAA
+1350 VDTDAGIDAA
-1360 AKTAENAI
+1360 AKKAEDDIAGHTA
-1368 GNDSSASDIGTDI
+1368 ASDIGSDI
-1381 TNGKEAILAAYK
+1381 TKGKEAILAAYK
-1393 QSAKKQLDQAEKDV
+1393 ESAKKQLDQAEKDV

-1430 DLLTNDNKTGYKDQ
+1430 DLLSNSNKTGYEDQ

-1451 TLEDVNTATKDGI
+1451 TLDDVNTATKDGI

-1548 KINSVKVVASSKDLA
+1548 KINSVKATAASKDLA

-1582 AKDAIDKLPDSNLS
+1582 AKDTIDKIPDKYLS
-1596 PSDKQYYKDLIDKHA
+1596 PSNKQYYKDLIDKHA

-1622 SKDDIDT
+1622 NKDAMDT

-1637 INGDLI
+1637 INGDLVL
-1643 SGQVTAAKAQAIEE
+1643 GQVTAAKAQAIAE
-1657 LNKEKSVDKK
+1657 LNAEKDTDKGI
-1667 VINNAHKDGTL
+1667 VNDAHKNGTL
-1678 GDDDWEKALDAID
+1678 SDDDWVKDLDDID

-1723 VADSVSQDQDKADLA
+1723 VADSVSQDQDKVDLA

-1836 AIDGLG
+1836 AIDGLT

-1861 EAVNKVKDPT
+1861 DAVKKVKDPT

-1906 KQKLNDYAQKAIN
+1906 KQKLNDYAQQAIN

-1957 ANKAEKDGETSI
+1957 ANKAEKDGETGI

-1977 KDDMDKAKD
+1977 KADMDKAKNE
-1986 AAKAKI
+1986 AKSKI
-1992 DGAQKTALQNLNDAY
+1992 DGAQKTALQNLKDAY

-2025 VKDIPALAKQAK
+2025 VKDIPALAEQAEA
-2037 SAIDK
+2037 AIDK

-2054 DAINSINT
+2054 DAINSINS

-2145 DALWAKKNK
+2145 DALWDKKNK

-2215 NNIDKALADANLQVA
+2215 NNIDKALSDAKLQVA

-2250 KDNTISKDDKDKIII
+2250 KDNTISKDDKDNIII

-2281 KTPDEIK
+2281 ETPDDI
-2288 NDQQNGKGDIQGEIN
+2288 NNAQQNGKDDINKEIN
-2303 HHGDNGDGT
+2303 HHGDNGDNGT
-2312 DTAQIAKDKQTAKDS
+2312 DTDKEIAKDKQTAKDN
-2327 IQTAAN
+2327 IQTAAD

-2341 DEKDGKLDHD
+2341 DEKDGKLNHD

-2356 KDKVSGAVDAANG
+2356 KDKVTEAVDKAKG

-2376 PAAINQA
+2376 PTTINKA
-2383 QNDGNNALNG
+2383 QNDGNNALNE
-2393 ISSDVD
+2393 ITSDVE
-2399 KTEEVN
+2399 KTEAVN
-2405 KALDQIA
+2405 KALGKLT
-2412 DAVNKANDAADKVAK
+2412 DAVNVANGKADELGKNDK
-2427 EVGKTPEEQ
+2427 E
-2436 QKLAK
+2436 LAK
-2441 QMKDAIEQQRAKA
+2441 QMKDAIEKERAKA
-2454 GKNIQAAQDD
+2454 AKNIQNAQNDAKN
-2464 PKEPLK
+2464 PIE
-2470 AIGNAAQ
+2470 AIENAAQ

-2486 TNDYTDKVDQIK
+2486 TDNYGNKVDHIK
-2498 TLKQK
+2498 TLK
-2503 ADAAKDDLNKLKTDE
+2503 DAANKAKDDLNKLKTDE
-2518 TDENGNPVLTASDV
+2518 NGNDVLDENEL

-2545 GISNIYQASSKDAA
+2545 GISNIYQASADDDLDKIEKDA
-2559 IAEEQKAENAVELA
+2559 EHAVELA

-2588 AINQYANDAD
+2588 AINQYAADAE
-2598 KTIDGLA
+2598 KTIDGFA
-2605 QTDQNKDGLP
+2605 QTDKNKAGLP
-2615 ADTITELKAQ
+2615 ADTIAELKAQ
-2625 VEAAKKKAISKIN
+2625 VEAAKNKAISKIN
-2638 DVTLAEGASQDD
+2638 DVNLAKGASEDA
-2650 FNNAKTKVE
+2650 FNDANTKVD
-2659 NAEKGVAEGDET
+2659 NAEKGIPEDSET
-2671 VDFGEAGIDKVKTL
+2671 VDFGEAGIDKVKKL
-2685 AKQKADVI
+2685 AQQKADIV

-2701 ELEQKQK
+2701 RLEQKHQEEIN
-2708 DANNDIENSGMSPAD
+2708 AIENSGMSAAD

-2729 QVQKLVDKAKDQ
+2729 KVDKLVEQAKDQ
-2741 IINISDTDD
+2741 IINIPDKDE
-2750 NGNVKTPEQVKD
+2750 NGKDKTPEQVTS
-2762 EAETIINNTVNGF
+2762 EANTIIQNTVDGFDENG
-2775 EDQDNGGQEVPGINN
+2775 NKVTGIKD
-2790 IVDNAKLKGAQT
+2790 IVDQAKLEGAKT

-2810 KRAQAHDIIKG
+2810 KRAQAHDVIKG
-2821 SQLTADQKQKANEA
+2821 SQLTADQKQKATDA
-2835 IDKAFTDEKSDID
+2835 IDKAFSDEKSDID
-2848 GKTNIKDVPT
+2848 GKTDIKDVPT
-2858 NKDEIGKAIE
+2858 NKDEIGKAID
-2868 AICTKPGEWFDD
+2868 AIWTKPSDWFAD
-2880 EQKNALSGS
+2880 EQKNALSGT
-2889 DGVAGLETGLN
+2889 DGIAGLQAGLN
-2900 ELQDKLNPD
+2900 KLTSGQKA

-2914 GYLDDIDNAIA
+2914 DYLDDINNAIA

-2957 NKANKAKTDIDNND
+2957 NEANKAKTDIDNND

-2992 KDKLNQI
+2992 KDKINQI

-3009 KDKIDQINKDAQ
+3009 KDKIDQIKNDAH

-3027 IDDAD
+3027 INDAE
-3032 AEGDPNISHANSEIS
+3032 AEGDPNVSHANSEIS
-3047 KNHSDAIDTI
+3047 QNHSDAVDTI
-3057 HNEFGDDS
+3057 HSEFGDDS

-3083 SQDGIN
+3083 SQNGIN

-3148 IDKSDNVTDID
+3148 IDKADNVTDID
-3159 NIRDNGIHQIHQDC
+3159 NIRGNGIHQIHQDC

-3185 DNNNNNNH
+3185 DNNNN
-3193 GGGGIATPI
+3193 GGGIATPI
-3202 QPANPAKNPT
+3202 QPVIPAKNPT
-3212 ADNTSNTNKDDGTKV
+3212 ADNTSDTNKDDGTKV

-3250 ANKITLGVGSVLTTY
+3250 ANKITLGAGSVLTTY
-3265 GKKTINGKDYY
+3265 GTKTINGKDYY

-3358 GVVAAGTAKAEVVP
+3358 GVVAVSTAKAEVVP
-3372 TSAVTEKPQVTVEK
+3372 TSAVAEKPQVTVEK

-3398 GTRANKLIFQAG
+3398 GNRANKLIFQAG
-3410 SQVETVGKKTVNGKV
+3410 SQVGTVGKKTVNGKV

-3475 GNSVKINGKRYFIIS
+3475 GNSVKINGKRYFIIA

>member
-76 TSTKDTTKAEATTS
+76 TSTKDAAKAEATAS
-90 KKKTETDLSTFS
+90 KKKTGTDLSTFS

-131 ADKDT
+131 AGKDT

-143 TTTAD
+143 ATTAD
-148 STGNSATTPAIGSDE
+148 SNNSATTPATGSDE
-163 VNKGDTA
+163 GNQDTTT
-170 DKTPTDITSSDDQN
+170 DKTPTDITGSDDQN
-184 SDNSKLPTDVTG
+184 SDSSKLPADVTSG
-196 DTTNSGKDTD
+196 TNSDKDTD

-214 EAKKLA
+214 EAKKFAL
-220 NDLANDD
+220 DDTIFDD

-353 NNSTSKPHDNSGEKI
+353 NNSSNKPHDGKGEKI
-368 GISNLTFNNIDFH
+368 GVSNLTFNNIDFH
-381 GSQMVHSAS
+381 GSQMVHSAA

-402 ETIYTPYKDGGASS
+402 ETIRTPYKDGGASS

-423 EFGGSDN
+423 EFGGSNN

-451 GSNCYVTVEKDVKV
+451 GSNCYVTVEKDVTV
-465 TLNPRLNS
+465 ILNPRLNS

-486 GAVHAIYISGTGKV
+486 SAVHAIYISGTGKV

-616 HPYDKSDPTSAQN
+616 HPYDKSDPTSDQN

-658 PQSLVLDSHLNTATG
+658 PQSLALDSHLNTATG

-693 FLGNSL
+693 FLGKSL

-706 LQVSKDKTT
+706 LQVSKDSKT
-715 KNIVVDKLVLLN
+715 KNIIVDKLVLLN
-727 GQGGKNGEYMFTPE
+727 GKGDENNKYMFTPE
-741 LWEKVSQLPYF
+741 LWKKVSELPYF

-764 DGLAGEGNPIN
+764 DNLADENKPIN
-775 YDTIFSKI
+775 YDTIFSNI

-835 SGTVD
+835 SGIVD
-840 GYKSDKDGPDSDL
+840 GYKSDKDGPDSDP

-881 PLSLNNEIPDPPY
+881 KPLSLNNEIPDPPY
-894 EYTNNGDNDLPTAF
+894 QYTNNGDNDLPTAF

-978 IKSKID
+978 IKSKVNV
-984 AANDLD
+984 ANDLD

-1004 ALETAINN
+1004 ALEEAISN
-1012 AAEVAKTALDSGY
+1012 VAKVAQTALENGYDS
-1025 ESGKSVYG
+1025 SKSVYG

-1041 QREEDALTH
+1041 QREENALKD

-1070 AKDDAQ
+1070 AKDTAQ
-1076 KAITTA
+1076 QAIKTA
-1082 ANNAISRVKQQSAL
+1082 AQDAINRVKNSGLSENEQAP
-1096 TDAEKAQYIDTIN
+1096 YIDAIN
-1109 SAEKTALENPSTN
+1109 TAKNAALANPSTD

-1129 ANTPSDI
+1129 ANTTDDI
-1136 KNIQNSFNDLVNKEA
+1136 TGIQKAVNDKINKEA
-1151 AKAEVEG
+1151 AKAEVAG
-1158 YTENGK
+1158 YAKKGK
-1164 KTLGVSSDEI
+1164 TALGISSPDDVI
-1174 DKALSDQLT
+1174 DQALSEQLK
-1183 AIEGAT
+1183 AIDNAT
-1189 DIDAT
+1189 DVVKAENDAKST
-1194 EQNAKKAILDK
+1194 ILGK
-1205 LKTAAKAKVQ
+1205 LKAAAKAKVE
-1215 KDATAAE
+1215 KDAYAAKE
-1222 TGLGVKSDTN
+1222 GLGVKSNTD
-1232 IDQAVSDAAKA
+1232 IDRAVKAAEDA
-1243 IDGHTDFNDIKN
+1243 IDVHTDFNDIKN
-1255 DVATGQT
+1255 DMTTGQT
-1262 NVLSKYRDAAKDQ
+1262 NVLTAYKTAAKKQ
-1275 LAEIAKS
+1275 LTDMADT
-1282 DKKALGVKSDSNI
+1282 DKGALGVKSDDNI
-1295 DQAVD
+1295 DQAVN
-1300 NASSLIGQSSSI
+1300 NASSLIGQSSSV
-1312 EMVTGNLSQGKTNVG
+1312 EMVTGNLSKGKTNVG

-1350 VDADAGIDAA
+1350 VDTDAGIDAA
-1360 AKTAENAI
+1360 AKKAKDAIDGHTAASEI
-1368 GNDSSASDIGTDI
+1368 GSEI
-1381 TNGKEAILAAYK
+1381 TKGKEAILAAYK
-1393 QSAKKQLDQAEKDV
+1393 ESAKKQLEQAEKDV

-1415 GLTANDIEKAKQAAK
+1415 GLTANDIENAKQAAK
-1430 DLLTNDNKTGYKDQ
+1430 DLLANDNKTGYEDQ

-1451 TLEDVNTATKDGI
+1451 TLDDVNTATKDGI
-1464 DALNNLLISNSSLG
+1464 DALNNLLINKSSLG

-1548 KINSVKVVASSKDLA
+1548 KINSVKATAASKDLA

-1582 AKDAIDKLPDSNLS
+1582 AKDTIDKIPDKYLS
-1596 PSDKQYYKDLIDKHA
+1596 PSNKQYYKDLIDKHA

-1622 SKDDIDT
+1622 NKEAMDT

-1637 INGDLI
+1637 INGDLVL
-1643 SGQVTAAKAQAIEE
+1643 GQVTAAKAQAIAE
-1657 LNKEKSVDKK
+1657 LNQAKSDDKGT
-1667 VINNAHKDGTL
+1667 VNDAHKNGTL
-1678 GDDDWEKALDAID
+1678 SDDDWVKDLDAID

-1723 VADSVSQDQDKADLA
+1723 VADSVSQDQDKVDLA

-1777 SSTLNNA
+1777 SSTLSNA

-1861 EAVNKVKDPT
+1861 DAVKKVKDPT

-1906 KQKLNDYAQKAIN
+1906 KQKLNDYAQQAIN

-1937 IQKARDDAEALVGKQ
+1937 IQKARDDAEALVGQK
-1952 LTVED
+1952 LTVEE

-1977 KDDMDKAKD
+1977 KADMDKAKGE
-1986 AAKAKI
+1986 AKAKI
-1992 DGAQKTALQNLNDAY
+1992 EGAQNTALQNLKDAY

-2025 VKDIPALAKQAK
+2025 VKDIPALAEQAEA
-2037 SAIDK
+2037 AIDK

-2162 LADTDSAID
+2162 LADIDSAID
-2171 KLTDLTADQKKQ
+2171 KLTDLTSDQKKQ

-2188 QAAHDR
+2188 LAAHDR
-2194 AHIRIEGAT
+2194 AHIRIEGAAETDIET
-2203 EDQINS
+2203 E
-2209 EKVTGK
+2209 KGLGK
-2215 NNIDKALADANLQVA
+2215 DKIDKALSDAKFQAA

-2239 KTADDA
+2239 KTADNA

-2265 NINKDRD
+2265 NINNDR
-2272 NTKDKIDHA
+2272 NKAKDKIDHA
-2281 KTPDEIK
+2281 ETPDDI
-2288 NDQQNGKGDIQGEIN
+2288 NNAQQNGKDDINKEIN
-2303 HHGDNGDGT
+2303 HQGDNGNGT
-2312 DTAQIAKDKQTAKDS
+2312 DTAQIAKDKQTAKDK
-2327 IQTAAN
+2327 IQTAAD

-2341 DEKDGKLDHD
+2341 DEKDGKLNHD

-2356 KDKVSGAVDAANG
+2356 KDKVTEAVDKAKG
-2369 AISQAED
+2369 AISQAGD
-2376 PAAINQA
+2376 PTTINKA
-2383 QNDGNNALNG
+2383 QNDGNNALSQ
-2393 ISSDVD
+2393 ITSDVD
-2399 KTEEVN
+2399 KTEAVN
-2405 KALDQIA
+2405 KALGKIS
-2412 DAVNKANDAADKVAK
+2412 DAVNVANGKADELGKNDKD
-2427 EVGKTPEEQ
+2427 
-2436 QKLAK
+2436 LAK
-2441 QMKDAIEQQRAKA
+2441 QMKDAIEKERAKA
-2454 GKNIQAAQDD
+2454 AKNIQNAQNDA
-2464 PKEPLK
+2464 KEPIK
-2470 AIGNAAQ
+2470 AIDNAAQ

-2486 TNDYTDKVDQIK
+2486 TDNYGNKVDHIK
-2498 TLKQK
+2498 TLK
-2503 ADAAKDDLNKLKTDE
+2503 DAANKAKDDLNKLKTDE
-2518 TDENGNPVLTASDV
+2518 NGNDVLDENEL

-2545 GISNIYQASSKDAA
+2545 GISNIYQASADDDLDKIEKDA
-2559 IAEEQKAENAVELA
+2559 EHAVELA
-2573 KLPTKLLAEKNKQIA
+2573 ELPTKLLAEKNKQIA
-2588 AINQYANDAD
+2588 AINQYATDAE
-2598 KTIDGLA
+2598 KTIDGFA
-2605 QTDQNKDGLP
+2605 QTDKNKAGLP
-2615 ADTITELKAQ
+2615 ADTIAELKAQ
-2625 VEAAKKKAISKIN
+2625 VEAAKNKSISKIN
-2638 DVTLAEGASQDD
+2638 GVVLAEGANEDA
-2650 FNNAKTKVE
+2650 FNDANTKVD
-2659 NAEKGVAEGDET
+2659 NAEKGIPEDSET

-2685 AKQKADVI
+2685 AKQKADIV

-2701 ELEQKQK
+2701 RLEQKHQEEIN
-2708 DANNDIENSGMSPAD
+2708 AIENSGMSAAD

-2729 QVQKLVDKAKDQ
+2729 KVDKLVEQAKDQ
-2741 IINISDTDD
+2741 IINIPDKDE
-2750 NGNVKTPEQVKD
+2750 NGKDKTPEQVTS
-2762 EAETIINNTVNGF
+2762 EANTIIQNTIDGLDENG
-2775 EDQDNGGQEVPGINN
+2775 NKVTGIKD
-2790 IVDNAKLKGAQT
+2790 IVDQAKLAGAKT

-2810 KRAQAHDIIKG
+2810 KRAQAHDVIKG
-2821 SQLTADQKQKANEA
+2821 SQLTADQKQKATDA
-2835 IDKAFTDEKSDID
+2835 IDKAFSDEKSDID
-2848 GKTNIKDVPT
+2848 GKTDIKDVPT
-2858 NKDEIGKAIE
+2858 NKDEIGKAID
-2868 AICTKPGEWFDD
+2868 AIWTKPSDWFAD
-2880 EQKNALSGS
+2880 EQKNALTGT
-2889 DGVAGLETGLN
+2889 DGVAGLQAGLN
-2900 ELQDKLNPD
+2900 KLTSGQKA

-2914 GYLDDIDNAIA
+2914 DYLDDINNAIA

-2957 NKANKAKTDIDNND
+2957 NEANKAKTDIDNND

-2992 KDKLNQI
+2992 KDKINQI

-3009 KDKIDQINKDAQ
+3009 KDKIDQIKNDAH

-3027 IDDAD
+3027 INDAE
-3032 AEGDPNISHANSEIS
+3032 AEGDPNVSHANSEIS
-3047 KNHSDAIDTI
+3047 QNHSDAVDTI

-3083 SQDGIN
+3083 TQNGIN

-3148 IDKSDNVTDID
+3148 IDKADNVTDID
-3159 NIRDNGIHQIHQDC
+3159 NIRGNGIHQIHQDC

-3185 DNNNNNNH
+3185 DNNNN
-3193 GGGGIATPI
+3193 GGGIATPI
-3202 QPANPAKNPT
+3202 QPVIPAKNPA

-3250 ANKITLGVGSVLTTY
+3250 ANKITLGAGSVLTTY
-3265 GKKTINGKDYY
+3265 GTKTINGKDYY
-3276 VLVDKGA
+3276 ILVDKGA

-3319 GVYKKGKLIKTF
+3319 GVYKKGKLIKTY

-3372 TSAVTEKPQVTVEK
+3372 TSAVAEKPQVTVEK

-3398 GTRANKLIFQAG
+3398 GNRANKLIFQAG
-3410 SQVETVGKKTVNGKV
+3410 SQVGTVGKKTVNGKV

>member
-76 TSTKDTTKAEATTS
+76 TSTKDATKAEATVS
-90 KKKTETDLSTFS
+90 KKKTGTDLSTFS

-123 KADTTKDK
+123 KADTTIDK

-143 TTTAD
+143 ATTAD
-148 STGNSATTPAIGSDE
+148 SNNSATTPATGSDE
-163 VNKGDTA
+163 GKQDTTT
-170 DKTPTDITSSDDQN
+170 DKTPTDITDSDDQN
-184 SDNSKLPTDVTG
+184 SDNSKLPTDVNG
-196 DTTNSGKDTD
+196 DTNSDKDTTVSDED
-206 TTQDSKAN
+206 TTTVDKPGLDVKAVQTKVDDYTPLIIGN
-214 EAKKLA
+214 VAKVTTWHQFQTALTLNKKYLPE
-220 NDLANDD
+220 
-227 KTGDTPTVING
+227 GTVIN
-238 VAHVYNWNQLVYALD
+238 
-253 NKECFDKDR
+253 
-262 QNPDE
+262 
-267 TKRISEI
+267 EI
-274 DIMNNITADNKG
+274 DIMNNIVSDTTGTETNIHFP
-286 GQNGLDVY
+286 
-294 GRTLL
+294 GRKLL
-299 IKSYDADGRTN
+299 ITSGGSGRHIIDFKGSHPNLQGREKLDLTYKNVTIWSSDFYGVARTN
-310 KYKIDFNGYHPRIRG
+310 DYRY
-325 NSSEVTNLTYSNL
+325 TTYPDN
-338 ELWCADYWGIIMTDR
+338 TD
-353 NNSTSKPHDNSGEKI
+353 NTAVITLDDV
-368 GISNLTFNNIDFH
+368 DFH
-381 GSQMVHSAS
+381 GSQVLYVGDHNEIHIK
-390 DTHITFTGTNTA
+390 DTVTVDQVRNA
-402 ETIYTPYKDGGASS
+402 YTSLVDGSQAKGGGD
-416 ANHQQLF
+416 NQQIF
-423 EFGGSDN
+423 EFTSAYNSLYFDEGSK
-430 SIDFKGDFTG
+430 FV
-440 ATFGGNVIEMG
+440 GNTLDGTAIEMNG
-451 GSNCYVTVEKDVKV
+451 NNDNVYIAKGADV
-465 TLNPRLNS
+465 TLNPLKNN
-473 DGKTLGNNPAENT
+473 DGKFNANSGEHGTIY
-486 GAVHAIYISGTGKV
+486 AIWINGKGSV
-500 DVKGELNI
+500 NVKGHLTI
-508 NVGIEKGDN
+508 NLGQSDY
-517 AYQGK
+517 AGK
-522 LDANRATA
+522 LDKKQAQA
-530 IRLNDKASQFT
+530 INLNNGNTEFVIDSNGDGTGGT
-541 VESGGSVKVTT
+541 VDITT
-552 NGDISDSNSG
+552 NGDISGNNSG
-562 NLIYDG
+562 YLIKDK

-575 DGKLSIIG
+575 NGALNITGQD
-583 KHMGDY
+583 MGDY
-589 KGTLVQIAG
+589 KGTLVNIGNKADIE
-598 VANVQNGTF
+598 NGAF
-607 EIRLEEDPN
+607 NIRLN
-616 HPYDKSDPTSAQN
+616 GDKSIGAGT
-629 KDAQIFGA
+629 GA
-637 GTNPIVLV
+637 GTNDIILV
-645 DVTGSDSKLIVNN
+645 NVEGNGKLIVNN
-658 PQSLVLDSHLNTATG
+658 PTSLVLNCSANHSSG
-673 TSIIGDSSAVTITNV
+673 TSIIGDNAITITNV

-693 FLGNSL
+693 FLGDEGL

-706 LQVSKDKTT
+706 LQVH
-715 KNIVVDKLVLLN
+715 KNKSIVVDKLVLLN
-727 GQGGKNGEYMFTPE
+727 GKGGENGKYMFTPE
-741 LWEKVSQLPYF
+741 VWSNIQKLPYF
-752 KIPALKNIKTLL
+752 NNPKLTNIKDYLNQMAQLNT
-764 DGLAGEGNPIN
+764 PISF
-775 YDTIFSKI
+775 DKIFSDI
-783 IDAAF
+783 ITAAF
-788 SDPKNIGYNDIAFG
+788 SDPTNIGYNDIAFG

-810 DIKPENVTATANVDA
+810 DIKPESVTAKANVDA

-835 SGTVD
+835 SGIVD
-840 GYKSDKDGPDSDL
+840 GYKNEKDGPDSDP
-853 KNPFREFL
+853 KNPFKL
-861 KLPLGTKAY
+861 ILPLGTKAY
-870 IMAEIDYGKGT
+870 IMAEIDSGKGT
-881 PLSLNNEIPDPPY
+881 ISLNNKIDDPPY
-894 EYTNNGDNDLPTAF
+894 QYTNNDAKDLPTEF
-908 AGEVTKSENGNYI
+908 AGEVTQSGKNYI
-921 FKVNVPADVVGKI
+921 FNVKVPADIVSQI

-946 NFIDYN
+946 NFIEYN
-952 PLDKDSKERPVIVSI
+952 PLDVESKERPVIVSI

-978 IKSKID
+978 INSKVD
-984 AANDLD
+984 AANKLD
-990 SQFPKSN
+990 GQFPMSN

-1004 ALETAINN
+1004 DLENAINS
-1012 AAEVAKTALDSGY
+1012 AKKVAQTASDPGY
-1025 ESGKSVYG
+1025 DSGKSVYG
-1033 AGNVNEVS
+1033 AGNVDEVS
-1041 QREEDALTH
+1041 KREEAALKA
-1050 LQTAMDAAQ
+1050 LKDAMDPAQ
-1059 KVVEQIQAAEK
+1059 KAVEQIQAAK
-1070 AKDDAQ
+1070 QAKDEAQ

-1096 TDAEKAQYIDTIN
+1096 TDAEKAQYIDAIN
-1109 SAEKTALENPSTN
+1109 SAEKVALENPSTN

-1151 AKAEVEG
+1151 AKAEVAG

-1174 DKALSDQLT
+1174 DKTLSDQLT

-1194 EQNAKKAILDK
+1194 EQKAKDAILDK

-1232 IDQAVSDAAKA
+1232 IDQAVEAAEDA

-1255 DVATGQT
+1255 DVTAGQGK
-1262 NVLSKYRDAAKDQ
+1262 VLEAYKDSAKKQ
-1275 LAEIAKS
+1275 LAEVAKT
-1282 DKKALGVKSDSNI
+1282 DKGALGVESDSNI

-1300 NASSLIGQSSSI
+1300 NANTLIGQASSV
-1312 EMVTGNLSQGKTNVG
+1312 ELVTKDLNSAKSNVADK
-1327 NSFKDSAKK
+1327 FKDSAKK

-1350 VDADAGIDAA
+1350 VDTDAGIDAA
-1360 AKTAENAI
+1360 AKTAEDAI
-1368 GNDSSASDIGTDI
+1368 DGHTAASVIGSDITK
-1381 TNGKEAILAAYK
+1381 GKEAILAAYK
-1393 QSAKKQLDQAEKDV
+1393 ESAKKQLDQAEKDV

-1430 DLLTNDNKTGYKDQ
+1430 DLLANSNKTGYEDQ

-1451 TLEDVNTATKDGI
+1451 TLDDVNTATKDGI

-1548 KINSVKVVASSKDLA
+1548 KINSVKATAASKDLA

-1582 AKDAIDKLPDSNLS
+1582 AKDTIDKIPDKYLS
-1596 PSDKQYYKDLIDKHA
+1596 PSNKQYYKDLIDKHA

-1622 SKDDIDT
+1622 NKDAMDT

-1637 INGDLI
+1637 INGDLVL
-1643 SGQVTAAKAQAIEE
+1643 GQVTAAKAQAIAE
-1657 LNKEKSVDKK
+1657 LNAEKDTDKGI
-1667 VINNAHKDGTL
+1667 VNDAHKNGTL
-1678 GDDDWEKALDAID
+1678 SDDDWVKDLDDID

-1723 VADSVSQDQDKADLA
+1723 VADSVSQDQDKVDLA

-1836 AIDGLG
+1836 AVDGLT

-1861 EAVNKVKDPT
+1861 DAVKKVKDPT

-1906 KQKLNDYAQKAIN
+1906 KQKLNDYAQQAIN

-1957 ANKAEKDGETSI
+1957 ANKAEKDGETGI

-1977 KDDMDKAKD
+1977 KADMDKAKNE
-1986 AAKAKI
+1986 AKSKI
-1992 DGAQKTALQNLNDAY
+1992 DGAQKTALQNLKDAY

-2025 VKDIPALAKQAK
+2025 VKDIPALAEQAEA
-2037 SAIDK
+2037 AIDN
-2042 AFDKDTISGLTN
+2042 AFDKDAISDLTN
-2054 DAINSINT
+2054 DAINSINST
-2062 AGDTANVA
+2062 GDTANVA

-2079 VKDAAQA
+2079 VKDAAQD
-2086 AKDKLTNKR
+2086 AKDKLTNSR
-2095 DKDGVDDVAKLG
+2095 DKAGVDDVANLG

-2114 TTSSTVLQIK
+2114 TTSSTVLDIK

-2194 AHIRIEGAT
+2194 AHIRIEGAAETDIET
-2203 EDQINS
+2203 E
-2209 EKVTGK
+2209 KGLGK
-2215 NNIDKALADANLQVA
+2215 DKIDKALSDAKFQAA

-2245 IDQVN
+2245 IDKVN

-2265 NINKDRD
+2265 NINNDRD
-2272 NTKDKIDHA
+2272 KAKDKIDHA
-2281 KTPDEIK
+2281 ETPDDI
-2288 NDQQNGKGDIQGEIN
+2288 NNAQQNGKDDINKEIN
-2303 HHGDNGDGT
+2303 HQGDNGNGT
-2312 DTAQIAKDKQTAKDS
+2312 DTAQIAKDKQTAKDN
-2327 IQTAAN
+2327 IQTAAD

-2341 DEKDGKLDHD
+2341 DEKDGKLSHD

-2356 KDKVSGAVDAANG
+2356 KDKVTEAVDKAKG
-2369 AISQAED
+2369 AISQAGD
-2376 PAAINQA
+2376 PTTINKA
-2383 QNDGNNALNG
+2383 QNDGNNALSQ
-2393 ISSDVD
+2393 ITSDVD
-2399 KTEEVN
+2399 KTEAVN
-2405 KALDQIA
+2405 NALGKIS
-2412 DAVNKANDAADKVAK
+2412 DAVNVANGKADELGKNDKD
-2427 EVGKTPEEQ
+2427 
-2436 QKLAK
+2436 LAK
-2441 QMKDAIEQQRAKA
+2441 QMKDAIEKERAKA
-2454 GKNIQAAQDD
+2454 AKNIQNAQNDAKD
-2464 PKEPLK
+2464 PIK
-2470 AIGNAAQ
+2470 AIDNAAQ

-2486 TNDYTDKVDQIK
+2486 TDNYGNKVDHIK
-2498 TLKQK
+2498 TLK
-2503 ADAAKDDLNKLKTDE
+2503 DAANKAKDDLNKLKTDE
-2518 TDENGNPVLTASDV
+2518 KGNNVLDGNEL

-2545 GISNIYQASSKDAA
+2545 GISNIYQASADDDLDKIEKDA
-2559 IAEEQKAENAVELA
+2559 EHAVELA

-2588 AINQYANDAD
+2588 AINQYAADAE
-2598 KTIDGLA
+2598 KTIDGFA
-2605 QTDQNKDGLP
+2605 QTDKNKAGLP
-2615 ADTITELKAQ
+2615 ADTIAELKAQ
-2625 VEAAKKKAISKIN
+2625 VEAAKNKAISKIN
-2638 DVTLAEGASQDD
+2638 DVTLAKGASEDA
-2650 FNNAKTKVE
+2650 FNDANTKVD
-2659 NAEKGVAEGDET
+2659 NAEKGIPEDSET
-2671 VDFGEAGIDKVKTL
+2671 VDFGEAGIDKVKKL
-2685 AKQKADVI
+2685 AQQKADIV

-2701 ELEQKQK
+2701 RLEQKHQEEIN
-2708 DANNDIENSGMSPAD
+2708 AIENSGMSAAD

-2729 QVQKLVDKAKDQ
+2729 KVDKLVEQAKDQ
-2741 IINISDTDD
+2741 IINIPDKDE
-2750 NGNVKTPEQVKD
+2750 NGKDKTPEQVTS
-2762 EAETIINNTVNGF
+2762 EANTIIQNTIDGLDENG
-2775 EDQDNGGQEVPGINN
+2775 NKVTGIKD
-2790 IVDNAKLKGAQT
+2790 IVDQAKLAGAKT

-2810 KRAQAHDIIKG
+2810 KRAQAHDVIKG
-2821 SQLTADQKQKANEA
+2821 SQLTADQKQKATDA
-2835 IDKAFTDEKSDID
+2835 IDKAFSDEKSDID
-2848 GKTNIKDVPT
+2848 GKTDIKDVPT
-2858 NKDEIGKAIE
+2858 NKDEIGKAID
-2868 AICTKPGEWFDD
+2868 AIWTKPSDWFAD
-2880 EQKNALSGS
+2880 EQKNALSGT
-2889 DGVAGLETGLN
+2889 DGIAGLQAGLN
-2900 ELQDKLNPD
+2900 KLTSGQKA

-2914 GYLDDIDNAIA
+2914 DYLDDINNAIA

-2957 NKANKAKTDIDNND
+2957 NEANKAKTDIDNND

-2992 KDKLNQI
+2992 KDKINQI

-3009 KDKIDQINKDAQ
+3009 KDKIDQIKNDAH

-3027 IDDAD
+3027 INDAD
-3032 AEGDPNISHANSEIS
+3032 AESDPNVSHANSEIS
-3047 KNHSDAIDTI
+3047 QNHSDAVDTI

-3148 IDKSDNVTDID
+3148 IDKADNVTDID
-3159 NIRDNGIHQIHQDC
+3159 NIRGNGIHQIHQDC

-3185 DNNNNNNH
+3185 DNNNN
-3193 GGGGIATPI
+3193 GGGIATPI
-3202 QPANPAKNPT
+3202 QPVIPAKNPT
-3212 ADNTSNTNKDDGTKV
+3212 ADNTSDTNKDDGTKV

-3250 ANKITLGVGSVLTTY
+3250 ANKITLGAGSVLTTN
-3265 GKKTINGKDYY
+3265 GTKTINGKDYY

-3331 GAAVKIRGKKYF
+3331 GNAVKIRGKKYF

-3358 GVVAAGTAKAEVVP
+3358 GVVAVSTAKAEVVP
-3372 TSAVTEKPQVTVEK
+3372 TSAVAEKPQVTVEK

-3398 GTRANKLIFQAG
+3398 GNRANKLIFQAG
-3410 SQVETVGKKTVNGKV
+3410 SQVGTVGKKTVNGKV

>member
-61 SEESNKDNS
+61 SEESNRDNS
-70 TTETKE
+70 NTETKE
-76 TSTKDTTKAEATTS
+76 TSTKDTTKVDATAS
-90 KKKTETDLSTFS
+90 KKKTGTDLSTFS

-143 TTTAD
+143 ATTAD
-148 STGNSATTPAIGSDE
+148 SNNSATTPATGSD
-163 VNKGDTA
+163 KGNQDTTT
-170 DKTPTDITSSDDQN
+170 DKTPTDITGSDDQN
-184 SDNSKLPTDVTG
+184 SDSSKLPADVTG
-196 DTTNSGKDTD
+196 DTNSDKDTTVSDED
-206 TTQDSKAN
+206 TTTVDKPGLDVKAVQTKVDDYTPLIIGN
-214 EAKKLA
+214 VAKVTTWHQFQTALTLNKKYLPE
-220 NDLANDD
+220 
-227 KTGDTPTVING
+227 GTVIN
-238 VAHVYNWNQLVYALD
+238 
-253 NKECFDKDR
+253 
-262 QNPDE
+262 
-267 TKRISEI
+267 EI
-274 DIMNNITADNKG
+274 DIMNNIVSDTTGTETNIHFP
-286 GQNGLDVY
+286 
-294 GRTLL
+294 GRKLL
-299 IKSYDADGRTN
+299 ITSGGSGRHIIDFKGSHPNLQGREKLDLTYKNVTIWSSDFYGVARTN
-310 KYKIDFNGYHPRIRG
+310 DYRY
-325 NSSEVTNLTYSNL
+325 TTYPDN
-338 ELWCADYWGIIMTDR
+338 TD
-353 NNSTSKPHDNSGEKI
+353 NTAVITLDDV
-368 GISNLTFNNIDFH
+368 DFH
-381 GSQMVHSAS
+381 GSQVLYVGDHNEIHIK
-390 DTHITFTGTNTA
+390 DTVTVDQVRNA
-402 ETIYTPYKDGGASS
+402 YTSLVDGSQAKGGGD
-416 ANHQQLF
+416 NQQIF
-423 EFGGSDN
+423 EFTSAYNSLYFDEGSK
-430 SIDFKGDFTG
+430 FV
-440 ATFGGNVIEMG
+440 GNTLDGTAIEMNG
-451 GSNCYVTVEKDVKV
+451 NNDNVYIAKGADV
-465 TLNPRLNS
+465 TLNPLKNN
-473 DGKTLGNNPAENT
+473 DGKFNANSGEHGTIY
-486 GAVHAIYISGTGKV
+486 AIWINGKGSV
-500 DVKGELNI
+500 NVKGHLTI
-508 NVGIEKGDN
+508 NLGQSDY
-517 AYQGK
+517 AGK
-522 LDANRATA
+522 LDKKQAQA
-530 IRLNDKASQFT
+530 INLNNGNTEFVIDSNGDGTGGT
-541 VESGGSVKVTT
+541 VDITT
-552 NGDISDSNSG
+552 NGDISGNNSG
-562 NLIYDG
+562 YLIKDK

-575 DGKLSIIG
+575 NGALNITGQD
-583 KHMGDY
+583 MGDY
-589 KGTLVQIAG
+589 KGTLVNIGNKADIE
-598 VANVQNGTF
+598 NGAF
-607 EIRLEEDPN
+607 NIRLN
-616 HPYDKSDPTSAQN
+616 GDKSIGAGT
-629 KDAQIFGA
+629 GA
-637 GTNPIVLV
+637 GTNDIILV
-645 DVTGSDSKLIVNN
+645 NVEGNGKLIVNN
-658 PQSLVLDSHLNTATG
+658 PTSLVLNCSANHSSG
-673 TSIIGDSSAVTITNV
+673 TSIIGDNAITITNV

-693 FLGNSL
+693 FLGDEGL

-706 LQVSKDKTT
+706 LQVH
-715 KNIVVDKLVLLN
+715 KNKSIVVDKLVLLN
-727 GQGGKNGEYMFTPE
+727 GKGGENGKYMFTPE
-741 LWEKVSQLPYF
+741 VWSNIQKLPYF
-752 KIPALKNIKTLL
+752 NNPKLTNIKDYLNQMAQLNT
-764 DGLAGEGNPIN
+764 PISF
-775 YDTIFSKI
+775 DKIFSDI
-783 IDAAF
+783 ITAAF
-788 SDPKNIGYNDIAFG
+788 SDPTNIGYNDIAFG

-810 DIKPENVTATANVDA
+810 DIKPESVTAKANVDA

-835 SGTVD
+835 SGIVD
-840 GYKSDKDGPDSDL
+840 GYKNEKDGPDSDP
-853 KNPFREFL
+853 KNPFKL
-861 KLPLGTKAY
+861 ILPLGTKAY
-870 IMAEIDYGKGT
+870 IMAEIDSGKGT
-881 PLSLNNEIPDPPY
+881 ISLNNKIDDPPY
-894 EYTNNGDNDLPTAF
+894 QYTNNDAKDLPTKF
-908 AGEVTKSENGNYI
+908 AGEVTQSGKNYI
-921 FKVNVPADVVGKI
+921 FNVKVPADIVSQI

-946 NFIDYN
+946 NFIEYN
-952 PLDKDSKERPVIVSI
+952 PLDVESKERPVIVSI

-978 IKSKID
+978 INSKVD
-984 AANDLD
+984 AANKLD
-990 SQFPKSN
+990 GQFPMSN

-1004 ALETAINN
+1004 DLENAINS
-1012 AAEVAKTALDSGY
+1012 AKKVAQTASDPGY
-1025 ESGKSVYG
+1025 DSGKSVYG
-1033 AGNVNEVS
+1033 AGNVDEVS
-1041 QREEDALTH
+1041 KREEAALKA
-1050 LQTAMDAAQ
+1050 LKDAMDPAQ
-1059 KVVEQIQAAEK
+1059 KAVEQIQAAK
-1070 AKDDAQ
+1070 QAKDEAQ

-1096 TDAEKAQYIDTIN
+1096 TDAEKAQYIDAIN
-1109 SAEKTALENPSTN
+1109 SAEKVALENPSTN

-1129 ANTPSDI
+1129 ANKPSDI
-1136 KNIQNSFNDLVNKEA
+1136 TNIQNAFENKVNKEA
-1151 AKAEVEG
+1151 AKAEVAG

-1174 DKALSDQLT
+1174 DEALSEQLK
-1183 AIEGAT
+1183 AIDDAT
-1189 DIDAT
+1189 DVVKAENDAKST
-1194 EQNAKKAILDK
+1194 ILGK
-1205 LKTAAKAKVQ
+1205 LKASAKAKVQ
-1215 KDATAAE
+1215 KDARDAKE
-1222 TGLGVKSDTN
+1222 GLGVKSDTN
-1232 IDQAVSDAAKA
+1232 IDQAFSDAAKA
-1243 IDGHTDFNDIKN
+1243 IDDHTDFTDIKN
-1255 DVATGQT
+1255 DMTKGQT
-1262 NVLSKYRDAAKDQ
+1262 NVLNNYKTAAKNQ
-1275 LAEIAKS
+1275 LTDMANT
-1282 DKKALGVKSDSNI
+1282 DKGALGVKSDDNI
-1295 DQAVD
+1295 DQAVN

-1312 EMVTGNLSQGKTNVG
+1312 AMVTGNLKDGKTNVG

-1350 VDADAGIDAA
+1350 VDTDAGIDAA
-1360 AKTAENAI
+1360 AKTAEDAI
-1368 GNDSSASDIGTDI
+1368 DGHTAASVIGSDITK
-1381 TNGKEAILAAYK
+1381 GKEAILAAYK
-1393 QSAKKQLDQAEKDV
+1393 ESAKKQLDQAEKDV

-1430 DLLTNDNKTGYKDQ
+1430 DLLANSNKTGYEDQ

-1451 TLEDVNTATKDGI
+1451 TLDDVNTATKDGI

-1548 KINSVKVVASSKDLA
+1548 KINSVKATAASKDLA

-1582 AKDAIDKLPDSNLS
+1582 AKDTIDKIPDKYLS
-1596 PSDKQYYKDLIDKHA
+1596 PSNKQYYKDLIDKHA

-1622 SKDDIDT
+1622 NKDAMDT

-1637 INGDLI
+1637 INGDLVL
-1643 SGQVTAAKAQAIEE
+1643 GQVTAAKAQAIAE
-1657 LNKEKSVDKK
+1657 LNAEKDTDKGI
-1667 VINNAHKDGTL
+1667 VNDAHKNGTL
-1678 GDDDWEKALDAID
+1678 SDDDWVKDLDDID

-1723 VADSVSQDQDKADLA
+1723 VADSVSQDQDKVDLA

-1836 AIDGLG
+1836 AVDGLT

-1861 EAVNKVKDPT
+1861 DAVKKVKDPT

-1906 KQKLNDYAQKAIN
+1906 KQKLNDYAQQAIN

-1957 ANKAEKDGETSI
+1957 ANKAEKDGETGI

-1977 KDDMDKAKD
+1977 KADMDKAKNE
-1986 AAKAKI
+1986 AKSKI
-1992 DGAQKTALQNLNDAY
+1992 DGAQKTALQNLKDAY

-2025 VKDIPALAKQAK
+2025 VKDIPALAEQAEA
-2037 SAIDK
+2037 AIDK

-2054 DAINSINT
+2054 DAINSINS

-2194 AHIRIEGAT
+2194 AHIRIEGAAETDIET
-2203 EDQINS
+2203 E
-2209 EKVTGK
+2209 KGLGK
-2215 NNIDKALADANLQVA
+2215 DKIDKALSDAKFQAA

-2245 IDQVN
+2245 IDKVN

-2265 NINKDRD
+2265 NINNDRD
-2272 NTKDKIDHA
+2272 KAKDKIDHA
-2281 KTPDEIK
+2281 ETPDDI
-2288 NDQQNGKGDIQGEIN
+2288 NNAQQNGKDDINKEIN
-2303 HHGDNGDGT
+2303 HQGDNGNGT
-2312 DTAQIAKDKQTAKDS
+2312 DTAQIAKDKQTAKDN
-2327 IQTAAN
+2327 IQTAAD

-2341 DEKDGKLDHD
+2341 DEKDGKLSHD

-2356 KDKVSGAVDAANG
+2356 KDKVTEAVDKAKG
-2369 AISQAED
+2369 AISQAGD
-2376 PAAINQA
+2376 PTTINKA
-2383 QNDGNNALNG
+2383 QNDGNNALSQ
-2393 ISSDVD
+2393 ITSDVD
-2399 KTEEVN
+2399 KTEAVN
-2405 KALDQIA
+2405 NALGKIS
-2412 DAVNKANDAADKVAK
+2412 DAVNVANGKADELGKNDKD
-2427 EVGKTPEEQ
+2427 
-2436 QKLAK
+2436 LAK
-2441 QMKDAIEQQRAKA
+2441 QMKDAIEKERAKA
-2454 GKNIQAAQDD
+2454 AKNIQNAQNDAKD
-2464 PKEPLK
+2464 PIK
-2470 AIGNAAQ
+2470 AIDNAAQ

-2486 TNDYTDKVDQIK
+2486 TDNYGNKVDHIK
-2498 TLKQK
+2498 TLK
-2503 ADAAKDDLNKLKTDE
+2503 DAANKAKDDLNKLKTDE
-2518 TDENGNPVLTASDV
+2518 KGNNVLDGNEL

-2545 GISNIYQASSKDAA
+2545 GISNIYQASADDDLDKIEKDA
-2559 IAEEQKAENAVELA
+2559 EHAVELA

-2588 AINQYANDAD
+2588 AINQYAADAE
-2598 KTIDGLA
+2598 KTIDGFA
-2605 QTDQNKDGLP
+2605 QTDKNKAGLP
-2615 ADTITELKAQ
+2615 ADTIAELKAQ
-2625 VEAAKKKAISKIN
+2625 VEAAKNKAISKIN
-2638 DVTLAEGASQDD
+2638 DIALAEGASQDD
-2650 FNNAKTKVE
+2650 FDKAKDKVDK
-2659 NAEKGVAEGDET
+2659 AEKGVAEGDET

-2685 AKQKADVI
+2685 AQQKADII
-2693 KAKNDAIA
+2693 KAKNDANA
-2701 ELEQKQK
+2701 RLEQEHEKEVN
-2708 DANNDIENSGMSPAD
+2708 AIENSGMSDAD

-2729 QVQKLVDKAKDQ
+2729 QVQQLVDKAKDQ

-2750 NGNVKTPEQVKD
+2750 KGKVKTPEQVTS
-2762 EAETIINNTVNGF
+2762 EANTIIQNTVDGFDENG
-2775 EDQDNGGQEVPGINN
+2775 NKVTGIKD
-2790 IVDNAKLKGAQT
+2790 IVDQAKLDGAKT
-2802 TAETILND
+2802 TAEKTLND

-2835 IDKAFTDEKSDID
+2835 IDKAFTDEKSAID

-2868 AICTKPGEWFDD
+2868 AICTKPSEWFDD
-2880 EQKNALSGS
+2880 EQKNALSGK
-2889 DGVAGLETGLN
+2889 DDVAGLQAGL
-2900 ELQDKLNPD
+2900 DKLTAGQKA

-2914 GYLDDIDNAIA
+2914 DYLDDINNAIA

-2948 KLNALQEVK
+2948 KLNALQKVK
-2957 NKANKAKTDIDNND
+2957 NEANEAKTDIDNND

-3027 IDDAD
+3027 INDAD

-3083 SQDGIN
+3083 TQDGIN

-3185 DNNNNNNH
+3185 DNNNNNNNNGNN

-3202 QPANPAKNPT
+3202 QPATPAKNPT

-3227 DMSHSSDVTL
+3227 DMSNSSDVTL

-3250 ANKITLGVGSVLTTY
+3250 ANKITLGAGSVLTTY
-3265 GKKTINGKDYY
+3265 GTKTINGKDYY

-3410 SQVETVGKKTVNGKV
+3410 SQVETVGKKTVNGKA

>member
-61 SEESNKDNS
+61 SEESNKDNF

-76 TSTKDTTKAEATTS
+76 TSTKDATKAEATAS
-90 KKKTETDLSTFS
+90 KKKTSTDLSTFS

-136 ADKDKQE
+136 ADEDKQE

-148 STGNSATTPAIGSDE
+148 SNNSAATPVTDSD
-163 VNKGDTA
+163 KGNQDTNT
-170 DKTPTDITSSDDQN
+170 DKTPTDITGSDDQN
-184 SDNSKLPTDVTG
+184 SDSSKLPADVTG
-196 DTTNSGKDTD
+196 DTNSDED
-206 TTQDSKAN
+206 TTVSDEDTSTADKIGLDGKAVQTKVDDN
-214 EAKKLA
+214 TPFIIGNVAKVTNWNQFRTALT
-220 NDLANDD
+220 LD
-227 KTGDTPTVING
+227 KKYLPEGTVIN
-238 VAHVYNWNQLVYALD
+238 
-253 NKECFDKDR
+253 
-262 QNPDE
+262 
-267 TKRISEI
+267 EI
-274 DIMNNITADNKG
+274 DIMNNIVSDTTGTETNIHFP
-286 GQNGLDVY
+286 
-294 GRTLL
+294 GRKLL
-299 IKSYDADGRTN
+299 ITSGGSGRHIIDFKGSHPNLRGKEKLDLTYKNVTIWSSDFYGVARTN
-310 KYKIDFNGYHPRIRG
+310 DYRY
-325 NSSEVTNLTYSNL
+325 TTYPDN
-338 ELWCADYWGIIMTDR
+338 TD
-353 NNSTSKPHDNSGEKI
+353 NTAVITLDDV
-368 GISNLTFNNIDFH
+368 DFH
-381 GSQMVHSAS
+381 GSQVLYVGDHNEIHIK
-390 DTHITFTGTNTA
+390 DTVTVDQVRNA
-402 ETIYTPYKDGGASS
+402 YTSLVDGSQAKGGGD
-416 ANHQQLF
+416 NQQIF
-423 EFGGSDN
+423 EFTSAYNSLYFDEGSK
-430 SIDFKGDFTG
+430 FV
-440 ATFGGNVIEMG
+440 GNTLDGTAIEMNG
-451 GSNCYVTVEKDVKV
+451 NNDNVYIAKGADV
-465 TLNPRLNS
+465 TLNPLKNN
-473 DGKTLGNNPAENT
+473 DGKFNANSGEHGTIY
-486 GAVHAIYISGTGKV
+486 AIWINGKGSV
-500 DVKGELNI
+500 NVKGHLTI
-508 NVGIEKGDN
+508 NLGQSDY
-517 AYQGK
+517 AGK
-522 LDANRATA
+522 LDKKQAQA
-530 IRLNDKASQFT
+530 INLNNGNTEFVIDSNGDGTGGT
-541 VESGGSVKVTT
+541 VDITT
-552 NGDISDSNSG
+552 NGDISGNNSG
-562 NLIYDG
+562 YLIKDK

-575 DGKLSIIG
+575 NGALNITGQD
-583 KHMGDY
+583 MGDY
-589 KGTLVQIAG
+589 KGTLVNIGNKADIE
-598 VANVQNGTF
+598 NGAF
-607 EIRLEEDPN
+607 NIRLN
-616 HPYDKSDPTSAQN
+616 GDKSIGAGT
-629 KDAQIFGA
+629 GA
-637 GTNPIVLV
+637 GTNDIILV
-645 DVTGSDSKLIVNN
+645 NVEGNGKLIVNN
-658 PQSLVLDSHLNTATG
+658 PTSLVLNCSANHSSG
-673 TSIIGDSSAVTITNV
+673 TSIIGDNAITITNV

-693 FLGNSL
+693 FLGDEGL
-699 TLPPFHT
+699 TLPPFHV
-706 LQVSKDKTT
+706 LQVH
-715 KNIVVDKLVLLN
+715 KNKSIVVDKLVLLN
-727 GQGGKNGEYMFTPE
+727 GKGGENGKYMFTPE
-741 LWEKVSQLPYF
+741 VWSNIQKLPYF
-752 KIPALKNIKTLL
+752 NNPKLTNIKDYLNQMAQLNT
-764 DGLAGEGNPIN
+764 PISF
-775 YDTIFSKI
+775 DKIFSDI
-783 IDAAF
+783 ITAAF
-788 SDPKNIGYNDIAFG
+788 SDPTNIGYNDIAFG

-810 DIKPENVTATANVDA
+810 DIKPESVTAKANVDA

-835 SGTVD
+835 SGIVD
-840 GYKSDKDGPDSDL
+840 GYKNEKDGPDSDP
-853 KNPFREFL
+853 KNPFKL
-861 KLPLGTKAY
+861 ILPLGTKAY
-870 IMAEIDYGKGT
+870 IMAEIDSGKGT
-881 PLSLNNEIPDPPY
+881 ISLNNKIDDPPY
-894 EYTNNGDNDLPTAF
+894 QYTNNDAKDLPTEF
-908 AGEVTKSENGNYI
+908 AGEVTQSGKNYI
-921 FKVNVPADVVGKI
+921 FNVKVPADIVSQI

-946 NFIDYN
+946 NFIEYN
-952 PLDKDSKERPVIVSI
+952 PLDVESKERPVIVSI

-978 IKSKID
+978 IKSKVN

-1004 ALETAINN
+1004 ALENAISK
-1012 AAEVAKTALDSGY
+1012 AAEVAKTASDPGY
-1025 ESGKSVYG
+1025 DSGKSVYG
-1033 AGNVNEVS
+1033 AGTVDEVS
-1041 QREEDALTH
+1041 KREEAALKA
-1050 LQTAMDAAQ
+1050 LKDAMDPAQ
-1059 KVVEQIQAAEK
+1059 KAVEQIHAAEK

-1076 KAITTA
+1076 KAISTA
-1082 ANNAISRVKQQSAL
+1082 ADKAISRVKQSGLSENEQAP
-1096 TDAEKAQYIDTIN
+1096 YIDAIN
-1109 SAEKTALENPSTN
+1109 TAKNAALENPSTD

-1129 ANTPSDI
+1129 ANTIDDI
-1136 KNIQNSFNDLVNKEA
+1136 TGIQKAVNDKINKEA
-1151 AKAEVEG
+1151 AKAEVAG
-1158 YTENGK
+1158 YTEKGK
-1164 KTLGVSSDEI
+1164 SALGIPSRDSVI
-1174 DKALSDQLT
+1174 DPALSEQLK
-1183 AIEGAT
+1183 AIDDANAT

-1194 EQNAKKAILDK
+1194 EQKAKDDILGK
-1205 LKTAAKAKVQ
+1205 LKDAAKTKVENDANAAK
-1215 KDATAAE
+1215 E
-1222 TGLGVKSDTN
+1222 GLGVKSDTK

-1243 IDGHTDFNDIKN
+1243 IDDHTDFTDIKN
-1255 DVATGQT
+1255 DMTKGQT
-1262 NVLSKYRDAAKDQ
+1262 NVLNNYKTAAKNQ
-1275 LAEIAKS
+1275 LTDMANT
-1282 DKKALGVKSDSNI
+1282 DKGALGVKSDDNI
-1295 DQAVD
+1295 DQAVN

-1312 EMVTGNLSQGKTNVG
+1312 AMVTGNLKDGKTNVG
-1327 NSFKDSAKK
+1327 NSFKESAKK

-1350 VDADAGIDAA
+1350 VDTDAGIDAA
-1360 AKTAENAI
+1360 AKKAEDDIAGHTA
-1368 GNDSSASDIGTDI
+1368 ASDIGSDI
-1381 TNGKEAILAAYK
+1381 TKGKEAILAAYK
-1393 QSAKKQLDQAEKDV
+1393 ESAKKQLDQAEKDV

-1430 DLLTNDNKTGYKDQ
+1430 DLLSNSNKTGYEDQ

-1451 TLEDVNTATKDGI
+1451 TLDDVNTATKDGI

-1548 KINSVKVVASSKDLA
+1548 KINSVKATAASKDLA

-1582 AKDAIDKLPDSNLS
+1582 AKDTIDKIPDKYLS
-1596 PSDKQYYKDLIDKHA
+1596 PSNKQYYKDLIDKHA

-1622 SKDDIDT
+1622 NKDAMDT

-1637 INGDLI
+1637 INGDLVL
-1643 SGQVTAAKAQAIEE
+1643 GQVTAAKAQAIAE
-1657 LNKEKSVDKK
+1657 LNAEKDTDKGI
-1667 VINNAHKDGTL
+1667 VNDAHKNGTL
-1678 GDDDWEKALDAID
+1678 SDDDWVKDLDDID

-1723 VADSVSQDQDKADLA
+1723 VADSVSQDQDKVDLA

-1836 AIDGLG
+1836 AIDGLT

-1861 EAVNKVKDPT
+1861 DAVKKVKDPT

-1906 KQKLNDYAQKAIN
+1906 KQKLNDYAQQAIN

-1957 ANKAEKDGETSI
+1957 ANKAEKDGETGI

-1977 KDDMDKAKD
+1977 KADMDKAKNE
-1986 AAKAKI
+1986 AKSKI
-1992 DGAQKTALQNLNDAY
+1992 DGAQKTALQNLKDAY

-2025 VKDIPALAKQAK
+2025 VKDIPALAEQAEA
-2037 SAIDK
+2037 AIDK

-2054 DAINSINT
+2054 DAINSINS

-2145 DALWAKKNK
+2145 DALWDKKNK

-2215 NNIDKALADANLQVA
+2215 NNIDKALSDAKLQVA

-2250 KDNTISKDDKDKIII
+2250 KDNTISKDDKDNIII

-2281 KTPDEIK
+2281 ETPDDI
-2288 NDQQNGKGDIQGEIN
+2288 NNAQQNGKDDINKEIN
-2303 HHGDNGDGT
+2303 HHGDNGDNGT
-2312 DTAQIAKDKQTAKDS
+2312 DTDKEIAKDKQTAKDN
-2327 IQTAAN
+2327 IQTAAD

-2341 DEKDGKLDHD
+2341 DEKDGKLNHD

-2356 KDKVSGAVDAANG
+2356 KDKVTEAVDKAKG

-2376 PAAINQA
+2376 PTTINKA
-2383 QNDGNNALNG
+2383 QNDGNNALNE
-2393 ISSDVD
+2393 ITSDVE
-2399 KTEEVN
+2399 KTEAVN
-2405 KALDQIA
+2405 KALGKLT
-2412 DAVNKANDAADKVAK
+2412 DAVNVANGKADELGKNDK
-2427 EVGKTPEEQ
+2427 E
-2436 QKLAK
+2436 LAK
-2441 QMKDAIEQQRAKA
+2441 QMKDAIEKERAKA
-2454 GKNIQAAQDD
+2454 AKNIQNAQNDAKN
-2464 PKEPLK
+2464 PIE
-2470 AIGNAAQ
+2470 AIENAAQ

-2486 TNDYTDKVDQIK
+2486 TDNYGNKVDHIK
-2498 TLKQK
+2498 TLK
-2503 ADAAKDDLNKLKTDE
+2503 DAANKAKDDLNKLKTDE
-2518 TDENGNPVLTASDV
+2518 NGNDVLDENEL

-2545 GISNIYQASSKDAA
+2545 GISNIYQASADDDLDKIEKDA
-2559 IAEEQKAENAVELA
+2559 EHAVELA

-2588 AINQYANDAD
+2588 AINQYAADAE
-2598 KTIDGLA
+2598 KTIDGFA
-2605 QTDQNKDGLP
+2605 QTDKNKAGLP
-2615 ADTITELKAQ
+2615 ADTIAELKAQ
-2625 VEAAKKKAISKIN
+2625 VEAAKNKAISKIN
-2638 DVTLAEGASQDD
+2638 DVNLAKGASEDA
-2650 FNNAKTKVE
+2650 FNDANTKVD
-2659 NAEKGVAEGDET
+2659 NAEKGIPEDSET
-2671 VDFGEAGIDKVKTL
+2671 VDFGEAGIDKVKKL
-2685 AKQKADVI
+2685 AQQKADIV

-2701 ELEQKQK
+2701 RLEQKHQEEIN
-2708 DANNDIENSGMSPAD
+2708 AIENSGMSAAD

-2729 QVQKLVDKAKDQ
+2729 KVDKLVEQAKDQ
-2741 IINISDTDD
+2741 IINIPDKDE
-2750 NGNVKTPEQVKD
+2750 NGKDKTPEQVTS
-2762 EAETIINNTVNGF
+2762 EANTIIQNTVDGFDENG
-2775 EDQDNGGQEVPGINN
+2775 NKVTGIKD
-2790 IVDNAKLKGAQT
+2790 IVDQAKLEGAKT

-2810 KRAQAHDIIKG
+2810 KRAQAHDVIKG
-2821 SQLTADQKQKANEA
+2821 SQLTADQKQKATDA
-2835 IDKAFTDEKSDID
+2835 IDKAFSDEKSDID
-2848 GKTNIKDVPT
+2848 GKTDIKDVPT
-2858 NKDEIGKAIE
+2858 NKDEIGKAID
-2868 AICTKPGEWFDD
+2868 AIWTKPSDWFAD
-2880 EQKNALSGS
+2880 EQKNALSGT
-2889 DGVAGLETGLN
+2889 DGIAGLQAGLN
-2900 ELQDKLNPD
+2900 KLTSGQKA

-2914 GYLDDIDNAIA
+2914 DYLDDINNAIA

-2957 NKANKAKTDIDNND
+2957 NEANKAKTDIDNND

-2992 KDKLNQI
+2992 KDKINQI

-3009 KDKIDQINKDAQ
+3009 KDKIDQIKNDAH

-3027 IDDAD
+3027 INDAE
-3032 AEGDPNISHANSEIS
+3032 AEGDPNVSHANSEIS
-3047 KNHSDAIDTI
+3047 QNHSDAVDTI
-3057 HNEFGDDS
+3057 HSEFGDDS

-3083 SQDGIN
+3083 SQNGIN

-3148 IDKSDNVTDID
+3148 IDKADNVTDID
-3159 NIRDNGIHQIHQDC
+3159 NIRGNGIHQIHQDC

-3185 DNNNNNNH
+3185 DNNNN
-3193 GGGGIATPI
+3193 GGGIATPI
-3202 QPANPAKNPT
+3202 QPVIPAKNPT
-3212 ADNTSNTNKDDGTKV
+3212 ADNTSDTNKDDGTKV

-3250 ANKITLGVGSVLTTY
+3250 ANKITLGAGSVLTTY
-3265 GKKTINGKDYY
+3265 GTKTINGKDYY

-3358 GVVAAGTAKAEVVP
+3358 GVVAVSTAKAEVVP
-3372 TSAVTEKPQVTVEK
+3372 TSAVAEKPQVTVEK

-3398 GTRANKLIFQAG
+3398 GNRANKLIFQAG
-3410 SQVETVGKKTVNGKV
+3410 SQVGTVGKKTVNGKV

>member
-76 TSTKDTTKAEATTS
+76 TSTKDATKAEATVS
-90 KKKTETDLSTFS
+90 KKKTGTDLSTFS
-102 GLSSFLKDSKT
+102 GLSSFLKESKT

-143 TTTAD
+143 PTTAD
-148 STGNSATTPAIGSDE
+148 STGNSQTTPVTGSDE
-163 VNKGDTA
+163 GKQDTTT
-170 DKTPTDITSSDDQN
+170 DKTPTDITDSDDQN
-184 SDNSKLPTDVTG
+184 SDSSKLPADVTG
-196 DTTNSGKDTD
+196 DTNSDKDKSEAVADNDNNNAITKRD
-206 TTQDSKAN
+206 TTDMPEVINHTVQVTNWDQFLWALQDFDYYHASTPN
-214 EAKKLA
+214 EKDKITEIDVM
-220 NDLANDD
+220 NDIAPK
-227 KTGDTPTVING
+227 KTG
-238 VAHVYNWNQLVYALD
+238 
-253 NKECFDKDR
+253 KEDHTRF
-262 QNPDE
+262 N
-267 TKRISEI
+267 
-274 DIMNNITADNKG
+274 
-286 GQNGLDVY
+286 

-299 IKSYDADGRTN
+299 IKSGGTGRHI
-310 KYKIDFNGYHPRIRG
+310 IDFKGIDPH
-325 NSSEVTNLTYSNL
+325 VTSKGT
-338 ELWCADYWGIIMTDR
+338 GK
-353 NNSTSKPHDNSGEKI
+353 NNSQEQL
-368 GISNLTFNNIDFH
+368 NLTFENLTLYSVNYWGVIHTNDNDDNPHITFKDIEYY
-381 GSQMVHSAS
+381 GTQMVHSG
-390 DTHITFTGTNTA
+390 DNTTVTFQGKNIA
-402 ETIYTPYKDGGASS
+402 QTIEMPYVSPVDGQDDIPH
-416 ANHQQLF
+416 NDNRQQLF
-423 EFGGSDN
+423 EFTG
-430 SIDFKGDFTG
+430 KGNTIIFDENTTFDG
-440 ATFGGNVIEMG
+440 ATFGGNVIQMNG
-451 GSNCYVTVEKDVKV
+451 QNCQVNIKQGANV
-465 TLNPRLNS
+465 TLAPAGTANDALTNTNNAETS
-473 DGKTLGNNPAENT
+473 YSINGIYLGGTDSSVNVDG
-486 GAVHAIYISGTGKV
+486 I
-500 DVKGELNI
+500 LNI
-508 NVGIEKGDN
+508 NVEPSSKLSESDRKKLKKVY
-517 AYQGK
+517 AGK
-522 LDANRATA
+522 LDSRQAKA
-530 IRLNDKASQFT
+530 ITLSNSNSHFKVGNNGQIN
-541 VESGGSVKVTT
+541 VKT
-552 NGDISDSNSG
+552 NGDISTHGNKNSLIDDSGDFTISPGGSLNVTANDMG
-562 NLIYDG
+562 NY
-568 GNFTVKP
+568 
-575 DGKLSIIG
+575 S
-583 KHMGDY
+583 
-589 KGTLVQIAG
+589 GTLVYINGKAD
-598 VANVQNGTF
+598 VENGTF
-607 EIRLEEDPN
+607 NIRITD
-616 HPYDKSDPTSAQN
+616 DKN
-629 KDAQIFGA
+629 VGA
-637 GTNPIVLV
+637 GTGAGTGNIILV
-645 DVTGSDSKLIVNN
+645 DAPGNLIVNN
-658 PQSLVLDSHLNTATG
+658 PYSLVLDCHLNSASG
-673 TSIIGDSSAVTITNV
+673 TSIVGQSQITITNV
-688 RQKLN
+688 RQILTPDEEHPDVK
-693 FLGNSL
+693 L
-699 TLPPFHT
+699 TLPPFHV
-706 LQVSKDKTT
+706 LQV
-715 KNIVVDKLVLLN
+715 KNGGSTSTGINMQVLQLELLN
-727 GQGGKNGEYMFTPE
+727 GKETITPE
-741 LWEKVSQLPYF
+741 TVNKLMSPKNPNGTPNPYYDQVQKILKEYPDVKDKLSVWLLNKNTYDDIF
-752 KIPALKNIKTLL
+752 KEVIKT
-764 DGLAGEGNPIN
+764 A
-775 YDTIFSKI
+775 FSK
-783 IDAAF
+783 
-788 SDPKNIGYNDIAFG
+788 SSYPGYNNIAFG
-802 PANSSGFL
+802 PANHSGFL
-810 DIKPENVTATANVDA
+810 DIDPKTVHVTYNSD
-825 SGKKDGSWTI
+825 DGTSTI
-835 SGTVD
+835 SGQVLHYKEKDD
-840 GYKSDKDGPDSDL
+840 GVTSDGIFGL
-853 KNPFREFL
+853 I
-861 KLPLGTKAY
+861 LPGGTKAY
-870 IMAEIDYGKGT
+870 VKAVIKAPNGKET
-881 PLSLNNEIPDPPY
+881 VWKPASWKQEKDDPY
-894 EYTNNGDNDLPTAF
+894 FYTNDSYRDPKNNILKQALDHEF
-908 AGEVTKSENGNYI
+908 AAEVKEDGTFEFTISKTDTENLKKDYMISLYPN
-921 FKVNVPADVVGKI
+921 
-934 NSNTKIKLTPTA
+934 A
-946 NFIDYN
+946 NFVGYN
-952 PLDKDSKERPVIVSI
+952 PLATDRPIVKNV
-967 LKIAQDTAAKN
+967 LLAAQDTAAQEIQDELDKITDEHLNLTHDQEKN
-978 IKSKID
+978 LNDAIAAAKAAIVSPGKNGTSIYADDVKDIKTVNDRKNNALNALKKAHKTAKDLSD
-984 AANDLD
+984 AAN
-990 SQFPKSN
+990 
-997 PKSKEQV
+997 
-1004 ALETAINN
+1004 AIQD
-1012 AAEVAKTALDSGY
+1012 T
-1025 ESGKSVYG
+1025 
-1033 AGNVNEVS
+1033 
-1041 QREEDALTH
+1041 
-1050 LQTAMDAAQ
+1050 QTT
-1059 KVVEQIQAAEK
+1059 AEK
-1070 AKDDAQ
+1070 TISEAAQ
-1076 KAITTA
+1076 KAIT
-1082 ANNAISRVKQQSAL
+1082 RVQTSSLSQDKQN
-1096 TDAEKAQYIDTIN
+1096 EY
-1109 SAEKTALENPSTN
+1109 
-1122 KNSIYNP
+1122 
-1129 ANTPSDI
+1129 I
-1136 KNIQNSFNDLVNKEA
+1136 KNINEAKNAALEKPATTDSSIYYPGKTEKQIEDIQQKTTDKINKEA
-1151 AKAEVEG
+1151 AKAEVAG
-1158 YTENGK
+1158 YTEKGK
-1164 KTLGVSSDEI
+1164 TALGIPSPDSVI
-1174 DKALSDQLT
+1174 DPALSKDLDN
-1183 AIEGAT
+1183 IDHAT
-1189 DIDAT
+1189 DIVTA
-1194 EQNAKKAILDK
+1194 EKKAKDDILGK
-1205 LKTAAKAKVQ
+1205 LKDAAKTKVENDAK
-1215 KDATAAE
+1215 AAKE
-1222 TGLGVKSDTN
+1222 GLGVKSDTK
-1232 IDQAVSDAAKA
+1232 IDQAVSEAANA
-1243 IDGHTDFNDIKN
+1243 IDDHTDFTDIKN
-1255 DVATGQT
+1255 DMTKGQT
-1262 NVLSKYRDAAKDQ
+1262 NVLNNYKTAAKNQ
-1275 LAEIAKS
+1275 LTDMANT
-1282 DKKALGVKSDSNI
+1282 DKDALGVKSDDNI
-1295 DQAVD
+1295 DQAVN
-1300 NASSLIGQSSSI
+1300 NASSLIGQSSSVA
-1312 EMVTGNLSQGKTNVG
+1312 MVTGNLKDGKTNVG
-1327 NSFKDSAKK
+1327 NSFKESAKK

-1350 VDADAGIDAA
+1350 VDTDAGIDAA
-1360 AKTAENAI
+1360 AKKAKDAI
-1368 GNDSSASDIGTDI
+1368 DGHMAASDIGSDI
-1381 TNGKEAILAAYK
+1381 TKGKEAILAAYK
-1393 QSAKKQLDQAEKDV
+1393 ESAKKQLEQAEKDV

-1430 DLLTNDNKTGYKDQ
+1430 DLLANDNKTGYEDQ

-1548 KINSVKVVASSKDLA
+1548 KINSVKATAASKDLA

-1582 AKDAIDKLPDSNLS
+1582 AKDTIDKIPDKYLS
-1596 PSDKQYYKDLIDKHA
+1596 PSNKQYYKDLIDKHA

-1622 SKDDIDT
+1622 NKDAMDT

-1637 INGDLI
+1637 INGDLVL
-1643 SGQVTAAKAQAIEE
+1643 GQVTAAKAQAIAE
-1657 LNKEKSVDKK
+1657 LNAEKDTDKGI
-1667 VINNAHKDGTL
+1667 VNDAHKNGTL
-1678 GDDDWEKALDAID
+1678 SDDDWEKALDDID

-1723 VADSVSQDQDKADLA
+1723 VADSVSQDQDKVDLA

-1777 SSTLNNA
+1777 SSTLSNA

-1836 AIDGLG
+1836 AIDGLT

-1861 EAVNKVKDPT
+1861 DAVKKVKDPT

-1906 KQKLNDYAQKAIN
+1906 KQKLNDYAQQAIN

-1937 IQKARDDAEALVGKQ
+1937 IQKARDDAQAVVGKQ

-1957 ANKAEKDGETSI
+1957 ANKAEKDGETGI

-1977 KDDMDKAKD
+1977 KADMDKARGE
-1986 AAKAKI
+1986 AKAKI
-1992 DGAQKTALQNLNDAY
+1992 EGAQNTALQNLKDAY
-2007 DALTDDEKKQA
+2007 DALTDDEKKQV

-2025 VKDIPALAKQAK
+2025 VKDIPALAEQAEA
-2037 SAIDK
+2037 AIDK

-2145 DALWAKKNK
+2145 DALWDKKNK

-2215 NNIDKALADANLQVA
+2215 NNIDKALADAKLQAA

-2250 KDNTISKDDKDKIII
+2250 KDNTISKDDKDNIII

-2281 KTPDEIK
+2281 ETPDDI
-2288 NDQQNGKGDIQGEIN
+2288 NNAQQNGKDDINKEIN
-2303 HHGDNGDGT
+2303 HQGDNGNGT
-2312 DTAQIAKDKQTAKDS
+2312 DTAQIAKDKQTAKDN
-2327 IQTAAN
+2327 IQTAAD

-2341 DEKDGKLDHD
+2341 DEKDGKLNHD

-2356 KDKVSGAVDAANG
+2356 KDKVTEAVDKAKG

-2376 PAAINQA
+2376 PTTINKA
-2383 QNDGNNALNG
+2383 QNDGNNALSQ
-2393 ISSDVD
+2393 ITSDVE
-2399 KTEEVN
+2399 KTEAVN
-2405 KALDQIA
+2405 KALGKLT
-2412 DAVNKANDAADKVAK
+2412 DAVNVANGKADELGKNDK
-2427 EVGKTPEEQ
+2427 E
-2436 QKLAK
+2436 LAK
-2441 QMKDAIEQQRAKA
+2441 QMKDAIEKERAKA
-2454 GKNIQAAQDD
+2454 AKNIKDAQNAADD
-2464 PKEPLK
+2464 PLN
-2470 AIGNAAQ
+2470 AIKTAGQ
-2477 DGVNAITGL
+2477 KGVDTITGL
-2486 TNDYTDKVDQIK
+2486 TNDYTDKVDHIK
-2498 TLKQK
+2498 TLK
-2503 ADAAKDDLNKLKTDE
+2503 DAANKAKDDLNKLKTDE
-2518 TDENGNPVLTASDV
+2518 NGNDVLDENEL

-2545 GISNIYQASSKDAA
+2545 GISNIYQASADDDLDKIEKDA
-2559 IAEEQKAENAVELA
+2559 EHAVELA

-2588 AINQYANDAD
+2588 AINQYAADAE
-2598 KTIDGLA
+2598 KTIDGFA
-2605 QTDQNKDGLP
+2605 QTDKNKAGLP
-2615 ADTITELKAQ
+2615 ADTIAELKAQ
-2625 VEAAKKKAISKIN
+2625 VEAAKNKAISKIN
-2638 DVTLAEGASQDD
+2638 DVTLAKGASEDA
-2650 FNNAKTKVE
+2650 FNDANTKVD
-2659 NAEKGVAEGDET
+2659 NAEKGIPEGNET
-2671 VDFGEAGIDKVKTL
+2671 VDFGEAGIDKVKKL
-2685 AKQKADVI
+2685 AQQKADIV

-2701 ELEQKQK
+2701 RLEQKHQEEIN
-2708 DANNDIENSGMSPAD
+2708 AIENSGMSAAD

-2729 QVQKLVDKAKDQ
+2729 KVDKLVEQAKDQ
-2741 IINISDTDD
+2741 IINIPDKDE
-2750 NGNVKTPEQVKD
+2750 NGKDKTPEQVTS
-2762 EAETIINNTVNGF
+2762 EANTIIQNTVDGLD
-2775 EDQDNGGQEVPGINN
+2775 EDGNKVTGIKD
-2790 IVDNAKLKGAQT
+2790 IVDQAKLAGAKT

-2810 KRAQAHDIIKG
+2810 KRAQAHDVIKG
-2821 SQLTADQKQKANEA
+2821 SQLTADQKQKATDA
-2835 IDKAFTDEKSDID
+2835 IDKAFSDEKSDID
-2848 GKTNIKDVPT
+2848 GKTDIKDVPT
-2858 NKDEIGKAIE
+2858 NKDEIGKAID
-2868 AICTKPGEWFDD
+2868 AIWTKPSEWFDD
-2880 EQKNALSGS
+2880 EQKNALSGK
-2889 DGVAGLETGLN
+2889 DDVAGLQAGLN
-2900 ELQDKLNPD
+2900 KLTSGQKA

-2914 GYLDDIDNAIA
+2914 DYLDDINNAIA

-2948 KLNALQEVK
+2948 KLNALQKVK
-2957 NKANKAKTDIDNND
+2957 NEANTAKDKIDKND
-2971 KLDDNT
+2971 KLDENT

-3009 KDKIDQINKDAQ
+3009 QDKIDQINKDAH

-3027 IDDAD
+3027 INDAD
-3032 AEGDPNISHANSEIS
+3032 AESDPNVSHANSEIS
-3047 KNHSDAIDTI
+3047 QNHSDAVDTI

-3083 SQDGIN
+3083 TQNGIN

-3120 EDGTDY
+3120 DDGTDY

-3148 IDKSDNVTDID
+3148 IDKAENVTDID

-3185 DNNNNNNH
+3185 DNNNN
-3193 GGGGIATPI
+3193 GGGIATPI
-3202 QPANPAKNPT
+3202 QPVIPAKNPT
-3212 ADNTSNTNKDDGTKV
+3212 VDNTSNTNKDDGTKV

-3250 ANKITLGVGSVLTTY
+3250 ANKITLGAGSVLTTY
-3265 GKKTINGKDYY
+3265 GTKTINGKDYY

-3319 GVYKKGKLIKTF
+3319 GVYKKGKLIKTY

-3358 GVVAAGTAKAEVVP
+3358 GVVAVSTAKAEVVP
-3372 TSAVTEKPQVTVEK
+3372 TSAVAEKPQVTVEK

-3398 GTRANKLIFQAG
+3398 GNRANKLIFQAG
-3410 SQVETVGKKTVNGKV
+3410 SQVGTVGKKTVNGKV

-3490 KGRFVKKANF
+3490 KGRFIKKANF

>member
-47 QSVKADTV
+47 QSVKADTIDPSQNV
-55 EPAQQV
+55 T
-61 SEESNKDNS
+61 EESNRDNS
-70 TTETKE
+70 NTETKE
-76 TSTKDTTKAEATTS
+76 KSTKDTTKVDTTVS

-123 KADTTKDK
+123 KTDTTAKDK

-136 ADKDKQE
+136 ANQDKQG
-143 TTTAD
+143 TNTAS
-148 STGNSATTPAIGSDE
+148 STGNSATTPATGSDE
-163 VNKGDTA
+163 GNQDTTT
-170 DKTPTDITSSDDQN
+170 DKTPTDITDSDDQN

-196 DTTNSGKDTD
+196 DTTNSDKDTTTSGED
-206 TTQDSKAN
+206 TTTA
-214 EAKKLA
+214 
-220 NDLANDD
+220 D
-227 KTGDTPTVING
+227 KTGLDGKEIQTKADDNTPLIIGNVALVKNWNQFRTALTLDNKYLPKGTVIN
-238 VAHVYNWNQLVYALD
+238 
-253 NKECFDKDR
+253 
-262 QNPDE
+262 
-267 TKRISEI
+267 EI
-274 DIMNNITADNKG
+274 DIMNNIVSDTTGTETNIHFP
-286 GQNGLDVY
+286 
-294 GRTLL
+294 GRKLL
-299 IKSYDADGRTN
+299 ITSGGSGRHIIDFKGSHPNLQGREKLDLTYKNVTIWSSDFYGVARTN
-310 KYKIDFNGYHPRIRG
+310 DYRY
-325 NSSEVTNLTYSNL
+325 TTYPDN
-338 ELWCADYWGIIMTDR
+338 TD
-353 NNSTSKPHDNSGEKI
+353 NTAVITLDDV
-368 GISNLTFNNIDFH
+368 DFH
-381 GSQMVHSAS
+381 GSQVLYVGDHNEIHIK
-390 DTHITFTGTNTA
+390 DTVTVDQVRNA
-402 ETIYTPYKDGGASS
+402 YTSPVNGSQAKGGGD
-416 ANHQQLF
+416 NQQIF
-423 EFGGSDN
+423 EFTSNYNSLYFDEGSK
-430 SIDFKGDFTG
+430 FV
-440 ATFGGNVIEMG
+440 GNTLDGTAIEMN
-451 GSNCYVTVEKDVKV
+451 GSNDNVYIAKGADV
-465 TLNPRLNS
+465 TLNPLKNN
-473 DGKTLGNNPAENT
+473 DGKF
-486 GAVHAIYISGTGKV
+486 GANSGEHGTIYAIWIDGKGSV
-500 DVKGELNI
+500 NVKGHLTI
-508 NVGIEKGDN
+508 NLGQPDY
-517 AYQGK
+517 AGK
-522 LDANRATA
+522 LDKKQAQA
-530 IRLNDKASQFT
+530 IILNNGDSQFVIDSNNDGTGGT
-541 VESGGSVKVTT
+541 VDITT
-552 NGDISDSNSG
+552 NGDISGNNSG
-562 NLIYDG
+562 YLIKDQ

-575 DGKLSIIG
+575 NGALNITGQD
-583 KHMGDY
+583 MGEY
-589 KGTLVQIAG
+589 SGTLVYIGNKADIE
-598 VANVQNGTF
+598 NGAF
-607 EIRLEEDPN
+607 NIRLN
-616 HPYDKSDPTSAQN
+616 GDKS
-629 KDAQIFGA
+629 IGA
-637 GTNPIVLV
+637 GTGAGTKDILLV
-645 DVTGSDSKLIVNN
+645 NVAGSGKLIVNN
-658 PQSLVLDSHLNTATG
+658 PTSLVLNCSANNSSG
-673 TSIIGDSSAVTITNV
+673 TSIIGNNAITITNV

-693 FLGNSL
+693 FLGDKGL
-699 TLPPFHT
+699 TLPPFHI
-706 LQVSKDKTT
+706 LQVHKDKTI
-715 KNIVVDKLVLLN
+715 KVDKLVLLN
-727 GQGGKNGEYMFTPE
+727 GQGGEDGKYMFTPQV
-741 LWEKVSQLPYF
+741 WSNIKNLPYF
-752 KIPALKNIKTLL
+752 KDQRLKNIYDSL
-764 DGLAGEGNPIN
+764 DAIAKSGISVN
-775 YDTIFSKI
+775 YDTIFKKI
-783 IDAAF
+783 IEQAF
-788 SDPKNIGYNDIAFG
+788 ADPTNIGYNDIAFG
-802 PANSSGFL
+802 PANPSGFL
-810 DIKPENVTATANVDA
+810 DIKPENVTATAKVDA

-840 GYKSDKDGPDSDL
+840 GYKNEYDGPNSDPD
-853 KNPFREFL
+853 NPFGL
-861 KLPLGTKAY
+861 ILPLGTKAY
-870 IMAEIDYGKGT
+870 IMAEIDYGNGT
-881 PLSLNNEIPDPPY
+881 SSSLNNNIADPPY
-894 EYTNNGDNDLPTAF
+894 QYTKNGDNDKDKDLPTEF
-908 AGEVTKSENGNYI
+908 AGEVNKAENGNYI
-921 FKVNVPADVVGKI
+921 FKVDVPVDVVKKI

-952 PLDKDSKERPVIVSI
+952 PLDIQSKERPVIVSI
-967 LKIAQDTAAKN
+967 LKIAQDTAAKK
-978 IKSKID
+978 IKSKIED
-984 AANDLD
+984 ANTLD
-990 SQFPKSN
+990 SQFPKSD

-1004 ALETAINN
+1004 DLENAINS
-1012 AAEVAKTALDSGY
+1012 AKKVAQTAKESGY
-1025 ESGKSVYG
+1025 DSGKSVYG
-1033 AGNVNEVS
+1033 AGNVDEVS
-1041 QREEDALTH
+1041 KREEAALKA
-1050 LQTAMDAAQ
+1050 LKDAMDPAQ
-1059 KVVEQIQAAEK
+1059 KVVEQIQAAAQAKEK
-1070 AKDDAQ
+1070 AQ
-1076 KAITTA
+1076 QAIDTA
-1082 ANNAISRVKQQSAL
+1082 AQDAINRVKQSGLSENEQAP
-1096 TDAEKAQYIDTIN
+1096 YIDAIN
-1109 SAEKTALENPSTN
+1109 TAKNAALANPSTD

-1129 ANTPSDI
+1129 ANTTDDI
-1136 KNIQNSFNDLVNKEA
+1136 TRIQKSVNDKINKEA
-1151 AKAEVEG
+1151 AKAEVAG
-1158 YTENGK
+1158 YTEKGK
-1164 KTLGVSSDEI
+1164 TALGIPSPDSVI
-1174 DKALSDQLT
+1174 DPALSKDLDN
-1183 AIEGAT
+1183 IDHAT
-1189 DIDAT
+1189 DIAT
-1194 EQNAKKAILDK
+1194 AEKKAKDDILGK
-1205 LKTAAKAKVQ
+1205 LKDAAKTKVENDANAAKG
-1215 KDATAAE
+1215 
-1222 TGLGVKSDTN
+1222 GLGVKSNTD
-1232 IDQAVSDAAKA
+1232 IDKAVKAAEDA
-1243 IDGHTDFNDIKN
+1243 IEGHTDFDDIKN
-1255 DVATGQT
+1255 DMTTGQT
-1262 NVLSKYRDAAKDQ
+1262 NVLTAYKTAAKKQ
-1275 LAEIAKS
+1275 LTDMADT
-1282 DKKALGVKSDSNI
+1282 DKGALGVKSDDNI
-1295 DQAVD
+1295 DQAVN
-1300 NASSLIGQSSSI
+1300 NASNLIGQSSSVA
-1312 EMVTGNLSQGKTNVG
+1312 MVTGNLSKGKTNVG
-1327 NSFKDSAKK
+1327 NSFKESAKK

-1350 VDADAGIDAA
+1350 VETDAGIDAA
-1360 AKTAENAI
+1360 AKKAEDAI
-1368 GNDSSASDIGTDI
+1368 DGHMAASEIGSDITK
-1381 TNGKEAILAAYK
+1381 GKEAILAAYK
-1393 QSAKKQLDQAEKDV
+1393 ESAKKQLDQAEKDV

-1430 DLLTNDNKTGYKDQ
+1430 DLLANDNKTGYKDQ

-1464 DALNNLLISNSSLG
+1464 DALNNLLINKSSLG

-1487 NQARDNAIKEINDKA
+1487 NQARDNAIKEINDKT
-1502 KYPNLSDGDRNSLIN
+1502 KYPNLSDEDRNSLIN
-1517 TIKADA
+1517 TIKDDA

-1538 ITADK
+1538 ITSDK

-1548 KINSVKVVASSKDLA
+1548 KINSVKATASSKDLA

-1582 AKDAIDKLPDSNLS
+1582 AKDAIDKIDDKYLS
-1596 PSDKQYYKDLIDKHA
+1596 PSNKQYYKDLIDKHA

-1616 AINSAS
+1616 AINSANN
-1622 SKDDIDT
+1622 KDAMDT

-1637 INGDLI
+1637 ISGDLV
-1643 SGQVTAAKAQAIEE
+1643 SGQVTAAKAQAIAE
-1657 LNKEKSVDKK
+1657 LNQAKSDDKGT
-1667 VINNAHKDGTL
+1667 VNDAHKNGTL
-1678 GDDDWEKALDAID
+1678 PDDDWEKALDAID

-1710 VTDKNTGINAMKA
+1710 VTDKNTGINAMNA
-1723 VADSVSQDQDKADLA
+1723 VADGISQDKDKADLA
-1738 KAKNNAIADLE
+1738 KTKNKAIADLE

-1850 GIKTDLQNAYN
+1850 GIKTDLQNAYDD
-1861 EAVNKVKDPT
+1861 AVKKVKDPT

-1906 KQKLNDYAQKAIN
+1906 KQKLNDYAQKAID

-1957 ANKAEKDGETSI
+1957 ANKAEKDGETGI

-1977 KDDMDKAKD
+1977 KADMDKAKGE
-1986 AAKAKI
+1986 AKAKI
-1992 DGAQKTALQNLNDAY
+1992 DGARDKALQNLKDAY
-2007 DALTDDEKKQA
+2007 VTLTDDEKKQA

-2025 VKDIPALAKQAK
+2025 VKDIPALAEQAE
-2037 SAIDK
+2037 SAIDN
-2042 AFDKDTISGLTN
+2042 AYDKGAISDLTN
-2054 DAINSINT
+2054 DAINSINS

-2070 MTKVVAVQA
+2070 ITKVVAVQA

-2095 DKDGVDDVAKLG
+2095 DKDGVDDVANLG
-2107 IADINAA
+2107 IADINSA
-2114 TTSSTVLQIK
+2114 TTSSTVLDIK

-2145 DALWAKKNK
+2145 DALWDKKNA
-2154 ANAELAQE
+2154 ANKELAQE
-2162 LADTDSAID
+2162 LADIDSAID
-2171 KLTDLTADQKKQ
+2171 KLTDLTDKQKQQ

-2239 KTADDA
+2239 KTADNA

-2250 KDNTISKDDKDKIII
+2250 KDNTINKDDKQNIID

-2272 NTKDKIDHA
+2272 KTKDKIDHA
-2281 KTPDEIK
+2281 ETPDDINNAK
-2288 NDQQNGKGDIQGEIN
+2288 NNGKDDINKEIN

-2312 DTAQIAKDKQTAKDS
+2312 DTDQIAKDKQVAKNN
-2327 IQTAAN
+2327 IQTAAD

-2341 DEKDGKLDHD
+2341 DEKDGKLNHD
-2351 QAKAL
+2351 QANDL

-2376 PAAINQA
+2376 PATINQA
-2383 QNDGNNALNG
+2383 QNDGNNALNE

-2399 KTEEVN
+2399 KTEAVN
-2405 KALDQIA
+2405 NALGKLS
-2412 DAVNKANDAADKVAK
+2412 DAVNKANENADELSKND
-2427 EVGKTPEEQ
+2427 EE
-2436 QKLAK
+2436 LAK
-2441 QMKDAIEQQRAKA
+2441 QMKDAIEKERAKA
-2454 GKNIQAAQDD
+2454 AQNIQNAQNDAKD
-2464 PKEPLK
+2464 PIK

-2477 DGVNAITGL
+2477 DGVNAITSL
-2486 TNDYTDKVDQIK
+2486 TDDYGNKVDHIK
-2498 TLKQK
+2498 TLK
-2503 ADAAKDDLNKLKTDE
+2503 DAANKAKDDLNKFKTDE
-2518 TDENGNPVLTASDV
+2518 KGNTVLDENEL
-2532 AQGEADIDNAVQN
+2532 AQGEADIDNAVQK
-2545 GISNIYQASSKDAA
+2545 GISNIYQASANDDLDKIEKDA
-2559 IAEEQKAENAVELA
+2559 EQAVELA
-2573 KLPTKLLAEKNKQIA
+2573 ELPTQLLAEKNKQIA
-2588 AINQYANDAD
+2588 AINQYAADAD

-2638 DVTLAEGASQDD
+2638 GVTLAEGASQDD
-2650 FNNAKTKVE
+2650 FDKDKTKVE
-2659 NAEKGVAEGDET
+2659 NAEKGVPEDGET
-2671 VDFGEAGIDKVKTL
+2671 VDFGEAGIDKVKKL
-2685 AKQKADVI
+2685 AQQKADIV

-2701 ELEQKQK
+2701 RLEQEHEKEIN
-2708 DANNDIENSGMSPAD
+2708 AIENSGMSDAD

-2729 QVQKLVDKAKDQ
+2729 DVQKLVDQAKDQ

-2750 NGNVKTPEQVKD
+2750 KGEVKTPEQVTS
-2762 EAETIINNTVNGF
+2762 EANTIIQNTVDGFDENG
-2775 EDQDNGGQEVPGINN
+2775 NKVTGIKD
-2790 IVDNAKLKGAQT
+2790 IVDQAKLEGAKT
-2802 TAETILND
+2802 SAETILND

-2868 AICTKPGEWFDD
+2868 AICTKPSEWYDD
-2880 EQKNALSGS
+2880 EQKNALSGK
-2889 DGVAGLETGLN
+2889 DDVVGLQAGL
-2900 ELQDKLNPD
+2900 DKLTAGQKA

-2914 GYLDDIDNAIA
+2914 DYLNDINNAIA

-2948 KLNALQEVK
+2948 KLNALQEIK
-2957 NKANKAKTDIDNND
+2957 NEANKAKTDIDNSD

-2992 KDKLNQI
+2992 KDKINQI

-3009 KDKIDQINKDAQ
+3009 KDKIDQIKNDAQ

-3027 IDDAD
+3027 INDAN
-3032 AEGDPNISHANSEIS
+3032 AESNSDVSHANSEIS
-3047 KNHSDAIDTI
+3047 KNHSDAVDTI

-3083 SQDGIN
+3083 TGDGIN

-3100 KGAIDDAVDIAK
+3100 KGAIDDASDIAK
-3112 DKVNHLKH
+3112 DKVDHLKH
-3120 EDGTDY
+3120 EDGSDY

-3132 KINEQI
+3132 KIKQQI
-3138 DKDAKDAKDK
+3138 DKDATDAKNK
-3148 IDKSDNVTDID
+3148 IDKADNVTDID

-3185 DNNNNNNH
+3185 DNNNNNNNGNN
-3193 GGGGIATPI
+3193 GGGGVVAPV
-3202 QPANPAKNPT
+3202 QPVNPAKNPT
-3212 ADNTSNTNKDDGTKV
+3212 TNPSNTNKDDGTI
-3227 DMSHSSDVTL
+3227 DHSSDVTL

-3250 ANKITLGVGSVLTTY
+3250 ANKITLGAGSVLTTY
-3265 GKKTINGKDYY
+3265 GTKTINGKDYY

-3283 KNKVYYVAA
+3283 NNKKYYVAV
-3292 GNIDHSTRKLKHN
+3292 GNVVAATRKLKHN
-3305 AYIYNQFGKRVKKT
+3305 AYIYNQFGKRVKNS
-3319 GVYKKGKLIKTF
+3319 GVFKKGKLVKTF
-3331 GAAVKIRGKKYF
+3331 GNAVKIRGKKYF
-3343 IIGKNRFVKA
+3343 IIAKNRFVKA

-3410 SQVETVGKKTVNGKV
+3410 SKVGTVGKKTVNGKV

>member
-47 QSVKADTV
+47 QSVKADTIDPSQNV
-55 EPAQQV
+55 T
-61 SEESNKDNS
+61 EESNRDNS
-70 TTETKE
+70 NTEIKE
-76 TSTKDTTKAEATTS
+76 TSTKNTTKADVAAS
-90 KKKTETDLSTFS
+90 KKKNETDLSTFS
-102 GLSSFLKDSKT
+102 GLSSFLKSSKT
-113 SEVKDTTAKD
+113 DEVKDTSSKDKTDTTAKD
-123 KADTTKDK
+123 KT
-131 ADKDT
+131 
-136 ADKDKQE
+136 DKDKQE
-143 TTTAD
+143 TPD
-148 STGNSATTPAIGSDE
+148 STGDSATTPATGSD
-163 VNKGDTA
+163 KGKQDTTT
-170 DKTPTDITSSDDQN
+170 DKTPTDITGSDDQN
-184 SDNSKLPTDVTG
+184 SDTGKLPTDVTG

-220 NDLANDD
+220 DDTANDD
-227 KTGDTPTVING
+227 KTGDYATVVNG
-238 VAHVYNWNQLVYALD
+238 VAHAYNWNQFLNAFKND
-253 NKECFDKDR
+253 ECFKNVN
-262 QNPDE
+262 QPDE

-274 DIMNNITADNKG
+274 DIMQDIYADNGSSNSSYKYI
-286 GQNGLDVY
+286 Y
-294 GRTLL
+294 GRKLL
-299 IKSYDADGRTN
+299 VKSYGNERR
-310 KYKIDFNGYHPRIRG
+310 KIDFNGYDPCVRAS
-325 NSSEVTNLTYSNL
+325 SSEALDLTYENL
-338 ELWCADYWGIIMTDR
+338 NLYSGDDYGVIRTDNYR
-353 NNSTSKPHDNSGEKI
+353 KGCDVTFKNVEYHGTQLVHSTSGARI
-368 GISNLTFNNIDFH
+368 
-381 GSQMVHSAS
+381 
-390 DTHITFTGTNTA
+390 HIKGNVFA
-402 ETIYTPYKDGGASS
+402 ETIYVPYVRHDGTNS
-416 ANHQQLF
+416 AYADNKQQLF
-423 EFGGSDN
+423 EFTESNN
-430 SIDFKGDFTG
+430 SIDFESNCTFTG
-440 ATFGGNVIEMG
+440 TTFGGNVIEMRG
-451 GSNCYVTVEKDVKV
+451 DNCNVTVEKGAKV

-486 GAVHAIYISGTGKV
+486 GVVHAIYISGTGKV

-508 NVGIEKGDN
+508 NVGINSGDN

-541 VESGGSVKVTT
+541 VESGGSVSVTT
-552 NGDISDSNSG
+552 NGDISDSKSG

-575 DGKLSIIG
+575 NGKLSIIG

-589 KGTLVQIAG
+589 SGTLVQIAG
-598 VANVQNGTF
+598 IANVQNGTF

-629 KDAQIFGA
+629 QDAQIFGA

-693 FLGNSL
+693 FLGKSL

-715 KNIVVDKLVLLN
+715 KNIIVDKLVLLN

-741 LWEKVSQLPYF
+741 LWKKVSELPYF
-752 KIPALKNIKTLL
+752 KIPALKNIKILL
-764 DGLAGEGNPIN
+764 DGLAQEGNPIN
-775 YDTIFSKI
+775 YDTIFSNI

-835 SGTVD
+835 SGIVD

-881 PLSLNNEIPDPPY
+881 KPLSLNNNIEDPPY
-894 EYTNNGDNDLPTAF
+894 QYTNNGDNDLPTAF

-967 LKIAQDTAAKN
+967 LKIAQDTAANN
-978 IKSKID
+978 INSKVH

-990 SQFPKSN
+990 RQFPKSD

-1012 AAEVAKTALDSGY
+1012 AAEVAKTALDPGY

-1041 QREEDALTH
+1041 QREENALKD

-1059 KVVEQIQAAEK
+1059 KVVKQIHDAEK
-1070 AKDDAQ
+1070 AKEEAQ

-1082 ANNAISRVKQQSAL
+1082 ANNAISRVNQQSAL
-1096 TDAEKAQYIDTIN
+1096 TDAEKAQYIDAIN
-1109 SAEKTALENPSTN
+1109 SAEKVALENPSTN

-1129 ANTPSDI
+1129 ANKPSDI
-1136 KNIQNSFNDLVNKEA
+1136 TNIQNAFENKVNKEA
-1151 AKAEVEG
+1151 AKAEVAG
-1158 YTENGK
+1158 YTEKGK
-1164 KTLGVSSDEI
+1164 TALGISSPNAEI

-1183 AIEGAT
+1183 NIEGAT
-1189 DIDAT
+1189 DIAT
-1194 EQNAKKAILDK
+1194 AEQNAKKAILDK
-1205 LKTAAKAKVQ
+1205 LKAAAKAKVQ
-1215 KDATAAE
+1215 KDATAAK
-1222 TGLGVKSDTN
+1222 TGLGVESDTN

-1243 IDGHTDFNDIKN
+1243 IDDHTDFNDIKN
-1255 DVATGQT
+1255 EMTNGQT
-1262 NVLSKYRDAAKDQ
+1262 NVLTAYKTAAKKQ
-1275 LAEIAKS
+1275 LTDIAKT
-1282 DKKALGVKSDSNI
+1282 DKDALGVDSDSNI

-1300 NASSLIGQSSSI
+1300 NANTLIGQASSV
-1312 EMVTGNLSQGKTNVG
+1312 ELVTKDLNSAKSNVADK
-1327 NSFKDSAKK
+1327 FKDSAKK

-1350 VDADAGIDAA
+1350 VDTDTGIDDA
-1360 AKTAENAI
+1360 AKNAKSAIDGDTAA
-1368 GNDSSASDIGTDI
+1368 SAIGTDI
-1381 TNGKEAILAAYK
+1381 TNGKNAILAAYK
-1393 QSAKKQLDQAEKDV
+1393 DSAKKQLDQAEKDI
-1407 ESKLEKVK
+1407 ESKLENVK
-1415 GLTANDIEKAKQAAK
+1415 GLTADDIEKAKKVAK
-1430 DLLTNDNKTGYKDQ
+1430 GLLTNNEKTGYKDKV
-1444 IDDPKTN
+1444 DAAETF
-1451 TLEDVNTATKDGI
+1451 EDVNTATKDGI
-1464 DALNNLLISNSSLG
+1464 AALNKLLTDKSSLG
-1478 NKNDAINAI
+1478 NKNDAIDAI
-1487 NQARDNAIKEINDKA
+1487 NQARDKAINDINDKT
-1502 KYPNLSDGDRNSLIN
+1502 KYPNLSDEDRNSLIN
-1517 TIKADA
+1517 TIKDDA

-1529 VNKDTDPAK
+1529 VNKDTDPDK
-1538 ITADK
+1538 IKTDK

-1548 KINSVKVVASSKDLA
+1548 KINSVTATASSKDLA
-1563 GLNKEKSSQL
+1563 DLKNEQKSQTA
-1573 KALQDAATN
+1573 ALQDAAEK
-1582 AKDAIDKLPDSNLS
+1582 AKETIDQIDNKYLS

-1622 SKDDIDT
+1622 NKDDIDT

-1637 INGDLI
+1637 INSDLV
-1643 SGQVTAAKAQAIEE
+1643 SAQVAAAKSQAIAE
-1657 LNKEKSVDKK
+1657 LNKAKSDDKK
-1667 VINNAHKDGTL
+1667 AINDVHKNGTL
-1678 GDDDWEKALDAID
+1678 SDDDWEKALDAID

-1703 DHTPADV
+1703 DHTPADI
-1710 VTDKNTGINAMKA
+1710 VTDKNTGINAMQT
-1723 VADSVSQDQDKADLA
+1723 VVDSVSGNAEQAELA
-1738 KAKNNAIADLE
+1738 KTKNKAIADLK
-1749 DQAQALHDHIQADPN
+1749 DQAQELHDHIQADPN

-1771 NYFDQI
+1771 DYLDQVA
-1777 SSTLNNA
+1777 SALNNA
-1784 KQAVS
+1784 EQAVS

-1803 IEDLNDIR
+1803 IEELNNIR

-1821 KALTDLQHEFNTDNA
+1821 KALTDLQNEFNADSA
-1836 AIDGLG
+1836 AIDGLT
-1842 NISTAGKA
+1842 NISTAGKT

-1861 EAVNKVKDPT
+1861 EAVNKVKDPA
-1871 SNTVAKINSQSDA
+1871 SNTIALINSASDA

-1896 KGLDKTISDD
+1896 KGLDQTIADD
-1906 KQKLNDYAQKAIN
+1906 QQKLEDYAQKAID

-1931 GAATTN
+1931 GKAIKD
-1937 IQKARDDAEALVGKQ
+1937 IQNARDDAQGEVGNK

-1957 ANKAEKDGETSI
+1957 ANQAEKDGETSI
-1969 LQAEAKAN
+1969 QKAEATAN
-1977 KDDMDKAKD
+1977 KKDMDTARN
-1986 AAKAKI
+1986 AAKARI
-1992 DGAQKTALQNLNDAY
+1992 DGARDKALQNLEDVYN
-2007 DALTDDEKKQA
+2007 ALTADEKKQA

-2025 VKDIPALAKQAK
+2025 VKDIPEIAKQAEA
-2037 SAIDK
+2037 AIDK
-2042 AFDKDTISGLTN
+2042 SFDKGAISDLTN
-2054 DAINSINT
+2054 DTINSINST
-2062 AGDTANVA
+2062 GDTANVA

-2086 AKDKLTNKR
+2086 AKDKLTNER
-2095 DKDGVDDVAKLG
+2095 DKTGVDDVANLG

-2114 TTSSTVLQIK
+2114 TTSSTVLDIK

-2145 DALWAKKNK
+2145 DALWDKKNA
-2154 ANAELAQE
+2154 ANKELAQE
-2162 LADTDSAID
+2162 LADTTAAID
-2171 KLTDLTADQKKQ
+2171 KLTDLTAEQKKQ
-2183 FKDQA
+2183 FKAQA

-2203 EDQINS
+2203 EDQIDS
-2209 EKVTGK
+2209 EKGLGK
-2215 NNIDKALADANLQVA
+2215 TNIDKALTDAKLQAV

-2250 KDNTISKDDKDKIII
+2250 KDDTINKDDKQNIID

-2272 NTKDKIDHA
+2272 KTKEDIDNA
-2281 KTPDEIK
+2281 DTPDKVNNAKNDGEGEIK
-2288 NDQQNGKGDIQGEIN
+2288 GHVHNG
-2303 HHGDNGDGT
+2303 T
-2312 DTAQIAKDKQTAKDS
+2312 SSAKEKQTAKDKL
-2327 IQTAAN
+2327 AAAAD
-2333 KINDRIDK
+2333 KIYDRLKNDRDS
-2341 DEKDGKLDHD
+2341 GKLDYNQYQD
-2351 QAKAL
+2351 L
-2356 KDKVSGAVDAANG
+2356 KDKVDNAVDAANG
-2369 AISQAED
+2369 AISNADGTSNINGAESD
-2376 PAAINQA
+2376 GESALSGINTDIDKVEA
-2383 QNDGNNALNG
+2383 VNTALG
-2393 ISSDVD
+2393 KLS
-2399 KTEEVN
+2399 
-2405 KALDQIA
+2405 
-2412 DAVNKANDAADKVAK
+2412 DAVNKANDAADAVAK
-2427 EVGKTPEEQ
+2427 EVGKTEKEQ
-2436 QKLAK
+2436 KKLAK
-2441 QMKDAIEQQRAKA
+2441 QMKDAIEKQRAA
-2454 GKNIQAAQDD
+2454 AAKNIKDAQNAADD
-2464 PKEPLK
+2464 PLN
-2470 AIGNAAQ
+2470 AIKTAGQ
-2477 DGVNAITGL
+2477 KGVDAITGL
-2486 TNDYTDKVDQIK
+2486 TNDYTEKVDQIK

-2503 ADAAKDDLNKLKTDE
+2503 ADAAKDDLNNLKTDE
-2518 TDENGNPVLTASDV
+2518 NHNPVLTASDV
-2532 AQGEADIDNAVQN
+2532 AQGEADIDDAVQT
-2545 GISNIYQASSKDAA
+2545 GISDIYQASSVDDAKTA
-2559 IAEEQKAENAVELA
+2559 EQKAEDAVELA
-2573 KLPTKLLAEKNKQIA
+2573 KLPTELLAEKNKQIA
-2588 AINQYANDAD
+2588 AINQYATAAESDID
-2598 KTIDGLA
+2598 KFT

-2615 ADTITELKAQ
+2615 ADTIAELKAQ

-2638 DVTLAEGASQDD
+2638 GVTLAEGASQDD
-2650 FNNAKTKVE
+2650 FDKDKTKVE
-2659 NAEKGVAEGDET
+2659 NAEKGVPEDGET
-2671 VDFGEAGIDKVKTL
+2671 VDFGEAGIDKVKKL
-2685 AKQKADVI
+2685 AQQKADIV

-2701 ELEQKQK
+2701 ELEQKQEE
-2708 DANNDIENSGMSPAD
+2708 ANNTIENSGMSAAD

-2729 QVQKLVDKAKDQ
+2729 QVQELVDKAKDQ

-2750 NGNVKTPEQVKD
+2750 KGNIKTPEQVKD
-2762 EAETIINNTVNGF
+2762 EADTIINNTVNGF
-2775 EDQDNGGQEVPGINN
+2775 DDQDNGGNKVPGISDIINN
-2790 IVDNAKLKGAQT
+2790 AQLDGAKT
-2802 TAETILND
+2802 TAEKTLNN
-2810 KRAQAHDIIKG
+2810 KRAQAHDVING
-2821 SQLTADQKQKANEA
+2821 SQLTADQKQKANKA
-2835 IDKAFTDEKSDID
+2835 IDDAFNTEKSTID
-2848 GKTNIKDVPT
+2848 AKTNIDDVP
-2858 NKDEIGKAIE
+2858 KDEDQIGQAID
-2868 AICTKPGEWFDD
+2868 AIWTKPTSSDEKNEWFND
-2880 EQKNALSGS
+2880 EENNALSGT
-2889 DGVAGLETGLN
+2889 DGVAGLETGFK
-2900 ELQDKLNPD
+2900 ELTEKQKA

-2914 GYLDDIDNAIA
+2914 EYLNDINNAIT
-2925 AINKAENIKD
+2925 AIKDAKNIKD

-2948 KLNALQEVK
+2948 KLKALEQVK
-2957 NKANKAKTDIDNND
+2957 ADANKAKGDIDDSDLND
-2971 KLDDNT
+2971 PAKG
-2977 KDRLKGDVDKVVEDT
+2977 RLKGDVDKIVEDT

-2999 DSSNG
+2999 DSSVGN
-3004 TAASN
+3004 ASTN
-3009 KDKIDQINKDAQ
+3009 KDKIDQITHDAQ
-3021 NDINVV
+3021 SDITTIENDFGVGDQDQSQDV
-3027 IDDAD
+3027 IDA
-3032 AEGDPNISHANSEIS
+3032 NNQISQ
-3047 KNHSDAIDTI
+3047 NHSDAIDTI

-3076 NKHVHSS
+3076 NKHVHSTT
-3083 SQDGIN
+3083 DKGIN

-3100 KGAIDDAVDIAK
+3100 KGAIDDAADIAK

-3148 IDKSDNVTDID
+3148 IDKADNVTDID
-3159 NIRDNGIHQIHQDC
+3159 NIRGNGIHQIHQDC

-3185 DNNNNNNH
+3185 DNNNDNN
-3193 GGGGIATPI
+3193 GGGGVVAPI
-3202 QPANPAKNPT
+3202 QPANPAKKPT
-3212 ADNTSNTNKDDGTKV
+3212 TTNTSDKDKPNGTNV
-3227 DMSHSSDVTL
+3227 DLSNASDVTL

-3250 ANKITLGVGSVLTTY
+3250 ANKITLGAGSVLTTY
-3265 GKKTINGKDYY
+3265 GTKTINGKDYY

-3283 KNKVYYVAA
+3283 NNKKYYVAV
-3292 GNIDHSTRKLKHN
+3292 GNVVAATRKLKHN
-3305 AYIYNQFGKRVKKT
+3305 AYIYNQFGKRVKNT
-3319 GVYKKGKLIKTF
+3319 GVFKKGKLIKTF
-3331 GAAVKIRGKKYF
+3331 GNAVKIRGKKYF
-3343 IIGKNRFVKA
+3343 IIDKNRFVKA

-3358 GVVAAGTAKAEVVP
+3358 GVVTVSTAKVEVVP
-3372 TSAVTEKPQVTVEK
+3372 TSAVAEKPQTVVEK
-3386 TLMHNAYLYDKN
+3386 TLMHNAYLYDQN

-3410 SQVETVGKKTVNGKV
+3410 SKVGTVGRKTVNGKV

>member
-76 TSTKDTTKAEATTS
+76 TSTKDATKAEATVS
-90 KKKTETDLSTFS
+90 KKKTGTDLSTFS

-123 KADTTKDK
+123 KVDTTKDK

-143 TTTAD
+143 PATAD
-148 STGNSATTPAIGSDE
+148 SNNSATTPATGSDE
-163 VNKGDTA
+163 GNQDTTT
-170 DKTPTDITSSDDQN
+170 DETPTDITGSDDQN
-184 SDNSKLPTDVTG
+184 SDSSKLPADVTG
-196 DTTNSGKDTD
+196 DTNSDKDKSEAVADNDNNNAITKRD
-206 TTQDSKAN
+206 TTDMPEVINHTVQVTNWDQFLWALQDFDYYHASTPN
-214 EAKKLA
+214 EKDKITEIDVM
-220 NDLANDD
+220 NDIAPK
-227 KTGDTPTVING
+227 KTG
-238 VAHVYNWNQLVYALD
+238 
-253 NKECFDKDR
+253 KEDHTRF
-262 QNPDE
+262 N
-267 TKRISEI
+267 
-274 DIMNNITADNKG
+274 
-286 GQNGLDVY
+286 

-299 IKSYDADGRTN
+299 IKSGGTGRHI
-310 KYKIDFNGYHPRIRG
+310 IDFKGIDPH
-325 NSSEVTNLTYSNL
+325 VTSKGT
-338 ELWCADYWGIIMTDR
+338 GK
-353 NNSTSKPHDNSGEKI
+353 NNSQEQL
-368 GISNLTFNNIDFH
+368 NLTFENLTLYSVNYWGVIHTNDNDDNPHITFKDIEYY
-381 GSQMVHSAS
+381 GTQMVHSG
-390 DTHITFTGTNTA
+390 DNTTVTFQGKNIA
-402 ETIYTPYKDGGASS
+402 QTIEMPYVSPVDGQDDIPH
-416 ANHQQLF
+416 NDNRQQLF
-423 EFGGSDN
+423 EFTG
-430 SIDFKGDFTG
+430 KGNTIIFDENTTFDG
-440 ATFGGNVIEMG
+440 ATFGGNVIQMNG
-451 GSNCYVTVEKDVKV
+451 QNCQVNIKQGANV
-465 TLNPRLNS
+465 TLAPAGTANDALTNTNNAETS
-473 DGKTLGNNPAENT
+473 YSINGIYLGGTDSSVNVDG
-486 GAVHAIYISGTGKV
+486 I
-500 DVKGELNI
+500 LNI
-508 NVGIEKGDN
+508 NVEPSSKLSESDRRKLKKVY
-517 AYQGK
+517 AGK
-522 LDANRATA
+522 LDSRQAKA
-530 IRLNDKASQFT
+530 ITLSNSNSHFKVGNNGQIN
-541 VESGGSVKVTT
+541 VKT
-552 NGDISDSNSG
+552 NGDISTHGNKNSLIDDSGDFTISPGGSLNVTANDMG
-562 NLIYDG
+562 NY
-568 GNFTVKP
+568 
-575 DGKLSIIG
+575 S
-583 KHMGDY
+583 
-589 KGTLVQIAG
+589 GTLVYINGKAD
-598 VANVQNGTF
+598 VENGTF
-607 EIRLEEDPN
+607 NIRITD
-616 HPYDKSDPTSAQN
+616 DTTV
-629 KDAQIFGA
+629 GA
-637 GTNPIVLV
+637 GTGAGTGKITLV
-645 DVTGSDSKLIVNN
+645 DAPGNLIVNN
-658 PQSLVLDSHLNTATG
+658 PYSLVLDCHLNHTGG
-673 TSIIGDSSAVTITNV
+673 TSIIGQNKITITNV
-688 RQKLN
+688 RQILTPDETKPEKR
-693 FLGNSL
+693 L
-699 TLPPFHT
+699 TLPPFHV
-706 LQVSKDKTT
+706 LQVVNTSSNSVNMD
-715 KNIVVDKLVLLN
+715 VPYLELLN
-727 GQGGKNGEYMFTPE
+727 GKRKFNQDKLDFLNDKEKNPYYNEVQKILEKYREVKDMLPQLAEGPDGKGTSYDDI
-741 LWEKVSQLPYF
+741 F
-752 KIPALKNIKTLL
+752 KAVISFA
-764 DGLAGEGNPIN
+764 
-775 YDTIFSKI
+775 FSK
-783 IDAAF
+783 
-788 SDPKNIGYNDIAFG
+788 STNPGYNNIAFG
-802 PANSSGFL
+802 PANPSGFL
-810 DIKPENVTATANVDA
+810 DIDPKSVHVSYN
-825 SGKKDGSWTI
+825 SDGSSTI
-835 SGTVD
+835 SGHVLNYTEV
-840 GYKSDKDGPDSDL
+840 KDGESSDGIFGL
-853 KNPFREFL
+853 L
-861 KLPLGTKAY
+861 LPGGTKAY
-870 IMAEIDYGKGT
+870 VQAIITDPKGNKTIWTPNPKIDNPYADTNDNYKGDGKNHLKDLENTFSAVVEKNGT
-881 PLSLNNEIPDPPY
+881 FEFTIPTD
-894 EYTNNGDNDLPTAF
+894 ETNRL
-908 AGEVTKSENGNYI
+908 TKGY
-921 FKVNVPADVVGKI
+921 KI
-934 NSNTKIKLTPTA
+934 ALYPDA
-946 NFIDYN
+946 NFVQYN
-952 PLDKDSKERPVIVSI
+952 PLANKLDPKDPDYRPIIKDVLVA
-967 LKIAQDTAAKN
+967 AQDTAAQEIQDELDKITDEHLNLTHDQERDLNDAIAAAKAAIDSPGQNGTSIYANDVKTIKTVNERKN
-978 IKSKID
+978 NALNALKQAHKTAKALSD
-984 AANDLD
+984 AANTIKDAQT
-990 SQFPKSN
+990 SAKN
-997 PKSKEQV
+997 TISKAATAAIKRVRESGLSPDKQKDYID
-1004 ALETAINN
+1004 AINTAEN
-1012 AAEVAKTALDSGY
+1012 A
-1025 ESGKSVYG
+1025 
-1033 AGNVNEVS
+1033 
-1041 QREEDALTH
+1041 
-1050 LQTAMDAAQ
+1050 
-1059 KVVEQIQAAEK
+1059 
-1070 AKDDAQ
+1070 
-1076 KAITTA
+1076 
-1082 ANNAISRVKQQSAL
+1082 
-1096 TDAEKAQYIDTIN
+1096 
-1109 SAEKTALENPSTN
+1109 ALENPATSDS
-1122 KNSIYNP
+1122 SIYYP
-1129 ANTPSDI
+1129 GKTKAQI
-1136 KNIQNSFNDLVNKEA
+1136 EDLQQKATDKINKEA
-1151 AKAEVEG
+1151 AKAEVAG

-1174 DKALSDQLT
+1174 DEALSEQLK
-1183 AIEGAT
+1183 AIDDAT
-1189 DIDAT
+1189 DVVKAENDAKST
-1194 EQNAKKAILDK
+1194 ILGK
-1205 LKTAAKAKVQ
+1205 LKASAKAKVEN
-1215 KDATAAE
+1215 DAKAARG
-1222 TGLGVKSDTN
+1222 GLGVESNTDINK
-1232 IDQAVSDAAKA
+1232 AVKDAEDA

-1262 NVLSKYRDAAKDQ
+1262 NVLTAYKKAAKDQ
-1275 LAEIAKS
+1275 LAEIAQN
-1282 DKKALGVKSDSNI
+1282 DKKALGVDSDSNI

-1300 NASSLIGQSSSI
+1300 NANTLIGQASSV
-1312 EMVTGNLSQGKTNVG
+1312 ELVTKDLNSAKSNVADK
-1327 NSFKDSAKK
+1327 FKDSAKK

-1350 VDADAGIDAA
+1350 VDTDTGIDDA
-1360 AKTAENAI
+1360 AKKAEDAIDGDTA
-1368 GNDSSASDIGTDI
+1368 ASDIGNDI
-1381 TNGKEAILAAYK
+1381 AKGKNAILAAYK
-1393 QSAKKQLDQAEKDV
+1393 ESAKKQLDQAEKDV

-1430 DLLTNDNKTGYKDQ
+1430 DLLSNTNKTGYEDQ

-1464 DALNNLLISNSSLG
+1464 DALNNLLINKSSLG

-1548 KINSVKVVASSKDLA
+1548 KINSVKATAASKDLA

-1582 AKDAIDKLPDSNLS
+1582 AKDTIDKIPDKYLS
-1596 PSDKQYYKDLIDKHA
+1596 PSNKQYYKDLIDKHA

-1622 SKDDIDT
+1622 NKDAMDT

-1637 INGDLI
+1637 INGDLVL
-1643 SGQVTAAKAQAIEE
+1643 GQVTAAKAQAIAE
-1657 LNKEKSVDKK
+1657 LNAEKDTDKGI
-1667 VINNAHKDGTL
+1667 VNNAHKNGTL
-1678 GDDDWEKALDAID
+1678 SDDDWVKDLDDID

-1723 VADSVSQDQDKADLA
+1723 VADSIPKDNDSDQDKQDKAELTA
-1738 KAKNNAIADLE
+1738 AKNKAIADLE

-1777 SSTLNNA
+1777 SSTLSNA

-1836 AIDGLG
+1836 AIDGLT

-1861 EAVNKVKDPT
+1861 DAVKKVKDPT

-1906 KQKLNDYAQKAIN
+1906 KQKLNDYAQQAIN

-1937 IQKARDDAEALVGKQ
+1937 IQKARDDAQMVVGKQ

-1977 KDDMDKAKD
+1977 KADMDKARGE
-1986 AAKAKI
+1986 AKAKI
-1992 DGAQKTALQNLNDAY
+1992 EGAQKTALQNLKDAY

-2025 VKDIPALAKQAK
+2025 VKDIPAIAEQAE
-2037 SAIDK
+2037 SAIDN
-2042 AFDKDTISGLTN
+2042 AYDKDTISGLTN

-2095 DKDGVDDVAKLG
+2095 DKAGVDDVAKLG
-2107 IADINAA
+2107 IADINSA
-2114 TTSSTVLQIK
+2114 TTSSTVLDIK

-2162 LADTDSAID
+2162 LAAIDSAID

-2215 NNIDKALADANLQVA
+2215 NNIDKALSDAKLQVA

-2250 KDNTISKDDKDKIII
+2250 KDNTISKDDKDNIII

-2281 KTPDEIK
+2281 ETPDDI
-2288 NDQQNGKGDIQGEIN
+2288 NNAQQNGKDDINKEIN
-2303 HHGDNGDGT
+2303 HHGDNGDNGT
-2312 DTAQIAKDKQTAKDS
+2312 DTDKEIAKDKQTAKDK
-2327 IQTAAN
+2327 IQTAAD

-2341 DEKDGKLDHD
+2341 DEKDGKLNHD

-2356 KDKVSGAVDAANG
+2356 KDKVTEAVDKAKG
-2369 AISQAED
+2369 AISQAGD
-2376 PAAINQA
+2376 PTTINKA
-2383 QNDGNNALNG
+2383 QNDGNNALNE
-2393 ISSDVD
+2393 ITSDVE
-2399 KTEEVN
+2399 KTEAVN
-2405 KALDQIA
+2405 KALGKLT
-2412 DAVNKANDAADKVAK
+2412 DAVNVANGKADELGKNDKD
-2427 EVGKTPEEQ
+2427 
-2436 QKLAK
+2436 LAK
-2441 QMKDAIEQQRAKA
+2441 QMKDAIEKERAKA
-2454 GKNIQAAQDD
+2454 AKNIQNAQNDAKD
-2464 PKEPLK
+2464 PIK
-2470 AIGNAAQ
+2470 AIDNAAQ

-2486 TNDYTDKVDQIK
+2486 TDNYGNKVDHIK
-2498 TLKQK
+2498 TLK
-2503 ADAAKDDLNKLKTDE
+2503 DAANKAKDDLNKLKTDE
-2518 TDENGNPVLTASDV
+2518 NGNDVLDENEL

-2545 GISNIYQASSKDAA
+2545 GISNIYQASADDDLDKIEKDA
-2559 IAEEQKAENAVELA
+2559 EHAVELA
-2573 KLPTKLLAEKNKQIA
+2573 ELPTKLLAEKNKQIA
-2588 AINQYANDAD
+2588 AINQYATAAEGEID
-2598 KTIDGLA
+2598 KFT
-2605 QTDQNKDGLP
+2605 QSDQNKDGLP
-2615 ADTITELKAQ
+2615 ADTITALKKQ

-2638 DVTLAEGASQDD
+2638 DIALAEGANEDAFKD
-2650 FNNAKTKVE
+2650 ANTKVD
-2659 NAEKGVAEGDET
+2659 NAEKGVAERGET

-2685 AKQKADVI
+2685 AKQKADVV

-2723 QKPLKD
+2723 QGPLKD

-2762 EAETIINNTVNGF
+2762 EADTIINNTVNGF
-2775 EDQDNGGQEVPGINN
+2775 KDQDNDGKEVPGINN
-2790 IVDNAKLKGAQT
+2790 IVDQAKLEGAKT

-2810 KRAQAHDIIKG
+2810 KRAQAHDFIKG
-2821 SQLTADQKQKANEA
+2821 SQLTADQKQKATDA
-2835 IDKAFTDEKSDID
+2835 IDKAFTNEKSDID
-2848 GKTNIKDVPT
+2848 GKKDIKDVPT
-2858 NKDEIGKAIE
+2858 NKDEIGKAID
-2868 AICTKPGEWFDD
+2868 AIWTKPSEWFDD
-2880 EQKNALSGS
+2880 EQKNALSGK
-2889 DGVAGLETGLN
+2889 DDVAGLQAGLN
-2900 ELQDKLNPD
+2900 KLTSGQKA

-2914 GYLDDIDNAIA
+2914 DYLNDINNAIT

-2957 NKANKAKTDIDNND
+2957 NEANKAKTDIDNND

-2992 KDKLNQI
+2992 KDKINQI

-3009 KDKIDQINKDAQ
+3009 KDKIDQIKNDAH

-3027 IDDAD
+3027 INDAE
-3032 AEGDPNISHANSEIS
+3032 AEGDPNVSHANSEIS
-3047 KNHSDAIDTI
+3047 QNHSDAVDTI

-3083 SQDGIN
+3083 TGDGIN

-3138 DKDAKDAKDK
+3138 DKDAKDAKNK

-3185 DNNNNNNH
+3185 DNNNNNNNNGNN

-3212 ADNTSNTNKDDGTKV
+3212 TDNTSNTNKDDGTKV
-3227 DMSHSSDVTL
+3227 DMSKSSDVTL

-3250 ANKITLGVGSVLTTY
+3250 ANKITLGAGSVLTTY
-3265 GKKTINGKDYY
+3265 GTKTINGKDYY

-3358 GVVAAGTAKAEVVP
+3358 GVVAVSTAKAEVVP
-3372 TSAVTEKPQVTVEK
+3372 TSAVAEKPQVTVEK

-3398 GTRANKLIFQAG
+3398 GNRANKLIFQAG
-3410 SQVETVGKKTVNGKV
+3410 SQVGTVGKKTVNGKV

>member
-76 TSTKDTTKAEATTS
+76 TSTKDTTKAEAITS

-102 GLSSFLKDSKT
+102 GLSSFLKESKT

-143 TTTAD
+143 ATTAD
-148 STGNSATTPAIGSDE
+148 SNNSATTPVTGSDE
-163 VNKGDTA
+163 GKQDTTT
-170 DKTPTDITSSDDQN
+170 DKTPTDITDSDDQN
-184 SDNSKLPTDVTG
+184 SDSSKLPADVIGGTNSDK
-196 DTTNSGKDTD
+196 DTTASDEDTAA
-206 TTQDSKAN
+206 T
-214 EAKKLA
+214 
-220 NDLANDD
+220 D
-227 KTGDTPTVING
+227 KTGLDGKAVQTKFDDNTPFIIGNVAKVTNWNQFRTALTLDKKYLPEGTVIN
-238 VAHVYNWNQLVYALD
+238 
-253 NKECFDKDR
+253 
-262 QNPDE
+262 
-267 TKRISEI
+267 EI
-274 DIMNNITADNKG
+274 DIMNNIVSDVTTDTAKSIPFP
-286 GQNGLDVY
+286 
-294 GRTLL
+294 GRKLL
-299 IKSYDADGRTN
+299 I
-310 KYKIDFNGYHPRIRG
+310 
-325 NSSEVTNLTYSNL
+325 
-338 ELWCADYWGIIMTDR
+338 
-353 NNSTSKPHDNSGEKI
+353 TS
-368 GISNLTFNNIDFH
+368 
-381 GSQMVHSAS
+381 
-390 DTHITFTGTNTA
+390 
-402 ETIYTPYKDGGASS
+402 
-416 ANHQQLF
+416 
-423 EFGGSDN
+423 GGSGKHI
-430 SIDFKGDFTG
+430 IDFKGSHPNLQGNEKLDLTYRNVTIWSSDFYGVARTNDYHHDTNPNHPDNTAIITLDDVDFYG
-440 ATFGGNVIEMG
+440 SQVLYVGDYNEIHIKNTVNVNQVRNAYKSPVDGSQAYGGGDNQQIFEFTSNYNSLYFDEGSTFVGNTLDGTAIEMN
-451 GSNCYVTVEKDVKV
+451 GSNDNVYIAKGADV
-465 TLNPRLNS
+465 TLNPLKNNDGNFGAS
-473 DGKTLGNNPAENT
+473 SGEHGTIYAIWIDGKGSVNVKGHLTINLGQPDYAGELDKKEAQAINLNNGNSQF
-486 GAVHAIYISGTGKV
+486 VIDSNNDGTGGTV
-500 DVKGELNI
+500 DI
-508 NVGIEKGDN
+508 
-517 AYQGK
+517 
-522 LDANRATA
+522 
-530 IRLNDKASQFT
+530 
-541 VESGGSVKVTT
+541 TT
-552 NGDISDSNSG
+552 NGDISGNNSG
-562 NLIYDG
+562 YLIKDQ

-575 DGKLSIIG
+575 NGALNVTGQD
-583 KHMGDY
+583 MGNY
-589 KGTLVQIAG
+589 KGTLVNIGNKADIE
-598 VANVQNGTF
+598 NGAF
-607 EIRLEEDPN
+607 NIRLN
-616 HPYDKSDPTSAQN
+616 GDKSIGAGT
-629 KDAQIFGA
+629 GA
-637 GTNPIVLV
+637 GTNDITLV
-645 DVTGSDSKLIVNN
+645 NVAGGGKLIVNN
-658 PQSLVLDSHLNTATG
+658 PSSLVLDCHLNTSPG
-673 TSIIGDSSAVTITNV
+673 TSIIGNNGITITNV

-693 FLGNSL
+693 FLGAHGL
-699 TLPPFHT
+699 TLPPFHV
-706 LQVSKDKTT
+706 LQVHKDKTI
-715 KNIVVDKLVLLN
+715 KVDKLVLLN
-727 GQGGKNGEYMFTPE
+727 GQGGKNGEYMFTPQK
-741 LWEKVSQLPYF
+741 WNKIRKLPYF
-752 KIPALKNIKTLL
+752 QDPKLANIKYYL
-764 DGLAGEGNPIN
+764 DQMAQLNTPISF
-775 YDTIFSKI
+775 DKIFSEI
-783 IDAAF
+783 ITAAF
-788 SDPKNIGYNDIAFG
+788 SDPSNVGYNDIAFG

-810 DIKPENVTATANVDA
+810 DIKPESVTAKANVDA

-835 SGTVD
+835 SGIVD
-840 GYKSDKDGPDSDL
+840 GYKNEKDGPDSDPE
-853 KNPFREFL
+853 NPFRL
-861 KLPLGTKAY
+861 ILPLGTKAY
-870 IMAEIDYGKGT
+870 IMAEIDSGKGT
-881 PLSLNNEIPDPPY
+881 ISLNNKIADPPY
-894 EYTNNGDNDLPTAF
+894 RYTNNDGQDLPTEF
-908 AGEVTKSENGNYI
+908 AGEVTQSGKNYI
-921 FKVNVPADVVGKI
+921 FNVNVPANIVSQI

-946 NFIDYN
+946 NFIEYN
-952 PLDKDSKERPVIVSI
+952 PLEIQSKERPVIVSI
-967 LKIAQDTAAKN
+967 LKIAQETAANN
-978 IKSKID
+978 INQKIEE
-984 AANDLD
+984 ATTLD
-990 SQFPKSN
+990 SQFPKSE

-1004 ALETAINN
+1004 ALEDAINT
-1012 AAEVAKTALDSGY
+1012 AKKVAQTAQESGY
-1025 ESGKSVYG
+1025 DSGKSVYG
-1033 AGNVNEVS
+1033 AVNVDDVS
-1041 QREEDALTH
+1041 KREEAALKALDDA
-1050 LQTAMDAAQ
+1050 MEPAQ
-1059 KVVEQIQAAEK
+1059 KVVDQLQAAEK
-1070 AKDDAQ
+1070 AKDTAQ
-1076 KAITTA
+1076 KAINTA
-1082 ANNAISRVKQQSAL
+1082 AQEAINRVKTSGL
-1096 TDAEKAQYIDTIN
+1096 TENEQAPYIDDIN
-1109 SAEKTALENPSTN
+1109 KAKDDALANPSTD
-1122 KNSIYNP
+1122 KNSIYDP
-1129 ANTPSDI
+1129 ANTTDDI
-1136 KNIQNSFNDLVNKEA
+1136 TRIQKAVNDKINKEA
-1151 AKAEVEG
+1151 AKAEVAG
-1158 YTENGK
+1158 YTEKGK
-1164 KTLGVSSDEI
+1164 NALGISSPNDVI
-1174 DKALSDQLT
+1174 DPALSQELDKIDQ
-1183 AIEGAT
+1183 AT
-1189 DIDAT
+1189 DIATAENDAKST
-1194 EQNAKKAILDK
+1194 ILGKLKKAAKDK
-1205 LKTAAKAKVQ
+1205 VENDAKAAK
-1215 KDATAAE
+1215 E
-1222 TGLGVKSDTN
+1222 GLGVESDTK

-1243 IDGHTDFNDIKN
+1243 IDDHTDFNDIKN
-1255 DVATGQT
+1255 DMTTGQT
-1262 NVLSKYRDAAKDQ
+1262 NVLNNYKTAAKKQ
-1275 LAEIAKS
+1275 LTDMADT
-1282 DKKALGVKSDSNI
+1282 DKGALGVKSDDNI
-1295 DQAVD
+1295 DQAVN
-1300 NASSLIGQSSSI
+1300 NASSLIGQSSSVA
-1312 EMVTGNLSQGKTNVG
+1312 MVTGNLKDGKTNVG

-1350 VDADAGIDAA
+1350 VDTDAGIDDA
-1360 AKTAENAI
+1360 AKKAEDAIDGHTA
-1368 GNDSSASDIGTDI
+1368 ASDIGSDI
-1381 TNGKEAILAAYK
+1381 TKGKEAILAAYK
-1393 QSAKKQLDQAEKDV
+1393 ESAKKQLDQAEKDV
-1407 ESKLEKVK
+1407 EGKLEKVK
-1415 GLTANDIEKAKQAAK
+1415 GLTANDIEKAKQVAK
-1430 DLLTNDNKTGYKDQ
+1430 DLLANDNKTGYEDQ
-1444 IDDPKTN
+1444 IDDSKTN

-1548 KINSVKVVASSKDLA
+1548 KINSVKATAASKDLA

-1582 AKDAIDKLPDSNLS
+1582 AKDTIDKIPDKYLS
-1596 PSDKQYYKDLIDKHA
+1596 PSNKQYYKDLIDKHA
-1611 ASATN
+1611 ASAN
-1616 AINSAS
+1616 NIINSAS
-1622 SKDDIDT
+1622 NKDAMDT

-1637 INGDLI
+1637 INGDLVL
-1643 SGQVTAAKAQAIEE
+1643 GQVTAAKAQAIAE
-1657 LNKEKSVDKK
+1657 LNAEKDTDKGI
-1667 VINNAHKDGTL
+1667 VNDAHKNGTL
-1678 GDDDWEKALDAID
+1678 SDDDWVKDLDDID
-1691 NAYTTAITAVSN
+1691 KAYTTAITAVSN
-1703 DHTPADV
+1703 DHTSADV

-1723 VADSVSQDQDKADLA
+1723 VADSVSQDQDKVDLA

-1777 SSTLNNA
+1777 SSTLSNA

-1836 AIDGLG
+1836 AIDGLT

-1861 EAVNKVKDPT
+1861 DAVEKVKDPT

-1906 KQKLNDYAQKAIN
+1906 KQKLNDYAQKAID

-1937 IQKARDDAEALVGKQ
+1937 IQKARDDAEALVGQK

-1977 KDDMDKAKD
+1977 KDDMDKAKGK
-1986 AAKAKI
+1986 AKAKI
-1992 DGAQKTALQNLNDAY
+1992 EGAQNTALQNLKDAY

-2025 VKDIPALAKQAK
+2025 VKDIPALAEQAEA
-2037 SAIDK
+2037 AIDK

-2070 MTKVVAVQA
+2070 MTKVVAVQT

-2086 AKDKLTNKR
+2086 AKDKLTNQR
-2095 DKDGVDDVAKLG
+2095 DKDGVDDVSKLG

-2162 LADTDSAID
+2162 LADIDSAID

-2188 QAAHDR
+2188 LAAHDR
-2194 AHIRIEGAT
+2194 AHINIEGAAEADIET
-2203 EDQINS
+2203 E
-2209 EKVTGK
+2209 KGLGK
-2215 NNIDKALADANLQVA
+2215 DKIDKALSDAKFQAA

-2239 KTADDA
+2239 KTADNA

-2265 NINKDRD
+2265 NINNDRD
-2272 NTKDKIDHA
+2272 KAKDKIDHA
-2281 KTPDEIK
+2281 ETPDDI
-2288 NDQQNGKGDIQGEIN
+2288 NNAQQNGKDDINKEIN
-2303 HHGDNGDGT
+2303 HQGDNGNGT
-2312 DTAQIAKDKQTAKDS
+2312 DTAQIAKDKKTAKDN
-2327 IQTAAN
+2327 IQTAAE

-2341 DEKDGKLDHD
+2341 DEKDGKLNHD

-2356 KDKVSGAVDAANG
+2356 KDKVTEAVDKAKG
-2369 AISQAED
+2369 AISQAGD
-2376 PAAINQA
+2376 PATINKA
-2383 QNDGNNALNG
+2383 QNDGNNALSQ
-2393 ISSDVD
+2393 ITSDVE
-2399 KTEEVN
+2399 KTEAVN
-2405 KALDQIA
+2405 KALGKLT
-2412 DAVNKANDAADKVAK
+2412 DAVNVANGKADELGKNDK
-2427 EVGKTPEEQ
+2427 E
-2436 QKLAK
+2436 LAK
-2441 QMKDAIEQQRAKA
+2441 QMKDAIEKERAKA
-2454 GKNIQAAQDD
+2454 AKNIQKAQNDAKN
-2464 PKEPLK
+2464 PIE
-2470 AIGNAAQ
+2470 AIDNAAQ

-2486 TNDYTDKVDQIK
+2486 TDNYGNKVDHIK
-2498 TLKQK
+2498 TLK
-2503 ADAAKDDLNKLKTDE
+2503 DAANKAKDDLNNLK
-2518 TDENGNPVLTASDV
+2518 TDENGNDVLDENEL

-2545 GISNIYQASSKDAA
+2545 GISNIYQASADDDLDKIEKDA
-2559 IAEEQKAENAVELA
+2559 EHAVELA
-2573 KLPTKLLAEKNKQIA
+2573 ELPTKLLAEKNKQIA
-2588 AINQYANDAD
+2588 AINQYAAAAE
-2598 KTIDGLA
+2598 KTIDGFA
-2605 QTDQNKDGLP
+2605 QTDKNKAGLP
-2615 ADTITELKAQ
+2615 ADTIAELKAQ
-2625 VEAAKKKAISKIN
+2625 VEAAKKKTISKIN
-2638 DVTLAEGASQDD
+2638 GVPLAEGASEDA
-2650 FNNAKTKVE
+2650 FNDANTKVD
-2659 NAEKGVAEGDET
+2659 NAEKGIPEGSET

-2685 AKQKADVI
+2685 AKQKADIV

-2701 ELEQKQK
+2701 RLEQKHQEEIN
-2708 DANNDIENSGMSPAD
+2708 AIENSGMSAAD

-2729 QVQKLVDKAKDQ
+2729 KVDKLVDQAKDQ
-2741 IINISDTDD
+2741 IINIPDKDE
-2750 NGNVKTPEQVKD
+2750 NGKDKTPEQVTS
-2762 EAETIINNTVNGF
+2762 EANTIIQNTIDGLDENG
-2775 EDQDNGGQEVPGINN
+2775 NKVTGIKD
-2790 IVDNAKLKGAQT
+2790 IVDQAKLEGAKT
-2802 TAETILND
+2802 TAETVLND

-2821 SQLTADQKQKANEA
+2821 SQLTADQKQKATDA
-2835 IDKAFTDEKSDID
+2835 IDKAFSDEKSDID

-2868 AICTKPGEWFDD
+2868 AICTKPSEWFAD
-2880 EQKNALSGS
+2880 EQKNALTGT
-2889 DGVAGLETGLN
+2889 DGVAGLQAGLN
-2900 ELQDKLNPD
+2900 KLTSGQKA

-2914 GYLDDIDNAIA
+2914 DYLDDINNAIA

-2948 KLNALQEVK
+2948 KLNALQKVK
-2957 NKANKAKTDIDNND
+2957 NEANKAKTDIDNND

-2977 KDRLKGDVDKVVEDT
+2977 KDRIKGDVDKVVEDT
-2992 KDKLNQI
+2992 KDKINQI

-3009 KDKIDQINKDAQ
+3009 KDKIDQIKNDAH

-3027 IDDAD
+3027 INDAE
-3032 AEGDPNISHANSEIS
+3032 AEGDPNVSHANSEIS
-3047 KNHSDAIDTI
+3047 QNHSDAVDTI
-3057 HNEFGDDS
+3057 HSEFGDDS

-3083 SQDGIN
+3083 SQNGIN

-3148 IDKSDNVTDID
+3148 IDKADNVTDID
-3159 NIRDNGIHQIHQDC
+3159 NIRGNGIHQIHQDC

-3185 DNNNNNNH
+3185 DSNNN
-3193 GGGGIATPI
+3193 GGGIATPI
-3202 QPANPAKNPT
+3202 QPVIPAKNPA

-3227 DMSHSSDVTL
+3227 DISHSSDVTL

-3250 ANKITLGVGSVLTTY
+3250 ANKITLGAGSVLTTY
-3265 GKKTINGKDYY
+3265 GTKTINGKDYY

-3319 GVYKKGKLIKTF
+3319 GVYKKSKLIKTY

-3358 GVVAAGTAKAEVVP
+3358 GVVAVGTEKAEVVP
-3372 TSAVTEKPQVTVEK
+3372 TSAVAEKPQVTVEK

-3398 GTRANKLIFQAG
+3398 GNRANKLIFQAG
-3410 SQVETVGKKTVNGKV
+3410 SQVGTVGKKTVNGKV

>member
-47 QSVKADTV
+47 QSVKADTIDPSQNV
-55 EPAQQV
+55 T
-61 SEESNKDNS
+61 EESNRDNS
-70 TTETKE
+70 NTETKE
-76 TSTKDTTKAEATTS
+76 TGTKDTTKSDAAAS
-90 KKKTETDLSTFS
+90 KKKNETDLSTFS
-102 GLSSFLKDSKT
+102 GLSSFLKSSNSD
-113 SEVKDTTAKD
+113 EVKDTTGKDKTDTTAKD
-123 KADTTKDK
+123 KT
-131 ADKDT
+131 
-136 ADKDKQE
+136 DKDKQE
-143 TTTAD
+143 TPD
-148 STGNSATTPAIGSDE
+148 STGNSTTTPATGSDE
-163 VNKGDTA
+163 GNQDTTT
-170 DKTPTDITSSDDQN
+170 DKTPTDITDSDDQN
-184 SDNSKLPTDVTG
+184 SDSSKLPTDVTG
-196 DTTNSGKDTD
+196 DTTNSDKDTD

-238 VAHVYNWNQLVYALD
+238 VAHVYNWNQLVYALH
-253 NKECFDKDR
+253 NEECFDKDK

-299 IKSYDADGRTN
+299 IKSYDADGRKN

-353 NNSTSKPHDNSGEKI
+353 NNSSRKPHDGKGEKI
-368 GISNLTFNNIDFH
+368 GVSNLTFNNIDFH

-423 EFGGSDN
+423 EFGGSNN

-451 GSNCYVTVEKDVKV
+451 GSNCYVTVEKDVTV

-541 VESGGSVKVTT
+541 VESGGSVNVTT

-598 VANVQNGTF
+598 IANVQNGTF

-645 DVTGSDSKLIVNN
+645 DVTGSDSELIVNN

-741 LWEKVSQLPYF
+741 LWEKVSQLSYF

-764 DGLAGEGNPIN
+764 DGLAEKGNPIN

-835 SGTVD
+835 SGIVD

-881 PLSLNNEIPDPPY
+881 KPLSLNNNIEDPPY
-894 EYTNNGDNDLPTAF
+894 QYTNNGDNDLPTAF

-978 IKSKID
+978 IKSKVN

-990 SQFPKSN
+990 GQFPKSD

-1012 AAEVAKTALDSGY
+1012 AAEVAKTALDPGY

-1041 QREEDALTH
+1041 QREENALKD

-1059 KVVEQIQAAEK
+1059 KVVKQIHDAEK
-1070 AKDDAQ
+1070 AKEEAQ

-1082 ANNAISRVKQQSAL
+1082 ANNAISRVEQQSAL
-1096 TDAEKAQYIDTIN
+1096 TDAEKAQYIDAIN
-1109 SAEKTALENPSTN
+1109 SAEKVALENPSTN

-1129 ANTPSDI
+1129 ANKPSDI
-1136 KNIQNSFNDLVNKEA
+1136 TNIQNAFENKVNKEA
-1151 AKAEVEG
+1151 AKAEVAG

-1174 DKALSDQLT
+1174 DEALSEQLK
-1183 AIEGAT
+1183 AIDDAT
-1189 DIDAT
+1189 DVVKAENDAKST
-1194 EQNAKKAILDK
+1194 ILGK
-1205 LKTAAKAKVQ
+1205 LKASAKAKVQ
-1215 KDATAAE
+1215 KDARDAK
-1222 TGLGVKSDTN
+1222 TGLGVESDKN
-1232 IDQAVSDAAKA
+1232 IDKAVSDAEAD
-1243 IDGHTDFNDIKN
+1243 IDGHTDFNEIKKDMTN
-1255 DVATGQT
+1255 GQN
-1262 NVLSKYRDAAKDQ
+1262 NVLSKYKDAAKNQ
-1275 LAEIAKS
+1275 LAEVAKS
-1282 DKKALGVKSDSNI
+1282 DKKALGVESDSNI

-1300 NASSLIGQSSSI
+1300 NANTLIGQASSV
-1312 EMVTGNLSQGKTNVG
+1312 ELVTEDL
-1327 NSFKDSAKK
+1327 NSAKSNIADKFKDSAKK

-1350 VDADAGIDAA
+1350 VDTDTGIDAA
-1360 AKTAENAI
+1360 AKTAEDAI
-1368 GNDSSASDIGTDI
+1368 DGDTAASDIGNDI
-1381 TNGKEAILAAYK
+1381 AKGKNAILAAYK
-1393 QSAKKQLDQAEKDV
+1393 DSAKKQLDQAEKDI
-1407 ESKLEKVK
+1407 ESKLENVK
-1415 GLTANDIEKAKQAAK
+1415 GLTADDIEKAKKVAK
-1430 DLLTNDNKTGYKDQ
+1430 GLLTNNEKTGYKDKV
-1444 IDDPKTN
+1444 DAAETF
-1451 TLEDVNTATKDGI
+1451 EDVNTATKDGI
-1464 DALNNLLISNSSLG
+1464 AALNKLLTDKSSLG
-1478 NKNDAINAI
+1478 NKNDAIDAI
-1487 NQARDNAIKEINDKA
+1487 NQARDKAINDINDKT
-1502 KYPNLSDGDRNSLIN
+1502 KYPNLSDEDRNSLIN
-1517 TIKADA
+1517 TIKDDA

-1538 ITADK
+1538 IKTDK

-1548 KINSVKVVASSKDLA
+1548 KINSVTATASSKDLA
-1563 GLNKEKSSQL
+1563 DLKNEQKSQTA
-1573 KALQDAATN
+1573 ALQDAAEK
-1582 AKDAIDKLPDSNLS
+1582 AKETIDQIDNKYLS

-1622 SKDDIDT
+1622 NKDDIDT

-1637 INGDLI
+1637 INSDLV
-1643 SGQVTAAKAQAIEE
+1643 SAQVAAAKSQAIAE
-1657 LNKEKSVDKK
+1657 LNKAKSDDKK
-1667 VINNAHKDGTL
+1667 AINDVHKNGTL
-1678 GDDDWEKALDAID
+1678 SDDDWEKALDAID

-1703 DHTPADV
+1703 DHTPADI
-1710 VTDKNTGINAMKA
+1710 VTDKNTGINAMQT
-1723 VADSVSQDQDKADLA
+1723 VVDSVSGNAEQAELA
-1738 KAKNNAIADLE
+1738 KTKNKAIADLK
-1749 DQAQALHDHIQADPN
+1749 DQAQELHDHIQADPN

-1771 NYFDQI
+1771 DYLDQI
-1777 SSTLNNA
+1777 ASALNNA
-1784 KQAVS
+1784 EQAVS

-1803 IEDLNDIR
+1803 IEELNNIR

-1821 KALTDLQHEFNTDNA
+1821 KALTDLQNEFNADSA
-1836 AIDGLG
+1836 AIDGLT
-1842 NISTAGKA
+1842 NISTAGKT

-1871 SNTVAKINSQSDA
+1871 SNTIALINSASDA

-1896 KGLDKTISDD
+1896 KGLDQTILDD
-1906 KQKLNDYAQKAIN
+1906 KKKLEDYAQKAVD

-1931 GAATTN
+1931 GKAIN
-1937 IQKARDDAEALVGKQ
+1937 DIQKARDDAQAEVGNK

-1957 ANKAEKDGETSI
+1957 ANQAEKDGETSI
-1969 LQAEAKAN
+1969 QKAEANAN
-1977 KDDMDKAKD
+1977 QTDLNKAKD
-1986 AAKAKI
+1986 AAKARI
-1992 DGAQKTALQNLNDAY
+1992 NGARDKALQNLKDVY
-2007 DALTDDEKKQA
+2007 DTLTDDEKKQA
-2018 QAAYDKA
+2018 QDAYNKA
-2025 VKDIPALAKQAK
+2025 VKDIPALAEQAEA
-2037 SAIDK
+2037 AIDK
-2042 AFDKDTISGLTN
+2042 SFNKGAISDLTN
-2054 DAINSINT
+2054 DTINSINST
-2062 AGDTANVA
+2062 GDTANVA

-2086 AKDKLTNKR
+2086 AKDKLTNER
-2095 DKDGVDDVAKLG
+2095 DKTGVDDVANLG

-2114 TTSSTVLQIK
+2114 TTSSTVLDIK

-2139 GDASAD
+2139 GDTD
-2145 DALWAKKNK
+2145 KDNALWDKKNA
-2154 ANAELAQE
+2154 ANKELAQE
-2162 LADTDSAID
+2162 LAKTTAAID

-2183 FKDQA
+2183 FKAQA

-2194 AHIRIEGAT
+2194 AHIRIEGAAET
-2203 EDQINS
+2203 DIQS
-2209 EKVTGK
+2209 EKGIGID
-2215 NNIDKALADANLQVA
+2215 NIDKALTDAKLQAV

-2245 IDQVN
+2245 IDKVN
-2250 KDNTISKDDKDKIII
+2250 KDDTINKDDKQNIID

-2272 NTKDKIDHA
+2272 KTKEDIDNA
-2281 KTPDEIK
+2281 DTPDKVNNAKQDGEGEIK
-2288 NDQQNGKGDIQGEIN
+2288 G
-2303 HHGDNGDGT
+2303 HVDNGT
-2312 DTAQIAKDKQTAKDS
+2312 SSAKEKQTAKDKL
-2327 IQTAAN
+2327 AAAAD
-2333 KINDRIDK
+2333 KIYDRLKNDRDS
-2341 DEKDGKLDHD
+2341 GKLDYNQYQD
-2351 QAKAL
+2351 L
-2356 KDKVSGAVDAANG
+2356 KDKVDNAVDAANG
-2369 AISQAED
+2369 AISNADGTSNINGAESD
-2376 PAAINQA
+2376 GESALSGINTDIDKVEA
-2383 QNDGNNALNG
+2383 VNTALG
-2393 ISSDVD
+2393 KLS
-2399 KTEEVN
+2399 
-2405 KALDQIA
+2405 
-2412 DAVNKANDAADKVAK
+2412 DAVNKANDAADAVAK
-2427 EVGKTPEEQ
+2427 EVGTTPEEKR
-2436 QKLAK
+2436 KLAK
-2441 QMKDAIEQQRAKA
+2441 EMKDAIEKQRAA
-2454 GKNIQAAQDD
+2454 AAKNIKDAQNAADD
-2464 PKEPLK
+2464 PLN
-2470 AIGNAAQ
+2470 AIKTAGQ
-2477 DGVNAITGL
+2477 KGVDAITGL

-2503 ADAAKDDLNKLKTDE
+2503 ADAAKDDLNNLKTDE
-2518 TDENGNPVLTASDV
+2518 NDNPVLTASDV
-2532 AQGEADIDNAVQN
+2532 AQGEADIDDAVQT
-2545 GISNIYQASSKDAA
+2545 GISDIYQASSADDAKTA
-2559 IAEEQKAENAVELA
+2559 EQKAEDAVELA

-2588 AINQYANDAD
+2588 AINQYAADAD
-2598 KTIDGLA
+2598 KTIDGFA

-2615 ADTITELKAQ
+2615 ADTITTLKKQ
-2625 VEAAKKKAISKIN
+2625 VEAAKNKAISKIN
-2638 DVTLAEGASQDD
+2638 AVTLAKGASQAKFDE
-2650 FNNAKTKVE
+2650 AKTNVQ
-2659 NAEKGVAEGDET
+2659 NAEKGVAESNET

-2685 AKQKADVI
+2685 AKQKADIV
-2693 KAKNDAIA
+2693 KAKNDKIA
-2701 ELEQKQK
+2701 ELEQKQEE
-2708 DANNDIENSGMSPAD
+2708 ANNKIKDSGLSPAD
-2723 QKPLKD
+2723 QGPLKD

-2750 NGNVKTPEQVKD
+2750 NGHVKTPEQVKD
-2762 EAETIINNTVNGF
+2762 EADTIINNTVNGF
-2775 EDQDNGGQEVPGINN
+2775 EDQDNGGNKVPGISDIINN
-2790 IVDNAKLKGAQT
+2790 AQLDGAKT
-2802 TAETILND
+2802 TAETILNH

-2835 IDKAFTDEKSDID
+2835 IDDAFNTEKSAID
-2848 GKTNIKDVPT
+2848 AKTNINDVP
-2858 NKDEIGKAIE
+2858 KDEDQIGQAID
-2868 AICTKPGEWFDD
+2868 AIWTKPTSSDEKNEWFND
-2880 EQKNALSGS
+2880 EENNALSGTEGT
-2889 DGVAGLETGLN
+2889 DGVAGLQAGLD
-2900 ELQDKLNPD
+2900 ELKDKQKPNSDDPD
-2909 DPDYK
+2909 YPDYK
-2914 GYLDDIDNAIA
+2914 GYLDDINNAIT
-2925 AINKAENIKD
+2925 AIKDAENIKD

-2948 KLNALQEVK
+2948 KLNALEQVR
-2957 NKANKAKTDIDNND
+2957 ADADKAKGDIDKSD
-2971 KLDDNT
+2971 LNT
-2977 KDRLKGDVDKVVEDT
+2977 TAKDRLKGDVEKVVEDT

-2999 DSSNG
+2999 DSSIGN
-3004 TAASN
+3004 ASTN
-3009 KDKIDQINKDAQ
+3009 KDKIDQITHDAQ
-3021 NDINVV
+3021 SDITAIKDDFGIEDQSNDVV
-3027 IDDAD
+3027 
-3032 AEGDPNISHANSEIS
+3032 NANEEIS
-3047 KNHSDAIDTI
+3047 KNHSDAVDTI

-3083 SQDGIN
+3083 TGDGIN

-3100 KGAIDDAVDIAK
+3100 KGAIDDAADIAK

-3148 IDKSDNVTDID
+3148 IDKADKVTDID

-3173 SDTSTIDKILHG
+3173 SDPATIDNILHG
-3185 DNNNNNNH
+3185 NNSNDNN
-3193 GGGGIATPI
+3193 GGGGVVAPI
-3202 QPANPAKNPT
+3202 QPANPAKKPT
-3212 ADNTSNTNKDDGTKV
+3212 TTNTSDKDKPNGTNV
-3227 DMSHSSDVTL
+3227 DLSNASDVTL

-3250 ANKITLGVGSVLTTY
+3250 ANKITLGAGSVLTTY
-3265 GKKTINGKDYY
+3265 GTKSINGKDYY

-3283 KNKVYYVAA
+3283 NNKKYYVAV
-3292 GNIDHSTRKLKHN
+3292 GNVVAATRKLKHN
-3305 AYIYNQFGKRVKKT
+3305 AYIYNQFGKRVKNT
-3319 GVYKKGKLIKTF
+3319 GVFKKGKLIKTF
-3331 GAAVKIRGKKYF
+3331 GNAVKIRGKKYF
-3343 IIGKNRFVKA
+3343 IIDKNRFIKA

-3358 GVVAAGTAKAEVVP
+3358 GVVTVSTAKVEVVP
-3372 TSAVTEKPQVTVEK
+3372 TSAVAEKPKTVVEK
-3386 TLMHNAYLYDKN
+3386 TLMHNAYLYDQN

-3410 SQVETVGKKTVNGKV
+3410 SKVGTVGKKTVNGKV

>member
-47 QSVKADTV
+47 QSVKADTI

-61 SEESNKDNS
+61 SEESNRDNS
-70 TTETKE
+70 NTETKE
-76 TSTKDTTKAEATTS
+76 TSTKDTTKVDATAS
-90 KKKTETDLSTFS
+90 KKTETDLSTFS

-123 KADTTKDK
+123 KVDTTKDK

-143 TTTAD
+143 ATTAD
-148 STGNSATTPAIGSDE
+148 STGNSATTPATGSD
-163 VNKGDTA
+163 KGNQDTTT
-170 DKTPTDITSSDDQN
+170 DKTPTDITGSDDQN
-184 SDNSKLPTDVTG
+184 SDSSKLPVDVTG
-196 DTTNSGKDTD
+196 DTTNSDKDTD
-206 TTQDSKAN
+206 ATQDSKAN

-220 NDLANDD
+220 LDDTILDD

-253 NKECFDKDR
+253 NKECFDKDA

-274 DIMNNITADNKG
+274 DIMNNIVGDKVS

-299 IKSYDADGRTN
+299 IKSYDADGSKN
-310 KYKIDFNGYHPRIRG
+310 KYKVDFNGWHPRIRN

-338 ELWCADYWGIIMTDR
+338 ELWSADYWGIIMTDR
-353 NNSTSKPHDNSGEKI
+353 NSSSNKPHDNSGDKV
-368 GISNLTFNNIDFH
+368 GVSNLTFENIEFH

-390 DTHITFTGTNTA
+390 DTHITFKGTNTA
-402 ETIYTPYKDGGASS
+402 ETIHTPYKTGGASS
-416 ANHQQLF
+416 SDNQQLF
-423 EFGGSDN
+423 EFGGSNN
-430 SIDFKGDFTG
+430 SINFEGDFTG
-440 ATFGGNVIEMG
+440 TTFGGNVIEMR
-451 GSNCYVTVEKDVKV
+451 GSNCNVTVEKGAKV
-465 TLNPRLNS
+465 TLNPRHNS
-473 DGKTLGNNPAENT
+473 DGSLGNDPAENT
-486 GAVHAIYISGTGKV
+486 STVHAIYISGAGTV
-500 DVKGELNI
+500 DVKGKLNI

-517 AYQGK
+517 AYQGT
-522 LDANRATA
+522 LDRNRAKA
-530 IRLNDKASQFT
+530 IRLNDSSAQFT
-541 VESGGSVKVTT
+541 VENGGSVNVTT
-552 NGDISDSNSG
+552 NGDISGNNG
-562 NLIYDG
+562 NNLIYDG

-575 DGKLSIIG
+575 NGKLIITG

-589 KGTLVQIAG
+589 SGTLVYINN
-598 VANVQNGTF
+598 VADIENGTF
-607 EIRLEEDPN
+607 EIRLEADPN
-616 HPYDKSDPTSAQN
+616 HPYDKNDPTSAQN
-629 KDAQIFGA
+629 KDAQIYGA
-637 GTNPIVLV
+637 GTGKITLV
-645 DVTGSDSKLIVNN
+645 DAPGNLIVNN
-658 PQSLVLDSHLNTATG
+658 PYSLVLDCHLNTASG
-673 TSIIGDSSAVTITNV
+673 TSIIGQNKITITNV
-688 RQKLN
+688 RQILTPPGATKPTEK
-693 FLGNSL
+693 L
-699 TLPPFHT
+699 TLPPFHV
-706 LQVSKDKTT
+706 LQVQNSGTT
-715 KNIVVDKLVLLN
+715 SNGINMNVLNLELLN
-727 GQGGKNGEYMFTPE
+727 GKTTLDDTTLAKLLTGKDEHGKDIPNYSEIKKILDNY
-741 LWEKVSQLPYF
+741 KDVHA
-752 KIPALKNIKTLL
+752 KIPGWRNKK
-764 DGLAGEGNPIN
+764 
-775 YDTIFSKI
+775 YDDIFKEVI
-783 IDAAF
+783 TTAF
-788 SDPKNIGYNDIAFG
+788 SDAKYPGYNNIAFG
-802 PANSSGFL
+802 PANPDGFL
-810 DIKPENVTATANVDA
+810 DIDPDSVHVTYN
-825 SGKKDGSWTI
+825 SDGSSTI
-835 SGTVD
+835 SGRVLNYKEETD
-840 GYKSDKDGPDSDL
+840 GESSDGIFGL
-853 KNPFREFL
+853 I
-861 KLPLGTKAY
+861 LPGGTKAY
-870 IMAEIDYGKGT
+870 VQAFIKDPSGIEKVWTPESKIPSPYAETDDTYSDKSLRKLQSDFAAEVKEDGT
-881 PLSLNNEIPDPPY
+881 FEFTMPKADTDALKKNYKITLYPD
-894 EYTNNGDNDLPTAF
+894 
-908 AGEVTKSENGNYI
+908 
-921 FKVNVPADVVGKI
+921 
-934 NSNTKIKLTPTA
+934 A
-946 NFIDYN
+946 NFVQYN
-952 PLDKDSKERPVIVSI
+952 PLALQIKDTNSPDYRPIIKDVLQV
-967 LKIAQDTAAKN
+967 AQGTAAQEIQNKLKEIQSEQLTLTDEERTQLNNAIAAGEAAIAKPGEKDTSIYASDVNDIKTVNDRKN
-978 IKSKID
+978 NALSKI
-984 AANDLD
+984 N
-990 SQFPKSN
+990 
-997 PKSKEQV
+997 
-1004 ALETAINN
+1004 
-1012 AAEVAKTALDSGY
+1012 
-1025 ESGKSVYG
+1025 
-1033 AGNVNEVS
+1033 
-1041 QREEDALTH
+1041 
-1050 LQTAMDAAQ
+1050 
-1059 KVVEQIQAAEK
+1059 QAYEK
-1070 AKDDAQ
+1070 AKEASD
-1076 KAITTA
+1076 KA
-1082 ANNAISRVKQQSAL
+1082 NAIKDTQTKAKTNISNAAQEARGRVNRSGL
-1096 TDAEKAQYIDTIN
+1096 TESEQAQYIDAIN
-1109 SAEKTALENPSTN
+1109 SAENVALQNPSTN

-1129 ANTPSDI
+1129 DNSATAI
-1136 KNIQNSFNDLVNKEA
+1136 TNIQQAFNDLVNREA
-1151 AKAEVEG
+1151 AKAEVAG
-1158 YTENGK
+1158 YTEKGK
-1164 KTLGVSSDEI
+1164 SALGIPSPDDVI
-1174 DKALSDQLT
+1174 DPALKKELDN
-1183 AIEGAT
+1183 IDNAT
-1189 DIDAT
+1189 DIVKAENDAKST
-1194 EQNAKKAILDK
+1194 ILGE
-1205 LKTAAKAKVQ
+1205 LKDAAKAKVQ

-1222 TGLGVKSDTN
+1222 TGLGAKSDTN

-1255 DVATGQT
+1255 DMTTGQT
-1262 NVLSKYRDAAKDQ
+1262 NVLNNYKTAAKKQ
-1275 LAEIAKS
+1275 LTDMANT
-1282 DKKALGVKSDSNI
+1282 DKGALGVKSDDNI
-1295 DQAVD
+1295 DQAVN
-1300 NASSLIGQSSSI
+1300 NANTLIGQSSSVA
-1312 EMVTGNLSQGKTNVG
+1312 MVTGNLKDGKTNVG

-1350 VDADAGIDAA
+1350 VDTDAGIDDA
-1360 AKTAENAI
+1360 AKTAEDAI
-1368 GNDSSASDIGTDI
+1368 AGHTAASDIGSDI
-1381 TNGKEAILAAYK
+1381 TKGKNAILVAYK
-1393 QSAKKQLDQAEKDV
+1393 DSAKKQLDQAEKDV

-1430 DLLTNDNKTGYKDQ
+1430 DLLANSNKTGYKDQ

-1451 TLEDVNTATKDGI
+1451 TLDDVNTATKDGI
-1464 DALNNLLISNSSLG
+1464 DALNNLLINKSSLG

-1502 KYPNLSDGDRNSLIN
+1502 KYPNLSDEDRNSLIN

-1548 KINSVKVVASSKDLA
+1548 KINSVKATASSKDLA

-1582 AKDAIDKLPDSNLS
+1582 AKDAIDKIPDKYLS
-1596 PSDKQYYKDLIDKHA
+1596 PSNKQYYKDLIDKHA

-1622 SKDDIDT
+1622 NKDAMDT

-1637 INGDLI
+1637 INGDLVL
-1643 SGQVTAAKAQAIEE
+1643 GQVTAAKAQAIAE
-1657 LNKEKSVDKK
+1657 LNAEKDTDKGI
-1667 VINNAHKDGTL
+1667 VNDAHKNGTL
-1678 GDDDWEKALDAID
+1678 SDDDWVKDLDDID

-1723 VADSVSQDQDKADLA
+1723 VADSVSQDKDKVDLA

-1836 AIDGLG
+1836 AVDGLT

-1861 EAVNKVKDPT
+1861 DAVKKVKDPT

-1906 KQKLNDYAQKAIN
+1906 KQKLNDYAQQAIN

-1937 IQKARDDAEALVGKQ
+1937 IQKARDDAQALVGKQ

-1977 KDDMDKAKD
+1977 KADMDEAKNK
-1986 AAKAKI
+1986 AKAKI
-1992 DGAQKTALQNLNDAY
+1992 DGAQKTALQNLKDAY

-2025 VKDIPALAKQAK
+2025 VKDIPALAEQAEA
-2037 SAIDK
+2037 AIDK

-2079 VKDAAQA
+2079 VKDAAQT
-2086 AKDKLTNKR
+2086 AKDKLTNQR

-2145 DALWAKKNK
+2145 DALWDKKNK

-2162 LADTDSAID
+2162 LDDTDSAID

-2209 EKVTGK
+2209 EKVSGK
-2215 NNIDKALADANLQVA
+2215 DKIDKALSDAKFQAA

-2239 KTADDA
+2239 KTADNA

-2265 NINKDRD
+2265 NINSDR
-2272 NTKDKIDHA
+2272 NKAKDKIDHA
-2281 KTPDEIK
+2281 ETPDDI
-2288 NDQQNGKGDIQGEIN
+2288 NNAQQNGKDDINKEIN
-2303 HHGDNGDGT
+2303 HQGDNGNGT
-2312 DTAQIAKDKQTAKDS
+2312 DNDKQIAKDRQTAKDN

-2333 KINDRIDK
+2333 KIKDRIK
-2341 DEKDGKLDHD
+2341 NDEKLGKLNHD
-2351 QAKAL
+2351 QAQAL
-2356 KDKVSGAVDAANG
+2356 NDKVDQAVETANG
-2369 AISQAED
+2369 AISQAGD
-2376 PAAINQA
+2376 PTTINKA
-2383 QNDGNNALNG
+2383 QNDGNNALSQ
-2393 ISSDVD
+2393 ITSDVD
-2399 KTEEVN
+2399 KTEEVS
-2405 KALDQIA
+2405 KALGKIS
-2412 DAVNKANDAADKVAK
+2412 DAVNVANGKADELGKNDK
-2427 EVGKTPEEQ
+2427 E
-2436 QKLAK
+2436 LAK
-2441 QMKDAIEQQRAKA
+2441 QMKDAIEKERAKA
-2454 GKNIQAAQDD
+2454 AKNIQNAQNDAKN
-2464 PKEPLK
+2464 PIE
-2470 AIGNAAQ
+2470 AIDNAAQ

-2486 TNDYTDKVDQIK
+2486 TNNYGNKVDHIK
-2498 TLKQK
+2498 TLK
-2503 ADAAKDDLNKLKTDE
+2503 DAANKAKDDLNNLKTDE
-2518 TDENGNPVLTASDV
+2518 KGNNVLDGNEL

-2545 GISNIYQASSKDAA
+2545 GISNIYQASSDDDLDKIEKDA
-2559 IAEEQKAENAVELA
+2559 EHAVELA

-2588 AINQYANDAD
+2588 AINKYATDAE
-2598 KTIDGLA
+2598 KTIDGFA
-2605 QTDQNKDGLP
+2605 QTDKNKAGLP
-2615 ADTITELKAQ
+2615 ADTIAELKAQ
-2625 VEAAKKKAISKIN
+2625 VEAAKNKSISKIN
-2638 DVTLAEGASQDD
+2638 DVTLAKGASEDA
-2650 FNNAKTKVE
+2650 FNDANTKVD
-2659 NAEKGVAEGDET
+2659 NAEKGIPEGGET
-2671 VDFGEAGIDKVKTL
+2671 VDFGEAGIDKVKKL
-2685 AKQKADVI
+2685 AQQKADIV

-2701 ELEQKQK
+2701 RLEQKHQEEIN
-2708 DANNDIENSGMSPAD
+2708 AIENSGMSAAD

-2729 QVQKLVDKAKDQ
+2729 QVDKLVEQAKDQ
-2741 IINISDTDD
+2741 IINIPDKDE
-2750 NGNVKTPEQVKD
+2750 NGKDKTPEQVTS
-2762 EAETIINNTVNGF
+2762 EANTIIQNTVDGF
-2775 EDQDNGGQEVPGINN
+2775 DEEGNKVTGIKD
-2790 IVDNAKLKGAQT
+2790 IVDQAKLEGAKT

-2821 SQLTADQKQKANEA
+2821 SQLTADQKQKATDA
-2835 IDKAFTDEKSDID
+2835 IDKAFSDEKSDID
-2848 GKTNIKDVPT
+2848 AKTDIKDVPT
-2858 NKDEIGKAIE
+2858 NKDEIGKAID
-2868 AICTKPGEWFDD
+2868 AICTKPSEWFND
-2880 EQKNALSGS
+2880 EQKNALTGT
-2889 DGVAGLETGLN
+2889 DGVAGLQSGL
-2900 ELQDKLNPD
+2900 DKLTSGQKA

-2914 GYLDDIDNAIA
+2914 DYLDDINNAIT

-2957 NKANKAKTDIDNND
+2957 NEANKAKTDIDNND

-2992 KDKLNQI
+2992 KDKINQI

-3009 KDKIDQINKDAQ
+3009 KDKIDQIKNDAH

-3027 IDDAD
+3027 INDAE
-3032 AEGDPNISHANSEIS
+3032 AEGDPNVSHANSEIS
-3047 KNHSDAIDTI
+3047 QNHSDAVDTI
-3057 HNEFGDDS
+3057 HNEFGNDS

-3083 SQDGIN
+3083 SQNGIN

-3173 SDTSTIDKILHG
+3173 SDTSTIDQILHG
-3185 DNNNNNNH
+3185 NNNNNNNN

-3202 QPANPAKNPT
+3202 QPANPAQNPT
-3212 ADNTSNTNKDDGTKV
+3212 ANNTSDTNKDDGTKV
-3227 DMSHSSDVTL
+3227 DMSNSSDVTL

-3265 GKKTINGKDYY
+3265 GTKTINGKVYY
-3276 VLVDKGA
+3276 ILVDKGA

-3372 TSAVTEKPQVTVEK
+3372 TSAVAEKPQVTVEK

-3410 SQVETVGKKTVNGKV
+3410 SQVGTVGKKTVNGKV

-3466 KKRKSVKTY
+3466 KKHKSVKTY

>member
-61 SEESNKDNS
+61 SEKSNKDNS

-76 TSTKDTTKAEATTS
+76 TSTKDATKAEATVS
-90 KKKTETDLSTFS
+90 KKKTGTDLSTFS

-143 TTTAD
+143 PATAD
-148 STGNSATTPAIGSDE
+148 SNNSATTPVTGSDE
-163 VNKGDTA
+163 GKQDTTT
-170 DKTPTDITSSDDQN
+170 DKTPTDITDSDDQN
-184 SDNSKLPTDVTG
+184 SDSSKLPADVTG
-196 DTTNSGKDTD
+196 DTTNSDKDTTVSDED
-206 TTQDSKAN
+206 TTTVDKPGLDVKAVQTKVDDYTPLIIGN
-214 EAKKLA
+214 VAKVTTWHQFQTALTLNKKYLPE
-220 NDLANDD
+220 
-227 KTGDTPTVING
+227 GTVIN
-238 VAHVYNWNQLVYALD
+238 
-253 NKECFDKDR
+253 
-262 QNPDE
+262 
-267 TKRISEI
+267 EI
-274 DIMNNITADNKG
+274 DIMNNIVSDTTGTETNIHFP
-286 GQNGLDVY
+286 
-294 GRTLL
+294 GRKLL
-299 IKSYDADGRTN
+299 ITSGGSGRHIIDFKGSHPNLQGREKLDLTYKNVTIWSSDFYGVARTN
-310 KYKIDFNGYHPRIRG
+310 DYRY
-325 NSSEVTNLTYSNL
+325 TTYPDN
-338 ELWCADYWGIIMTDR
+338 TD
-353 NNSTSKPHDNSGEKI
+353 NTAVITLDDV
-368 GISNLTFNNIDFH
+368 DFH
-381 GSQMVHSAS
+381 GSQVLYVGDHNEIHIK
-390 DTHITFTGTNTA
+390 DTVTVDQVRNA
-402 ETIYTPYKDGGASS
+402 YTSLVDGSQAKGGGD
-416 ANHQQLF
+416 NQQIF
-423 EFGGSDN
+423 EFTSAYNSLYFDEGSK
-430 SIDFKGDFTG
+430 FV
-440 ATFGGNVIEMG
+440 GNTLDGTAIEMNG
-451 GSNCYVTVEKDVKV
+451 NNDNVYIAKGADV
-465 TLNPRLNS
+465 TLNPLKNN
-473 DGKTLGNNPAENT
+473 DGKFNANSGEHGTIY
-486 GAVHAIYISGTGKV
+486 AIWINGKGSV
-500 DVKGELNI
+500 NVKGHLTI
-508 NVGIEKGDN
+508 NLGQSDY
-517 AYQGK
+517 AGK
-522 LDANRATA
+522 LDKKQAQA
-530 IRLNDKASQFT
+530 INLNNGNTEFVIDSNGDGTGGT
-541 VESGGSVKVTT
+541 VDITT
-552 NGDISDSNSG
+552 NGDISGNNSG
-562 NLIYDG
+562 YLIKDK

-575 DGKLSIIG
+575 NGALNITGQD
-583 KHMGDY
+583 MGEY
-589 KGTLVQIAG
+589 SGTLVYIGNKADIE
-598 VANVQNGTF
+598 NGAF
-607 EIRLEEDPN
+607 NIRLN
-616 HPYDKSDPTSAQN
+616 GDKS
-629 KDAQIFGA
+629 IGA
-637 GTNPIVLV
+637 GTGAGTKDILLV
-645 DVTGSDSKLIVNN
+645 NVAGSGKLIVNN
-658 PQSLVLDSHLNTATG
+658 PTSLVLNCSANHSSG
-673 TSIIGDSSAVTITNV
+673 TSIIGDNAITITNV

-693 FLGNSL
+693 FLGDEGL

-706 LQVSKDKTT
+706 LQVH
-715 KNIVVDKLVLLN
+715 KNKSIVVDKLVLLN
-727 GQGGKNGEYMFTPE
+727 GKGGENGKYMFTPE
-741 LWEKVSQLPYF
+741 VWSNIQKLPYF
-752 KIPALKNIKTLL
+752 NNPKLTNIKDYLNQMAQLNT
-764 DGLAGEGNPIN
+764 PISF
-775 YDTIFSKI
+775 DKIFSDI
-783 IDAAF
+783 ITAAF
-788 SDPKNIGYNDIAFG
+788 SDPTNIGYNDIAFG

-810 DIKPENVTATANVDA
+810 DIKPESVTAKANVDA

-835 SGTVD
+835 SGIVD
-840 GYKSDKDGPDSDL
+840 GYKNEKDGPDSDP
-853 KNPFREFL
+853 KNPFKL
-861 KLPLGTKAY
+861 ILPLGTKAY
-870 IMAEIDYGKGT
+870 IMAEIDSGKGT
-881 PLSLNNEIPDPPY
+881 ISLNNKIDDPPY
-894 EYTNNGDNDLPTAF
+894 QYTNNDAKDLPTKF
-908 AGEVTKSENGNYI
+908 AGEVTQSGKNYI
-921 FKVNVPADVVGKI
+921 FNVKVPADIVSQI

-946 NFIDYN
+946 NFIEYN
-952 PLDKDSKERPVIVSI
+952 PLDVESKERPVIVSI
-967 LKIAQDTAAKN
+967 LKIAQDTAANN
-978 IKSKID
+978 IKSKIQD
-984 AANDLD
+984 ANTLD
-990 SQFPKSN
+990 GQFPKSD

-1004 ALETAINN
+1004 DLENAINS
-1012 AAEVAKTALDSGY
+1012 AKKVAQTAKESGY
-1025 ESGKSVYG
+1025 DSGKSVYG
-1033 AGNVNEVS
+1033 AGNVDEVS
-1041 QREEDALTH
+1041 KREEAALKA
-1050 LQTAMDAAQ
+1050 LKDAMDPAQ

-1070 AKDDAQ
+1070 AKGDAQ
-1076 KAITTA
+1076 KAINTA
-1082 ANNAISRVKQQSAL
+1082 AQEAISRVKNSGLSENEQAP
-1096 TDAEKAQYIDTIN
+1096 YIDTIT
-1109 SAEKTALENPSTN
+1109 SAENAALANPSN
-1122 KNSIYNP
+1122 DKNSIYNP
-1129 ANTPSDI
+1129 ANTTDDI
-1136 KNIQNSFNDLVNKEA
+1136 TGIQKAVNDKINKEA
-1151 AKAEVEG
+1151 AKAEVAG
-1158 YTENGK
+1158 YTEKGK
-1164 KTLGVSSDEI
+1164 TALGIPSPDSVI
-1174 DKALSDQLT
+1174 DPALSKDLDN
-1183 AIEGAT
+1183 IDHAT
-1189 DIDAT
+1189 DIAT
-1194 EQNAKKAILDK
+1194 AEKKAKDDILGK
-1205 LKTAAKAKVQ
+1205 LKDAAKTKVENDANAAK
-1215 KDATAAE
+1215 E
-1222 TGLGVKSDTN
+1222 GLGVKSDTN
-1232 IDQAVSDAAKA
+1232 IDQAFSDAAKA
-1243 IDGHTDFNDIKN
+1243 IDDHTDFTDIKN
-1255 DVATGQT
+1255 DMTKGQT
-1262 NVLSKYRDAAKDQ
+1262 NVLNNYKTAAKNQ
-1275 LAEIAKS
+1275 LTDMANT
-1282 DKKALGVKSDSNI
+1282 DKDALGVKSDDNI
-1295 DQAVD
+1295 DQAVN
-1300 NASSLIGQSSSI
+1300 NASNLIGQSSSVA
-1312 EMVTGNLSQGKTNVG
+1312 MVTGNLSKGKTNVG
-1327 NSFKDSAKK
+1327 NSFKESAKK

-1350 VDADAGIDAA
+1350 VDTDAGIDAA
-1360 AKTAENAI
+1360 AKKAEDAIAGHTA
-1368 GNDSSASDIGTDI
+1368 ASDIGSDI
-1381 TNGKEAILAAYK
+1381 TKGKEAILAAYK
-1393 QSAKKQLDQAEKDV
+1393 DSAKKQLDQAEKDV

-1415 GLTANDIEKAKQAAK
+1415 GLTADNIEDAKQAAK
-1430 DLLTNDNKTGYKDQ
+1430 DLLANGNKTGYKDQ

-1451 TLEDVNTATKDGI
+1451 TLDDVNTATKDGI

-1548 KINSVKVVASSKDLA
+1548 KINSVKATAASKDLA

-1582 AKDAIDKLPDSNLS
+1582 AKDTIDKIPDKYLS
-1596 PSDKQYYKDLIDKHA
+1596 PSNKQYYKDLIDKHA

-1622 SKDDIDT
+1622 NKDAMDT

-1637 INGDLI
+1637 INGDLVL
-1643 SGQVTAAKAQAIEE
+1643 GQVTAAKAQAIAE
-1657 LNKEKSVDKK
+1657 LNAEKDTDKGI
-1667 VINNAHKDGTL
+1667 VNDAHKNGTL
-1678 GDDDWEKALDAID
+1678 SDDDWVKDLDDID

-1723 VADSVSQDQDKADLA
+1723 VADSVSQDQDKVDLA

-1836 AIDGLG
+1836 AIDGLT

-1861 EAVNKVKDPT
+1861 DAVKKVKDPT

-1906 KQKLNDYAQKAIN
+1906 KQKLNDYAQQAIN

-1957 ANKAEKDGETSI
+1957 ANKAEKDGETGI

-1977 KDDMDKAKD
+1977 KADMDKAKGE
-1986 AAKAKI
+1986 AKAKI
-1992 DGAQKTALQNLNDAY
+1992 DGAQKTALQNLKDAY

-2025 VKDIPALAKQAK
+2025 VKDIPALAEQAEA
-2037 SAIDK
+2037 AIDK

-2070 MTKVVAVQA
+2070 MTKVVAAQA

-2162 LADTDSAID
+2162 LADIDSAID

-2194 AHIRIEGAT
+2194 AHIRIEGAAETDIET
-2203 EDQINS
+2203 E
-2209 EKVTGK
+2209 KGLGK
-2215 NNIDKALADANLQVA
+2215 DKIDKALSDAKFQAA

-2245 IDQVN
+2245 IDKVN

-2265 NINKDRD
+2265 NINNDRD
-2272 NTKDKIDHA
+2272 KAKDKIDHA
-2281 KTPDEIK
+2281 ETPDDI
-2288 NDQQNGKGDIQGEIN
+2288 NNAQQNGKDDINKEIN
-2303 HHGDNGDGT
+2303 HQGDNGNGT
-2312 DTAQIAKDKQTAKDS
+2312 DTAQIAKDKQTAKDN
-2327 IQTAAN
+2327 IQTAAD

-2341 DEKDGKLDHD
+2341 DEKDGKLNHD

-2356 KDKVSGAVDAANG
+2356 KDKVTEAVDKAKG
-2369 AISQAED
+2369 AISQAGD
-2376 PAAINQA
+2376 PTTINKA
-2383 QNDGNNALNG
+2383 QNDGNNALSQ
-2393 ISSDVD
+2393 ITSDVD
-2399 KTEEVN
+2399 KTEAVN
-2405 KALDQIA
+2405 NALGKIS
-2412 DAVNKANDAADKVAK
+2412 DAVNVANGKADELGKNDKD
-2427 EVGKTPEEQ
+2427 
-2436 QKLAK
+2436 LAK
-2441 QMKDAIEQQRAKA
+2441 QMKDAIEKERAKA
-2454 GKNIQAAQDD
+2454 AKNIQNAQNDAKD
-2464 PKEPLK
+2464 PIK
-2470 AIGNAAQ
+2470 AIDNAAQ

-2486 TNDYTDKVDQIK
+2486 TDNYGNKVDHIK
-2498 TLKQK
+2498 TLK
-2503 ADAAKDDLNKLKTDE
+2503 DAANKAKDDLNKLKTDE
-2518 TDENGNPVLTASDV
+2518 NGNDVLDENEL

-2545 GISNIYQASSKDAA
+2545 GISNIYQASADDDLDKIEKDA
-2559 IAEEQKAENAVELA
+2559 EHAVELA

-2588 AINQYANDAD
+2588 AINQYAADAE
-2598 KTIDGLA
+2598 KTIDGFA
-2605 QTDQNKDGLP
+2605 QTDKNKAGLP
-2615 ADTITELKAQ
+2615 ADTIAELKAQ
-2625 VEAAKKKAISKIN
+2625 VEAAKNKAISKIN
-2638 DVTLAEGASQDD
+2638 DVTLAKGASEDA
-2650 FNNAKTKVE
+2650 FNDANTKVD
-2659 NAEKGVAEGDET
+2659 NAEKGVAESNET
-2671 VDFGEAGIDKVKTL
+2671 VDFGEAGIDKVKKL
-2685 AKQKADVI
+2685 AQQKADIV

-2701 ELEQKQK
+2701 RLEQKHQEEIN
-2708 DANNDIENSGMSPAD
+2708 AIENSGMSAAD

-2729 QVQKLVDKAKDQ
+2729 KVDKLVEQAKDQ
-2741 IINISDTDD
+2741 IINIPDKDEKGKD
-2750 NGNVKTPEQVKD
+2750 KTPEQVTS
-2762 EAETIINNTVNGF
+2762 EANTIIQNTVDGLDENG
-2775 EDQDNGGQEVPGINN
+2775 NKVTGIKD
-2790 IVDNAKLKGAQT
+2790 IVDQAKLAGAKT
-2802 TAETILND
+2802 KAEETLND

-2821 SQLTADQKQKANEA
+2821 SQLTADQKQKATDA
-2835 IDKAFTDEKSDID
+2835 IDKAFSDEKSDID
-2848 GKTNIKDVPT
+2848 GKTDIKDVPT
-2858 NKDEIGKAIE
+2858 NKDEIGKAID
-2868 AICTKPGEWFDD
+2868 AIWTKPSDWFAD
-2880 EQKNALSGS
+2880 EQKNALTGT
-2889 DGVAGLETGLN
+2889 DGIAGLQAGLN
-2900 ELQDKLNPD
+2900 KLTSGQKA

-2914 GYLDDIDNAIA
+2914 DYLDDINNAIA

-2957 NKANKAKTDIDNND
+2957 NEANKAKTDIDNND

-2992 KDKLNQI
+2992 KDKINQI

-3009 KDKIDQINKDAQ
+3009 KDKIDQIKNDAH

-3027 IDDAD
+3027 INDAE
-3032 AEGDPNISHANSEIS
+3032 AEGDPNVSHANSQIS
-3047 KNHSDAIDTI
+3047 QNHSDAVDTI

-3083 SQDGIN
+3083 SQNGIN

-3148 IDKSDNVTDID
+3148 IDKADNVTDID
-3159 NIRDNGIHQIHQDC
+3159 NIRGNGIHQIHQDC

-3185 DNNNNNNH
+3185 DNNNN
-3193 GGGGIATPI
+3193 GGGIATPI
-3202 QPANPAKNPT
+3202 QPVIPAKNPT
-3212 ADNTSNTNKDDGTKV
+3212 ADNTSDTNKDDGTKV

-3265 GKKTINGKDYY
+3265 GTKTINGKVYY
-3276 VLVDKGA
+3276 ILVDKGA

-3358 GVVAAGTAKAEVVP
+3358 GVVAVSTAKAEVVP
-3372 TSAVTEKPQVTVEK
+3372 TSAVAEKPQVTVEK

-3398 GTRANKLIFQAG
+3398 GNRANKLIFQAG
-3410 SQVETVGKKTVNGKV
+3410 SQVGTVGKKTVNGKV

>member
-47 QSVKADTV
+47 QSVKADTID
-55 EPAQQV
+55 PSQNIT
-61 SEESNKDNS
+61 EESNRDNS
-70 TTETKE
+70 NTETKQ
-76 TSTKDTTKAEATTS
+76 TGTKDKTKSDAAAS
-90 KKKTETDLSTFS
+90 KKKNETDLSTFS
-102 GLSSFLKDSKT
+102 GLSSFLKSSKT
-113 SEVKDTTAKD
+113 DEVKDTSSKDKTDTTAKD
-123 KADTTKDK
+123 KT
-131 ADKDT
+131 
-136 ADKDKQE
+136 DKDKQE
-143 TTTAD
+143 TPD
-148 STGNSATTPAIGSDE
+148 STGNSATTPATGSDE
-163 VNKGDTA
+163 GNQDTTT
-170 DKTPTDITSSDDQN
+170 DKTPTDITGSDDQN
-184 SDNSKLPTDVTG
+184 SDSSKLPADVTG

-220 NDLANDD
+220 NDTANDD

-238 VAHVYNWNQLVYALD
+238 IAHVYNWNQLVYALD

-274 DIMNNITADNKG
+274 DIMNNIVADNKG

-353 NNSTSKPHDNSGEKI
+353 NNSSSKPHDGKGEKI
-368 GISNLTFNNIDFH
+368 GVSNLTFNNIDFH

-451 GSNCYVTVEKDVKV
+451 GSNCYVTVEKDVTV

-541 VESGGSVKVTT
+541 VESGGSVKITT

-706 LQVSKDKTT
+706 LQVSKDSKT

-741 LWEKVSQLPYF
+741 LWAKVSELPYF

-764 DGLAGEGNPIN
+764 DELAAEGNPIN

-881 PLSLNNEIPDPPY
+881 TTLSLNNNIEDPPY
-894 EYTNNGDNDLPTAF
+894 QYTNNGDNDLPTAF

-978 IKSKID
+978 IKSKVN

-990 SQFPKSN
+990 NQFPKSD

-1012 AAEVAKTALDSGY
+1012 AAEVAKTALDPGY

-1041 QREEDALTH
+1041 QREENALKD

-1059 KVVEQIQAAEK
+1059 KVVKQIHDAEK
-1070 AKDDAQ
+1070 AKEEAQ

-1096 TDAEKAQYIDTIN
+1096 TDAEKAQYIDAIN
-1109 SAEKTALENPSTN
+1109 SAEKVALENPSTN

-1129 ANTPSDI
+1129 ANKPSDI
-1136 KNIQNSFNDLVNKEA
+1136 TNIQNAFENKVNKEA
-1151 AKAEVEG
+1151 AKAEVAG

-1174 DKALSDQLT
+1174 DEALSEQLK
-1183 AIEGAT
+1183 AIDDAT
-1189 DIDAT
+1189 DVVKAENDAKST
-1194 EQNAKKAILDK
+1194 ILGK
-1205 LKTAAKAKVQ
+1205 LKASAKAKVQ
-1215 KDATAAE
+1215 KDARDAK
-1222 TGLGVKSDTN
+1222 TGLGVESDKN
-1232 IDQAVSDAAKA
+1232 IDKAVSDAEAD
-1243 IDGHTDFNDIKN
+1243 IDGHTDFNEIKKDMTN
-1255 DVATGQT
+1255 GQN
-1262 NVLSKYRDAAKDQ
+1262 NVLSKYKDAAKNQ
-1275 LAEIAKS
+1275 LAEVAKS
-1282 DKKALGVKSDSNI
+1282 DKKALGVESDSNI

-1300 NASSLIGQSSSI
+1300 NANTLISQASSVEL
-1312 EMVTGNLSQGKTNVG
+1312 VTEDL
-1327 NSFKDSAKK
+1327 NSAKSNIADKFKDSAKK

-1350 VDADAGIDAA
+1350 VDTDTGIDAA
-1360 AKTAENAI
+1360 AKTAEDAI
-1368 GNDSSASDIGTDI
+1368 DGDTAASAIGTDI
-1381 TNGKEAILAAYK
+1381 TNGKNAILAAYK
-1393 QSAKKQLDQAEKDV
+1393 DSAKKQLDQAEKDI
-1407 ESKLEKVK
+1407 ESKLENVK
-1415 GLTANDIEKAKQAAK
+1415 GLTADDIEKAKKVAK
-1430 DLLTNDNKTGYKDQ
+1430 GLLTNNEKTGYKDKV
-1444 IDDPKTN
+1444 DAAETF
-1451 TLEDVNTATKDGI
+1451 EDVNTATKDGI
-1464 DALNNLLISNSSLG
+1464 AALNKLLTDKSSLG
-1478 NKNDAINAI
+1478 NKNDAIDAI
-1487 NQARDNAIKEINDKA
+1487 NQARDKAINDINDKT
-1502 KYPNLSDGDRNSLIN
+1502 KYPNLSDEDRNSLIN
-1517 TIKADA
+1517 TIKDDA

-1538 ITADK
+1538 IKTDK

-1548 KINSVKVVASSKDLA
+1548 KINSVTATASSKDLA
-1563 GLNKEKSSQL
+1563 DLKNEQKSQTA
-1573 KALQDAATN
+1573 ALQDAA
-1582 AKDAIDKLPDSNLS
+1582 AKAKETIDQIDNKYLS

-1622 SKDDIDT
+1622 NKDDIDT

-1637 INGDLI
+1637 INSDLV
-1643 SGQVTAAKAQAIEE
+1643 SAQVAAAKSQAIAE
-1657 LNKEKSVDKK
+1657 LNKAKSDDKK
-1667 VINNAHKDGTL
+1667 AINDVHKNGTL
-1678 GDDDWEKALDAID
+1678 SDDDWEKALDAID

-1703 DHTPADV
+1703 DHTPADI
-1710 VTDKNTGINAMKA
+1710 VTDKNTGINAMQT
-1723 VADSVSQDQDKADLA
+1723 VVDSVSGNAEQAELA
-1738 KAKNNAIADLE
+1738 KTKNKAIADLK
-1749 DQAQALHDHIQADPN
+1749 DQAQELHDHIQADPN

-1771 NYFDQI
+1771 DYLDQVA
-1777 SSTLNNA
+1777 SALNNA
-1784 KQAVS
+1784 EQAVS

-1803 IEDLNDIR
+1803 IEELNNIR

-1821 KALTDLQHEFNTDNA
+1821 KALTDLQNEFNTDNA
-1836 AIDGLG
+1836 AIDGLT
-1842 NISTAGKA
+1842 NISTAGKT

-1871 SNTVAKINSQSDA
+1871 SNTIALINSTSDA

-1896 KGLDKTISDD
+1896 KGLDQTIADD
-1906 KQKLNDYAQKAIN
+1906 QQKLEDYAQKAID

-1931 GAATTN
+1931 GKAIKD
-1937 IQKARDDAEALVGKQ
+1937 IQNARDDAQGEVGNK

-1957 ANKAEKDGETSI
+1957 ANQAEKDGETSI
-1969 LQAEAKAN
+1969 QKAEAKAN
-1977 KDDMDKAKD
+1977 KNDMDKAKD
-1986 AAKAKI
+1986 AAKARINGVRDK
-1992 DGAQKTALQNLNDAY
+1992 ALQNLKDVY
-2007 DALTDDEKKQA
+2007 DGLTVDEQKQA

-2025 VKDIPALAKQAK
+2025 VKDIPALAEQAE

-2042 AFDKDTISGLTN
+2042 SFDKGAISDLTN

-2062 AGDTANVA
+2062 TGDTANVA

-2086 AKDKLTNKR
+2086 AKDKLTNER
-2095 DKDGVDDVAKLG
+2095 DKTGVDDVANLG

-2114 TTSSTVLQIK
+2114 TTSSTVLDIK

-2145 DALWAKKNK
+2145 DALWDKKNA
-2154 ANAELAQE
+2154 ANKELAQE
-2162 LADTDSAID
+2162 LADTTGAID
-2171 KLTDLTADQKKQ
+2171 KLTDLTAEQKKQ
-2183 FKDQA
+2183 FKAQA

-2203 EDQINS
+2203 EDQIDS
-2209 EKVTGK
+2209 EKGLGK
-2215 NNIDKALADANLQVA
+2215 TNIDKALTDAKLQAV

-2245 IDQVN
+2245 IDKVN
-2250 KDNTISKDDKDKIII
+2250 KDDTINKDDKQNIID

-2272 NTKDKIDHA
+2272 KTKEDIDNA
-2281 KTPDEIK
+2281 DTPDKVNNAKNDGEGEIK
-2288 NDQQNGKGDIQGEIN
+2288 G
-2303 HHGDNGDGT
+2303 HVDNGT
-2312 DTAQIAKDKQTAKDS
+2312 SSAKEKQTAKDKL
-2327 IQTAAN
+2327 AAAAD
-2333 KINDRIDK
+2333 KIYDRLKNDRDS
-2341 DEKDGKLDHD
+2341 GKLDYNQYQD
-2351 QAKAL
+2351 L
-2356 KDKVSGAVDAANG
+2356 KDKVDNAVDAANG
-2369 AISQAED
+2369 AISNADGTSNINGAESD
-2376 PAAINQA
+2376 GESALSGINTDIDKVEA
-2383 QNDGNNALNG
+2383 VNTALG
-2393 ISSDVD
+2393 KLS
-2399 KTEEVN
+2399 
-2405 KALDQIA
+2405 
-2412 DAVNKANDAADKVAK
+2412 DAVNKANDAADAVAK
-2427 EVGKTPEEQ
+2427 EVGTTPEEKR
-2436 QKLAK
+2436 KLAK
-2441 QMKDAIEQQRAKA
+2441 EMKDAIEKQRAA
-2454 GKNIQAAQDD
+2454 AAKNIKDAQNAADD
-2464 PKEPLK
+2464 PLN
-2470 AIGNAAQ
+2470 AIKTAGQ
-2477 DGVNAITGL
+2477 KGVDSITGL
-2486 TNDYTDKVDQIK
+2486 TNDYTDKVNQIK

-2503 ADAAKDDLNKLKTDE
+2503 ADAAKDDLNNLKTDE
-2518 TDENGNPVLTASDV
+2518 NHNPVLTASDV
-2532 AQGEADIDNAVQN
+2532 AQGEADIDDAVQT
-2545 GISNIYQASSKDAA
+2545 GISDIYQASSVDDAKTA
-2559 IAEEQKAENAVELA
+2559 EQKAEDAVELA
-2573 KLPTKLLAEKNKQIA
+2573 KLPTELLAEKNKQIA
-2588 AINQYANDAD
+2588 AINKYATAAEGEID
-2598 KTIDGLA
+2598 KFT
-2605 QTDQNKDGLP
+2605 QSDQNKDGLP
-2615 ADTITELKAQ
+2615 ADTIAELKAQ

-2638 DVTLAEGASQDD
+2638 AVTLAKGASQDD
-2650 FNNAKTKVE
+2650 FDKAKTNVQ
-2659 NAEKGVAEGDET
+2659 NAEKGVAKGGET
-2671 VDFGEAGIDKVKTL
+2671 VDFGEAGIDKVKKL
-2685 AKQKADVI
+2685 AQQKADIV

-2701 ELEQKQK
+2701 KLEQKQEE
-2708 DANNDIENSGMSPAD
+2708 ANNTIENSGMSAAD

-2729 QVQKLVDKAKDQ
+2729 QVQELVDKAKDQ

-2750 NGNVKTPEQVKD
+2750 KGNIKTPEQVKD
-2762 EAETIINNTVNGF
+2762 EADTIINNTVDGF
-2775 EDQDNGGQEVPGINN
+2775 KDPDDNNKVPGISDIINN
-2790 IVDNAKLKGAQT
+2790 AQLEGAKT
-2802 TAETILND
+2802 TAEKTLNN
-2810 KRAQAHDIIKG
+2810 KRAQAHDVING
-2821 SQLTADQKQKANEA
+2821 SQLTADQKQKANKA
-2835 IDKAFTDEKSDID
+2835 IDDAFNTEKSAID

-2858 NKDEIGKAIE
+2858 NKDEIGKPIDAIW
-2868 AICTKPGEWFDD
+2868 TKPTSSDEKNEWFND
-2880 EQKNALSGS
+2880 EENNALSGT
-2889 DGVAGLETGLN
+2889 DGVAGLETGFK
-2900 ELQDKLNPD
+2900 ELTEKQKD

-2914 GYLDDIDNAIA
+2914 DYLNDINNAIT
-2925 AINKAENIKD
+2925 AIKDAKNIKD

-2948 KLNALQEVK
+2948 KLNALEQVK
-2957 NKANKAKTDIDNND
+2957 ADANKAESDIDKSDLND
-2971 KLDDNT
+2971 T
-2977 KDRLKGDVDKVVEDT
+2977 AKDRLKGDVDKIVEDT

-2999 DSSNG
+2999 DSSVGN
-3004 TAASN
+3004 ASTN
-3009 KDKIDQINKDAQ
+3009 KDKIDQITHDAQ
-3021 NDINVV
+3021 SDISTIKDDFGIEDQSNDVV
-3027 IDDAD
+3027 
-3032 AEGDPNISHANSEIS
+3032 NANDEIS

-3076 NKHVHSS
+3076 NKHVHSTT
-3083 SQDGIN
+3083 DEGIN

-3100 KGAIDDAVDIAK
+3100 KGAIDDAADIAK

-3148 IDKSDNVTDID
+3148 IDKADKVTDID
-3159 NIRDNGIHQIHQDC
+3159 NIRNNGIHQIHQDC
-3173 SDTSTIDKILHG
+3173 SDPATIDNILHG
-3185 DNNNNNNH
+3185 NSNNGNN
-3193 GGGGIATPI
+3193 GGGGVVAPI
-3202 QPANPAKNPT
+3202 QPATPAKNPT
-3212 ADNTSNTNKDDGTKV
+3212 TNTSDKDKLNGTNV
-3227 DMSHSSDVTL
+3227 DLSNASDVTL

-3250 ANKITLGVGSVLTTY
+3250 ANKVTLGVGSVLTTY
-3265 GKKTINGKDYY
+3265 GTKTINGKDYY
-3276 VLVDKGA
+3276 LLVDKGA
-3283 KNKVYYVAA
+3283 NNKKYYVAV
-3292 GNIDHSTRKLKHN
+3292 GNVVAATRKLKHN
-3305 AYIYNQFGKRVKKT
+3305 AYIYNQFGKRVKNT
-3319 GVYKKGKLIKTF
+3319 GVFKKGKLIKTF
-3331 GAAVKIRGKKYF
+3331 GNAVKIRGKKYF
-3343 IIGKNRFVKA
+3343 IIDKNRFVKA

-3358 GVVAAGTAKAEVVP
+3358 GVVTVSTAKVEVVP
-3372 TSAVTEKPQVTVEK
+3372 TSAVAEKPKTIVEK
-3386 TLMHNAYLYDKN
+3386 TLMHNAYLYDQN

-3410 SQVETVGKKTVNGKV
+3410 SKVGTVGKKTVNGKV

-3475 GNSVKINGKRYFIIS
+3475 GNSVKINGKRYFITA

>member
-76 TSTKDTTKAEATTS
+76 TSTKDTTKVEATAS

-102 GLSSFLKDSKT
+102 GLSSFLKDSKA
-113 SEVKDTTAKD
+113 SEVKDTAAKDKADTAKDKADKDTTAKD
-123 KADTTKDK
+123 K
-131 ADKDT
+131 
-136 ADKDKQE
+136 QE
-143 TTTAD
+143 TTTVD
-148 STGNSATTPAIGSDE
+148 STGNSATTPATGSDE
-163 VNKGDTA
+163 GKQDTTT

-184 SDNSKLPTDVTG
+184 SDNSKLPTDVNG
-196 DTTNSGKDTD
+196 DTNSDKDTTVSDED
-206 TTQDSKAN
+206 TTTVDKPGLDVKAVQTKVDDYTPLIIGN
-214 EAKKLA
+214 VAKVTTWHQFQTALTLNKKYLPE
-220 NDLANDD
+220 
-227 KTGDTPTVING
+227 GTVIN
-238 VAHVYNWNQLVYALD
+238 
-253 NKECFDKDR
+253 
-262 QNPDE
+262 
-267 TKRISEI
+267 EI
-274 DIMNNITADNKG
+274 DIMNNIVSDTTGTETNIHFP
-286 GQNGLDVY
+286 
-294 GRTLL
+294 GRKLL
-299 IKSYDADGRTN
+299 ITSGGSGRHIIDFKGSHPNLQGREKLDLTYKNVTIWSSDFYGVARTN
-310 KYKIDFNGYHPRIRG
+310 DYRY
-325 NSSEVTNLTYSNL
+325 TTYPDN
-338 ELWCADYWGIIMTDR
+338 TD
-353 NNSTSKPHDNSGEKI
+353 NTAVITLDDV
-368 GISNLTFNNIDFH
+368 DFH
-381 GSQMVHSAS
+381 GSQVLYVGDHNEIHIK
-390 DTHITFTGTNTA
+390 DTVTVDQVRNA
-402 ETIYTPYKDGGASS
+402 YTSLVDGSQAKGGGD
-416 ANHQQLF
+416 NQQIF
-423 EFGGSDN
+423 EFTSAYNSLYFDEGSK
-430 SIDFKGDFTG
+430 FV
-440 ATFGGNVIEMG
+440 GNTLDGTAIEMNG
-451 GSNCYVTVEKDVKV
+451 NNDNVYIAKGADV
-465 TLNPRLNS
+465 TLNPLKNN
-473 DGKTLGNNPAENT
+473 DGKFNANSGEHGTIY
-486 GAVHAIYISGTGKV
+486 AIWINGKGSV
-500 DVKGELNI
+500 NVKGHLTI
-508 NVGIEKGDN
+508 NLGQSDY
-517 AYQGK
+517 AGK
-522 LDANRATA
+522 LDKKQAQA
-530 IRLNDKASQFT
+530 INLNNGNTEFVIDSNGDGTGGT
-541 VESGGSVKVTT
+541 VDITT
-552 NGDISDSNSG
+552 NGDISGNNSG
-562 NLIYDG
+562 YLIKDK

-575 DGKLSIIG
+575 NGALNITGQD
-583 KHMGDY
+583 MGDY
-589 KGTLVQIAG
+589 KGTLVNIGNKADIE
-598 VANVQNGTF
+598 NGAF
-607 EIRLEEDPN
+607 NIRLN
-616 HPYDKSDPTSAQN
+616 GDKSIGAGT
-629 KDAQIFGA
+629 GA
-637 GTNPIVLV
+637 GTNDIILV
-645 DVTGSDSKLIVNN
+645 NVEGNGKLIVNN
-658 PQSLVLDSHLNTATG
+658 PTSLVLNCSANHSSG
-673 TSIIGDSSAVTITNV
+673 TSIIGDNAITITNV

-693 FLGNSL
+693 FLGDEGL

-706 LQVSKDKTT
+706 LQVH
-715 KNIVVDKLVLLN
+715 KNKSIVVDKLVLLN
-727 GQGGKNGEYMFTPE
+727 GKGGENGKYMFTPE
-741 LWEKVSQLPYF
+741 VWSNIQKLPYF
-752 KIPALKNIKTLL
+752 NNPKLTNIKDYLNQMAQLNT
-764 DGLAGEGNPIN
+764 PISF
-775 YDTIFSKI
+775 DKIFSDI
-783 IDAAF
+783 ITAAF
-788 SDPKNIGYNDIAFG
+788 SDPTNIGYNDIAFG

-810 DIKPENVTATANVDA
+810 DIKPESVTAKANVDA

-835 SGTVD
+835 SGIVD
-840 GYKSDKDGPDSDL
+840 GYKNEKDGPDSDP
-853 KNPFREFL
+853 KNPFKL
-861 KLPLGTKAY
+861 ILPLGTKAY
-870 IMAEIDYGKGT
+870 IMAEIDSGKGT
-881 PLSLNNEIPDPPY
+881 ISLNNKIDDPPY
-894 EYTNNGDNDLPTAF
+894 QYTNNDAKDLPTEF
-908 AGEVTKSENGNYI
+908 AGEVTQSGKNYI
-921 FKVNVPADVVGKI
+921 FNVKVPADIVSQI

-946 NFIDYN
+946 NFIEYN
-952 PLDKDSKERPVIVSI
+952 PLDVESKERPVIVSI

-978 IKSKID
+978 INSKVD
-984 AANDLD
+984 AANKLD
-990 SQFPKSN
+990 GQFPMSN

-1004 ALETAINN
+1004 DLENAINS
-1012 AAEVAKTALDSGY
+1012 AKKVAQTASDPGY
-1025 ESGKSVYG
+1025 DSGKSVYG
-1033 AGNVNEVS
+1033 AGNVDEVS
-1041 QREEDALTH
+1041 KREEAALKA
-1050 LQTAMDAAQ
+1050 LKDAMDPAQ
-1059 KVVEQIQAAEK
+1059 KAVEQIQAAK
-1070 AKDDAQ
+1070 QAKDEAQ

-1096 TDAEKAQYIDTIN
+1096 TDAEKAQYIDAIN
-1109 SAEKTALENPSTN
+1109 SAEKVALENPSTN

-1129 ANTPSDI
+1129 ANKPSDI
-1136 KNIQNSFNDLVNKEA
+1136 TNIQNAFENKVNKEA
-1151 AKAEVEG
+1151 AKAEVAG

-1174 DKALSDQLT
+1174 DEALSEQLK
-1183 AIEGAT
+1183 AIDDAT
-1189 DIDAT
+1189 DVVKAENDAKST
-1194 EQNAKKAILDK
+1194 ILGK
-1205 LKTAAKAKVQ
+1205 LKASAKAKVQ
-1215 KDATAAE
+1215 KDARDAKE
-1222 TGLGVKSDTN
+1222 GLGVKSDTN
-1232 IDQAVSDAAKA
+1232 IDQAFSDAAKA
-1243 IDGHTDFNDIKN
+1243 IDDHTDFTDIKN
-1255 DVATGQT
+1255 DMTKGQT
-1262 NVLSKYRDAAKDQ
+1262 NVLNNYKTAAKNQ
-1275 LAEIAKS
+1275 LTDMANT
-1282 DKKALGVKSDSNI
+1282 DKGALGVKSDDNI
-1295 DQAVD
+1295 DQAVN

-1312 EMVTGNLSQGKTNVG
+1312 AMVTGNLKDGKTNVG

-1350 VDADAGIDAA
+1350 VDTDAGIDAA
-1360 AKTAENAI
+1360 AKTAEDAI
-1368 GNDSSASDIGTDI
+1368 DGHTAASVIGSDITK
-1381 TNGKEAILAAYK
+1381 GKEAILAAYK
-1393 QSAKKQLDQAEKDV
+1393 ESAKKQLDQAEKDV

-1430 DLLTNDNKTGYKDQ
+1430 DLLANSNKTGYEDQ

-1451 TLEDVNTATKDGI
+1451 TLDDVNTATKDGI

-1548 KINSVKVVASSKDLA
+1548 KINSVKATAASKDLA

-1582 AKDAIDKLPDSNLS
+1582 AKDTIDKIPDKYLS
-1596 PSDKQYYKDLIDKHA
+1596 PSNKQYYKDLIDKHA

-1622 SKDDIDT
+1622 NKDAMDT

-1637 INGDLI
+1637 INGDLVL
-1643 SGQVTAAKAQAIEE
+1643 GQVTAAKAQAIAE
-1657 LNKEKSVDKK
+1657 LNAEKDTDKGI
-1667 VINNAHKDGTL
+1667 VNDAHKNGTL
-1678 GDDDWEKALDAID
+1678 SDDDWVKDLDDID

-1723 VADSVSQDQDKADLA
+1723 VADSVSQDQDKVDLA

-1836 AIDGLG
+1836 AVDGLT

-1861 EAVNKVKDPT
+1861 DAVKKVKDPT

-1906 KQKLNDYAQKAIN
+1906 KQKLNDYAQQAIN

-1957 ANKAEKDGETSI
+1957 ANKAEKDGETGI

-1977 KDDMDKAKD
+1977 KADMDKAKNE
-1986 AAKAKI
+1986 AKSKI
-1992 DGAQKTALQNLNDAY
+1992 DGAQKTALQNLKDAY

-2025 VKDIPALAKQAK
+2025 VKDIPALAEQAEA
-2037 SAIDK
+2037 AIDK

-2054 DAINSINT
+2054 DAINSINS

-2194 AHIRIEGAT
+2194 AHIRIEGAAETDIET
-2203 EDQINS
+2203 E
-2209 EKVTGK
+2209 KGLGK
-2215 NNIDKALADANLQVA
+2215 DKIDKALSDAKFQAA

-2245 IDQVN
+2245 IDKVN

-2265 NINKDRD
+2265 NINNDRD
-2272 NTKDKIDHA
+2272 KAKDKIDHA
-2281 KTPDEIK
+2281 ETPDDI
-2288 NDQQNGKGDIQGEIN
+2288 NNAQQNGKDDINKEIN
-2303 HHGDNGDGT
+2303 HQGDNGNGT
-2312 DTAQIAKDKQTAKDS
+2312 DTAQIAKDKQTAKDN
-2327 IQTAAN
+2327 IQTAAD

-2341 DEKDGKLDHD
+2341 DEKDGKLSHD

-2356 KDKVSGAVDAANG
+2356 KDKVTEAVDKAKG
-2369 AISQAED
+2369 AISQAGD
-2376 PAAINQA
+2376 PTTINKA
-2383 QNDGNNALNG
+2383 QNDGNNALSQ
-2393 ISSDVD
+2393 ITSDVD
-2399 KTEEVN
+2399 KTEAVN
-2405 KALDQIA
+2405 NALGKIS
-2412 DAVNKANDAADKVAK
+2412 DAVNVANGKADELGKNDKD
-2427 EVGKTPEEQ
+2427 
-2436 QKLAK
+2436 LAK
-2441 QMKDAIEQQRAKA
+2441 QMKDAIEKERAKA
-2454 GKNIQAAQDD
+2454 AKNIQNAQNDAKD
-2464 PKEPLK
+2464 PIK
-2470 AIGNAAQ
+2470 AIDNAAQ

-2486 TNDYTDKVDQIK
+2486 TDNYGNKVDHIK
-2498 TLKQK
+2498 TLK
-2503 ADAAKDDLNKLKTDE
+2503 DAANKAKDDLNKLKTDE
-2518 TDENGNPVLTASDV
+2518 KGNNVLDGNEL

-2545 GISNIYQASSKDAA
+2545 GISNIYQASADDDLDKIEKDA
-2559 IAEEQKAENAVELA
+2559 EHAVELA

-2588 AINQYANDAD
+2588 AINQYAADAE
-2598 KTIDGLA
+2598 KTIDGFA
-2605 QTDQNKDGLP
+2605 QTDKNKAGLP
-2615 ADTITELKAQ
+2615 ADTIAELKAQ
-2625 VEAAKKKAISKIN
+2625 VEAAKNKAISKIN
-2638 DVTLAEGASQDD
+2638 DIALAEGASQDD
-2650 FNNAKTKVE
+2650 FDRAKDKVDK
-2659 NAEKGVAEGDET
+2659 AEKGVAESSET
-2671 VDFGEAGIDKVKTL
+2671 VDFGEAGIDKVKKL
-2685 AKQKADVI
+2685 AQQKADIV

-2701 ELEQKQK
+2701 RLEQKHQEEIN
-2708 DANNDIENSGMSPAD
+2708 AIENSGMSAAD

-2729 QVQKLVDKAKDQ
+2729 KVDKLVEQAKDQ
-2741 IINISDTDD
+2741 IINIPDKDE
-2750 NGNVKTPEQVKD
+2750 NGKDKTPEQVTS
-2762 EAETIINNTVNGF
+2762 EANTIIQNTVDGLDENG
-2775 EDQDNGGQEVPGINN
+2775 NKVTGIKD
-2790 IVDNAKLKGAQT
+2790 IVDQAKLAGAKT

-2821 SQLTADQKQKANEA
+2821 SQLTADQKQKATDA
-2835 IDKAFTDEKSDID
+2835 IDKAFSDEKSDID
-2848 GKTNIKDVPT
+2848 GKTDIKDVPT
-2858 NKDEIGKAIE
+2858 NKDEIGKAID
-2868 AICTKPGEWFDD
+2868 AIWTKPSDWFAD
-2880 EQKNALSGS
+2880 EQKNALTGT
-2889 DGVAGLETGLN
+2889 DGVAGLQAGLN
-2900 ELQDKLNPD
+2900 KLTSGQKA

-2914 GYLDDIDNAIA
+2914 DYLDDINNAIA

-2957 NKANKAKTDIDNND
+2957 NEANKAKTDIDNND

-2992 KDKLNQI
+2992 KDKINQI

-3009 KDKIDQINKDAQ
+3009 KDKIDQIKNDAH

-3027 IDDAD
+3027 INDAE
-3032 AEGDPNISHANSEIS
+3032 AEGDPNVSHANSEIS
-3047 KNHSDAIDTI
+3047 QNHSDAVDTI

-3083 SQDGIN
+3083 SQNGIN

-3148 IDKSDNVTDID
+3148 IDKADNVTDID
-3159 NIRDNGIHQIHQDC
+3159 NIRGNGIHQIHQDC

-3185 DNNNNNNH
+3185 DNNNN
-3193 GGGGIATPI
+3193 GGGIATPI
-3202 QPANPAKNPT
+3202 QPVIPAKNPT
-3212 ADNTSNTNKDDGTKV
+3212 ADNTSDTNKDDGTKV

-3250 ANKITLGVGSVLTTY
+3250 ANKITLGAGSVLTTY
-3265 GKKTINGKDYY
+3265 GTKTINGKDYY

-3358 GVVAAGTAKAEVVP
+3358 GVVAVSTAKAEVVP
-3372 TSAVTEKPQVTVEK
+3372 TSAVAEKPQVTVEK

-3398 GTRANKLIFQAG
+3398 GNRANKLIFQAG
-3410 SQVETVGKKTVNGKV
+3410 SQVGTVGKKTVNGKV